1 MAKDKKKRSAN
12 YIGAADE
19 LVRKAK
25 ADPEG
30 TAASVSEWES
40 SQREQAIQDRAA
52 REIAAKNLRSYIQRH
67 PSFSRSQK
75 DAIAAAI
82 LRETTDINAAHRRE
96 NIGKAQRE
104 IQSQN
109 ELTSNPYAQA
119 MRKTMLN
126 QERARLDSLPGFSV
140 SELDALDDDE
150 RNRRI
155 TDWAKRSA
163 AVDRG
168 LEKTNQSIDAYNAAK
183 ARQRNDTEQEE
194 LNKYIN
200 NPTAMVARM
209 TMLNQERARLDSLP
223 SMTLDEAMDYG
234 SRSAAV
240 NQGLRQTERNLSDY
254 DKAMERLKLQQ
265 YGDTVRENA
274 DFTEYSRK
282 GASAE
287 NPDNQWQAVW
297 TGNRVK
303 NPVTYARAQAE
314 KPKNAFARFMDNAF
328 NYGQSDSPGDIQR
341 LASYMT
347 RDEVNV
353 YNYLWAKDQENG
365 TSDASKYFTDL
376 TKTLFERQS
385 EGYVEGAQKWST
397 ESAGN
402 SALASGTTVL
412 RSPANGVA
420 YLDALATKAQGK
432 RIDPSSATQVQARV
446 NSSVR
451 GAVANEISDTVSS
464 GTGSQFLGDATS
476 FLYQTGL
483 SIADSALNTAITGGN
498 ALASSA
504 LMGGTAATSAMQEAL
519 DGGASDT
526 QALAVGGLA
535 GFFEA
540 FFERFSIENF
550 LKMSSPAAKGSAI
563 MNLLRQ
569 MGIEASEELGTEV
582 ADIVSEYLVMRDIS
596 QYKDATPGEI
606 AQQIALAALGGAL
619 SGGVMGGTG
628 LLVNNIQSNQIGKA
642 ASRVGVSD
650 SVIQDALNS
659 NDPSARALA
668 QQMLD
673 GEAKTNSRN
682 VGKLYASLAENGDYS
697 NYDTEA
703 ILRAAAEEAAA
714 EKQQKKSSKTAQ
726 RQTASQNAQN
736 APESVSSQEQTN
748 RTNTEENAQQTRKQ
762 PRVDYATNVVDNE
775 ETDIT
780 GIHSVEDGTV
790 YVQAGDNVVALND
803 VEFANADIGELYERA
818 GKYGTEAAQRFVK
831 AYDGGSV
838 EQYAKGFDAMY
849 RAARDG
855 VAYDTALQQSL
866 YVENYLSEDQRMQA
880 YAAGQSTSAQ
890 AQTQVATNQE
900 QAATEQQVE
909 KPQNTEVSAA
919 VQTESKAAQQVKKA
933 VKPGLT
939 RSYVRAEL
947 TNEQRSAIK
956 KNRSQL
962 QVVDA
967 MAKKYGREV
976 VLVGSLQ
983 GMEINGQTV
992 EQSANGVYDPSSGR
1006 IYIAADA
1013 QDGAFAYVA
1022 MHELAHSVRA
1032 ASESDYNALQTT
1044 VFDALT
1050 KDGQNVDDLVKYQ
1063 MDTFGYSEDVARE
1076 EVVANSAAT
1085 VLTDEEFVRNLYNN
1099 EHSLFEQIRKF
1110 FKELADTFKQ
1120 LTQSASWSQDA
1131 ALTPENVRAIAE
1143 VFDRVAADTAATA
1156 NEEGTVVKLSKK
1168 SPGALSV
1175 KEQISSHVD
1184 QLDQMKPVASTD
1196 IHSRPQRNGYPD
1208 KTLMREKLNE
1218 HYGSQR
1224 FTVDRKGFG
1233 QVQFDQNA
1241 LREMV
1246 GYINSDSEFVAA
1258 MEAPAIVKRGI
1269 EIDHHVEHKGHDDVE
1284 SFTFAAPIAINE
1296 VVGYAAVVVQRTNR
1310 NKPHCVRILS
1320 PDGSGFDFG
1329 QKKKVGQTS
1338 SAVPTQGDKQQRIGS
1353 TFKNSV
1359 AEASDVVKFSAK
1371 DPVEK
1376 KGTLLAIHNL
1386 TEEKLQKFLALG
1398 GAPMPSIA
1406 VTRSDVEH
1414 SNFGDISLIFDK
1426 STIDPKASRKNT
1438 VYSADAWTPTFPQIE
1453 YETNTKVDNAVYS
1466 RLTALSRNM
1475 DEFYREDL
1483 KRVLYGVDDG
1493 LNRYGGE
1500 AGFVEHAMDN
1510 LGLQAAYL
1518 EDNGEHIDRITK
1530 QVERDKG
1537 YSEDRVERYQKV
1549 AEVLGTTDA
1558 DEIGK
1563 MPLNEIR
1570 DQHGA
1575 ELEKAVPGITKSAL
1589 RLSGVLKQTMNYL
1602 RNAQNGTQYD
1612 TVTDYDA
1619 MRSEVEKRIDK
1630 PAFEKWV
1637 KELYAGIEAG
1647 SGVYNGKSLYTPSG
1661 NRRSFA
1667 ATHYP
1672 ATLENIAKAMAAQ
1685 HNGDTKNVSGFNGIK
1700 TLRAGMAQRFKSI
1713 ADMHA
1718 LEGRLQNRTQEQA
1731 DALNNA
1737 LSDRMYDLMHQID
1750 ATRDKRYASMDNSLM
1765 AMDNVGEIMMEI
1777 ADGGKYSAQH
1787 IQDVFNGYGLNI
1799 DGKLANDVRTLLFD
1813 VQQMPV
1819 NLFEAKPERAV
1830 YTNEVRMAVMP
1841 EGEYPELQQQ
1851 FRDMG
1856 IPVETYDPEVQGDRV
1871 RVMNSDVT
1879 EPLRFS
1885 VKDVEPADAKKLQRE
1900 NDKLKGALEN
1910 ARAQLRLTDG
1920 MQVDEKAVTKLARGI
1935 VTDYSSKADVAKL
1948 SNDLYQLFNY
1958 ASHSPD
1964 TDAAFSE
1971 LNDIGIGVAR
1981 QVIEQSQQVDTS
1993 VSEQFSDLKDYLKS
2007 TPIRLTDAQK
2017 EQIAASYG
2025 SLANFRKEYR
2035 GTIKISNDGVALD
2048 TVIGEMAE
2056 SYPFLYDSIQGG
2068 DLIETLTDAADV
2080 TKPQIVNPY
2089 YMDMDGAAADL
2100 WLEIQQRYTDT
2111 PMVQTYADKQK
2122 TKLVELKQQQK
2133 QQIKELRQQAK
2144 DEMDVALQIAKERA
2158 QRQQDAAVRGERQK
2172 QQVKTEKLKAKNQQ
2186 LRTDIENERI
2196 ANAVNRALASKR
2208 YAALKKQNTADLKTQ
2223 RETIKT
2229 RERVG
2234 RYKDRIKAAAM
2245 TLSAWNTSPSDK
2257 RFVPEGL
2264 RRAVSDFVSA
2274 IDMGFKEGSKV
2285 SENWKARMRQM
2296 QIAVE
2301 NAQRSSPDVGMATW
2315 DQETVDNLA
2324 SLTALIEGND
2334 NIKSLRDLSE
2344 PQLKALA
2351 DVLNGIKHEVINANK
2366 MFVNGRRE
2374 SLSKAADSDI
2384 ARMGSQK
2391 TGKVRKQLQKFMDSK
2406 LMLGNTKP
2414 IFLMDS
2420 LGGVYERIGRD
2431 LFNGRTEA
2439 AFILRD
2445 SKEFHSDLKER
2456 YHVDKWLDQKGDVLT
2471 LNTEFGDTIR
2481 LSRGQALDVYEMY
2494 QREQQDTHTRHL
2506 ADGGIVF
2513 KTDADGKRVDDTT
2526 AHPIS
2531 DADIQKITSWLT
2543 DEQIAYADAL
2553 VRYMSTTLAEAGNK
2567 TSLTLSGYK
2576 KYTGQHYVPFNSASD
2591 YIAHGAGQAD
2601 GQQTPRLKN
2610 WGHGKSINAFA
2621 NNPVVVESID
2631 QIFGNHAEEMAKY
2644 AGLAIPQDN
2653 MIRYLNYKQPNEQGK
2668 RQMSMK
2674 SALRAAYGDN
2684 VVRYIDRFNAD
2695 VGGKITADVRDQEM
2709 GVMLSKFKKGAVLAS
2724 MSVVV
2729 QQPTAYFR
2737 AFSMM
2742 NPKYMRLGWM
2752 GAYQEAQQYAGTA
2765 IIKDIGGFDMQTS
2778 MGAADWILDK
2788 KPSGPIEWSDKVF
2801 GTLPEKAD
2809 AVTWGA
2815 LWNSVKAEIH
2825 GETGLAMDSEA
2836 LLKAAG
2842 KRFDEVIDFT
2852 QVYDSTFSRS
2862 DWMRSKSKFGSMVTA
2877 FMAEPTTSMNMFMY
2891 SVLHA
2896 KDKNYS
2902 GKVHVIPATLAL
2914 AATTIINAAVKAV
2927 VYAARDDDDYATFW
2941 EKYLA
2946 QLKSA
2951 LFGDKI
2957 EGLPDWL
2964 GTPLGFVA
2972 GSDFSVF
2979 TQIPLVSDVMELAQ
2993 GYDVTRTDM
3002 NVVGDVVDAA
3012 LGLFN
3017 EKKTVYTKVKNLIGA
3032 VGNLTGL
3039 PVKNLWRDVESVV
3052 RLFGVEIPAAT
3063 GGTADGYAKLYE
3075 TIASGDEKRAGEL
3088 RDTLEGKGK
3097 SSKDIDTGVAKS
3109 LMENDERIRQAYE
3122 MKDEGDI
3129 AGLEELRAELAETY
3143 GEEVVDKAIKLYE
3156 NSLNS
3161 ELKKK
3166 AEALLE
3172 SESRIAELYDY
3183 SEKGETPDA
3192 AKEEALREQLEK
3204 QYGKE
3209 LVEKALFVYSE
3220 QFAELDSALYTADD
3234 MELVGTLAF
3243 ESGKTADLKTV
3254 VAEMEKDS
3262 KATDPKKSV
3271 LNKAVTAF
3279 KPLYTEALDK
3289 GYAQK
3294 AARIKKVLLD
3304 VYGSYGLTEEKIDKW
3319 LPGEKADALYEAVD
3333 AGASVQSLNKLIKDA
3348 KAAGQKDSNI
3358 INRISS
3364 TYKEKML
3371 EAWQKGDTRT
3381 YNQIAS
3387 LLKNLNLYDS
3397 KGKLYYT
3404 DERFKDWQMAEK
3416 YDDLPEAVRAG
3427 DAGAVKQYVANLK
3440 KDGYSDGQI
3449 TQRVSTNVHD
3459 ELVEAYLKGDMST
3472 YNKLKSMLQSLDLH
3486 DKRGNQYYPDSKIAK
3501 WIKDAQ
3507 EKK

>member
-1 MAKDKKKRSAN
+1 MAKKKSTYRVNGKNVTISDSERRAATQDIASNGFYSATHRMDEEKIRRDAERIEQEDREYALEKIRQDPTSPARN
-12 YIGAADE
+12 AGITGMNSAAR
-19 LVRKAK
+19 VR
-25 ADPEG
+25 
-30 TAASVSEWES
+30 
-40 SQREQAIQDRAA
+40 REQQRQEEA
-52 REIAAKNLRSYIQRH
+52 RRKRQEEYN
-67 PSFSRSQK
+67 
-75 DAIAAAI
+75 
-82 LRETTDINAAHRRE
+82 N
-96 NIGKAQRE
+96 
-104 IQSQN
+104 
-109 ELTSNPYAQA
+109 NPYAQV
-119 MRKTMLN
+119 M
-126 QERARLDSLPGFSV
+126 
-140 SELDALDDDE
+140 
-150 RNRRI
+150 
-155 TDWAKRSA
+155 
-163 AVDRG
+163 
-168 LEKTNQSIDAYNAAK
+168 
-183 ARQRNDTEQEE
+183 
-194 LNKYIN
+194 
-200 NPTAMVARM
+200 RM

-223 SMTLDEAMDYG
+223 GMTLDEVRDYDA
-234 SRSAAV
+234 RSAA
-240 NQGLRQTERNLSDY
+240 L
-254 DKAMERLKLQQ
+254 DKALRKTNKNLDNYNTRRGLERVQQ
-265 YGDTVRENA
+265 NARQDSEFAKYAQRGNAIENPSYEKAQSGLYIFGKQIGGAKIPNKVTFARDNA
-274 DFTEYSRK
+274 DKLAEHETAIVNGTEK
-282 GASAE
+282 
-287 NPDNQWQAVW
+287 Q
-297 TGNRVK
+297 
-303 NPVTYARAQAE
+303 RALY
-314 KPKNAFARFMDNAF
+314 RH
-328 NYGQSDSPGDIQR
+328 
-341 LASYMT
+341 MT
-347 RDEVNV
+347 NDEVET
-353 YNYLWAKDQENG
+353 YNYLLAKDNENG
-365 TSDASKYFTDL
+365 THDADDYLGKL
-376 TKTLFERQS
+376 TETLRDRQS
-385 EGYVEGAQKWST
+385 AAINDYYVQTANEHPVLATATNIIGSPLKGTAMVSAALDRIRGREIDQNSGAMQFARGMDTMTST
-397 ESAGN
+397 VSGNINEDVYKKTDSAFLANASSFVYDTGVSIAQ
-402 SALASGTTVL
+402 SAFNTLASGGNT
-412 RSPANGVA
+412 
-420 YLDALATKAQGK
+420 
-432 RIDPSSATQVQARV
+432 
-446 NSSVR
+446 
-451 GAVANEISDTVSS
+451 
-464 GTGSQFLGDATS
+464 
-476 FLYQTGL
+476 
-483 SIADSALNTAITGGN
+483 IAPL
-498 ALASSA
+498 LM
-504 LMGGTAATSAMQEAL
+504 MGGSVGASAMQEAL
-519 DGGASDT
+519 DGGATDE
-526 QALAVGGLA
+526 QALAVGGWAAL
-535 GFFEA
+535 FEA
-540 FFERFSIENF
+540 LFEKVSIENF
-550 LKMSSPAAKGSAI
+550 VKMSSPAAKGAVVKNI
-563 MNLLRQ
+563 LKQ
-569 MGIEASEELGTEV
+569 MGIEASEESATEI
-582 ADIVSEYLVMRDIS
+582 ADIISESWIMGENS
-596 QYKDATPGEI
+596 QYRDKSAAE
-606 AQQIALAALGGAL
+606 LAFQVFMSGLGGAV
-619 SGGVMGGTG
+619 SGGVMGGFG
-628 LLVNNIQSNQIGKA
+628 QASNYLGARSIGRSAQQLNLQDQILADAA
-642 ASRVGVSD
+642 ASSDKSASDLAKAMQRGTAKSSASNLGRV
-650 SVIQDALNS
+650 
-659 NDPSARALA
+659 
-668 QQMLD
+668 
-673 GEAKTNSRN
+673 
-682 VGKLYASLAENGDYS
+682 YASLAENGDYS
-697 NYDTEA
+697 NYDTEV

-714 EKQQKKSSKTAQ
+714 EKQQKKSGKTAQ

-736 APESVSSQEQTN
+736 APESVPSQEQTN

-775 ETDIT
+775 EADIT

-818 GKYGTEAAQRFVK
+818 GKYSTEAAQRFVK

-880 YAAGQSTSAQ
+880 YAAGQSASAQ
-890 AQTQVATNQE
+890 TQTQVATNQE
-900 QAATEQQVE
+900 QVATEQQVE
-909 KPQNTEVSAA
+909 KPQNTEASAA
-919 VQTESKAAQQVKKA
+919 VQTETKTAQQVKKA

-956 KNRSQL
+956 KNRGQL

-1085 VLTDEEFVRNLYNN
+1085 ALTDEEFVRNLYNN
-1099 EHSLFEQIRKF
+1099 EHSLFEKIRKF
-1110 FKELADTFKQ
+1110 FSELAETFKQ

-1143 VFDRVAADTAATA
+1143 VFDRVATDTAATL
-1156 NEEGTVVKLSKK
+1156 NEEGTVYNKSGEAVAYSDGNGGIRLSERTYREGGRDTLRDYLTAQTATGELSKADAQDILDQTDRIYKIVQENGGKYESYSNWANAKVIVDDNGNPVFSVVKANGEYAMNLDFSLVCKKRRTLDAVFNEMIARGIIDNFNLAQTEIVQINDIIREHGFETACALCFVDSKRFRQAKVADDFVKMYNSAVRSMAGDKPIDSFNFGGDQTVKPVQNGIDKMSDSDLDFTRIDRTLESGRKGTVAYKIAEHLKNNPSDRKLVARGDFMSSNGFGAIKQRNPEILKLYNSKKGSGGPKASFGDVQYLSDIIRDGKFNADAAFAVGGVRVQSFSDYVARLVFDYVQMVADLSAKKLPAHAYAKEELFVKQFGLTGMKINMSLIPAVVAGHPAGLDANGNYAWAKESFDYGIALEIQGDPAYARNCGTICVGVSDEHIRKLMKDPNIRMIIPYHKSGLNPLVAEMNNIRQFSDYTNSQNTRYANGKKLSKEDQANDFNFNQRLHEL
-1168 SPGALSV
+1168 GAEGDPRAV
-1175 KEQISSHVD
+1175 VEEYVRWCEQNDYLPKFDKFAYVRDSKGNAVLNADGQKVVD
-1184 QLDQMKPVASTD
+1184 PDYYKLIEDFTVYDGEGNYCPQEAVRPV
-1196 IHSRPQRNGYPD
+1196 YPD
-1208 KTLMREKLNE
+1208 ESSAF
-1218 HYGSQR
+1218 GSMADLIER
-1224 FTVDRKGFG
+1224 GLAE
-1233 QVQFDQNA
+1233 DQA
-1241 LREMV
+1241 LTDKRAENV
-1246 GYINSDSEFVAA
+1246 G
-1258 MEAPAIVKRGI
+1258 AIV
-1269 EIDHHVEHKGHDDVE
+1269 
-1284 SFTFAAPIAINE
+1284 
-1296 VVGYAAVVVQRTNR
+1296 
-1310 NKPHCVRILS
+1310 
-1320 PDGSGFDFG
+1320 
-1329 QKKKVGQTS
+1329 
-1338 SAVPTQGDKQQRIGS
+1338 
-1353 TFKNSV
+1353 
-1359 AEASDVVKFSAK
+1359 
-1371 DPVEK
+1371 
-1376 KGTLLAIHNL
+1376 
-1386 TEEKLQKFLALG
+1386 
-1398 GAPMPSIA
+1398 
-1406 VTRSDVEH
+1406 
-1414 SNFGDISLIFDK
+1414 
-1426 STIDPKASRKNT
+1426 
-1438 VYSADAWTPTFPQIE
+1438 
-1453 YETNTKVDNAVYS
+1453 
-1466 RLTALSRNM
+1466 
-1475 DEFYREDL
+1475 
-1483 KRVLYGVDDG
+1483 
-1493 LNRYGGE
+1493 
-1500 AGFVEHAMDN
+1500 
-1510 LGLQAAYL
+1510 
-1518 EDNGEHIDRITK
+1518 
-1530 QVERDKG
+1530 
-1537 YSEDRVERYQKV
+1537 
-1549 AEVLGTTDA
+1549 
-1558 DEIGK
+1558 DEI
-1563 MPLNEIR
+1563 
-1570 DQHGA
+1570 
-1575 ELEKAVPGITKSAL
+1575 
-1589 RLSGVLKQTMNYL
+1589 
-1602 RNAQNGTQYD
+1602 
-1612 TVTDYDA
+1612 
-1619 MRSEVEKRIDK
+1619 
-1630 PAFEKWV
+1630 
-1637 KELYAGIEAG
+1637 
-1647 SGVYNGKSLYTPSG
+1647 
-1661 NRRSFA
+1661 A
-1667 ATHYP
+1667 ATLKP
-1672 ATLENIAKAMAAQ
+1672 K
-1685 HNGDTKNVSGFNGIK
+1685 
-1700 TLRAGMAQRFKSI
+1700 
-1713 ADMHA
+1713 
-1718 LEGRLQNRTQEQA
+1718 
-1731 DALNNA
+1731 
-1737 LSDRMYDLMHQID
+1737 
-1750 ATRDKRYASMDNSLM
+1750 
-1765 AMDNVGEIMMEI
+1765 GE
-1777 ADGGKYSAQH
+1777 
-1787 IQDVFNGYGLNI
+1787 L
-1799 DGKLANDVRTLLFD
+1799 KL
-1813 VQQMPV
+1813 
-1819 NLFEAKPERAV
+1819 
-1830 YTNEVRMAVMP
+1830 
-1841 EGEYPELQQQ
+1841 
-1851 FRDMG
+1851 
-1856 IPVETYDPEVQGDRV
+1856 
-1871 RVMNSDVT
+1871 
-1879 EPLRFS
+1879 S

-1900 NDKLKGALEN
+1900 NDNLKGALDN
-1910 ARAQLRLTDG
+1910 ARAQLNLVKG
-1920 MQVDEKAVTKLARGI
+1920 MQVSEQSVRGI
-1935 VTDYSSKADVAKL
+1935 ARDIASEYKSEVDVQQFADDLQTLFAHAAQSGKAKSAYSEF
-1948 SNDLYQLFNY
+1948 NDL
-1958 ASHSPD
+1958 
-1964 TDAAFSE
+1964 
-1971 LNDIGIGVAR
+1971 GIGLA
-1981 QVIEQSQQVDTS
+1981 QKVIEASPQIDTK
-1993 VSEQFSDLKDYLKS
+1993 VSDQFSPLKDFFAANELK
-2007 TPIRLTDAQK
+2007 LDEVQK
-2017 EQIAASYG
+2017 KELAKMYG
-2025 SLANFRKEYR
+2025 SYYNFQKRYR
-2035 GTIKISNDGVALD
+2035 DVLRFSDNGVALSD
-2048 TVIGEMAE
+2048 AMETIAQTYPYLYDKTSGDSAVIG
-2056 SYPFLYDSIQGG
+2056 L
-2068 DLIETLTDAADV
+2068 LDA
-2080 TKPQIVNPY
+2080 
-2089 YMDMDGAAADL
+2089 MDMMRPTLENPHYDRIESAAADL
-2100 WLEIQQRYTDT
+2100 WLDIQQRYTGTDD
-2111 PMVQTYADKQK
+2111 VRAFAGEHAAELDALRADQQENLSQLRSEGEYNKKLLREHGVSVARRRAEINKAKADARQT
-2122 TKLVELKQQQK
+2122 VREQQ
-2133 QQIKELRQQAK
+2133 
-2144 DEMDVALQIAKERA
+2144 KERA
-2158 QRQQDAAVRGERQK
+2158 SVR
-2172 QQVKTEKLKAKNQQ
+2172 T
-2186 LRTDIENERI
+2186 
-2196 ANAVNRALASKR
+2196 
-2208 YAALKKQNTADLKTQ
+2208 
-2223 RETIKT
+2223 
-2229 RERVG
+2229 
-2234 RYKDRIKAAAM
+2234 YKDRIKAAAM

-2274 IDMGFKEGSKV
+2274 IDMGFKEGSKT

-2384 ARMGSQK
+2384 ARMGSRK
-2391 TGKVRKQLQKFMDSK
+2391 TSKVREQLQKFMDSK

-2414 IFLMDS
+2414 VFLMDS
-2420 LGGVYERIGRD
+2420 LGGEYERIGRD

-2471 LNTEFGDTIR
+2471 LDTEFGDTIR

-2709 GVMLSKFKKGAVLAS
+2709 GPMLSRFKKGAVLAS

-2742 NPKYMRLGWM
+2742 NPKYMRLGWT

-2778 MGAADWILDK
+2778 RGAADWILDK
-2788 KPSGPIEWSDKVF
+2788 KPTNPIGWTDKVF

-2862 DWMRSKSKFGSMVTA
+2862 DWMRSKSKFGSMVTS

-2891 SVLHA
+2891 SLLHI

-2902 GKVHVIPATLAL
+2902 GKVHFIPATLAL

-2927 VYAARDDDDYATFW
+2927 VYAARDDDDYETFW

-2972 GSDFSVF
+2972 GSDFSVL

-3002 NVVGDVVDAA
+3002 NVAGDVVDAA

-3039 PVKNLWRDVESVV
+3039 PVKNLWRDVEAVV

-3063 GGTADGYAKLYE
+3063 GGTSDGYAKLYE
-3075 TIASGDEKRAGEL
+3075 TIASGDDKRAEKL

-3161 ELKKK
+3161 ELKKE

-3209 LVEKALFVYSE
+3209 LVEKALFGYSE

-3279 KPLYTEALDK
+3279 KPLYTEALDN

-3319 LPGEKADALYEAVD
+3319 LPGEKAAALYEAVD

-3472 YNKLKSMLQSLDLH
+3472 YNKLKAMLQSLDLH

>member
-1 MAKDKKKRSAN
+1 MPLIDSVKKKEAEKKRKREQEAEKQRSGSKDSGSQTKSTLPNAEEQVKAHKWHGQAN
-12 YIGAADE
+12 PLKADKEKSGDLHYDKYKAAYE
-19 LVRKAK
+19 RKAQQEASRTYIENFRK
-25 ADPEG
+25 QYAENNLSPE
-30 TAASVSEWES
+30 
-40 SQREQAIQDRAA
+40 
-52 REIAAKNLRSYIQRH
+52 
-67 PSFSRSQK
+67 
-75 DAIAAAI
+75 
-82 LRETTDINAAHRRE
+82 
-96 NIGKAQRE
+96 
-104 IQSQN
+104 
-109 ELTSNPYAQA
+109 
-119 MRKTMLN
+119 
-126 QERARLDSLPGFSV
+126 
-140 SELDALDDDE
+140 
-150 RNRRI
+150 
-155 TDWAKRSA
+155 
-163 AVDRG
+163 
-168 LEKTNQSIDAYNAAK
+168 EKYK
-183 ARQRNDTEQEE
+183 
-194 LNKYIN
+194 N

-209 TMLNQERARLDSLP
+209 TMLNQERARLDSLLANTDQARETELMK
-223 SMTLDEAMDYG
+223 SWHE
-234 SRSAAV
+234 RSSAV
-240 NQGLRQTERNLSDY
+240 DQGLRQTERNLSAY
-254 DKAMERLKLQQ
+254 DMAMERLKLQR

-282 GASAE
+282 GSSAE
-287 NPDNQWQAVW
+287 NPDNQWQAAW

-347 RDEVNV
+347 KDEVNV

-420 YLDALATKAQGK
+420 YLDALAAKAQGK

-446 NSSVR
+446 NSGVR

-550 LKMSSPAAKGSAI
+550 IKMSSPAAKGSAI
-563 MNLLRQ
+563 MNLLKQ
-569 MGIEASEELGTEV
+569 MGIEASEEFGTEI
-582 ADIVSEYLVMRDIS
+582 ADIVSEYLVMGDIS

-673 GEAKTNSRN
+673 GKAKTNSRN
-682 VGKLYASLAENGDYS
+682 VGKLYASLAENGEYS
-697 NYDTEA
+697 NYDTEV

-714 EKQQKKSSKTAQ
+714 EKQQK
-726 RQTASQNAQN
+726 TASQNAQN
-736 APESVSSQEQTN
+736 APESVSTQEQTN
-748 RTNTEENAQQTRKQ
+748 RTTTEGNTQQTRKQ

-775 ETDIT
+775 EADIT

-818 GKYGTEAAQRFVK
+818 GKYSTEAAQRFVK

-866 YVENYLSEDQRMQA
+866 YVKNYLNEDQRMQA
-880 YAAGQSTSAQ
+880 YAAGQSVA
-890 AQTQVATNQE
+890 AQVATNQE
-900 QAATEQQVE
+900 QVATEQQVE

-919 VQTESKAAQQVKKA
+919 VQTETKTAQQVKKA
-933 VKPGLT
+933 AKPGLT
-939 RSYVRAEL
+939 RSYARAEL

-956 KNRSQL
+956 KNRGQL

-983 GMEINGQTV
+983 GMKINGQTV

-1110 FKELADTFKQ
+1110 FKELEETFKQ

-1143 VFDRVAADTAATA
+1143 VFDRVAADTADKTIKLSARDSLMGDLSKESTYSYENLVKQPPMTVLHVPALENIMNESNTGKKKIDRNLVRDNGLENARAVMSGEINGNPVIKNVYTGVGIVVTGGSIRHSMDGAFNRMAT
-1156 NEEGTVVKLSKK
+1156 NGKLGTIIGDVVQNAIPLNSIETTNADTADTIVYAGYAIDGDREYLAVCHVNRMRSTLSDVEWVDVLHSLNGRTKKDTSRSGKEPQLGFPIAGTDVSISISDLLDVVKELHPDLLSRD
-1168 SPGALSV
+1168 V
-1175 KEQISSHVD
+1175 IE
-1184 QLDQMKPVASTD
+1184 
-1196 IHSRPQRNGYPD
+1196 N
-1208 KTLMREKLNE
+1208 
-1218 HYGSQR
+1218 HYGEVWQP
-1224 FTVDRKGFG
+1224 
-1233 QVQFDQNA
+1233 
-1241 LREMV
+1241 E
-1246 GYINSDSEFVAA
+1246 GYYNG
-1258 MEAPAIVKRGI
+1258 K
-1269 EIDHHVEHKGHDDVE
+1269 
-1284 SFTFAAPIAINE
+1284 T
-1296 VVGYAAVVVQRTNR
+1296 
-1310 NKPHCVRILS
+1310 
-1320 PDGSGFDFG
+1320 
-1329 QKKKVGQTS
+1329 
-1338 SAVPTQGDKQQRIGS
+1338 
-1353 TFKNSV
+1353 
-1359 AEASDVVKFSAK
+1359 KFSAK

-1386 TEEKLQKFLALG
+1386 TEEKLKKFLALG

-1483 KRVLYGVDDG
+1483 KRVLYGVDEG

-1530 QVERDKG
+1530 QMERDKG

-1563 MPLNEIR
+1563 MPLSEIR

-1575 ELEKAVPGITKSAL
+1575 ELEKAIPGITKSAL

-1602 RNAQNGTQYD
+1602 RNAKNGTQYD

-1619 MRSEVEKRIDK
+1619 MRNEVEKRIDK

-1647 SGVYNGKSLYTPSG
+1647 SGVYNGKALYTPSG

-1685 HNGDTKNVSGFNGIK
+1685 NNGDTKNVSGFNGIK

-1737 LSDRMYDLMHQID
+1737 LSDRMFDLMNRID
-1750 ATRDKRYASMDNSLM
+1750 ATRDKRYASVDNSLM

-1799 DGKLANDVRTLLFD
+1799 DGKLADEVRTLLFD

-1971 LNDIGIGVAR
+1971 LNDIGIGLAR

-2056 SYPFLYDSIQGG
+2056 SYPFLYDGIQGG
-2068 DLIETLTDAADV
+2068 DLIETLTNAADV

-2122 TKLVELKQQQK
+2122 AKLVELKQQQK

-2172 QQVKTEKLKAKNQQ
+2172 QQVKAEKLKAKNQQ

-2324 SLTALIEGND
+2324 SLTALVEGND

-2384 ARMGSQK
+2384 ARMGSRE
-2391 TGKVRKQLQKFMDSK
+2391 TGKVRKQLQKIMDSK

-2420 LGGVYERIGRD
+2420 LGGEYERIGRD

-2445 SKEFHSDLKER
+2445 SKDFHSGLKKR

-2471 LNTEFGDTIR
+2471 LDTEFGDTIR

-2709 GVMLSKFKKGAVLAS
+2709 GPMLSRFKKGAVLAS

-2737 AFSMM
+2737 AFGVI

-2765 IIKDIGGFDMQTS
+2765 VIKDIGGFDMQTS
-2778 MGAADWILDK
+2778 RGAADWILDK
-2788 KPSGPIEWSDKVF
+2788 KPTNPIGWSDKVLGAF
-2801 GTLPEKAD
+2801 PEFAD
-2809 AVTWGA
+2809 AITWGA
-2815 LWNSVKAEIH
+2815 LWNSVKAEVH
-2825 GETGLAMDSEA
+2825 GKTGLAMNSEA

-2862 DWMRSKSKFGSMVTA
+2862 DWMRSKSKFGSMVTS

-2891 SVLHA
+2891 SLLHI

-2902 GKVHVIPATLAL
+2902 GKVHFIPATLAL
-2914 AATTIINAAVKAV
+2914 AATTIINAAIKSV

-3039 PVKNLWRDVESVV
+3039 PVKNLWRDVEAVV

-3063 GGTADGYAKLYE
+3063 GGTAEGYAKLYE

-3161 ELKKK
+3161 ELKEK

-3183 SEKGETPDA
+3183 SEKGETPNA

-3243 ESGKTADLKTV
+3243 DSGKTADLKTV

-3271 LNKAVTAF
+3271 LDKAVKAF

-3289 GYAQK
+3289 GYTQK

-3304 VYGSYGLTEEKIDKW
+3304 VYGSYGLTEEKIDAW
-3319 LPGEKADALYEAVD
+3319 LPGEKADALYDAVE
-3333 AGASVQSLNKLIKDA
+3333 AGASTQELNKLIKDA
-3348 KAAGQKDSNI
+3348 RAAGKKDSNI
-3358 INRISS
+3358 IDKISG

-3387 LLKNLNLYDS
+3387 MLKNLNLYDS

-3416 YDDLPEAVRAG
+3416 YDDLPEAVKAG
-3427 DAGAVKQYVANLK
+3427 DAGAVKKYVANLK

-3486 DKRGNQYYPDSKIAK
+3486 DKKGNQYYPDSKIAK

-3507 EKK
+3507 DKK

>member
-1 MAKDKKKRSAN
+1 MAKKKSTYKVNGKNVTISDSERRAITQDVASNGFYSATHRMDEEKIRRDAERIEQEDREYALEKIRQDPTSPARN
-12 YIGAADE
+12 AGIFGMNSAAR
-19 LVRKAK
+19 VR
-25 ADPEG
+25 
-30 TAASVSEWES
+30 
-40 SQREQAIQDRAA
+40 REQQRQEEA
-52 REIAAKNLRSYIQRH
+52 RRKRQEQYN
-67 PSFSRSQK
+67 
-75 DAIAAAI
+75 
-82 LRETTDINAAHRRE
+82 N
-96 NIGKAQRE
+96 
-104 IQSQN
+104 
-109 ELTSNPYAQA
+109 NPYAQV
-119 MRKTMLN
+119 M
-126 QERARLDSLPGFSV
+126 
-140 SELDALDDDE
+140 
-150 RNRRI
+150 
-155 TDWAKRSA
+155 
-163 AVDRG
+163 
-168 LEKTNQSIDAYNAAK
+168 
-183 ARQRNDTEQEE
+183 
-194 LNKYIN
+194 
-200 NPTAMVARM
+200 RM

-223 SMTLDEAMDYG
+223 GMTLDEVRDYDA
-234 SRSAAV
+234 RSAA
-240 NQGLRQTERNLSDY
+240 L
-254 DKAMERLKLQQ
+254 DKALRETNKNLDNYNTRRGLERVQQ
-265 YGDTVRENA
+265 NA
-274 DFTEYSRK
+274 RQDSEFAKYAQR
-282 GASAE
+282 GNAIE
-287 NPDNQWQAVW
+287 NPSYEKAQNGLYIFGKQIGGAKIP
-297 TGNRVK
+297 NE
-303 NPVTYARAQAE
+303 VT
-314 KPKNAFARFMDNAF
+314 FARDN
-328 NYGQSDSPGDIQR
+328 SDKLAEHETAIVNGTEKQR
-341 LASYMT
+341 ALYRHMT
-347 RDEVNV
+347 NDEVET
-353 YNYLWAKDQENG
+353 YNYLLAKDNENG
-365 TSDASKYFTDL
+365 THDAEDYLGKL
-376 TKTLFERQS
+376 TETLRDRQS
-385 EGYVEGAQKWST
+385 AAINDYYVQTANEHPVLATATNIIGSPLKGTAMVSAALDRIRGREIDQNSGAMQFARGMDTLTGTVSGNINEDVYKKT
-397 ESAGN
+397 DSAFLANASSFVYDTGVSIAQ
-402 SALASGTTVL
+402 SAFNTLASG
-412 RSPANGVA
+412 
-420 YLDALATKAQGK
+420 
-432 RIDPSSATQVQARV
+432 
-446 NSSVR
+446 
-451 GAVANEISDTVSS
+451 
-464 GTGSQFLGDATS
+464 
-476 FLYQTGL
+476 
-483 SIADSALNTAITGGN
+483 GN
-498 ALASSA
+498 AIASS
-504 LMGGTAATSAMQEAL
+504 LMMSGSAGASAMQEAL
-519 DGGASDT
+519 DGGATDD
-526 QALAVGGLA
+526 QALAVGGWAAL
-535 GFFEA
+535 FEA
-540 FFERFSIENF
+540 LFEKVSIENF
-550 LKMSSPAAKGSAI
+550 VKMSSPAAKGAVVKNI
-563 MNLLRQ
+563 LKQ
-569 MGIEASEELGTEV
+569 MGIEASEESATEI
-582 ADIVSEYLVMRDIS
+582 ADIISESWIMGENS
-596 QYKDATPGEI
+596 QYRDKSAAD
-606 AQQIALAALGGAL
+606 LAFQVFMSGLGGAV
-619 SGGVMGGTG
+619 SGGVMGGFG
-628 LLVNNIQSNQIGKA
+628 QASNYLGARSIGRSAQQLNLQDQILSDAA
-642 ASRVGVSD
+642 ASSDKSASDLAKAMQRGTAKNNASNLGRV
-650 SVIQDALNS
+650 
-659 NDPSARALA
+659 
-668 QQMLD
+668 
-673 GEAKTNSRN
+673 
-682 VGKLYASLAENGDYS
+682 YASLAENGDYS
-697 NYDTEA
+697 SYDTEV

-714 EKQQKKSSKTAQ
+714 EKQQKKSGKTAQ
-726 RQTASQNAQN
+726 QQTARQNAQN

-748 RTNTEENAQQTRKQ
+748 RTTTEGNTQQTRKQ

-775 ETDIT
+775 EADIT

-818 GKYGTEAAQRFVK
+818 GKYSTEAAQRFVK

-855 VAYDTALQQSL
+855 VAYDAALQQSL
-866 YVENYLSEDQRMQA
+866 YVKNYLNEDQRMQA
-880 YAAGQSTSAQ
+880 YAAGQSASA
-890 AQTQVATNQE
+890 QVATNQE
-900 QAATEQQVE
+900 QVATEQQVE

-919 VQTESKAAQQVKKA
+919 AQTEAKTAQQVKKA
-933 VKPGLT
+933 AKPGLT
-939 RSYVRAEL
+939 RSYARAEL
-947 TNEQRSAIK
+947 TNEQRNAIK
-956 KNRSQL
+956 KNRGQL

-967 MAKKYGREV
+967 LAKKYGREV

-983 GMEINGQTV
+983 GMKINGQTV

-1050 KDGQNVDDLVKYQ
+1050 KDGQSVDDLVKYQ

-1099 EHSLFEQIRKF
+1099 EHSLFEKIRKF
-1110 FKELADTFKQ
+1110 FSELAETFKQ

-1143 VFDRVAADTAATA
+1143 VFDRVAADTAATGYTTGKQMLSRKEFSSITPA
-1156 NEEGTVVKLSKK
+1156 TREESLQLNLLDERNLARYFKEVDSTLNGSMPSGELVLVGKPPRVLVEYMKSTNPIQIPQKIIKKAALSKNESADGK
-1168 SPGALSV
+1168 HALGRAVIEQLPVQLAYPMAITKNTSEHQSLNDNSIVVWTDWKTETGSSIIVPIRIDVAGHVGMYNNINSV
-1175 KEQISSHVD
+1175 FD
-1184 QLDQMKPVASTD
+1184 AYKPSYIADLLNDSNVLFT
-1196 IHSRPQRNGYPD
+1196 RNG
-1208 KTLMREKLNE
+1208 KNIHELLA
-1218 HYGSQR
+1218 QR
-1224 FTVDRKGFG
+1224 RQLPKG
-1233 QVQFDQNA
+1233 N
-1241 LREMV
+1241 R
-1246 GYINSDSEFVAA
+1246 SDVSSE
-1258 MEAPAIVKRGI
+1258 
-1269 EIDHHVEHKGHDDVE
+1269 
-1284 SFTFAAPIAINE
+1284 
-1296 VVGYAAVVVQRTNR
+1296 
-1310 NKPHCVRILS
+1310 
-1320 PDGSGFDFG
+1320 
-1329 QKKKVGQTS
+1329 
-1338 SAVPTQGDKQQRIGS
+1338 
-1353 TFKNSV
+1353 NSV
-1359 AEASDVVKFSAK
+1359 AEASDVVKGAVEDISAK
-1371 DPVEK
+1371 
-1376 KGTLLAIHNL
+1376 AIDNN
-1386 TEEKLQKFLALG
+1386 
-1398 GAPMPSIA
+1398 
-1406 VTRSDVEH
+1406 SD
-1414 SNFGDISLIFDK
+1414 S
-1426 STIDPKASRKNT
+1426 
-1438 VYSADAWTPTFPQIE
+1438 
-1453 YETNTKVDNAVYS
+1453 
-1466 RLTALSRNM
+1466 
-1475 DEFYREDL
+1475 
-1483 KRVLYGVDDG
+1483 
-1493 LNRYGGE
+1493 
-1500 AGFVEHAMDN
+1500 
-1510 LGLQAAYL
+1510 
-1518 EDNGEHIDRITK
+1518 
-1530 QVERDKG
+1530 
-1537 YSEDRVERYQKV
+1537 
-1549 AEVLGTTDA
+1549 
-1558 DEIGK
+1558 
-1563 MPLNEIR
+1563 
-1570 DQHGA
+1570 
-1575 ELEKAVPGITKSAL
+1575 
-1589 RLSGVLKQTMNYL
+1589 
-1602 RNAQNGTQYD
+1602 
-1612 TVTDYDA
+1612 
-1619 MRSEVEKRIDK
+1619 
-1630 PAFEKWV
+1630 
-1637 KELYAGIEAG
+1637 
-1647 SGVYNGKSLYTPSG
+1647 
-1661 NRRSFA
+1661 
-1667 ATHYP
+1667 
-1672 ATLENIAKAMAAQ
+1672 
-1685 HNGDTKNVSGFNGIK
+1685 GIK
-1700 TLRAGMAQRFKSI
+1700 L
-1713 ADMHA
+1713 
-1718 LEGRLQNRTQEQA
+1718 
-1731 DALNNA
+1731 
-1737 LSDRMYDLMHQID
+1737 
-1750 ATRDKRYASMDNSLM
+1750 
-1765 AMDNVGEIMMEI
+1765 
-1777 ADGGKYSAQH
+1777 
-1787 IQDVFNGYGLNI
+1787 
-1799 DGKLANDVRTLLFD
+1799 
-1813 VQQMPV
+1813 
-1819 NLFEAKPERAV
+1819 
-1830 YTNEVRMAVMP
+1830 
-1841 EGEYPELQQQ
+1841 
-1851 FRDMG
+1851 
-1856 IPVETYDPEVQGDRV
+1856 
-1871 RVMNSDVT
+1871 
-1879 EPLRFS
+1879 S

-1935 VTDYSSKADVAKL
+1935 VTDYSSKADVTKL
-1948 SNDLYQLFNY
+1948 SNDLYQLFSY

-1971 LNDIGIGVAR
+1971 LNDIGIGLAR

-1993 VSEQFSDLKDYLKS
+1993 VSEQFSDLKEYLKS

-2035 GTIKISNDGVALD
+2035 GTIRISNDGVALD
-2048 TVIGEMAE
+2048 TVVGEMAD

-2068 DLIETLTDAADV
+2068 DLIETLTNAADM

-2122 TKLVELKQQQK
+2122 AKLAELKQQQK
-2133 QQIKELRQQAK
+2133 QQIKDLRQQAK

-2172 QQVKTEKLKAKNQQ
+2172 QQVKAEKLKAKNQQ

-2196 ANAVNRALASKR
+2196 ANAINRALASKR
-2208 YAALKKQNTADLKTQ
+2208 YAALKKQNTADLKTR
-2223 RETIKT
+2223 RENIKT

-2274 IDMGFKEGSKV
+2274 IDMGFKEGSKT

-2384 ARMGSQK
+2384 ARMGSRK
-2391 TGKVRKQLQKFMDSK
+2391 TGKVREQLQKVMDSK
-2406 LMLGNTKP
+2406 LILGNTKP

-2420 LGGVYERIGRD
+2420 LGGEYERIGRD
-2431 LFNGRTEA
+2431 LFDGQTEA

-2471 LNTEFGDTIR
+2471 LDTEFGDTIR

-2531 DADIQKITSWLT
+2531 DADIQKIMSWLT

-2631 QIFGNHAEEMAKY
+2631 QIFGHHAEEMAMY

-2742 NPKYMRLGWM
+2742 NPKYMRLGWT

-2765 IIKDIGGFDMQTS
+2765 VIKDIGGFDMQTS
-2778 MGAADWILDK
+2778 RGAADWILDK
-2788 KPSGPIEWSDKVF
+2788 KPSGLIGWSDKVF
-2801 GTLPEKAD
+2801 GALPESAD

-2815 LWNSVKAEIH
+2815 LWNSVKAEVH
-2825 GETGLAMDSEA
+2825 GKTGLAMNSEA

-2842 KRFDEVIDFT
+2842 KRFDEVINYT

-2891 SVLHA
+2891 SLLHM

-2902 GKVHVIPATLAL
+2902 GKVHFIPATLAL
-2914 AATTIINAAVKAV
+2914 AATTIINAAIKSV

-2951 LFGDKI
+2951 LFGEKI
-2957 EGLPDWL
+2957 KGLPDWL
-2964 GTPLGFVA
+2964 GTPLGFAA
-2972 GSDFSVF
+2972 GSDFSVL

-3002 NVVGDVVDAA
+3002 NVAGDVVDAA

-3039 PVKNLWRDVESVV
+3039 PVKNLWRDVEAVV

-3063 GGTADGYAKLYE
+3063 GGTAEGYAKLYE

-3161 ELKKK
+3161 ELKKE

-3183 SEKGETPDA
+3183 SEKGETPNA

-3204 QYGKE
+3204 QYGKD
-3209 LVEKALFVYSE
+3209 LIEKALSVYAE
-3220 QFAELDSALYTADD
+3220 QFDELDSALYTADD

-3243 ESGKTADLKTV
+3243 DSGKTADLKTV

-3271 LNKAVTAF
+3271 LDKAVKAF

-3304 VYGSYGLTEEKIDKW
+3304 VYGSYGLTEEKIDAW
-3319 LPGEKADALYEAVD
+3319 LPGQKTAALYDAVD
-3333 AGASVQSLNKLIKDA
+3333 AGASAQSLNKLIKDA

-3358 INRISS
+3358 INRISG

-3416 YDDLPEAVRAG
+3416 YDDLPEAVKAG
-3427 DAGAVKQYVANLK
+3427 DAGAVKQYVANLR

-3486 DKRGNQYYPDSKIAK
+3486 DKKGNQYYPDSKIAK

-3507 EKK
+3507 DKK

>member
-1 MAKDKKKRSAN
+1 MAKKKSTYKVNGKNVTISDSERRAAAQDIASNGFYSATHRMDEEKIRRDAERIEQEDREYALEKIRQDPTSPARN
-12 YIGAADE
+12 AGITGMNSAAR
-19 LVRKAK
+19 VR
-25 ADPEG
+25 
-30 TAASVSEWES
+30 
-40 SQREQAIQDRAA
+40 REQQRQEEA
-52 REIAAKNLRSYIQRH
+52 RRKRQEEYN
-67 PSFSRSQK
+67 
-75 DAIAAAI
+75 
-82 LRETTDINAAHRRE
+82 N
-96 NIGKAQRE
+96 
-104 IQSQN
+104 
-109 ELTSNPYAQA
+109 NPYAQV
-119 MRKTMLN
+119 M
-126 QERARLDSLPGFSV
+126 
-140 SELDALDDDE
+140 
-150 RNRRI
+150 
-155 TDWAKRSA
+155 
-163 AVDRG
+163 
-168 LEKTNQSIDAYNAAK
+168 
-183 ARQRNDTEQEE
+183 
-194 LNKYIN
+194 
-200 NPTAMVARM
+200 RM

-223 SMTLDEAMDYG
+223 GMTLDEVRDYDA
-234 SRSAAV
+234 RSAA
-240 NQGLRQTERNLSDY
+240 L
-254 DKAMERLKLQQ
+254 DKALRETNKNLDNYNTRRGLERVQQ
-265 YGDTVRENA
+265 NARQDSEFAKYAQRGNAIENPSYEKAQSGLYIFGKQIGGAKIPNEVTFARDNA
-274 DFTEYSRK
+274 DKLAEHETAIVNGTEK
-282 GASAE
+282 
-287 NPDNQWQAVW
+287 Q
-297 TGNRVK
+297 
-303 NPVTYARAQAE
+303 RALY
-314 KPKNAFARFMDNAF
+314 RH
-328 NYGQSDSPGDIQR
+328 
-341 LASYMT
+341 MT
-347 RDEVNV
+347 NDEVET
-353 YNYLWAKDQENG
+353 YNYLLAKDNENG
-365 TSDASKYFTDL
+365 THNADDYLGKL
-376 TKTLFERQS
+376 TETLRDRQS
-385 EGYVEGAQKWST
+385 AAINDYYVQTANEHPVLATATNIIGSPLKGTAMVSAALDRIRGREIDQNSGAMQFARGMDTMTGTVSGNINEDVYKKT
-397 ESAGN
+397 DSAFLANASSFIYDTGVSIAQ
-402 SALASGTTVL
+402 SAFNTLASG
-412 RSPANGVA
+412 
-420 YLDALATKAQGK
+420 
-432 RIDPSSATQVQARV
+432 
-446 NSSVR
+446 
-451 GAVANEISDTVSS
+451 
-464 GTGSQFLGDATS
+464 
-476 FLYQTGL
+476 
-483 SIADSALNTAITGGN
+483 GN
-498 ALASSA
+498 AIASS
-504 LMGGTAATSAMQEAL
+504 LMMSGSAGASAMQEAL
-519 DGGASDT
+519 DGGATDD
-526 QALAVGGLA
+526 QALAVGGWAAL
-535 GFFEA
+535 FEA
-540 FFERFSIENF
+540 LFEKVSIENF
-550 LKMSSPAAKGSAI
+550 VKMSSPAAKGAVVKNI
-563 MNLLRQ
+563 LKQ
-569 MGIEASEELGTEV
+569 MGIEASEESATEI
-582 ADIVSEYLVMRDIS
+582 ADIISESWIMGENS
-596 QYKDATPGEI
+596 QYRDKSAAE
-606 AQQIALAALGGAL
+606 LAFQVFMSGLGGAV
-619 SGGVMGGTG
+619 SGGVMGSFG
-628 LLVNNIQSNQIGKA
+628 QASNYLGARSIGRSAQQLNLQDQILADAA
-642 ASRVGVSD
+642 ASSDKSASDLAKAMQRGTAKSSASNLGRV
-650 SVIQDALNS
+650 
-659 NDPSARALA
+659 
-668 QQMLD
+668 
-673 GEAKTNSRN
+673 
-682 VGKLYASLAENGDYS
+682 YASLAENGEYS
-697 NYDTEA
+697 NYDTEV

-714 EKQQKKSSKTAQ
+714 EKQQKKSGKTAQ

-775 ETDIT
+775 EADIT

-880 YAAGQSTSAQ
+880 YAAGQSASAQ
-890 AQTQVATNQE
+890 TQTQVATNQE
-900 QAATEQQVE
+900 QVATKQQVE

-956 KNRSQL
+956 KNRGQL

-1006 IYIAADA
+1006 IYIAAAA

-1143 VFDRVAADTAATA
+1143 VFDRVASETENWSQEDFTMYSRLDPDAVADIDTGENINSVSQMKSVDTLNG
-1156 NEEGTVVKLSKK
+1156 NEFRMGVKGELVKAVTEYFASIGNKVENPEIGTVWLNKSGIKSDIGHGLGPEKAASFKAVPAVIKNGKVVDIQFNWKQRGYDTVLIAAPVDIRDDRYYMGVVVLKSSESDRFYAHEVWGIKK
-1168 SPGALSV
+1168 DGAPAFWTGLPA
-1175 KEQISSHVD
+1175 SS
-1184 QLDQMKPVASTD
+1184 
-1196 IHSRPQRNGYPD
+1196 
-1208 KTLMREKLNE
+1208 
-1218 HYGSQR
+1218 
-1224 FTVDRKGFG
+1224 
-1233 QVQFDQNA
+1233 QVGTGA
-1241 LREMV
+1241 
-1246 GYINSDSEFVAA
+1246 GTPPINS
-1258 MEAPAIVKRGI
+1258 
-1269 EIDHHVEHKGHDDVE
+1269 
-1284 SFTFAAPIAINE
+1284 
-1296 VVGYAAVVVQRTNR
+1296 
-1310 NKPHCVRILS
+1310 IL
-1320 PDGSGFDFG
+1320 
-1329 QKKKVGQTS
+1329 
-1338 SAVPTQGDKQQRIGS
+1338 QRIAGVN
-1353 TFKNSV
+1353 T
-1359 AEASDVVKFSAK
+1359 EASDVVKFSAK

-1386 TEEKLQKFLALG
+1386 TEEKLKKFLALG

-1426 STIDPKASRKNT
+1426 STIDPKASKKNT

-1466 RLTALSRNM
+1466 RLTALSRNV

-1537 YSEDRVERYQKV
+1537 YSEERVERYQKV

-1589 RLSGVLKQTMNYL
+1589 RLSGVLMQTMNYL

-1612 TVTDYDA
+1612 TVTDSDA

-1647 SGVYNGKSLYTPSG
+1647 SGVYNGKALYTPSG

-1685 HNGDTKNVSGFNGIK
+1685 NNGDTKNVSGFNGIK

-1799 DGKLANDVRTLLFD
+1799 DGKLANEVRTLLFD

-1971 LNDIGIGVAR
+1971 LNDIGIGLAR

-2025 SLANFRKEYR
+2025 SWANFRKEYR
-2035 GTIKISNDGVALD
+2035 GTIKISNDGIALD

-2056 SYPFLYDSIQGG
+2056 SYPFLYNGIQGG
-2068 DLIETLTDAADV
+2068 DLIETLTNAADV

-2122 TKLVELKQQQK
+2122 AKLVELKQQQK

-2420 LGGVYERIGRD
+2420 LGGEYERIGRD

-2531 DADIQKITSWLT
+2531 DADIQKIASWLT

-2621 NNPVVVESID
+2621 NNPVVVENID

-2742 NPKYMRLGWM
+2742 NPKYMRLGWT

-2801 GTLPEKAD
+2801 GSLPEKAD

-3012 LGLFN
+3012 LGLFS

-3143 GEEVVDKAIKLYE
+3143 GEEVVGKAIKLYE

-3161 ELKKK
+3161 ELKKE

-3364 TYKEKML
+3364 AYKEKML

-3416 YDDLPEAVRAG
+3416 YDDLPEAVKAG

-3472 YNKLKSMLQSLDLH
+3472 YNKLKAMLQSLDLH

-3501 WIKDAQ
+3501 WIKEAQ

>member
-1 MAKDKKKRSAN
+1 MAKKKSTYKVNGKNVTISDSERRAAAQDIASNGFYSATHRMDEEKIRRDAERIEQEDREYALEKIRQDPTSPARN
-12 YIGAADE
+12 AGITGMNSAAR
-19 LVRKAK
+19 VR
-25 ADPEG
+25 
-30 TAASVSEWES
+30 
-40 SQREQAIQDRAA
+40 REQQRQEEA
-52 REIAAKNLRSYIQRH
+52 RRKRQEEYN
-67 PSFSRSQK
+67 
-75 DAIAAAI
+75 
-82 LRETTDINAAHRRE
+82 N
-96 NIGKAQRE
+96 
-104 IQSQN
+104 
-109 ELTSNPYAQA
+109 NPYAQV
-119 MRKTMLN
+119 M
-126 QERARLDSLPGFSV
+126 
-140 SELDALDDDE
+140 
-150 RNRRI
+150 
-155 TDWAKRSA
+155 
-163 AVDRG
+163 
-168 LEKTNQSIDAYNAAK
+168 
-183 ARQRNDTEQEE
+183 
-194 LNKYIN
+194 
-200 NPTAMVARM
+200 RM

-223 SMTLDEAMDYG
+223 GMTLDEVRDYDA
-234 SRSAAV
+234 RSAA
-240 NQGLRQTERNLSDY
+240 L
-254 DKAMERLKLQQ
+254 DKALRETNKNLDNYNTRRGMERVQQ
-265 YGDTVRENA
+265 NARQDSEFAKYAQRGNAIENPSYEKAQSGLYIFGKQIGGAKIPNKVTFARDNA
-274 DFTEYSRK
+274 DKLAEHETAIVNGTEK
-282 GASAE
+282 
-287 NPDNQWQAVW
+287 Q
-297 TGNRVK
+297 
-303 NPVTYARAQAE
+303 RALY
-314 KPKNAFARFMDNAF
+314 RH
-328 NYGQSDSPGDIQR
+328 
-341 LASYMT
+341 MT
-347 RDEVNV
+347 NDEVET
-353 YNYLWAKDQENG
+353 YNYLLAKDNENG
-365 TSDASKYFTDL
+365 THDADDYLGLL
-376 TKTLFERQS
+376 TETLRDRQS
-385 EGYVEGAQKWST
+385 AAINDYYVQT
-397 ESAGN
+397 
-402 SALASGTTVL
+402 
-412 RSPANGVA
+412 ANEHPV
-420 YLDALATKAQGK
+420 LATATNIIGSPLKGTAMVSAALD
-432 RIDPSSATQVQARV
+432 RIRGREIDQNSGAMQFAR
-446 NSSVR
+446 
-451 GAVANEISDTVSS
+451 GMDTMTGTVSGNINEDVYKKTDS
-464 GTGSQFLGDATS
+464 AFLANASSFVYDTGV
-476 FLYQTGL
+476 
-483 SIADSALNTAITGGN
+483 SIAQSAFNTLATGGN
-498 ALASSA
+498 AIASS
-504 LMGGTAATSAMQEAL
+504 LMMSGSAGASAMQEAL
-519 DGGASDT
+519 DGGATDD
-526 QALAVGGLA
+526 QALAVGGWAAL
-535 GFFEA
+535 FEA
-540 FFERFSIENF
+540 LFEKVSIENF
-550 LKMSSPAAKGSAI
+550 VKMSSPAAKGAVVKNI
-563 MNLLRQ
+563 LKQ
-569 MGIEASEELGTEV
+569 MGIEASEESATEI
-582 ADIVSEYLVMRDIS
+582 ADIISESWIMGENS
-596 QYKDATPGEI
+596 QYRDKSAAEL
-606 AQQIALAALGGAL
+606 ALQVFMSGLGGAV
-619 SGGVMGGTG
+619 SGGVMGSFG
-628 LLVNNIQSNQIGKA
+628 QASNYLGARSIGRSAQQLNLQDQILADAA
-642 ASRVGVSD
+642 ASSDKSASDLAKAMQRGTAKSSASNLGRV
-650 SVIQDALNS
+650 
-659 NDPSARALA
+659 
-668 QQMLD
+668 
-673 GEAKTNSRN
+673 
-682 VGKLYASLAENGDYS
+682 YASLAENGEYS

-714 EKQQKKSSKTAQ
+714 EKQQKKSGKTAP
-726 RQTASQNAQN
+726 RQTASQNAPN
-736 APESVSSQEQTN
+736 ASESVSSQEQTN
-748 RTNTEENAQQTRKQ
+748 RTTTEENTQQTHKQ

-775 ETDIT
+775 EADIT

-880 YAAGQSTSAQ
+880 YAAGQSASAQ
-890 AQTQVATNQE
+890 TQTQVATNQE
-900 QAATEQQVE
+900 QVATEQQVE

-919 VQTESKAAQQVKKA
+919 VQTESKAAQQVKKT

-992 EQSANGVYDPSSGR
+992 EQSVNGVYDPSSGR

-1110 FKELADTFKQ
+1110 FNELAETFKQ

-1143 VFDRVAADTAATA
+1143 VFDRVAADTAATGYTTGKQMLSRKEFSDITPA
-1156 NEEGTVVKLSKK
+1156 TREESLQLDLLDERNLARYFKEVDSTLDGSMPSGELVLVGKPPRVLVEYMKSTNPIQIPQKIIKKAALSKNESADGK
-1168 SPGALSV
+1168 HALGRAV
-1175 KEQISSHVD
+1175 IEQLPVQLAYPMAITKNTSEHQSLNDNSIVVWTDWKTETGSSIIVPIRIDVAGHVG
-1184 QLDQMKPVASTD
+1184 MY
-1196 IHSRPQRNGYPD
+1196 N
-1208 KTLMREKLNE
+1208 N
-1218 HYGSQR
+1218 
-1224 FTVDRKGFG
+1224 
-1233 QVQFDQNA
+1233 
-1241 LREMV
+1241 
-1246 GYINSDSEFVAA
+1246 INSVFDAYKPSYIADLLKDSNVLFTRNEKNIQELLAQRRQL
-1258 MEAPAIVKRGI
+1258 P
-1269 EIDHHVEHKGHDDVE
+1269 KGNRSDV
-1284 SFTFAAPIAINE
+1284 
-1296 VVGYAAVVVQRTNR
+1296 
-1310 NKPHCVRILS
+1310 
-1320 PDGSGFDFG
+1320 
-1329 QKKKVGQTS
+1329 S
-1338 SAVPTQGDKQQRIGS
+1338 SE
-1353 TFKNSV
+1353 NSV
-1359 AEASDVVKFSAK
+1359 AEASDVVKGAVEDISAK
-1371 DPVEK
+1371 
-1376 KGTLLAIHNL
+1376 
-1386 TEEKLQKFLALG
+1386 
-1398 GAPMPSIA
+1398 
-1406 VTRSDVEH
+1406 
-1414 SNFGDISLIFDK
+1414 
-1426 STIDPKASRKNT
+1426 
-1438 VYSADAWTPTFPQIE
+1438 
-1453 YETNTKVDNAVYS
+1453 
-1466 RLTALSRNM
+1466 
-1475 DEFYREDL
+1475 
-1483 KRVLYGVDDG
+1483 
-1493 LNRYGGE
+1493 
-1500 AGFVEHAMDN
+1500 
-1510 LGLQAAYL
+1510 
-1518 EDNGEHIDRITK
+1518 
-1530 QVERDKG
+1530 
-1537 YSEDRVERYQKV
+1537 
-1549 AEVLGTTDA
+1549 TTDNNS
-1558 DEIGK
+1558 D
-1563 MPLNEIR
+1563 
-1570 DQHGA
+1570 
-1575 ELEKAVPGITKSAL
+1575 S
-1589 RLSGVLKQTMNYL
+1589 
-1602 RNAQNGTQYD
+1602 
-1612 TVTDYDA
+1612 
-1619 MRSEVEKRIDK
+1619 
-1630 PAFEKWV
+1630 
-1637 KELYAGIEAG
+1637 
-1647 SGVYNGKSLYTPSG
+1647 
-1661 NRRSFA
+1661 
-1667 ATHYP
+1667 
-1672 ATLENIAKAMAAQ
+1672 
-1685 HNGDTKNVSGFNGIK
+1685 GIK
-1700 TLRAGMAQRFKSI
+1700 L
-1713 ADMHA
+1713 
-1718 LEGRLQNRTQEQA
+1718 
-1731 DALNNA
+1731 
-1737 LSDRMYDLMHQID
+1737 
-1750 ATRDKRYASMDNSLM
+1750 
-1765 AMDNVGEIMMEI
+1765 
-1777 ADGGKYSAQH
+1777 
-1787 IQDVFNGYGLNI
+1787 
-1799 DGKLANDVRTLLFD
+1799 
-1813 VQQMPV
+1813 
-1819 NLFEAKPERAV
+1819 
-1830 YTNEVRMAVMP
+1830 
-1841 EGEYPELQQQ
+1841 
-1851 FRDMG
+1851 
-1856 IPVETYDPEVQGDRV
+1856 
-1871 RVMNSDVT
+1871 
-1879 EPLRFS
+1879 S

-1948 SNDLYQLFNY
+1948 SSDLYQLFNY

-1971 LNDIGIGVAR
+1971 LNDIGIGLAR

-2068 DLIETLTDAADV
+2068 DLIETLTNAADV

-2122 TKLVELKQQQK
+2122 AKLAELKQQQK
-2133 QQIKELRQQAK
+2133 QQIKDLRQRAK
-2144 DEMDVALQIAKERA
+2144 DELDVALQIAKERA
-2158 QRQQDAAVRGERQK
+2158 QRQRDAAVRGERQK
-2172 QQVKTEKLKAKNQQ
+2172 WQIKMNEERTARQANKEIAKKRAAFERDAAVRGERQKWQVEQNYQ
-2186 LRTDIENERI
+2186 EI
-2196 ANAVNRALASKR
+2196 ANQINRALAVKEAKHSTKER
-2208 YAALKKQNTADLKTQ
+2208 
-2223 RETIKT
+2223 IK
-2229 RERVG
+2229 ERG
-2234 RYKDRIKAAAM
+2234 RISRYKDRIKAAAM

-2374 SLSKAADSDI
+2374 SLSKAADSEI
-2384 ARMGSQK
+2384 ERMGSRK
-2391 TGKVRKQLQKFMDSK
+2391 TGKVRKQLQKIMDSK

-2414 IFLMDS
+2414 VFLMDS
-2420 LGGVYERIGRD
+2420 LGGEYERIGRD

-2445 SKEFHSDLKER
+2445 SKDFHSGLKKR

-2742 NPKYMRLGWM
+2742 NPKYMRLGWT

-2778 MGAADWILDK
+2778 RGAADWILDK
-2788 KPSGPIEWSDKVF
+2788 KPTNPIGWTDKVF

-2825 GETGLAMDSEA
+2825 GETGLAMNSEA

-2862 DWMRSKSKFGSMVTA
+2862 DWMRSKSKFGSMVTS
-2877 FMAEPTTSMNMFMY
+2877 FMAEPTTSMNVFMY
-2891 SVLHA
+2891 SLLHI

-2902 GKVHVIPATLAL
+2902 GKVHFIPATLAL

-2927 VYAARDDDDYATFW
+2927 VYAARDDDDYETFW

-3075 TIASGDEKRAGEL
+3075 TIASGDDKRAEKL

-3097 SSKDIDTGVAKS
+3097 SSKDIDAGVAKS

-3161 ELKKK
+3161 ELKKE

-3183 SEKGETPDA
+3183 SEKGETSNT
-3192 AKEEALREQLEK
+3192 AKEEALREQLEE

-3209 LVEKALFVYSE
+3209 LVEKALSVYAE

-3271 LNKAVTAF
+3271 LDKAVTAF

-3289 GYAQK
+3289 GYTQK

-3304 VYGSYGLTEEKIDKW
+3304 VYGSYGLTEERIDKW
-3319 LPGEKADALYEAVD
+3319 LSGDKADALYEAVD

-3472 YNKLKSMLQSLDLH
+3472 YNKLKAMLQSLDLY

>member
-75 DAIAAAI
+75 DATAAVI
-82 LRETTDINAAHRRE
+82 LRETTDINAARRRE

-168 LEKTNQSIDAYNAAK
+168 LEKTNQSIDAYNAAM

-194 LNKYIN
+194 PNKYIN
-200 NPTAMVARM
+200 NPTAQVARM

-223 SMTLDEAMDYG
+223 GMTLDEVRDYDA
-234 SRSAAV
+234 RSAA
-240 NQGLRQTERNLSDY
+240 L
-254 DKAMERLKLQQ
+254 DKALRETNKNLDNYNTRRGLERVQQ
-265 YGDTVRENA
+265 NARQDSEFAKYAQRGNAIENPSYEKAQSGLYIFGKQIGGAKIPNKVTFARDNA
-274 DFTEYSRK
+274 DKLAEHETAIVNGTEKQRALYSH
-282 GASAE
+282 
-287 NPDNQWQAVW
+287 
-297 TGNRVK
+297 
-303 NPVTYARAQAE
+303 
-314 KPKNAFARFMDNAF
+314 
-328 NYGQSDSPGDIQR
+328 
-341 LASYMT
+341 MT
-347 RDEVNV
+347 NDEVET
-353 YNYLWAKDQENG
+353 YNYLLAKDNENG
-365 TSDASKYFTDL
+365 THDADDYLGML
-376 TKTLFERQS
+376 TETLRDRQS
-385 EGYVEGAQKWST
+385 AAINDYYVQTANEHPVLATATNIIGSPLKGTAVVSAALDRIRGREIDQNSGAMQFARGMDTMTST
-397 ESAGN
+397 ISGNINEDVYKKTDSAFLANASSFVYDTGVSIAQ
-402 SALASGTTVL
+402 SAFNTLASG
-412 RSPANGVA
+412 
-420 YLDALATKAQGK
+420 
-432 RIDPSSATQVQARV
+432 
-446 NSSVR
+446 
-451 GAVANEISDTVSS
+451 
-464 GTGSQFLGDATS
+464 
-476 FLYQTGL
+476 
-483 SIADSALNTAITGGN
+483 GN
-498 ALASSA
+498 AIASS
-504 LMGGTAATSAMQEAL
+504 LMMSGSAGASAMQEAL
-519 DGGASDT
+519 DGGATDD
-526 QALAVGGLA
+526 QALAVGGWAAL
-535 GFFEA
+535 FEA
-540 FFERFSIENF
+540 LFEKVSIENF
-550 LKMSSPAAKGSAI
+550 VKMSSPAAKGAVVKNI
-563 MNLLRQ
+563 LKQ
-569 MGIEASEELGTEV
+569 MGIEASEESATEI
-582 ADIVSEYLVMRDIS
+582 ADIISESWIMGENS
-596 QYKDATPGEI
+596 QYRDKSAAE
-606 AQQIALAALGGAL
+606 LAFQVFMSGLGGAV
-619 SGGVMGGTG
+619 SGGVMGSFG
-628 LLVNNIQSNQIGKA
+628 QASNYLGARSIGRSAQQLNLQDQILADAA
-642 ASRVGVSD
+642 ASSDKSASDLAKAMQRGTAKSSASNLGRV
-650 SVIQDALNS
+650 
-659 NDPSARALA
+659 
-668 QQMLD
+668 
-673 GEAKTNSRN
+673 
-682 VGKLYASLAENGDYS
+682 YASLAENGDYS

-714 EKQQKKSSKTAQ
+714 EKQQKKSGKTAQ

-748 RTNTEENAQQTRKQ
+748 YTTTEENARQTRKQ

-775 ETDIT
+775 EADIT

-880 YAAGQSTSAQ
+880 YAAGQSASVQT
-890 AQTQVATNQE
+890 QTQVATNQE
-900 QAATEQQVE
+900 QVATEQQV
-909 KPQNTEVSAA
+909 KKTQNTEVSAA
-919 VQTESKAAQQVKKA
+919 VQTEAKAAQQVKKA
-933 VKPGLT
+933 AKPGLT
-939 RSYVRAEL
+939 RSYARAEL

-956 KNRSQL
+956 KNRGQL

-1050 KDGQNVDDLVKYQ
+1050 RDGQNVDDLVKYQ

-1085 VLTDEEFVRNLYNN
+1085 VLTDEEFVRNLYDN
-1099 EHSLFEQIRKF
+1099 EHSLFEKIRKF
-1110 FKELADTFKQ
+1110 FNELAETFKQ

-1143 VFDRVAADTAATA
+1143 VFDRVATDTAATL
-1156 NEEGTVVKLSKK
+1156 NEEGTVYNKSGEAVAYSDGKGGIRLSERTYREGGRDTLRDYLTAQTATGELSKADAQDILDQTDRIYKIVQENGGKYESYSNWANAKVIVDDNGNPVFSVVKANGEYAMNLDFSLVCKKRRTLDAVFNEMIARGIIDNFNLAQTEIVQINDIIREHGFETACALCFVDSKRFRQAKVADDFVKMYNSAVRSLAGDKPIDSFNFGGDQTVKPVQNGIDKMSDSDLDFTRIDRTLESGRKGTVAYKIAEHLKNNPADRKLVARGDFMSSNGFGAIKQRNPEILKLYNSKKGSGGPKASFGDVQYLSDIIRDGKFNADAAFAVGGVRVQSFSDYVARLVFDYVQMVADLSAKKLPAHAYAKEELFVKQFGLTGMKINMSLIPAVVTGHPAGLDANGNYAWAKESFDYGIALEIQGDPAYARNCGTICVGVSDEHIRKLMKDPNIRMIIPYHKSGLNPLVAEMNNIRQFSDYTNSQNTRYANGKKLSKADQANDFNFNQRLHEL
-1168 SPGALSV
+1168 GAEGDPRAVVEEYVRWCERNDYLPKFDKFAYVRDSKGNAALNADGQKV
-1175 KEQISSHVD
+1175 VD
-1184 QLDQMKPVASTD
+1184 PDYYKLIEDFTVYDGEGNYCPQEAVRPV
-1196 IHSRPQRNGYPD
+1196 YPD
-1208 KTLMREKLNE
+1208 ESSAF
-1218 HYGSQR
+1218 GSMADLIER
-1224 FTVDRKGFG
+1224 GLAE
-1233 QVQFDQNA
+1233 DQA
-1241 LREMV
+1241 LTDKRAENV
-1246 GYINSDSEFVAA
+1246 G
-1258 MEAPAIVKRGI
+1258 AIV
-1269 EIDHHVEHKGHDDVE
+1269 
-1284 SFTFAAPIAINE
+1284 
-1296 VVGYAAVVVQRTNR
+1296 
-1310 NKPHCVRILS
+1310 
-1320 PDGSGFDFG
+1320 
-1329 QKKKVGQTS
+1329 
-1338 SAVPTQGDKQQRIGS
+1338 
-1353 TFKNSV
+1353 
-1359 AEASDVVKFSAK
+1359 
-1371 DPVEK
+1371 
-1376 KGTLLAIHNL
+1376 
-1386 TEEKLQKFLALG
+1386 
-1398 GAPMPSIA
+1398 
-1406 VTRSDVEH
+1406 
-1414 SNFGDISLIFDK
+1414 
-1426 STIDPKASRKNT
+1426 
-1438 VYSADAWTPTFPQIE
+1438 
-1453 YETNTKVDNAVYS
+1453 
-1466 RLTALSRNM
+1466 
-1475 DEFYREDL
+1475 
-1483 KRVLYGVDDG
+1483 
-1493 LNRYGGE
+1493 
-1500 AGFVEHAMDN
+1500 
-1510 LGLQAAYL
+1510 
-1518 EDNGEHIDRITK
+1518 
-1530 QVERDKG
+1530 
-1537 YSEDRVERYQKV
+1537 
-1549 AEVLGTTDA
+1549 
-1558 DEIGK
+1558 DEI
-1563 MPLNEIR
+1563 
-1570 DQHGA
+1570 
-1575 ELEKAVPGITKSAL
+1575 
-1589 RLSGVLKQTMNYL
+1589 
-1602 RNAQNGTQYD
+1602 
-1612 TVTDYDA
+1612 
-1619 MRSEVEKRIDK
+1619 
-1630 PAFEKWV
+1630 
-1637 KELYAGIEAG
+1637 
-1647 SGVYNGKSLYTPSG
+1647 
-1661 NRRSFA
+1661 A
-1667 ATHYP
+1667 ATLKP
-1672 ATLENIAKAMAAQ
+1672 
-1685 HNGDTKNVSGFNGIK
+1685 
-1700 TLRAGMAQRFKSI
+1700 KSE
-1713 ADMHA
+1713 
-1718 LEGRLQNRTQEQA
+1718 L
-1731 DALNNA
+1731 
-1737 LSDRMYDLMHQID
+1737 
-1750 ATRDKRYASMDNSLM
+1750 
-1765 AMDNVGEIMMEI
+1765 
-1777 ADGGKYSAQH
+1777 
-1787 IQDVFNGYGLNI
+1787 
-1799 DGKLANDVRTLLFD
+1799 KL
-1813 VQQMPV
+1813 
-1819 NLFEAKPERAV
+1819 
-1830 YTNEVRMAVMP
+1830 
-1841 EGEYPELQQQ
+1841 
-1851 FRDMG
+1851 
-1856 IPVETYDPEVQGDRV
+1856 
-1871 RVMNSDVT
+1871 
-1879 EPLRFS
+1879 S
-1885 VKDVEPADAKKLQRE
+1885 VKDVEPADTKKLQRE

-1910 ARAQLRLTDG
+1910 AHAQLRLTDG

-1935 VTDYSSKADVAKL
+1935 VTDYSSKADVVKL

-1971 LNDIGIGVAR
+1971 LNDIGIGLAR

-2068 DLIETLTDAADV
+2068 DLIETLTNSADV

-2100 WLEIQQRYTDT
+2100 WLEIQQRYMDT

-2122 TKLVELKQQQK
+2122 AKLAELKQQQK
-2133 QQIKELRQQAK
+2133 QQIKDLRQRAK
-2144 DEMDVALQIAKERA
+2144 DELDVALQIAKERA
-2158 QRQQDAAVRGERQK
+2158 QRQRDAAVRGERQK
-2172 QQVKTEKLKAKNQQ
+2172 WQIKMNEERTARQANKEIAKKRAAFERDAAVRGERQKWQVEQNYQ
-2186 LRTDIENERI
+2186 EI
-2196 ANAVNRALASKR
+2196 ANQINRALAVKEAKHSTKER
-2208 YAALKKQNTADLKTQ
+2208 
-2223 RETIKT
+2223 IK
-2229 RERVG
+2229 ERG
-2234 RYKDRIKAAAM
+2234 RISRYKDRIKAAAM

-2285 SENWKARMRQM
+2285 SENWKVRMRQM

-2384 ARMGSQK
+2384 ERMGSRK
-2391 TGKVRKQLQKFMDSK
+2391 TGKVRKQLQKIMDSK
-2406 LMLGNTKP
+2406 LILGNTKP

-2420 LGGVYERIGRD
+2420 LGGEYEQIGRD

-2439 AFILRD
+2439 AFILRE
-2445 SKEFHSDLKER
+2445 SKDFHSGLKKR
-2456 YHVDKWLDQKGDVLT
+2456 YHVDKWLDQKDDVLT

-2531 DADIQKITSWLT
+2531 DADIQKIMSWLT

-2737 AFSMM
+2737 AFSML
-2742 NPKYMRLGWM
+2742 NVKNLLSLTAHPFQ
-2752 GAYQEAQQYAGTA
+2752 AYREAQQYAGTA

-2778 MGAADWILDK
+2778 RGAADWILDK
-2788 KPSGPIEWSDKVF
+2788 KPTNPIGWSDKFF
-2801 GTLPEKAD
+2801 GMFPEGAD
-2809 AVTWGA
+2809 AFTWGQ
-2815 LWNSVKAEIH
+2815 LWNVVKHEVH
-2825 GETGLAMDSEA
+2825 SKTGLAMDSEA

-2862 DWMRSKSKFGSMVTA
+2862 DWMRSKSKFGSMVTS

-2891 SVLHA
+2891 SLLHI

-2902 GKVHVIPATLAL
+2902 GKVHFIPATLAL

-2927 VYAARDDDDYATFW
+2927 VYAARDDDDYETFW

-3075 TIASGDEKRAGEL
+3075 TIASGDDKRAEKL

-3097 SSKDIDTGVAKS
+3097 SSKDIDAGVAKS

-3161 ELKKK
+3161 ELKKE

-3172 SESRIAELYDY
+3172 NESRIAELYDY
-3183 SEKGETPDA
+3183 SEKGETPNT
-3192 AKEEALREQLEK
+3192 AKEKALREQLEE

-3209 LVEKALFVYSE
+3209 LVEKALSVYAE
-3220 QFAELDSALYTADD
+3220 QFDELDSALYTADD
-3234 MELVGTLAF
+3234 MEMVGTLAF

-3271 LNKAVTAF
+3271 LDKAVTAF

-3289 GYAQK
+3289 GYTQK

-3304 VYGSYGLTEEKIDKW
+3304 VYGSYGMTEEKIDKW
-3319 LPGEKADALYEAVD
+3319 LPGEKAAALYEAVD

-3472 YNKLKSMLQSLDLH
+3472 YNKLKAMLQSLDLH

>member
-1 MAKDKKKRSAN
+1 MAKKKSTYRVNGKNVTISDSERRAATQDIASNGFYSATHRMDEEKIRRDAERIEQEDREYALEKIRQDPTSPARN
-12 YIGAADE
+12 AGITGMNSAAR
-19 LVRKAK
+19 VR
-25 ADPEG
+25 
-30 TAASVSEWES
+30 
-40 SQREQAIQDRAA
+40 REQQRQEEA
-52 REIAAKNLRSYIQRH
+52 RRKRQEEYN
-67 PSFSRSQK
+67 
-75 DAIAAAI
+75 
-82 LRETTDINAAHRRE
+82 N
-96 NIGKAQRE
+96 
-104 IQSQN
+104 
-109 ELTSNPYAQA
+109 NPYAQV
-119 MRKTMLN
+119 M
-126 QERARLDSLPGFSV
+126 
-140 SELDALDDDE
+140 
-150 RNRRI
+150 
-155 TDWAKRSA
+155 
-163 AVDRG
+163 
-168 LEKTNQSIDAYNAAK
+168 
-183 ARQRNDTEQEE
+183 
-194 LNKYIN
+194 
-200 NPTAMVARM
+200 RM

-223 SMTLDEAMDYG
+223 GMTLDEVRDYDA
-234 SRSAAV
+234 RSAA
-240 NQGLRQTERNLSDY
+240 L
-254 DKAMERLKLQQ
+254 DKALRETNKNLDNYNTRRGLERVQQ
-265 YGDTVRENA
+265 NARQDSEFAKYAQRGNAIENPSYEKAQSGLYIFGKQIGGAKIPNKVTFARDNA
-274 DFTEYSRK
+274 DKLAEHETAIVNGTEK
-282 GASAE
+282 
-287 NPDNQWQAVW
+287 Q
-297 TGNRVK
+297 
-303 NPVTYARAQAE
+303 RALY
-314 KPKNAFARFMDNAF
+314 RH
-328 NYGQSDSPGDIQR
+328 
-341 LASYMT
+341 MT
-347 RDEVNV
+347 NDEVET
-353 YNYLWAKDQENG
+353 YNYLLAKDNENG
-365 TSDASKYFTDL
+365 THDADDYLGKL
-376 TKTLFERQS
+376 TEMLRDRQS
-385 EGYVEGAQKWST
+385 AAINDYYVQTANEHPVLATATNIIGSPLKGTAMVSAALDRIRGREIDQNSGAMQFARGMDTMTST
-397 ESAGN
+397 ISGNINEDVYKKTDSAFLANASSFVYDTGVSIAQ
-402 SALASGTTVL
+402 SAFNTLASG
-412 RSPANGVA
+412 
-420 YLDALATKAQGK
+420 
-432 RIDPSSATQVQARV
+432 
-446 NSSVR
+446 
-451 GAVANEISDTVSS
+451 
-464 GTGSQFLGDATS
+464 
-476 FLYQTGL
+476 
-483 SIADSALNTAITGGN
+483 GN
-498 ALASSA
+498 AIASS
-504 LMGGTAATSAMQEAL
+504 LMMSGSAGASAMQEAL
-519 DGGASDT
+519 DGGATDD
-526 QALAVGGLA
+526 QALAVGGWAAL
-535 GFFEA
+535 FEA
-540 FFERFSIENF
+540 LFEKVSIENF
-550 LKMSSPAAKGSAI
+550 VKMSSPAAKGAVVKNI
-563 MNLLRQ
+563 LKQ
-569 MGIEASEELGTEV
+569 MGIEASEESATEI
-582 ADIVSEYLVMRDIS
+582 ADIISESWIMGENS
-596 QYKDATPGEI
+596 QYRDKSAAE
-606 AQQIALAALGGAL
+606 LAFQVFMSGLGGAV
-619 SGGVMGGTG
+619 SGGVMGSFG
-628 LLVNNIQSNQIGKA
+628 QASNYLGARSIGR
-642 ASRVGVSD
+642 S
-650 SVIQDALNS
+650 
-659 NDPSARALA
+659 A
-668 QQMLD
+668 QQLNLQD
-673 GEAKTNSRN
+673 QILADAATSSDKSASDLAKAMQRGTAKSSASNLGR
-682 VGKLYASLAENGDYS
+682 VYASLAENGDYS

-714 EKQQKKSSKTAQ
+714 EKQQKKSGKTAQ

-748 RTNTEENAQQTRKQ
+748 RTNTEENAQQTHKQ

-880 YAAGQSTSAQ
+880 YAAGQSASVQT
-890 AQTQVATNQE
+890 QTQVATNQE
-900 QAATEQQVE
+900 QVATEQQVE

-919 VQTESKAAQQVKKA
+919 VQTETKAAQQVKKA
-933 VKPGLT
+933 AKPGLT
-939 RSYVRAEL
+939 RSYARAEL
-947 TNEQRSAIK
+947 TSEQRSAIK
-956 KNRSQL
+956 KNRGQL

-1050 KDGQNVDDLVKYQ
+1050 RDGQNVDDLVKYQ

-1085 VLTDEEFVRNLYNN
+1085 VLTDEEFVRNLYDN
-1099 EHSLFEQIRKF
+1099 EHSLFEKIRKF
-1110 FKELADTFKQ
+1110 FNELAETFKQ

-1143 VFDRVAADTAATA
+1143 VFDRVATDTAATL
-1156 NEEGTVVKLSKK
+1156 NEEGTVYNKSGEAVAYSDGKGGIRLSERTYREGGRDTLRDYLTAQTATGELSKADAQDILDQTDRIYKIVQENGGKYESYSNWANAKVIVDDNGNPVFSVVKANGEYAMNLDFSLVCKKRRTLDAVFNEMIARGIIDNFNLAQTEIVQINDIIREHGFETACALCFVDSKRFRQAKVADDFVKMYNSAVRSLAGDKPIDSFNFGGDQTVKPVQNGIDKMSDSDLDFTRIDRTLESGRKGTVAYKIAEHLKNNPADRKLVARGDFMSSNGFGAIKQRNPEILKLYNSKKGSGGPKASFGDVQYLSDIIRDGKFNADAAFAVGGVRVQSFSDYVARLVFDYVQMVADLSAKKLPAHAYAKEELFVKQFGLTGMKINMSLIPAVVTGHPAGLDANGNYAWAKESFDYGIALEIQGDPAYARNCGTICVGVSDEHIRKLMKDPNIRMIIPYHKSGLNPLVAEMNNIRQFSDYTNSQNTRYANGKKLSKADQANDFNFNQRLHEL
-1168 SPGALSV
+1168 GAEGDPRAVVEEYVRWCERNDYLPKFDKFAYVRDSKGNAALNADGQKV
-1175 KEQISSHVD
+1175 VD
-1184 QLDQMKPVASTD
+1184 PDYYKLIEDFTVYDGEGNYCPQEAVRPV
-1196 IHSRPQRNGYPD
+1196 YPD
-1208 KTLMREKLNE
+1208 ESSAF
-1218 HYGSQR
+1218 GSMADLIER
-1224 FTVDRKGFG
+1224 GLAE
-1233 QVQFDQNA
+1233 DQA
-1241 LREMV
+1241 LTDKRAENV
-1246 GYINSDSEFVAA
+1246 G
-1258 MEAPAIVKRGI
+1258 AIV
-1269 EIDHHVEHKGHDDVE
+1269 
-1284 SFTFAAPIAINE
+1284 
-1296 VVGYAAVVVQRTNR
+1296 
-1310 NKPHCVRILS
+1310 
-1320 PDGSGFDFG
+1320 
-1329 QKKKVGQTS
+1329 
-1338 SAVPTQGDKQQRIGS
+1338 
-1353 TFKNSV
+1353 
-1359 AEASDVVKFSAK
+1359 
-1371 DPVEK
+1371 
-1376 KGTLLAIHNL
+1376 
-1386 TEEKLQKFLALG
+1386 
-1398 GAPMPSIA
+1398 
-1406 VTRSDVEH
+1406 
-1414 SNFGDISLIFDK
+1414 
-1426 STIDPKASRKNT
+1426 
-1438 VYSADAWTPTFPQIE
+1438 
-1453 YETNTKVDNAVYS
+1453 
-1466 RLTALSRNM
+1466 
-1475 DEFYREDL
+1475 
-1483 KRVLYGVDDG
+1483 
-1493 LNRYGGE
+1493 
-1500 AGFVEHAMDN
+1500 
-1510 LGLQAAYL
+1510 
-1518 EDNGEHIDRITK
+1518 
-1530 QVERDKG
+1530 
-1537 YSEDRVERYQKV
+1537 
-1549 AEVLGTTDA
+1549 
-1558 DEIGK
+1558 DEI
-1563 MPLNEIR
+1563 
-1570 DQHGA
+1570 
-1575 ELEKAVPGITKSAL
+1575 
-1589 RLSGVLKQTMNYL
+1589 
-1602 RNAQNGTQYD
+1602 
-1612 TVTDYDA
+1612 
-1619 MRSEVEKRIDK
+1619 
-1630 PAFEKWV
+1630 
-1637 KELYAGIEAG
+1637 
-1647 SGVYNGKSLYTPSG
+1647 
-1661 NRRSFA
+1661 A
-1667 ATHYP
+1667 ATLKP
-1672 ATLENIAKAMAAQ
+1672 
-1685 HNGDTKNVSGFNGIK
+1685 
-1700 TLRAGMAQRFKSI
+1700 KSE
-1713 ADMHA
+1713 
-1718 LEGRLQNRTQEQA
+1718 L
-1731 DALNNA
+1731 
-1737 LSDRMYDLMHQID
+1737 
-1750 ATRDKRYASMDNSLM
+1750 
-1765 AMDNVGEIMMEI
+1765 
-1777 ADGGKYSAQH
+1777 
-1787 IQDVFNGYGLNI
+1787 
-1799 DGKLANDVRTLLFD
+1799 KL
-1813 VQQMPV
+1813 
-1819 NLFEAKPERAV
+1819 
-1830 YTNEVRMAVMP
+1830 
-1841 EGEYPELQQQ
+1841 
-1851 FRDMG
+1851 
-1856 IPVETYDPEVQGDRV
+1856 
-1871 RVMNSDVT
+1871 
-1879 EPLRFS
+1879 S

-1900 NDKLKGALEN
+1900 NDKLKGALDN
-1910 ARAQLRLTDG
+1910 ARAQLNLVKG
-1920 MQVDEKAVTKLARGI
+1920 MQVSEQSVRGI
-1935 VTDYSSKADVAKL
+1935 ARDIASEYKSEVDVQQFADDLQTLFAHAAQSGKTKAAYSEF
-1948 SNDLYQLFNY
+1948 NDL
-1958 ASHSPD
+1958 
-1964 TDAAFSE
+1964 
-1971 LNDIGIGVAR
+1971 GIGLA
-1981 QVIEQSQQVDTS
+1981 QKVIEASPQIDTK
-1993 VSEQFSDLKDYLKS
+1993 VSDQFSPLKDFFAANELK
-2007 TPIRLTDAQK
+2007 LDEVQK
-2017 EQIAASYG
+2017 KELAKMYG
-2025 SLANFRKEYR
+2025 SYYNFQKRYR
-2035 GTIKISNDGVALD
+2035 DVLRFSDNGVALSD
-2048 TVIGEMAE
+2048 AMETIAQTYPYLYDKASGDSAVIG
-2056 SYPFLYDSIQGG
+2056 L
-2068 DLIETLTDAADV
+2068 LDA
-2080 TKPQIVNPY
+2080 
-2089 YMDMDGAAADL
+2089 MDMMRPTLENPHYDRIESAAADL
-2100 WLEIQQRYTDT
+2100 WLDIQQRYTGTDD
-2111 PMVQTYADKQK
+2111 VRAFAGEHAAELDALRADQQENLSQLRSEGEYNKKLLREHGVSVARRRAEINKAKADARQT
-2122 TKLVELKQQQK
+2122 VREQQK
-2133 QQIKELRQQAK
+2133 
-2144 DEMDVALQIAKERA
+2144 
-2158 QRQQDAAVRGERQK
+2158 
-2172 QQVKTEKLKAKNQQ
+2172 
-2186 LRTDIENERI
+2186 
-2196 ANAVNRALASKR
+2196 
-2208 YAALKKQNTADLKTQ
+2208 
-2223 RETIKT
+2223 
-2229 RERVG
+2229 ERVSV
-2234 RYKDRIKAAAM
+2234 RTYKDRIKAAAM

-2285 SENWKARMRQM
+2285 SENWKVRMRQM

-2374 SLSKAADSDI
+2374 SLSKAADSEI
-2384 ARMGSQK
+2384 ERMGSRK
-2391 TGKVRKQLQKFMDSK
+2391 TGKVRKQLQKIMDSK

-2414 IFLMDS
+2414 VFLMDS
-2420 LGGVYERIGRD
+2420 LGGEYERIGRD

-2445 SKEFHSDLKER
+2445 SKDFHSGLKKR

-2742 NPKYMRLGWM
+2742 NPKYMRLGWT

-2778 MGAADWILDK
+2778 RGAADWILDK
-2788 KPSGPIEWSDKVF
+2788 KPTNPIGWTDKVF

-2862 DWMRSKSKFGSMVTA
+2862 DWMRSKSKFGSMVTS
-2877 FMAEPTTSMNMFMY
+2877 FMAEPTTSMNVFMY
-2891 SVLHA
+2891 SLLHI

-2902 GKVHVIPATLAL
+2902 GKVHFIPAMLAL

-3017 EKKTVYTKVKNLIGA
+3017 EKKTVYTKAKNLIGA

-3075 TIASGDEKRAGEL
+3075 TIASGDDKRAEKL

-3161 ELKKK
+3161 ELKKE

-3183 SEKGETPDA
+3183 SEKGDTPDA
-3192 AKEEALREQLEK
+3192 AKEEALREQMEK

-3271 LNKAVTAF
+3271 LDKAVTAF

-3304 VYGSYGLTEEKIDKW
+3304 VYGSYGLTEERIDKW
-3319 LPGEKADALYEAVD
+3319 LSGDKADALYEAVD

>member
-1 MAKDKKKRSAN
+1 MAKKKSTYKVNGKNVTISDSERRAAAQDIASNGFYSATHRMDEEKIRRDAERIEQEDREYALEKIRQDPTSPARN
-12 YIGAADE
+12 AGITGMNSAAR
-19 LVRKAK
+19 VR
-25 ADPEG
+25 
-30 TAASVSEWES
+30 
-40 SQREQAIQDRAA
+40 REQQRQAEA
-52 REIAAKNLRSYIQRH
+52 RRKRQEAYN
-67 PSFSRSQK
+67 
-75 DAIAAAI
+75 
-82 LRETTDINAAHRRE
+82 N
-96 NIGKAQRE
+96 
-104 IQSQN
+104 
-109 ELTSNPYAQA
+109 NPYAQV
-119 MRKTMLN
+119 M
-126 QERARLDSLPGFSV
+126 
-140 SELDALDDDE
+140 
-150 RNRRI
+150 
-155 TDWAKRSA
+155 
-163 AVDRG
+163 
-168 LEKTNQSIDAYNAAK
+168 
-183 ARQRNDTEQEE
+183 
-194 LNKYIN
+194 
-200 NPTAMVARM
+200 RM

-223 SMTLDEAMDYG
+223 GMTLDEVRDYDA
-234 SRSAAV
+234 RSAALDKA
-240 NQGLRQTERNLSDY
+240 LRQTERNLSDY

-347 RDEVNV
+347 RDEVDV

-540 FFERFSIENF
+540 FFERFSIESF

-714 EKQQKKSSKTAQ
+714 EKQQKKSGKTAQ

-775 ETDIT
+775 EADIT

-880 YAAGQSTSAQ
+880 YVAGQSASAQ
-890 AQTQVATNQE
+890 TQTQVATNQE
-900 QAATEQQVE
+900 QVATEQQVE

-919 VQTESKAAQQVKKA
+919 VQTEAKAAQQVKKA

-939 RSYVRAEL
+939 RSYARAEL

-962 QVVDA
+962 QVVDTL
-967 MAKKYGREV
+967 AKKYGREV

-1099 EHSLFEQIRKF
+1099 EHSLFGQIRKF
-1110 FKELADTFKQ
+1110 FKELAETFKQ

-1143 VFDRVAADTAATA
+1143 VFDRVAADTAATGYTTGKQMLSRKEFSDITPA
-1156 NEEGTVVKLSKK
+1156 TREESLQLDLLDERNLARYFKEVDSTLDGSMPAGKLVLVGKPPKVLVEYMKSTNPIQIPQKIIKKAALSKNESADGK
-1168 SPGALSV
+1168 HALGRAVIEQLPVQLAYPMAITGNTSDHQQMNDNSIVVWTDWKTEAGASV
-1175 KEQISSHVD
+1175 IVPIRIDVTGNVGVYNNINSVFDAYNSD
-1184 QLDQMKPVASTD
+1184 YAADLLRDGNLLYT
-1196 IHSRPQRNGYPD
+1196 RNG
-1208 KTLMREKLNE
+1208 KNIQELL
-1218 HYGSQR
+1218 SQR
-1224 FTVDRKGFG
+1224 R
-1233 QVQFDQNA
+1233 QVPQVN
-1241 LREMV
+1241 R
-1246 GYINSDSEFVAA
+1246 SDVSSE
-1258 MEAPAIVKRGI
+1258 
-1269 EIDHHVEHKGHDDVE
+1269 
-1284 SFTFAAPIAINE
+1284 
-1296 VVGYAAVVVQRTNR
+1296 
-1310 NKPHCVRILS
+1310 
-1320 PDGSGFDFG
+1320 
-1329 QKKKVGQTS
+1329 
-1338 SAVPTQGDKQQRIGS
+1338 
-1353 TFKNSV
+1353 NSV
-1359 AEASDVVKFSAK
+1359 AEAPDVVKGAVEDISAK
-1371 DPVEK
+1371 
-1376 KGTLLAIHNL
+1376 
-1386 TEEKLQKFLALG
+1386 
-1398 GAPMPSIA
+1398 
-1406 VTRSDVEH
+1406 
-1414 SNFGDISLIFDK
+1414 
-1426 STIDPKASRKNT
+1426 
-1438 VYSADAWTPTFPQIE
+1438 
-1453 YETNTKVDNAVYS
+1453 
-1466 RLTALSRNM
+1466 
-1475 DEFYREDL
+1475 
-1483 KRVLYGVDDG
+1483 
-1493 LNRYGGE
+1493 
-1500 AGFVEHAMDN
+1500 
-1510 LGLQAAYL
+1510 
-1518 EDNGEHIDRITK
+1518 
-1530 QVERDKG
+1530 
-1537 YSEDRVERYQKV
+1537 
-1549 AEVLGTTDA
+1549 TTDNNS
-1558 DEIGK
+1558 D
-1563 MPLNEIR
+1563 
-1570 DQHGA
+1570 
-1575 ELEKAVPGITKSAL
+1575 S
-1589 RLSGVLKQTMNYL
+1589 
-1602 RNAQNGTQYD
+1602 
-1612 TVTDYDA
+1612 
-1619 MRSEVEKRIDK
+1619 
-1630 PAFEKWV
+1630 
-1637 KELYAGIEAG
+1637 
-1647 SGVYNGKSLYTPSG
+1647 
-1661 NRRSFA
+1661 
-1667 ATHYP
+1667 
-1672 ATLENIAKAMAAQ
+1672 
-1685 HNGDTKNVSGFNGIK
+1685 GIK
-1700 TLRAGMAQRFKSI
+1700 L
-1713 ADMHA
+1713 
-1718 LEGRLQNRTQEQA
+1718 
-1731 DALNNA
+1731 
-1737 LSDRMYDLMHQID
+1737 
-1750 ATRDKRYASMDNSLM
+1750 
-1765 AMDNVGEIMMEI
+1765 
-1777 ADGGKYSAQH
+1777 
-1787 IQDVFNGYGLNI
+1787 
-1799 DGKLANDVRTLLFD
+1799 
-1813 VQQMPV
+1813 
-1819 NLFEAKPERAV
+1819 
-1830 YTNEVRMAVMP
+1830 
-1841 EGEYPELQQQ
+1841 
-1851 FRDMG
+1851 
-1856 IPVETYDPEVQGDRV
+1856 
-1871 RVMNSDVT
+1871 
-1879 EPLRFS
+1879 S

-1900 NDKLKGALEN
+1900 NDKLRGALEN

-1935 VTDYSSKADVAKL
+1935 VTDYSSKADVTKL

-1971 LNDIGIGVAR
+1971 LNDIGIGLAR
-1981 QVIEQSQQVDTS
+1981 QVIEQSRQVDTS

-2056 SYPFLYDSIQGG
+2056 SYPFLYDGIQGG

-2122 TKLVELKQQQK
+2122 AKLVELKQQQK

-2196 ANAVNRALASKR
+2196 ANAINRALASKR
-2208 YAALKKQNTADLKTQ
+2208 YAALKEQRTADLKTQ

-2374 SLSKAADSDI
+2374 SLSKAADSEI
-2384 ARMGSQK
+2384 ERMGSRK
-2391 TGKVRKQLQKFMDSK
+2391 TGKVRKQLQKIMDSK

-2414 IFLMDS
+2414 VFLMDS
-2420 LGGVYERIGRD
+2420 LGGEYERIGRD

-2445 SKEFHSDLKER
+2445 SKDFHSGLKKR

-2471 LNTEFGDTIR
+2471 LDTEFGDTIR

-2709 GVMLSKFKKGAVLAS
+2709 GPMLSRFKKGAVLAS

-2742 NPKYMRLGWM
+2742 NPKYMRLGWT

-2778 MGAADWILDK
+2778 RGAADWILDK
-2788 KPSGPIEWSDKVF
+2788 KPTNPIGWTDKVF

-2862 DWMRSKSKFGSMVTA
+2862 DWMRSKSKFGSMVTS
-2877 FMAEPTTSMNMFMY
+2877 FMAEPTTSMNVFMY
-2891 SVLHA
+2891 SLLHI

-2902 GKVHVIPATLAL
+2902 GKVHFIPATLAL

-2979 TQIPLVSDVMELAQ
+2979 TQIPLVSDAMELAQ

-3063 GGTADGYAKLYE
+3063 DGTADGYAKLYE
-3075 TIASGDEKRAGEL
+3075 TIASGDDKRAEKL

-3097 SSKDIDTGVAKS
+3097 SSKDIDAGVAKS

-3161 ELKKK
+3161 ELKKE

-3172 SESRIAELYDY
+3172 NESRIAELYDY
-3183 SEKGETPDA
+3183 SEKGETPNT
-3192 AKEEALREQLEK
+3192 AKEKALREQLEE

-3209 LVEKALFVYSE
+3209 LVEKALSVYAE
-3220 QFAELDSALYTADD
+3220 QFDELDSALYTADD
-3234 MELVGTLAF
+3234 MEMVGTLAF

-3271 LNKAVTAF
+3271 LDKAVTAF

-3289 GYAQK
+3289 GYTQK

-3304 VYGSYGLTEEKIDKW
+3304 VYGSYGMTEEKIDKW
-3319 LPGEKADALYEAVD
+3319 LPGEKAAALYEAVD

-3364 TYKEKML
+3364 TYKEKIL

-3472 YNKLKSMLQSLDLH
+3472 YNKLKAMLQSLDLH

>member
-1 MAKDKKKRSAN
+1 MPLIDSVKKKEAEKKRKREQEAEKQRSGSKDSGSQAKSALPNAEEQVKAHKWHGQAN
-12 YIGAADE
+12 PLKADKEKSGDLHYYKYKAAYE
-19 LVRKAK
+19 RKAQQDASRAYIENFRK
-25 ADPEG
+25 QYAENNLSPE
-30 TAASVSEWES
+30 
-40 SQREQAIQDRAA
+40 
-52 REIAAKNLRSYIQRH
+52 
-67 PSFSRSQK
+67 
-75 DAIAAAI
+75 
-82 LRETTDINAAHRRE
+82 
-96 NIGKAQRE
+96 
-104 IQSQN
+104 
-109 ELTSNPYAQA
+109 
-119 MRKTMLN
+119 
-126 QERARLDSLPGFSV
+126 
-140 SELDALDDDE
+140 
-150 RNRRI
+150 
-155 TDWAKRSA
+155 
-163 AVDRG
+163 
-168 LEKTNQSIDAYNAAK
+168 EKYKS
-183 ARQRNDTEQEE
+183 
-194 LNKYIN
+194 

-223 SMTLDEAMDYG
+223 GMTLDEVRDYDA
-234 SRSAAV
+234 RSAALERV
-240 NQGLRQTERNLSDY
+240 LRETNKNLDNYNTRRGLERVQQNARQDSEFAKYAQR
-254 DKAMERLKLQQ
+254 
-265 YGDTVRENA
+265 GNA
-274 DFTEYSRK
+274 I
-282 GASAE
+282 E
-287 NPDNQWQAVW
+287 NPSYEDVQNSGWRIFGKQI
-297 TGNRVK
+297 GGVK
-303 NPVTYARAQAE
+303 IPNEVTYARTNADKLAEYEPAIVNVAE
-314 KPKNAFARFMDNAF
+314 KQHALYRH
-328 NYGQSDSPGDIQR
+328 
-341 LASYMT
+341 MT
-347 RDEVNV
+347 NDEVET
-353 YNYLWAKDQENG
+353 YNYLLAKDNENG
-365 TSDASKYFTDL
+365 THDADDYLGML
-376 TKTLFERQS
+376 TETLRDRQS
-385 EGYVEGAQKWST
+385 AAINDYYVQT
-397 ESAGN
+397 
-402 SALASGTTVL
+402 
-412 RSPANGVA
+412 ANEHPV
-420 YLDALATKAQGK
+420 LATATNIIGSPLKGAAVVSAALD
-432 RIDPSSATQVQARV
+432 RIRGREIDQNSGAMQFARGMDTMTSTISGNINEDVYKKTDSAFLANASSFVY
-446 NSSVR
+446 
-451 GAVANEISDTVSS
+451 DTGV
-464 GTGSQFLGDATS
+464 
-476 FLYQTGL
+476 
-483 SIADSALNTAITGGN
+483 SIAQSAFNTLSTGGN
-498 ALASSA
+498 AIASS
-504 LMGGTAATSAMQEAL
+504 LMMSGSAGASAMQEAL
-519 DGGASDT
+519 DGGATDD
-526 QALAVGGLA
+526 QALAVGGWAAL
-535 GFFEA
+535 FEA
-540 FFERFSIENF
+540 LFEKVSIENF
-550 LKMSSPAAKGSAI
+550 VKMSSPAAKGAVVKNI
-563 MNLLRQ
+563 LKQ
-569 MGIEASEELGTEV
+569 MGIEASEESATEI
-582 ADIVSEYLVMRDIS
+582 ADIISESWIMGENS
-596 QYKDATPGEI
+596 QYRDKSAAE
-606 AQQIALAALGGAL
+606 LAFQVFMSGLGGAV
-619 SGGVMGGTG
+619 SGGVMGSFG
-628 LLVNNIQSNQIGKA
+628 QASNYLGARSIGRSAQQLNLQDQILADAA
-642 ASRVGVSD
+642 ASSDKSASDLAKAMQRGTAKSSASNLGRV
-650 SVIQDALNS
+650 
-659 NDPSARALA
+659 
-668 QQMLD
+668 
-673 GEAKTNSRN
+673 
-682 VGKLYASLAENGDYS
+682 YASLAENGDYS
-697 NYDTEA
+697 NYDTEV

-714 EKQQKKSSKTAQ
+714 EKQQKKSGKTAQ
-726 RQTASQNAQN
+726 RQTSSQNAQN
-736 APESVSSQEQTN
+736 APESVSAQEQTN

-775 ETDIT
+775 EADIT

-880 YAAGQSTSAQ
+880 YAAGQNTSAQ
-890 AQTQVATNQE
+890 TRTQVATNQE
-900 QAATEQQVE
+900 QVATEQQVK

-919 VQTESKAAQQVKKA
+919 VQTEAKAAQQVKKA

-939 RSYVRAEL
+939 RSYARAEL

-962 QVVDA
+962 QVVDTL
-967 MAKKYGREV
+967 AKKYGREV
-976 VLVGSLQ
+976 VLVGSLK

-1143 VFDRVAADTAATA
+1143 VFDRVAADTAATGYTTGKQMLSRKEFSDITPA
-1156 NEEGTVVKLSKK
+1156 TREESLQLNLLDERNLARYFKEVDSALNGSMPTGELVLVGKPPKVLSEYMNSTNPIRIPQKIIKKAALSKSESADGK
-1168 SPGALSV
+1168 HALGRAVIEQLPVQLTYPMAITGNTSDHQRMNDNSIVVWTDWQTKAGDSV
-1175 KEQISSHVD
+1175 IVPIRIDISGRVGVYNNINSVFD
-1184 QLDQMKPVASTD
+1184 AYDDDYAADLLRDGNILYA
-1196 IHSRPQRNGYPD
+1196 RNG
-1208 KTLMREKLNE
+1208 KNIQELL
-1218 HYGSQR
+1218 SQR
-1224 FTVDRKGFG
+1224 REVP
-1233 QVQFDQNA
+1233 QVI
-1241 LREMV
+1241 R
-1246 GYINSDSEFVAA
+1246 SDV
-1258 MEAPAIVKRGI
+1258 
-1269 EIDHHVEHKGHDDVE
+1269 
-1284 SFTFAAPIAINE
+1284 
-1296 VVGYAAVVVQRTNR
+1296 
-1310 NKPHCVRILS
+1310 
-1320 PDGSGFDFG
+1320 
-1329 QKKKVGQTS
+1329 S
-1338 SAVPTQGDKQQRIGS
+1338 S
-1353 TFKNSV
+1353 KNSV
-1359 AEASDVVKFSAK
+1359 AEASDVVKGAVEDISAK
-1371 DPVEK
+1371 
-1376 KGTLLAIHNL
+1376 
-1386 TEEKLQKFLALG
+1386 
-1398 GAPMPSIA
+1398 
-1406 VTRSDVEH
+1406 
-1414 SNFGDISLIFDK
+1414 
-1426 STIDPKASRKNT
+1426 
-1438 VYSADAWTPTFPQIE
+1438 
-1453 YETNTKVDNAVYS
+1453 
-1466 RLTALSRNM
+1466 
-1475 DEFYREDL
+1475 
-1483 KRVLYGVDDG
+1483 
-1493 LNRYGGE
+1493 
-1500 AGFVEHAMDN
+1500 
-1510 LGLQAAYL
+1510 
-1518 EDNGEHIDRITK
+1518 
-1530 QVERDKG
+1530 
-1537 YSEDRVERYQKV
+1537 
-1549 AEVLGTTDA
+1549 TTD
-1558 DEIGK
+1558 
-1563 MPLNEIR
+1563 N
-1570 DQHGA
+1570 
-1575 ELEKAVPGITKSAL
+1575 
-1589 RLSGVLKQTMNYL
+1589 
-1602 RNAQNGTQYD
+1602 
-1612 TVTDYDA
+1612 
-1619 MRSEVEKRIDK
+1619 
-1630 PAFEKWV
+1630 
-1637 KELYAGIEAG
+1637 
-1647 SGVYNGKSLYTPSG
+1647 
-1661 NRRSFA
+1661 
-1667 ATHYP
+1667 
-1672 ATLENIAKAMAAQ
+1672 
-1685 HNGDTKNVSGFNGIK
+1685 
-1700 TLRAGMAQRFKSI
+1700 
-1713 ADMHA
+1713 
-1718 LEGRLQNRTQEQA
+1718 
-1731 DALNNA
+1731 
-1737 LSDRMYDLMHQID
+1737 
-1750 ATRDKRYASMDNSLM
+1750 
-1765 AMDNVGEIMMEI
+1765 
-1777 ADGGKYSAQH
+1777 
-1787 IQDVFNGYGLNI
+1787 
-1799 DGKLANDVRTLLFD
+1799 
-1813 VQQMPV
+1813 
-1819 NLFEAKPERAV
+1819 
-1830 YTNEVRMAVMP
+1830 
-1841 EGEYPELQQQ
+1841 
-1851 FRDMG
+1851 
-1856 IPVETYDPEVQGDRV
+1856 
-1871 RVMNSDVT
+1871 NSDS
-1879 EPLRFS
+1879 ELKLS

-1935 VTDYSSKADVAKL
+1935 VTDYSSKADVVKL

-2056 SYPFLYDSIQGG
+2056 SYPFLYDGIQGG
-2068 DLIETLTDAADV
+2068 DLIETLTNAADV

-2122 TKLVELKQQQK
+2122 AKLVELKQQQK

-2245 TLSAWNTSPSDK
+2245 TLSAWDTSPSDK

-2324 SLTALIEGND
+2324 SLTALIEGTD

-2384 ARMGSQK
+2384 ARMGAQK
-2391 TGKVRKQLQKFMDSK
+2391 TGKVRKQLEKFMDSK

-2420 LGGVYERIGRD
+2420 LGGEYERIGRD
-2431 LFNGRTEA
+2431 LFKGRTEA

-2456 YHVDKWLDQKGDVLT
+2456 YHVDNWLDQKGDVLT

-2494 QREQQDTHTRHL
+2494 HREQQDTHTRHL

-3183 SEKGETPDA
+3183 SEKGDTPDA

-3234 MELVGTLAF
+3234 MELVGTLTF

-3271 LNKAVTAF
+3271 LDKAVTAF

-3289 GYAQK
+3289 GYTQK

-3304 VYGSYGLTEEKIDKW
+3304 VYGSYGMTEEKIDKW

-3472 YNKLKSMLQSLDLH
+3472 YNKLKAMLQSLDLH

>member
-168 LEKTNQSIDAYNAAK
+168 LKKTNQSIDAYNAAM

-194 LNKYIN
+194 PNKYIN
-200 NPTAMVARM
+200 NPTAQVMRM

-223 SMTLDEAMDYG
+223 GMTLDEVRDYDA
-234 SRSAAV
+234 RSAA
-240 NQGLRQTERNLSDY
+240 L
-254 DKAMERLKLQQ
+254 DKALRETNKNLDNYNTRRGLERVQQ
-265 YGDTVRENA
+265 NARQDPEFAKYAQRGNAIENPSYEKAAQSGLYIFGKQIGGAKIPNEVTFARDNA
-274 DFTEYSRK
+274 DKLAEHETAIVNGTEK
-282 GASAE
+282 
-287 NPDNQWQAVW
+287 Q
-297 TGNRVK
+297 
-303 NPVTYARAQAE
+303 RALY
-314 KPKNAFARFMDNAF
+314 RH
-328 NYGQSDSPGDIQR
+328 
-341 LASYMT
+341 MT
-347 RDEVNV
+347 NDEVET
-353 YNYLWAKDQENG
+353 YNYLLAKDNENG
-365 TSDASKYFTDL
+365 THDAEDYLGKL
-376 TKTLFERQS
+376 TETLRDRQS
-385 EGYVEGAQKWST
+385 AAINDYYVQT
-397 ESAGN
+397 
-402 SALASGTTVL
+402 
-412 RSPANGVA
+412 ANEHPV
-420 YLDALATKAQGK
+420 LATATNIIGSPLKGTAVVSAALD
-432 RIDPSSATQVQARV
+432 RIRGREIDQNSGAMQFARGMDTMTGTISGNINEDVYKKTDSAFLANASSFVY
-446 NSSVR
+446 
-451 GAVANEISDTVSS
+451 DTGV
-464 GTGSQFLGDATS
+464 
-476 FLYQTGL
+476 
-483 SIADSALNTAITGGN
+483 SIAQSAFNTLSTGGN
-498 ALASSA
+498 AIASS
-504 LMGGTAATSAMQEAL
+504 LMMSGSAGASAMQEAL
-519 DGGASDT
+519 DGGATDD
-526 QALAVGGLA
+526 QALAVGGWAAL
-535 GFFEA
+535 FEA
-540 FFERFSIENF
+540 LFEKVSIENF
-550 LKMSSPAAKGSAI
+550 VNMSSPAAKGAVVKNI
-563 MNLLRQ
+563 LKQ
-569 MGIEASEELGTEV
+569 MGIEASEESATEI
-582 ADIVSEYLVMRDIS
+582 ADIISESWIMGENS
-596 QYKDATPGEI
+596 QYRDKSAAE
-606 AQQIALAALGGAL
+606 LAFQVFMSGLGGAV
-619 SGGVMGGTG
+619 SGGVMGSFG
-628 LLVNNIQSNQIGKA
+628 QASNYLGARSIGRSAQQLNLQDQILADAA
-642 ASRVGVSD
+642 ASSDKSASDLAKAMQRGTAKSSASNLGRV
-650 SVIQDALNS
+650 
-659 NDPSARALA
+659 
-668 QQMLD
+668 
-673 GEAKTNSRN
+673 
-682 VGKLYASLAENGDYS
+682 YASLAENGDYS
-697 NYDTEA
+697 NYDTEV

-714 EKQQKKSSKTAQ
+714 EKQQKKSGKTAQ
-726 RQTASQNAQN
+726 RQNASQNAQN
-736 APESVSSQEQTN
+736 APESVPSQEQTN
-748 RTNTEENAQQTRKQ
+748 RTNTEENVQQTRKQ

-775 ETDIT
+775 EADIT

-880 YAAGQSTSAQ
+880 YVAGQSASAQ
-890 AQTQVATNQE
+890 TQTQVATNQE
-900 QAATEQQVE
+900 QVATEQQVE
-909 KPQNTEVSAA
+909 KPRNTEVSAA
-919 VQTESKAAQQVKKA
+919 VQTEPKTAQQVKKA
-933 VKPGLT
+933 AKPGLT
-939 RSYVRAEL
+939 RSYARAEL

-956 KNRSQL
+956 KNRGQL

-967 MAKKYGREV
+967 LAKKYGREV

-983 GMEINGQTV
+983 GMKINGQTV

-1063 MDTFGYSEDVARE
+1063 MDTFGYTEDVARE

-1099 EHSLFEQIRKF
+1099 EHSLFEKIRKF
-1110 FKELADTFKQ
+1110 FSELAETFKQ

-1143 VFDRVAADTAATA
+1143 VFDRVATDTAATLS
-1156 NEEGTVVKLSKK
+1156 EEGAVYNKSGEAVAYSDGNGGIRLSERTYREGGRDTLRDYLAAQTATGELSKADAQDILDQTDRIYKIVQENGGKYESYSNWANAKVIVDDNGNPVFSVVKANGEYAMNLDFSLVCKKRRTLDAVFNEMIARGIIDNFNLAQTEIVQINDIIREHGFETACALCFVDSKRFRQAKVADDFVKMYNSAVRSLAGDKPIDSFNFGGDQTVKPVQNGIDKMSDSDLDFTRIDRTLGSGRKGTVAYKIAEHLKNNPSDRKLVARGDFMSSNGFGAIKQRNPEILKLYNSKKGSGGPKASFGDVQYLSDIIRDGKFNADAAFAVGGVRVQSFSDYVARLVFDYVQMVADLSAKKLPAHAYAKEELFVKQFGLTGMKINMSLIPAVVTGHPAGLDANGNYAWAKESFDYGIALEIQGDPAYARNCGTICVGVSDEHIRKLMKDPNIRMIIPYHKSGLNPLVAEMNNIRQFSDYTNSQNTRYANGKKLSKADQAK
-1168 SPGALSV
+1168 DFNFNQRLHELGAEGDPRAV
-1175 KEQISSHVD
+1175 VEEYVRWCEQ
-1184 QLDQMKPVASTD
+1184 
-1196 IHSRPQRNGYPD
+1196 NGYLPKFDKFAYVRDSKGNAVLNADGQKVVDPD
-1208 KTLMREKLNE
+1208 YYKLIE
-1218 HYGSQR
+1218 D
-1224 FTVDRKGFG
+1224 FTVYDGEGNYCPQEAVRPVYPDESSAFG
-1233 QVQFDQNA
+1233 SMADLIERGLAEDQA
-1241 LREMV
+1241 LTDKRAENV
-1246 GYINSDSEFVAA
+1246 G
-1258 MEAPAIVKRGI
+1258 AIV
-1269 EIDHHVEHKGHDDVE
+1269 
-1284 SFTFAAPIAINE
+1284 
-1296 VVGYAAVVVQRTNR
+1296 
-1310 NKPHCVRILS
+1310 
-1320 PDGSGFDFG
+1320 
-1329 QKKKVGQTS
+1329 
-1338 SAVPTQGDKQQRIGS
+1338 
-1353 TFKNSV
+1353 
-1359 AEASDVVKFSAK
+1359 
-1371 DPVEK
+1371 
-1376 KGTLLAIHNL
+1376 
-1386 TEEKLQKFLALG
+1386 
-1398 GAPMPSIA
+1398 
-1406 VTRSDVEH
+1406 
-1414 SNFGDISLIFDK
+1414 
-1426 STIDPKASRKNT
+1426 
-1438 VYSADAWTPTFPQIE
+1438 
-1453 YETNTKVDNAVYS
+1453 
-1466 RLTALSRNM
+1466 
-1475 DEFYREDL
+1475 
-1483 KRVLYGVDDG
+1483 
-1493 LNRYGGE
+1493 
-1500 AGFVEHAMDN
+1500 
-1510 LGLQAAYL
+1510 
-1518 EDNGEHIDRITK
+1518 
-1530 QVERDKG
+1530 
-1537 YSEDRVERYQKV
+1537 
-1549 AEVLGTTDA
+1549 
-1558 DEIGK
+1558 DEI
-1563 MPLNEIR
+1563 
-1570 DQHGA
+1570 
-1575 ELEKAVPGITKSAL
+1575 
-1589 RLSGVLKQTMNYL
+1589 
-1602 RNAQNGTQYD
+1602 
-1612 TVTDYDA
+1612 
-1619 MRSEVEKRIDK
+1619 
-1630 PAFEKWV
+1630 
-1637 KELYAGIEAG
+1637 
-1647 SGVYNGKSLYTPSG
+1647 
-1661 NRRSFA
+1661 A
-1667 ATHYP
+1667 ATLKP
-1672 ATLENIAKAMAAQ
+1672 K
-1685 HNGDTKNVSGFNGIK
+1685 
-1700 TLRAGMAQRFKSI
+1700 
-1713 ADMHA
+1713 
-1718 LEGRLQNRTQEQA
+1718 
-1731 DALNNA
+1731 
-1737 LSDRMYDLMHQID
+1737 
-1750 ATRDKRYASMDNSLM
+1750 
-1765 AMDNVGEIMMEI
+1765 GE
-1777 ADGGKYSAQH
+1777 
-1787 IQDVFNGYGLNI
+1787 L
-1799 DGKLANDVRTLLFD
+1799 KL
-1813 VQQMPV
+1813 
-1819 NLFEAKPERAV
+1819 
-1830 YTNEVRMAVMP
+1830 
-1841 EGEYPELQQQ
+1841 
-1851 FRDMG
+1851 
-1856 IPVETYDPEVQGDRV
+1856 
-1871 RVMNSDVT
+1871 
-1879 EPLRFS
+1879 S
-1885 VKDVEPADAKKLQRE
+1885 VKDVEPADARKLQRE

-1910 ARAQLRLTDG
+1910 ARAQLNLVKG
-1920 MQVDEKAVTKLARGI
+1920 MQVSEQSVRGI
-1935 VTDYSSKADVAKL
+1935 ARDVASEYKSGVDVQQFADDL
-1948 SNDLYQLFNY
+1948 QTLFAHAAQSGKAKSAYSEFNDL
-1958 ASHSPD
+1958 
-1964 TDAAFSE
+1964 
-1971 LNDIGIGVAR
+1971 GIGLA
-1981 QVIEQSQQVDTS
+1981 QKVIEASPQIDTK
-1993 VSEQFSDLKDYLKS
+1993 VSDQFSPLKDFFAANELK
-2007 TPIRLTDAQK
+2007 LDEVQK
-2017 EQIAASYG
+2017 KELAKMYG
-2025 SLANFRKEYR
+2025 SYYNFQKRYR
-2035 GTIKISNDGVALD
+2035 DVLRFSDNGVALSD
-2048 TVIGEMAE
+2048 AMETIAQTYPYLYDKTSGDSAVIG
-2056 SYPFLYDSIQGG
+2056 L
-2068 DLIETLTDAADV
+2068 LDA
-2080 TKPQIVNPY
+2080 
-2089 YMDMDGAAADL
+2089 MDMMRPTLENPHYDRIESAAADL
-2100 WLEIQQRYTDT
+2100 WLDIQQRYTGTDD
-2111 PMVQTYADKQK
+2111 VRAFAGEHAAELDALRADQQENLSQLRSEGEYNKKLLREHGVSVARRRAEINKAKADARQT
-2122 TKLVELKQQQK
+2122 VREQQ
-2133 QQIKELRQQAK
+2133 
-2144 DEMDVALQIAKERA
+2144 KERA
-2158 QRQQDAAVRGERQK
+2158 SVR
-2172 QQVKTEKLKAKNQQ
+2172 T
-2186 LRTDIENERI
+2186 
-2196 ANAVNRALASKR
+2196 
-2208 YAALKKQNTADLKTQ
+2208 
-2223 RETIKT
+2223 
-2229 RERVG
+2229 
-2234 RYKDRIKAAAM
+2234 YKDRIKAAAM

-2274 IDMGFKEGSKV
+2274 IDMGFKEGSKT

-2420 LGGVYERIGRD
+2420 LGGEYERIGRD

-2653 MIRYLNYKQPNEQGK
+2653 LIRYLNYKQPNEQGK
-2668 RQMSMK
+2668 RQTSMK

-2737 AFSMM
+2737 AFGVI
-2742 NPKYMRLGWM
+2742 NPKYMRLGWT

-2825 GETGLAMDSEA
+2825 GETGLAMNSEA

-2862 DWMRSKSKFGSMVTA
+2862 DWMRSKSKFGSMVTS
-2877 FMAEPTTSMNMFMY
+2877 FMAEPTTSMNVFMY
-2891 SVLHA
+2891 SLLHM

-2902 GKVHVIPATLAL
+2902 GKVHFVPATLAL

-2964 GTPLGFVA
+2964 GTPLGFAA
-2972 GSDFSVF
+2972 GSDFSVL

-3002 NVVGDVVDAA
+3002 NVAGDVVDAA

-3039 PVKNLWRDVESVV
+3039 PVKNLWRDVEAVV

-3161 ELKKK
+3161 ELKKE

-3172 SESRIAELYDY
+3172 EEDRFAEFYDL
-3183 SEKGETPDA
+3183 SQKEDA
-3192 AKEEALREQLEK
+3192 SSLKKANTLWEALKEE
-3204 QYGKE
+3204 YGEE
-3209 LVEKALFVYSE
+3209 LADKAIEVYAE
-3220 QFAELDSALYTADD
+3220 QFDELDSALYTAED

-3271 LNKAVTAF
+3271 LDKAVKSF

-3289 GYAQK
+3289 GYTQK

-3416 YDDLPEAVRAG
+3416 YDDLPEAVKAG

-3486 DKRGNQYYPDSKIAK
+3486 DKKGNQYYPDSKIAK

>member
-1 MAKDKKKRSAN
+1 MPLIDSVKKKEAEKKRKREQEAEKQRSGSKDSGSQAKSTLPNAEEQVKAHKWHGQAN
-12 YIGAADE
+12 PLKADKEKSGDLHYDKYKAAYE
-19 LVRKAK
+19 RKAQQ
-25 ADPEG
+25 E
-30 TAASVSEWES
+30 AS
-40 SQREQAIQDRAA
+40 
-52 REIAAKNLRSYIQRH
+52 RSYI
-67 PSFSRSQK
+67 
-75 DAIAAAI
+75 
-82 LRETTDINAAHRRE
+82 E
-96 NIGKAQRE
+96 NFRKQ
-104 IQSQN
+104 
-109 ELTSNPYAQA
+109 YAENN
-119 MRKTMLN
+119 L
-126 QERARLDSLPGFSV
+126 S
-140 SELDALDDDE
+140 SE
-150 RNRRI
+150 
-155 TDWAKRSA
+155 
-163 AVDRG
+163 
-168 LEKTNQSIDAYNAAK
+168 EKYK
-183 ARQRNDTEQEE
+183 
-194 LNKYIN
+194 N

-209 TMLNQERARLDSLP
+209 TMLNQERARLDSLLANTDQARETELMK
-223 SMTLDEAMDYG
+223 SWHE
-234 SRSAAV
+234 RSSAV
-240 NQGLRQTERNLSDY
+240 DQGLRQTEQNLSAY
-254 DKAMERLKLQQ
+254 DKAMERLKLQR

-274 DFTEYSRK
+274 DFTKYSRK

-287 NPDNQWQAVW
+287 NPDNQWQAAW

-328 NYGQSDSPGDIQR
+328 NYGPSDSSGDIQR

-347 RDEVNV
+347 KDEVNV

-446 NSSVR
+446 NSGVR

-550 LKMSSPAAKGSAI
+550 IKMSSPAANGSAI

-582 ADIVSEYLVMRDIS
+582 ADIVSEYLVMGDIS

-650 SVIQDALNS
+650 NVIQDALNS

-673 GEAKTNSRN
+673 GKAKTNSRN
-682 VGKLYASLAENGDYS
+682 VGKLYASLAENGEYS
-697 NYDTEA
+697 NYDTEV

-714 EKQQKKSSKTAQ
+714 EKQQKKSGKTAQ
-726 RQTASQNAQN
+726 QQTTRQNAQN
-736 APESVSSQEQTN
+736 APESVSAQDQTN
-748 RTNTEENAQQTRKQ
+748 RTTAAENTQQTRKQ
-762 PRVDYATNVVDNE
+762 PRVDYATSTIDNE
-775 ETDIT
+775 EVEVN

-790 YVQAGDNVVALND
+790 YVHTGDYVLPLDD
-803 VEFANADIGELYERA
+803 VEFANANVASLYQGA
-818 GKYGTEAAQRFVK
+818 AKYGTEAAQRFVK

-880 YAAGQSTSAQ
+880 YAAGQSVAAQ
-890 AQTQVATNQE
+890 TQTQVATNQE
-900 QAATEQQVE
+900 QVATEQQVE
-909 KPQNTEVSAA
+909 KTQNTKVFAGA
-919 VQTESKAAQQVKKA
+919 QTEVKAAQQVKKA

-939 RSYVRAEL
+939 RSYARAEL

-956 KNRSQL
+956 KNRGQL

-983 GMEINGQTV
+983 GMKINGQTV

-1063 MDTFGYSEDVARE
+1063 MDTFGYSEDIARE

-1110 FKELADTFKQ
+1110 FKELSETFKQ

-1143 VFDRVAADTAATA
+1143 VFDRVAADTAATLS
-1156 NEEGTVVKLSKK
+1156 EEGAVYNKSGEAVAYSDGNGGIRLSERTYREGGRDTLRDYLTAQTATGELSKADAQDILDQTDRIYKIVQENGGKYESYSNWANAKVVVDDNGNPVFSVVKANGEYAMNLDFSLVCKKRRTLNAVFNEMIARGIIDNFNLAQTEIVQINDIIREHGFETACALCFVDSKRFRQAKVADDFVKMYNSAVRSMAGDKPIDSFNFGGDNTVKPVQNGIDKMSDSDLDFTRINRTLESGRKGTVAYKIAEHLKNNPADRKLVARGDFMSSNGFDAIKQSNPEILKLYNSKKGSGGPKASFGDVQYLSDIIRDGKFSADAAFAVGGVRVQSFSDYVPRLVFDYVQMIADLSAKKLPAHSYTKEELFVKQFGLTGMKINMSLIPAVVTGHPAGLDANGNYAWAKESFDYDTAVEIQGDPAYARNCGTICVGVSDEHIRKLMKDPNIRMIIPYHKSGLNPLVAEMNNIRQFSDYTNSQNTRYANGKKLSKADQAK
-1168 SPGALSV
+1168 DFNFNQRLHELGAEGDPRAVVEEYVRWCEQNGYLPKFDKFAYVRDSKGNVVLNADGQKVVDPDYYKLIEDFTVYDGEGNYAPQEAVRPVYPDENSAFGSMADLIERGLAEDQALTDKRTENVGAIVDEIAATLKQRNTLKFSLEDIDSYTRSEYNHHGWAKVNDVLSDA
-1175 KEQISSHVD
+1175 EQAKFMARLRD
-1184 QLDQMKPVASTD
+1184 
-1196 IHSRPQRNGYPD
+1196 QRNGTKFD
-1208 KTLMREKLNE
+1208 KTADGYML
-1218 HYGSQR
+1218 Y
-1224 FTVDRKGFG
+1224 D
-1233 QVQFDQNA
+1233 
-1241 LREMV
+1241 V
-1246 GYINSDSEFVAA
+1246 GAKDNINNVVIVSDGKYINPSIERVYRIGLETETLIEDERRNIHEYEKEFGERTREIIDDYYKSKLVLGYAEADFQPYSELRARRSQGEGSGSGA
-1258 MEAPAIVKRGI
+1258 DNGDNRLQRDRGI
-1269 EIDHHVEHKGHDDVE
+1269 DRRTAEE
-1284 SFTFAAPIAINE
+1284 S
-1296 VVGYAAVVVQRTNR
+1296 GLRTSAQDSDR
-1310 NKPHCVRILS
+1310 RI
-1320 PDGSGFDFG
+1320 
-1329 QKKKVGQTS
+1329 
-1338 SAVPTQGDKQQRIGS
+1338 
-1353 TFKNSV
+1353 
-1359 AEASDVVKFSAK
+1359 
-1371 DPVEK
+1371 
-1376 KGTLLAIHNL
+1376 
-1386 TEEKLQKFLALG
+1386 
-1398 GAPMPSIA
+1398 
-1406 VTRSDVEH
+1406 
-1414 SNFGDISLIFDK
+1414 
-1426 STIDPKASRKNT
+1426 
-1438 VYSADAWTPTFPQIE
+1438 ADA
-1453 YETNTKVDNAVYS
+1453 
-1466 RLTALSRNM
+1466 RTA
-1475 DEFYREDL
+1475 E
-1483 KRVLYGVDDG
+1483 
-1493 LNRYGGE
+1493 
-1500 AGFVEHAMDN
+1500 
-1510 LGLQAAYL
+1510 
-1518 EDNGEHIDRITK
+1518 RI
-1530 QVERDKG
+1530 
-1537 YSEDRVERYQKV
+1537 
-1549 AEVLGTTDA
+1549 A
-1558 DEIGK
+1558 
-1563 MPLNEIR
+1563 
-1570 DQHGA
+1570 
-1575 ELEKAVPGITKSAL
+1575 
-1589 RLSGVLKQTMNYL
+1589 
-1602 RNAQNGTQYD
+1602 
-1612 TVTDYDA
+1612 
-1619 MRSEVEKRIDK
+1619 
-1630 PAFEKWV
+1630 
-1637 KELYAGIEAG
+1637 
-1647 SGVYNGKSLYTPSG
+1647 
-1661 NRRSFA
+1661 
-1667 ATHYP
+1667 
-1672 ATLENIAKAMAAQ
+1672 
-1685 HNGDTKNVSGFNGIK
+1685 
-1700 TLRAGMAQRFKSI
+1700 
-1713 ADMHA
+1713 
-1718 LEGRLQNRTQEQA
+1718 EGRIRSKERHKA
-1731 DALNNA
+1731 EEVAGRYEA
-1737 LSDRMYDLMHQID
+1737 QI
-1750 ATRDKRYASMDNSLM
+1750 
-1765 AMDNVGEIMMEI
+1765 
-1777 ADGGKYSAQH
+1777 
-1787 IQDVFNGYGLNI
+1787 
-1799 DGKLANDVRTLLFD
+1799 
-1813 VQQMPV
+1813 
-1819 NLFEAKPERAV
+1819 
-1830 YTNEVRMAVMP
+1830 
-1841 EGEYPELQQQ
+1841 
-1851 FRDMG
+1851 
-1856 IPVETYDPEVQGDRV
+1856 
-1871 RVMNSDVT
+1871 
-1879 EPLRFS
+1879 
-1885 VKDVEPADAKKLQRE
+1885 
-1900 NDKLKGALEN
+1900 
-1910 ARAQLRLTDG
+1910 
-1920 MQVDEKAVTKLARGI
+1920 
-1935 VTDYSSKADVAKL
+1935 
-1948 SNDLYQLFNY
+1948 
-1958 ASHSPD
+1958 
-1964 TDAAFSE
+1964 
-1971 LNDIGIGVAR
+1971 
-1981 QVIEQSQQVDTS
+1981 
-1993 VSEQFSDLKDYLKS
+1993 SDLK
-2007 TPIRLTDAQK
+2007 
-2017 EQIAASYG
+2017 
-2025 SLANFRKEYR
+2025 
-2035 GTIKISNDGVALD
+2035 
-2048 TVIGEMAE
+2048 
-2056 SYPFLYDSIQGG
+2056 
-2068 DLIETLTDAADV
+2068 
-2080 TKPQIVNPY
+2080 
-2089 YMDMDGAAADL
+2089 
-2100 WLEIQQRYTDT
+2100 QR
-2111 PMVQTYADKQK
+2111 V
-2122 TKLVELKQQQK
+2122 
-2133 QQIKELRQQAK
+2133 K
-2144 DEMDVALQIAKERA
+2144 DERTAGQINTELARRAGKQAVADARA
-2158 QRQQDAAVRGERQK
+2158 A
-2172 QQVKTEKLKAKNQQ
+2172 
-2186 LRTDIENERI
+2186 ERI
-2196 ANAVNRALASKR
+2196 AEGRIRSAERHKAEEKIESIRTNERTKR
-2208 YAALKKQNTADLKTQ
+2208 Y
-2223 RETIKT
+2223 R
-2229 RERVG
+2229 
-2234 RYKDRIKAAAM
+2234 DRIRAAAM

-2274 IDMGFKEGSKV
+2274 IDMGFKEGSKA

-2384 ARMGSQK
+2384 ARMGSRK
-2391 TGKVRKQLQKFMDSK
+2391 TGIVREQFQKFMDSK

-2420 LGGVYERIGRD
+2420 LGGEYERIGRD
-2431 LFNGRTEA
+2431 LFNGQTEA

-2631 QIFGNHAEEMAKY
+2631 QIFGNHAEEMALY
-2644 AGLAIPQDN
+2644 AGMAIPQDN

-2737 AFSMM
+2737 AFCKI
-2742 NPKYMRLGWM
+2742 NPKYMRFGWM

-2778 MGAADWILDK
+2778 RGAADWILDK
-2788 KPSGPIEWSDKVF
+2788 KPTNLIGWSDKVF
-2801 GTLPEKAD
+2801 GSLPEKAD

-2815 LWNSVKAEIH
+2815 LWNSVKAEVH
-2825 GETGLAMDSEA
+2825 GKTGLAMDSEA

-2842 KRFDEVIDFT
+2842 KRFDEVINYT
-2852 QVYDSTFSRS
+2852 QVYDSTLSRS
-2862 DWMRSKSKFGSMVTA
+2862 DWMRNKSKFGSMVTS
-2877 FMAEPTTSMNMFMY
+2877 FMGEPTTSMNMFMY
-2891 SVLHA
+2891 SLLHI

-2902 GKVHVIPATLAL
+2902 GDLRFISSFLAL
-2914 AATTIINAAVKAV
+2914 SASTIINAAVKAV

-3161 ELKKK
+3161 ELKKE

-3183 SEKGETPDA
+3183 SEKGETPNA

-3271 LNKAVTAF
+3271 LDKAVKAF

-3319 LPGEKADALYEAVD
+3319 LPGEKADALYDAVE
-3333 AGASVQSLNKLIKDA
+3333 AGASTQQLNKLIKDA
-3348 KAAGQKDSNI
+3348 RAAGKKDSDI
-3358 INRISS
+3358 INKISG

-3416 YDDLPEAVRAG
+3416 YDDLPEAVKAG
-3427 DAGAVKQYVANLK
+3427 DAGAVKQYVANLR

-3486 DKRGNQYYPDSKIAK
+3486 DKKGNQYYPDSKIAK

-3507 EKK
+3507 EKN

>member
-75 DAIAAAI
+75 DATAAVI
-82 LRETTDINAAHRRE
+82 LRETTDINAARRRE

-168 LEKTNQSIDAYNAAK
+168 LEKTNQSIDAYNAAM

-234 SRSAAV
+234 ARSAAV
-240 NQGLRQTERNLSDY
+240 DQGLRQTERNLSAY
-254 DKAMERLKLQQ
+254 DKAMERLKLQR

-446 NSSVR
+446 NIGVR

-650 SVIQDALNS
+650 SVILDALNS

-673 GEAKTNSRN
+673 GEAKTNSQN
-682 VGKLYASLAENGDYS
+682 VGKLYASLAENGEYS

-714 EKQQKKSSKTAQ
+714 EKQQKKNSKTAQ

-736 APESVSSQEQTN
+736 APESVSAQEQTN

-880 YAAGQSTSAQ
+880 YAAGQSTSSQ
-890 AQTQVATNQE
+890 TQTQVATNQE
-900 QAATEQQVE
+900 QVATEQQVE

-919 VQTESKAAQQVKKA
+919 VQTETKAAQQVKKA
-933 VKPGLT
+933 AKPGLT
-939 RSYVRAEL
+939 RSYARAEL
-947 TNEQRSAIK
+947 TSEQRSAIK
-956 KNRSQL
+956 KNRGQL
-962 QVVDA
+962 QVVDTL
-967 MAKKYGREV
+967 AKKYGREV

-992 EQSANGVYDPSSGR
+992 EQSANGVFDPSSGR

-1050 KDGQNVDDLVKYQ
+1050 KNGQNVDDLVKYQ

-1110 FKELADTFKQ
+1110 FNELAETFKQ

-1143 VFDRVAADTAATA
+1143 VFDRVAADTAYAERENA
-1156 NEEGTVVKLSKK
+1156 VN
-1168 SPGALSV
+1168 SPQN
-1175 KEQISSHVD
+1175 KFNFVD
-1184 QLDQMKPVASTD
+1184 YSE
-1196 IHSRPQRNGYPD
+1196 
-1208 KTLMREKLNE
+1208 REKLGWE
-1218 HYGSQR
+1218 GSKSIVLYENDAQLDRFVQTAIEDKSIHKKLYFGKIPSELSTEVFEKTGVNVDGYNFTLRADEIRKILKDHGQR
-1224 FTVDRKGFG
+1224 AKEANRGQQPITQKDFARIPTVVLNPDNIKLSDKLFEGKPVILFEKEINGRKTVVAYVTKKHMDLTVQTMYFG
-1233 QVQFDQNA
+1233 KEKGS
-1241 LREMV
+1241 RPTTP
-1246 GYINSDSEFVAA
+1246 SDASSIVLQTSETLS
-1258 MEAPAIVKRGI
+1258 GN
-1269 EIDHHVEHKGHDDVE
+1269 
-1284 SFTFAAPIAINE
+1284 API
-1296 VVGYAAVVVQRTNR
+1296 T
-1310 NKPHCVRILS
+1310 
-1320 PDGSGFDFG
+1320 
-1329 QKKKVGQTS
+1329 T
-1338 SAVPTQGDKQQRIGS
+1338 
-1353 TFKNSV
+1353 V
-1359 AEASDVVKFSAK
+1359 AEASDVVKGAVEDISAK
-1371 DPVEK
+1371 
-1376 KGTLLAIHNL
+1376 
-1386 TEEKLQKFLALG
+1386 
-1398 GAPMPSIA
+1398 
-1406 VTRSDVEH
+1406 
-1414 SNFGDISLIFDK
+1414 
-1426 STIDPKASRKNT
+1426 
-1438 VYSADAWTPTFPQIE
+1438 
-1453 YETNTKVDNAVYS
+1453 
-1466 RLTALSRNM
+1466 
-1475 DEFYREDL
+1475 
-1483 KRVLYGVDDG
+1483 
-1493 LNRYGGE
+1493 
-1500 AGFVEHAMDN
+1500 
-1510 LGLQAAYL
+1510 
-1518 EDNGEHIDRITK
+1518 
-1530 QVERDKG
+1530 
-1537 YSEDRVERYQKV
+1537 
-1549 AEVLGTTDA
+1549 TTDNNS
-1558 DEIGK
+1558 D
-1563 MPLNEIR
+1563 
-1570 DQHGA
+1570 
-1575 ELEKAVPGITKSAL
+1575 S
-1589 RLSGVLKQTMNYL
+1589 
-1602 RNAQNGTQYD
+1602 
-1612 TVTDYDA
+1612 
-1619 MRSEVEKRIDK
+1619 
-1630 PAFEKWV
+1630 
-1637 KELYAGIEAG
+1637 
-1647 SGVYNGKSLYTPSG
+1647 
-1661 NRRSFA
+1661 
-1667 ATHYP
+1667 
-1672 ATLENIAKAMAAQ
+1672 
-1685 HNGDTKNVSGFNGIK
+1685 GIK
-1700 TLRAGMAQRFKSI
+1700 L
-1713 ADMHA
+1713 
-1718 LEGRLQNRTQEQA
+1718 
-1731 DALNNA
+1731 
-1737 LSDRMYDLMHQID
+1737 
-1750 ATRDKRYASMDNSLM
+1750 
-1765 AMDNVGEIMMEI
+1765 
-1777 ADGGKYSAQH
+1777 
-1787 IQDVFNGYGLNI
+1787 
-1799 DGKLANDVRTLLFD
+1799 
-1813 VQQMPV
+1813 
-1819 NLFEAKPERAV
+1819 
-1830 YTNEVRMAVMP
+1830 
-1841 EGEYPELQQQ
+1841 
-1851 FRDMG
+1851 
-1856 IPVETYDPEVQGDRV
+1856 
-1871 RVMNSDVT
+1871 
-1879 EPLRFS
+1879 S

-1900 NDKLKGALEN
+1900 NDKLKSALEN

-1935 VTDYSSKADVAKL
+1935 VTDYSSKADVTKL
-1948 SNDLYQLFNY
+1948 SSDLYQLFNY

-1971 LNDIGIGVAR
+1971 LNDIGIGLAR

-2056 SYPFLYDSIQGG
+2056 SYPFLYDGIQGG
-2068 DLIETLTDAADV
+2068 DLIETLTNAADV

-2122 TKLVELKQQQK
+2122 AKLVELKQQQK
-2133 QQIKELRQQAK
+2133 QQIKDLRQQAK

-2196 ANAVNRALASKR
+2196 ANAINRALASKR
-2208 YAALKKQNTADLKTQ
+2208 YAALKEQRTADLKTQ

-2374 SLSKAADSDI
+2374 SLSKAADSEI
-2384 ARMGSQK
+2384 ERMGSRK
-2391 TGKVRKQLQKFMDSK
+2391 TGKVRKQLQKIMDSK

-2420 LGGVYERIGRD
+2420 LGGEYERIGRD

-2445 SKEFHSDLKER
+2445 SKDFHSGLKKR

-2709 GVMLSKFKKGAVLAS
+2709 GPMLSRFKKGAVLAS

-2737 AFSMM
+2737 AFSLM
-2742 NPKYMRLGWM
+2742 NPKYMRLGWT

-2778 MGAADWILDK
+2778 RGAADWILDK
-2788 KPSGPIEWSDKVF
+2788 KPTNPIGWTDKVF

-2825 GETGLAMDSEA
+2825 GETGLAMNSEA

-2862 DWMRSKSKFGSMVTA
+2862 DWMRSKSKFGSMVTS
-2877 FMAEPTTSMNMFMY
+2877 FMAEPTTSMNVFMY
-2891 SVLHA
+2891 SLLHI

-2902 GKVHVIPATLAL
+2902 GKVHFIPATLAL

-2927 VYAARDDDDYATFW
+2927 VYAARDDDDYETFW

-3075 TIASGDEKRAGEL
+3075 TIASGDDKRAEKL

-3122 MKDEGDI
+3122 MKAEGDI

-3183 SEKGETPDA
+3183 SEKGETPNT

-3209 LVEKALFVYSE
+3209 LVEKALSVYSE
-3220 QFAELDSALYTADD
+3220 QFDELDSALYTADD
-3234 MELVGTLAF
+3234 MEMVGTLAF

-3262 KATDPKKSV
+3262 KANDPKKSV
-3271 LNKAVTAF
+3271 LDKAVTAF

-3304 VYGSYGLTEEKIDKW
+3304 VYGSYGMTEEKIDKW
-3319 LPGEKADALYEAVD
+3319 LPGEKAAALYEAVD

-3472 YNKLKSMLQSLDLH
+3472 YNKLKAMLQSLDLH

>member
-75 DAIAAAI
+75 DAIAAVI
-82 LRETTDINAAHRRE
+82 LRETTDINAARRRE

-109 ELTSNPYAQA
+109 ELASNPYAQA

-168 LEKTNQSIDAYNAAK
+168 LEKTNQSIDAYNAAM

-194 LNKYIN
+194 PNKYIN

-209 TMLNQERARLDSLP
+209 TMLNQERARLDSLLANTDQARETELMK
-223 SMTLDEAMDYG
+223 SWHE
-234 SRSAAV
+234 RSSAV
-240 NQGLRQTERNLSDY
+240 DQGLRQTEQNLTAY
-254 DKAMERLKLQQ
+254 DEAAKRLRRDAELQQ
-265 YGDTVRENA
+265 YEKDVRTNA
-274 DFTEYSRK
+274 DFQEYSKR
-282 GASAE
+282 GAELDGGKKSFWNYSLFNE
-287 NPDNQWQAVW
+287 L
-297 TGNRVK
+297 TGRAKQVE
-303 NPVTYARAQAE
+303 NPVTMAREGDSATR
-314 KPKNAFARFMDNAF
+314 KNPLNRAFDYTM
-328 NYGQSDSPGDIQR
+328 NYGQHYGANDY
-341 LASYMT
+341 SYMT
-347 RDEVNV
+347 DSEVQT
-353 YNYLWAKDQENG
+353 YNYLRAKDLQNG
-365 TSDASKYFTDL
+365 TKEADQYLEKL
-376 TKTLFERQS
+376 TPALQERNAES
-385 EGYVEGAQKWST
+385 YLSGAQKWVSESGGHAVLGSAATVARSPGNFIGFLDAAADKATTGEINNYKVTQTMPKANSIVRGTVASNIDEGVT
-397 ESAGN
+397 ESTGQAWLGHV
-402 SALASGTTVL
+402 ASF
-412 RSPANGVA
+412 A
-420 YLDALATKAQGK
+420 
-432 RIDPSSATQVQARV
+432 
-446 NSSVR
+446 
-451 GAVANEISDTVSS
+451 
-464 GTGSQFLGDATS
+464 
-476 FLYQTGL
+476 YQTGL

-498 ALASSA
+498 SLVASA
-504 LMGGTAATSAMQEAL
+504 LMGGSAATSAMQEAV
-519 DGGASDT
+519 DRGATDE
-526 QALAVGGLA
+526 QALAVGAWA
-535 GFFEA
+535 GVFETL
-540 FFERFSIENF
+540 FEKVSIENF
-550 LKMSSPAAKGSAI
+550 VKMSSPAAKGSVI
-563 MNLLRQ
+563 KNILKQ
-569 MGIEASEELGTEV
+569 MGIEASEEMCTEV
-582 ADIVSEYLVMRDIS
+582 ADIASEYLIMQDIS
-596 QYKDATPGEI
+596 QYKGASFTDL
-606 AQQIALAALGGAL
+606 ALQVLEAGAGGAL
-619 SGGVMGGTG
+619 SGGVMGGIG
-628 LLVNNIQSNQIGKA
+628 QVNNYFNARQVGKA
-642 ASRVGVSD
+642 AQQLGL
-650 SVIQDALNS
+650 QDQVLRDA
-659 NDPSARALA
+659 
-668 QQMLD
+668 
-673 GEAKTNSRN
+673 TNSSDRAAAELASAMQSGEKKN
-682 VGKLYASLAENGDYS
+682 NASNLGRVYASLSESGELPNSTQSLLY
-697 NYDTEA
+697 
-703 ILRAAAEEAAA
+703 AAAEEAAYKKQQQKA
-714 EKQQKKSSKTAQ
+714 EKKAAKEAA
-726 RQTASQNAQN
+726 RQNAQN

-748 RTNTEENAQQTRKQ
+748 RTATEGNTQQTRKQ

-775 ETDIT
+775 EADIT

-880 YAAGQSTSAQ
+880 YAAGQSASAQ
-890 AQTQVATNQE
+890 TQTQVATNQE
-900 QAATEQQVE
+900 QVATEQQVE

-919 VQTESKAAQQVKKA
+919 VQTEAKAAQQVKKA

-939 RSYVRAEL
+939 RSYARAEL

-956 KNRSQL
+956 KNRGQL

-1044 VFDALT
+1044 VFDALA

-1085 VLTDEEFVRNLYNN
+1085 VLTEEEFVRNLYNN

-1110 FKELADTFKQ
+1110 FSELADTFKQ

-1143 VFDRVAADTAATA
+1143 VFDRVAADTAATGYTTGKQMLSRKEFSDITPA
-1156 NEEGTVVKLSKK
+1156 TREESLQLDLLDERNLARYFKEVDSTLDGSMPSGELVLVGKPPRVLVEYMKSTNPIQIPQKIIKKAALSKNESADGK
-1168 SPGALSV
+1168 HALGRAVIEQLPVQLTYPMAITGNTSDHQQMNDNSIVVWTDWKTEAGASV
-1175 KEQISSHVD
+1175 IVPIRIDVTGNVGVYNNINSVFDAYDNSY
-1184 QLDQMKPVASTD
+1184 VADLLRGGNILYT
-1196 IHSRPQRNGYPD
+1196 RNG
-1208 KTLMREKLNE
+1208 KNIQELL
-1218 HYGSQR
+1218 SQR
-1224 FTVDRKGFG
+1224 REVP
-1233 QVQFDQNA
+1233 QVN
-1241 LREMV
+1241 R
-1246 GYINSDSEFVAA
+1246 SDVS
-1258 MEAPAIVKRGI
+1258 
-1269 EIDHHVEHKGHDDVE
+1269 
-1284 SFTFAAPIAINE
+1284 
-1296 VVGYAAVVVQRTNR
+1296 
-1310 NKPHCVRILS
+1310 
-1320 PDGSGFDFG
+1320 SG
-1329 QKKKVGQTS
+1329 
-1338 SAVPTQGDKQQRIGS
+1338 
-1353 TFKNSV
+1353 NSV
-1359 AEASDVVKFSAK
+1359 AEASDVVKGAVEDISAK
-1371 DPVEK
+1371 TT
-1376 KGTLLAIHNL
+1376 GNN
-1386 TEEKLQKFLALG
+1386 
-1398 GAPMPSIA
+1398 
-1406 VTRSDVEH
+1406 SD
-1414 SNFGDISLIFDK
+1414 S
-1426 STIDPKASRKNT
+1426 
-1438 VYSADAWTPTFPQIE
+1438 
-1453 YETNTKVDNAVYS
+1453 
-1466 RLTALSRNM
+1466 
-1475 DEFYREDL
+1475 
-1483 KRVLYGVDDG
+1483 
-1493 LNRYGGE
+1493 
-1500 AGFVEHAMDN
+1500 
-1510 LGLQAAYL
+1510 
-1518 EDNGEHIDRITK
+1518 
-1530 QVERDKG
+1530 
-1537 YSEDRVERYQKV
+1537 
-1549 AEVLGTTDA
+1549 
-1558 DEIGK
+1558 
-1563 MPLNEIR
+1563 
-1570 DQHGA
+1570 
-1575 ELEKAVPGITKSAL
+1575 
-1589 RLSGVLKQTMNYL
+1589 
-1602 RNAQNGTQYD
+1602 
-1612 TVTDYDA
+1612 
-1619 MRSEVEKRIDK
+1619 
-1630 PAFEKWV
+1630 
-1637 KELYAGIEAG
+1637 
-1647 SGVYNGKSLYTPSG
+1647 
-1661 NRRSFA
+1661 
-1667 ATHYP
+1667 
-1672 ATLENIAKAMAAQ
+1672 
-1685 HNGDTKNVSGFNGIK
+1685 GIK
-1700 TLRAGMAQRFKSI
+1700 L
-1713 ADMHA
+1713 
-1718 LEGRLQNRTQEQA
+1718 
-1731 DALNNA
+1731 
-1737 LSDRMYDLMHQID
+1737 
-1750 ATRDKRYASMDNSLM
+1750 
-1765 AMDNVGEIMMEI
+1765 
-1777 ADGGKYSAQH
+1777 
-1787 IQDVFNGYGLNI
+1787 
-1799 DGKLANDVRTLLFD
+1799 
-1813 VQQMPV
+1813 
-1819 NLFEAKPERAV
+1819 
-1830 YTNEVRMAVMP
+1830 
-1841 EGEYPELQQQ
+1841 
-1851 FRDMG
+1851 
-1856 IPVETYDPEVQGDRV
+1856 
-1871 RVMNSDVT
+1871 
-1879 EPLRFS
+1879 S

-1900 NDKLKGALEN
+1900 NDKLKGALDN

-1935 VTDYSSKADVAKL
+1935 VTYYSSKADVTKL

-1971 LNDIGIGVAR
+1971 LNDIGIGLAR

-2017 EQIAASYG
+2017 EQITASYG

-2068 DLIETLTDAADV
+2068 DLIETLTTAADM

-2100 WLEIQQRYTDT
+2100 WLEIQQRYMDT

-2122 TKLVELKQQQK
+2122 AKLVELKQQQK

-2172 QQVKTEKLKAKNQQ
+2172 QQVKAEKLKAKNQQ

-2296 QIAVE
+2296 QVAVE

-2384 ARMGSQK
+2384 ERMGSRK
-2391 TGKVRKQLQKFMDSK
+2391 TGKVRKQLQKVMDSK
-2406 LMLGNTKP
+2406 LILGNTKP

-2420 LGGVYERIGRD
+2420 LGGEYERIGRD
-2431 LFNGRTEA
+2431 LFDGQTEA

-2631 QIFGNHAEEMAKY
+2631 QIFGHHAEEMAMY

-2742 NPKYMRLGWM
+2742 NPKYMRLGWT

-2765 IIKDIGGFDMQTS
+2765 VIKDIGGFDMQTS
-2778 MGAADWILDK
+2778 RGAADWILDK
-2788 KPSGPIEWSDKVF
+2788 KPTNPIGWSDKVF
-2801 GTLPEKAD
+2801 GALPESAD

-2815 LWNSVKAEIH
+2815 LWNSVKAEVH
-2825 GETGLAMDSEA
+2825 GKTGLAMNSEA

-2842 KRFDEVIDFT
+2842 KRFDEVINYT

-2891 SVLHA
+2891 SLLHM

-2902 GKVHVIPATLAL
+2902 GKVHFVPATLAL

-2972 GSDFSVF
+2972 GSDFSVL
-2979 TQIPLVSDVMELAQ
+2979 TQVPLVSDVMELAQ

-3063 GGTADGYAKLYE
+3063 GGTSDGYAKLYE
-3075 TIASGDEKRAGEL
+3075 TIASGDDKRAEKL

-3161 ELKKK
+3161 ELKKE

-3183 SEKGETPDA
+3183 SEKGETPNTT
-3192 AKEEALREQLEK
+3192 KEEALREQLEE

-3234 MELVGTLAF
+3234 MELIGTLAF

-3271 LNKAVTAF
+3271 LDKAVTAF

-3319 LPGEKADALYEAVD
+3319 LPGEKAAALYEAVD

-3427 DAGAVKQYVANLK
+3427 DAGAVKQYIANLK

>member
-75 DAIAAAI
+75 DATAAVI
-82 LRETTDINAAHRRE
+82 LRETTDINAARRRE

-109 ELTSNPYAQA
+109 ELTSNPYAQT

-223 SMTLDEAMDYG
+223 SMTLDEVRDYDA
-234 SRSAAV
+234 RSAA
-240 NQGLRQTERNLSDY
+240 L
-254 DKAMERLKLQQ
+254 DKALRETNKNLDNYNTRRGLERVQQ
-265 YGDTVRENA
+265 NA
-274 DFTEYSRK
+274 RQDPEFAKYAQR
-282 GASAE
+282 GNAIE
-287 NPDNQWQAVW
+287 NPSYEDVQGSGWRIFGKQI
-297 TGNRVK
+297 GGVK
-303 NPVTYARAQAE
+303 IPNEVTYARTNADKLAEYEPAIVNVAE
-314 KPKNAFARFMDNAF
+314 KQHALYRH
-328 NYGQSDSPGDIQR
+328 
-341 LASYMT
+341 MT
-347 RDEVNV
+347 NDEVET
-353 YNYLWAKDQENG
+353 YNYLLAKDNENG
-365 TSDASKYFTDL
+365 THDADDYLGML
-376 TKTLFERQS
+376 TETLRDRQS
-385 EGYVEGAQKWST
+385 AAINDYYVQT
-397 ESAGN
+397 
-402 SALASGTTVL
+402 
-412 RSPANGVA
+412 ANEHPV
-420 YLDALATKAQGK
+420 LATATNIIGSPLKGTAVVSAALD
-432 RIDPSSATQVQARV
+432 RIRGREIDQNSGAMQFARGMDTMTSTISGNINEDVYKKTDSAFLANASSFVY
-446 NSSVR
+446 
-451 GAVANEISDTVSS
+451 DTGV
-464 GTGSQFLGDATS
+464 
-476 FLYQTGL
+476 
-483 SIADSALNTAITGGN
+483 SIAQSAFNTLATGGN
-498 ALASSA
+498 AIASS
-504 LMGGTAATSAMQEAL
+504 LMMSGSAGASAMQEAL
-519 DGGASDT
+519 DGGATDD
-526 QALAVGGLA
+526 QALAVGGWAAL
-535 GFFEA
+535 FEA
-540 FFERFSIENF
+540 LFEKVSIENF
-550 LKMSSPAAKGSAI
+550 VKMSSPAAKGAVVKNI
-563 MNLLRQ
+563 LKQ
-569 MGIEASEELGTEV
+569 MGIEASEESATEI
-582 ADIVSEYLVMRDIS
+582 ADIISESWIMGENS
-596 QYKDATPGEI
+596 QYRDKSAAE
-606 AQQIALAALGGAL
+606 LAFQVFMSGLGGAV
-619 SGGVMGGTG
+619 SGGVMGSFG
-628 LLVNNIQSNQIGKA
+628 QASNYLGARSIGR
-642 ASRVGVSD
+642 S
-650 SVIQDALNS
+650 
-659 NDPSARALA
+659 A
-668 QQMLD
+668 QQLNLQD
-673 GEAKTNSRN
+673 QILADAATSSDKSASDLAKAMQRGTAKSSASNLGR
-682 VGKLYASLAENGDYS
+682 VYASLAENGDYS

-714 EKQQKKSSKTAQ
+714 EKQQKKSGKTAQ

-748 RTNTEENAQQTRKQ
+748 YTTTEENAQQTRKQ

-890 AQTQVATNQE
+890 TQTQVATNQE
-900 QAATEQQVE
+900 QVATEQQVE

-919 VQTESKAAQQVKKA
+919 VQTETKAAQQVKKA

-939 RSYVRAEL
+939 RSYARAEL

-956 KNRSQL
+956 KNRGQL
-962 QVVDA
+962 QVVDTL
-967 MAKKYGREV
+967 AKKYGREV

-1110 FKELADTFKQ
+1110 FNELAETFKQ

-1143 VFDRVAADTAATA
+1143 VFDRVASETENWSQEDFTMYSRLDPDAVADIDTGENINSVSQMKSVDTLNG
-1156 NEEGTVVKLSKK
+1156 NEFRMGVKGELVKAVTEYFASIGNKVENPEIGTVWLNKSGIKSDIGHGLGPEKAASFKAVPAVIKNGKVVDIQFNWKQRGYDTVLIAAPVDIRDDRYYMGVVVLKSSESDRFYAHEVWGIKK
-1168 SPGALSV
+1168 DGAPAFWTGLPA
-1175 KEQISSHVD
+1175 SS
-1184 QLDQMKPVASTD
+1184 
-1196 IHSRPQRNGYPD
+1196 
-1208 KTLMREKLNE
+1208 
-1218 HYGSQR
+1218 
-1224 FTVDRKGFG
+1224 
-1233 QVQFDQNA
+1233 QVGTGA
-1241 LREMV
+1241 
-1246 GYINSDSEFVAA
+1246 GTPPINS
-1258 MEAPAIVKRGI
+1258 
-1269 EIDHHVEHKGHDDVE
+1269 
-1284 SFTFAAPIAINE
+1284 
-1296 VVGYAAVVVQRTNR
+1296 
-1310 NKPHCVRILS
+1310 IL
-1320 PDGSGFDFG
+1320 
-1329 QKKKVGQTS
+1329 
-1338 SAVPTQGDKQQRIGS
+1338 QRIAGVN
-1353 TFKNSV
+1353 TD
-1359 AEASDVVKFSAK
+1359 ASDVVKFSAK

-1386 TEEKLQKFLALG
+1386 TEEKLKKFLALG

-1426 STIDPKASRKNT
+1426 STIDPKASKKNT

-1483 KRVLYGVDDG
+1483 KRVLYGVDEG

-1500 AGFVEHAMDN
+1500 AGFIEHAMDN

-1619 MRSEVEKRIDK
+1619 MRNEVEKRIDK

-1647 SGVYNGKSLYTPSG
+1647 SGVYNGKALYTPSG

-1685 HNGDTKNVSGFNGIK
+1685 NNGDTKNVSGFNGIK

-1737 LSDRMYDLMHQID
+1737 LSDRMFDLMNRID

-1799 DGKLANDVRTLLFD
+1799 DGKLANEVRTLLFD

-1871 RVMNSDVT
+1871 HVMNSDVT

-1935 VTDYSSKADVAKL
+1935 VTDYSSKADVNKL
-1948 SNDLYQLFNY
+1948 SSDLYQLFNY

-1971 LNDIGIGVAR
+1971 LNDIGIGLTR

-2056 SYPFLYDSIQGG
+2056 SYPFLYDGIQGG
-2068 DLIETLTDAADV
+2068 DFIETLTNAADV

-2122 TKLVELKQQQK
+2122 AKLVELKQQQK
-2133 QQIKELRQQAK
+2133 QQIKDLRQQAK

-2172 QQVKTEKLKAKNQQ
+2172 QQVKAEKLKAKNQQ

-2196 ANAVNRALASKR
+2196 ANAINRALASKR
-2208 YAALKKQNTADLKTQ
+2208 YAALKEQRAADLKTQ

-2374 SLSKAADSDI
+2374 SLSKAADSEI
-2384 ARMGSQK
+2384 ERMGSRK
-2391 TGKVRKQLQKFMDSK
+2391 TGIVRKQFQKFMDSK

-2420 LGGVYERIGRD
+2420 LGGEYERIGRD
-2431 LFNGRTEA
+2431 LFNGQTEA

-2445 SKEFHSDLKER
+2445 SKEFHSGLKKR

-2513 KTDADGKRVDDTT
+2513 KTDADGKRVDDTA

-2631 QIFGNHAEEMAKY
+2631 QIFGNHAEEMALY
-2644 AGLAIPQDN
+2644 AGVAIPQDN

-2684 VVRYIDRFNAD
+2684 VVRYIDRLNAD

-2737 AFSMM
+2737 AFCKI

-2778 MGAADWILDK
+2778 VGTADWILDK
-2788 KPSGPIEWSDKVF
+2788 KPTNLIGWSDKVF

-2815 LWNSVKAEIH
+2815 LWNSVKAEVH
-2825 GETGLAMDSEA
+2825 GKTGLAMDSEA

-2842 KRFDEVIDFT
+2842 KRFDEVINYT
-2852 QVYDSTFSRS
+2852 QVYDSTLSRS
-2862 DWMRSKSKFGSMVTA
+2862 DWMRSKSKFGSMVTS
-2877 FMAEPTTSMNMFMY
+2877 FMGEPTTSMNMFMY
-2891 SVLHA
+2891 SLLHI

-2902 GKVHVIPATLAL
+2902 GDLRFISSFLAL
-2914 AATTIINAAVKAV
+2914 SASTIINAAVKAV
-2927 VYAARDDDDYATFW
+2927 VYAARDDDDYETFW

-2957 EGLPDWL
+2957 KGLPDWL

-2972 GSDFSVF
+2972 GSDFSVL

-3002 NVVGDVVDAA
+3002 NVAGDVVDAA

-3075 TIASGDEKRAGEL
+3075 TIASGDDKRAEKL

-3097 SSKDIDTGVAKS
+3097 SSKDIDAGVAKS

-3161 ELKKK
+3161 ELKKE

-3183 SEKGETPDA
+3183 SEKGETPNT
-3192 AKEEALREQLEK
+3192 AKEKALREQLEE

-3209 LVEKALFVYSE
+3209 LVEKALSVYAE
-3220 QFAELDSALYTADD
+3220 QFDELDSALYTADD

-3271 LNKAVTAF
+3271 LDKAVTAF

-3304 VYGSYGLTEEKIDKW
+3304 VYGSYGMTEEKIDKW
-3319 LPGEKADALYEAVD
+3319 LPGEKAAALYEAVD

-3387 LLKNLNLYDS
+3387 LLKNLNLYDN

-3501 WIKDAQ
+3501 WIKEAQ

>member
-52 REIAAKNLRSYIQRH
+52 REIAAKNLRSYIQGH

-75 DAIAAAI
+75 DATAAVI
-82 LRETTDINAAHRRE
+82 LRETTDINAARRRE

-168 LEKTNQSIDAYNAAK
+168 LEKTNQSIDAYNAAM

-194 LNKYIN
+194 PNKYIN
-200 NPTAMVARM
+200 NPTAQVMRM

-223 SMTLDEAMDYG
+223 GMTLDEVRDYDA
-234 SRSAAV
+234 RSAA
-240 NQGLRQTERNLSDY
+240 L
-254 DKAMERLKLQQ
+254 DKALRETNKNLDNYNTRRGLERVQQ
-265 YGDTVRENA
+265 NARQDPEFAKYAQRGNAIENPSYEKAQSGLYIFGKQIGGAKIPNKVTFARDNA
-274 DFTEYSRK
+274 DKLAEHETAIVNGTEK
-282 GASAE
+282 
-287 NPDNQWQAVW
+287 Q
-297 TGNRVK
+297 
-303 NPVTYARAQAE
+303 RALY
-314 KPKNAFARFMDNAF
+314 RH
-328 NYGQSDSPGDIQR
+328 
-341 LASYMT
+341 MT
-347 RDEVNV
+347 NDEVET
-353 YNYLWAKDQENG
+353 YNYLLAKDNENG
-365 TSDASKYFTDL
+365 THDADDYIGML
-376 TKTLFERQS
+376 TETLRDRQS
-385 EGYVEGAQKWST
+385 AAINDYYVQT
-397 ESAGN
+397 
-402 SALASGTTVL
+402 
-412 RSPANGVA
+412 ANEHPV
-420 YLDALATKAQGK
+420 LATATNIIGSPLKGTAVVSAALD
-432 RIDPSSATQVQARV
+432 RIRGREIDQNSGAMQFARGMDTMTSTISGNINEDVYKKTDSAFLANASSFVY
-446 NSSVR
+446 
-451 GAVANEISDTVSS
+451 DTGV
-464 GTGSQFLGDATS
+464 
-476 FLYQTGL
+476 
-483 SIADSALNTAITGGN
+483 SIAQSAFNTLSTGGN
-498 ALASSA
+498 AIASS
-504 LMGGTAATSAMQEAL
+504 LMMSGSAGASAMQEAL
-519 DGGASDT
+519 DGGATDD
-526 QALAVGGLA
+526 QALAVGGWAAL
-535 GFFEA
+535 FEA
-540 FFERFSIENF
+540 LFEKVSIENF
-550 LKMSSPAAKGSAI
+550 VNMSSPAAKGAVVKNI
-563 MNLLRQ
+563 LKQ
-569 MGIEASEELGTEV
+569 MGIEASEESATEI
-582 ADIVSEYLVMRDIS
+582 ADIISESWIMGENS
-596 QYKDATPGEI
+596 QYRDKSAAE
-606 AQQIALAALGGAL
+606 LAFQVFMSGLGGAV
-619 SGGVMGGTG
+619 SGGVMGSFG
-628 LLVNNIQSNQIGKA
+628 QASNYLGARSIGRAAQQLNLQDQILADAA
-642 ASRVGVSD
+642 ASSDKSASDLAKAMQRGTAKSSASNLGRV
-650 SVIQDALNS
+650 
-659 NDPSARALA
+659 
-668 QQMLD
+668 
-673 GEAKTNSRN
+673 
-682 VGKLYASLAENGDYS
+682 YASLAENGEYS
-697 NYDTEA
+697 NYDTEV

-714 EKQQKKSSKTAQ
+714 EKQQKKSGKTAQ

-748 RTNTEENAQQTRKQ
+748 LTNTEENAQQTRKQ

-775 ETDIT
+775 EADIT
-780 GIHSVEDGTV
+780 GIYSVEDGTV

-880 YAAGQSTSAQ
+880 YAAGQSASAQ
-890 AQTQVATNQE
+890 TQTQVATNQE
-900 QAATEQQVE
+900 QVATEQQVK
-909 KPQNTEVSAA
+909 KPQNTEAPAA
-919 VQTESKAAQQVKKA
+919 VQTEAKAAQQVKKA

-956 KNRSQL
+956 KNRGQL
-962 QVVDA
+962 QVVDTL
-967 MAKKYGREV
+967 AKKYGREV

-1044 VFDALT
+1044 VFDALA

-1099 EHSLFEQIRKF
+1099 EHSLFEKIRKF
-1110 FKELADTFKQ
+1110 FSELADTFKQ

-1143 VFDRVAADTAATA
+1143 VFDRVATDTAATL
-1156 NEEGTVVKLSKK
+1156 NEEGTVYNKSGEAVAYSDGKGGIRLSERTYREGGRDTLRDYLTAQTATGELTKADAQDILDQTDRIYKIVQENGGKYESYSNWANAKVIEDDNGNPVFSVVKANGEYAMNLDFSLVCKKRRTLNAVFNEMIARGIIDNFNLAQTEIVQINDIIREHGFETACALCFVDSKRFRQAKVADDFVKMYNSAVRSLAGDKPIDSFNFGGDQTVKPVQNGIDKMSDSDLDFTKINRTLESGRKGTVAYKIAEHLKNNPSDRKLVARGDFMSSNGFDAIKQSNPEILKLYNSKKGSGGPKASFGDVQYLSDIIRDGKFYAAAAFAVGGVRVQSFSDYVPRLVFDYVQMIADLSAKNLPAHSYTKEELFVKQFGLTGMKINMSLIPAVVAGHPAGLDENGNYAWAKESFDYDTAVEIQGDPAYARNCGTICVGVSDEHIRKLMKDPNIRMIIPYHKSGLNPLVAEMNNIRQFSDYTNSQNTRYANGKKLSKEDQANDFNFNQRLHELGAEGDPRAVVEEYVRWCEQNDYLPK
-1168 SPGALSV
+1168 FDKFAYVRDSKGNAVLNADGQKVVDPDYYKLIEDFTVYDGEGIYSPQEAV
-1175 KEQISSHVD
+1175 R
-1184 QLDQMKPVASTD
+1184 PV
-1196 IHSRPQRNGYPD
+1196 YPD
-1208 KTLMREKLNE
+1208 ESSAF
-1218 HYGSQR
+1218 GSMADLIER
-1224 FTVDRKGFG
+1224 GLAE
-1233 QVQFDQNA
+1233 DQA
-1241 LREMV
+1241 LTDKRAENV
-1246 GYINSDSEFVAA
+1246 G
-1258 MEAPAIVKRGI
+1258 AIV
-1269 EIDHHVEHKGHDDVE
+1269 
-1284 SFTFAAPIAINE
+1284 
-1296 VVGYAAVVVQRTNR
+1296 
-1310 NKPHCVRILS
+1310 
-1320 PDGSGFDFG
+1320 
-1329 QKKKVGQTS
+1329 
-1338 SAVPTQGDKQQRIGS
+1338 
-1353 TFKNSV
+1353 
-1359 AEASDVVKFSAK
+1359 
-1371 DPVEK
+1371 
-1376 KGTLLAIHNL
+1376 
-1386 TEEKLQKFLALG
+1386 
-1398 GAPMPSIA
+1398 
-1406 VTRSDVEH
+1406 
-1414 SNFGDISLIFDK
+1414 
-1426 STIDPKASRKNT
+1426 
-1438 VYSADAWTPTFPQIE
+1438 
-1453 YETNTKVDNAVYS
+1453 
-1466 RLTALSRNM
+1466 
-1475 DEFYREDL
+1475 
-1483 KRVLYGVDDG
+1483 
-1493 LNRYGGE
+1493 
-1500 AGFVEHAMDN
+1500 
-1510 LGLQAAYL
+1510 
-1518 EDNGEHIDRITK
+1518 
-1530 QVERDKG
+1530 
-1537 YSEDRVERYQKV
+1537 
-1549 AEVLGTTDA
+1549 
-1558 DEIGK
+1558 DEI
-1563 MPLNEIR
+1563 
-1570 DQHGA
+1570 
-1575 ELEKAVPGITKSAL
+1575 
-1589 RLSGVLKQTMNYL
+1589 
-1602 RNAQNGTQYD
+1602 
-1612 TVTDYDA
+1612 
-1619 MRSEVEKRIDK
+1619 
-1630 PAFEKWV
+1630 
-1637 KELYAGIEAG
+1637 
-1647 SGVYNGKSLYTPSG
+1647 
-1661 NRRSFA
+1661 A
-1667 ATHYP
+1667 ATLKP
-1672 ATLENIAKAMAAQ
+1672 
-1685 HNGDTKNVSGFNGIK
+1685 
-1700 TLRAGMAQRFKSI
+1700 KSE
-1713 ADMHA
+1713 
-1718 LEGRLQNRTQEQA
+1718 L
-1731 DALNNA
+1731 
-1737 LSDRMYDLMHQID
+1737 
-1750 ATRDKRYASMDNSLM
+1750 
-1765 AMDNVGEIMMEI
+1765 
-1777 ADGGKYSAQH
+1777 
-1787 IQDVFNGYGLNI
+1787 
-1799 DGKLANDVRTLLFD
+1799 KL
-1813 VQQMPV
+1813 
-1819 NLFEAKPERAV
+1819 
-1830 YTNEVRMAVMP
+1830 
-1841 EGEYPELQQQ
+1841 
-1851 FRDMG
+1851 
-1856 IPVETYDPEVQGDRV
+1856 
-1871 RVMNSDVT
+1871 
-1879 EPLRFS
+1879 S

-1971 LNDIGIGVAR
+1971 LNDIGIGLAR

-2017 EQIAASYG
+2017 EQISVSYG

-2035 GTIKISNDGVALD
+2035 GTIKISNDGIALD

-2056 SYPFLYDSIQGG
+2056 SYPFLYDGIQGG
-2068 DLIETLTDAADV
+2068 DLIETLTNAADV

-2122 TKLVELKQQQK
+2122 AKLVELKQQQK

-2172 QQVKTEKLKAKNQQ
+2172 QQVKAEKLKAKNQQ

-2208 YAALKKQNTADLKTQ
+2208 YAALKEQRTADLKTQ

-2384 ARMGSQK
+2384 ARMGSRK
-2391 TGKVRKQLQKFMDSK
+2391 TGKVREQLQKIMDSK
-2406 LMLGNTKP
+2406 LILGNTKP
-2414 IFLMDS
+2414 VFLMDS
-2420 LGGVYERIGRD
+2420 LGGEYERIGRD
-2431 LFNGRTEA
+2431 LFDGRTEA

-2445 SKEFHSDLKER
+2445 SKDFHSSLKKR

-2543 DEQIAYADAL
+2543 EEQIAYADAL

-2724 MSVVV
+2724 ISVVV

-2742 NPKYMRLGWM
+2742 NPKYMRLGWT

-2778 MGAADWILDK
+2778 RGAADWILDK
-2788 KPSGPIEWSDKVF
+2788 KPTNPIGWTDKVF

-2825 GETGLAMDSEA
+2825 GETGLALDSEA

-2862 DWMRSKSKFGSMVTA
+2862 DWMRSKSKFGSMVTS

-2891 SVLHA
+2891 SLLHI

-2902 GKVHVIPATLAL
+2902 GKVHFIPAALAL

-2927 VYAARDDDDYATFW
+2927 VYAARDDDDYETFW

-3017 EKKTVYTKVKNLIGA
+3017 EKKTVYAKVKNLIGA

-3075 TIASGDEKRAGEL
+3075 TIASGDDKRAEKL

-3097 SSKDIDTGVAKS
+3097 SSKDIDAGVAKS

-3161 ELKKK
+3161 ELKKE

-3183 SEKGETPDA
+3183 SEKGDTPDA
-3192 AKEEALREQLEK
+3192 AKEEALREQMEK

-3271 LNKAVTAF
+3271 LDKAVTAF

-3304 VYGSYGLTEEKIDKW
+3304 VYGSYGMTEEKIDKW
-3319 LPGEKADALYEAVD
+3319 LPGEKAAALYEAVD

-3501 WIKDAQ
+3501 WIKEAQ

>member
-1 MAKDKKKRSAN
+1 MAKKKSTYRVNGKNVTISDSERRAATQDIASNGFYSATHRMDEEKIRRDAERIEQEDREYALEKIRQDPTSPARN
-12 YIGAADE
+12 AGITGMNSAAR
-19 LVRKAK
+19 VR
-25 ADPEG
+25 
-30 TAASVSEWES
+30 
-40 SQREQAIQDRAA
+40 REQQRQEEA
-52 REIAAKNLRSYIQRH
+52 RRKRQEAYN
-67 PSFSRSQK
+67 
-75 DAIAAAI
+75 
-82 LRETTDINAAHRRE
+82 N
-96 NIGKAQRE
+96 
-104 IQSQN
+104 
-109 ELTSNPYAQA
+109 NPYAQV
-119 MRKTMLN
+119 M
-126 QERARLDSLPGFSV
+126 
-140 SELDALDDDE
+140 
-150 RNRRI
+150 
-155 TDWAKRSA
+155 
-163 AVDRG
+163 
-168 LEKTNQSIDAYNAAK
+168 
-183 ARQRNDTEQEE
+183 
-194 LNKYIN
+194 
-200 NPTAMVARM
+200 RM

-223 SMTLDEAMDYG
+223 GMTLDEVRDYDA
-234 SRSAAV
+234 RSAA
-240 NQGLRQTERNLSDY
+240 L
-254 DKAMERLKLQQ
+254 DKALRETNKNLDNYNTRRGLERVQQ
-265 YGDTVRENA
+265 NARQDSEFAKYAQRGNAIENPSYEKAQSGLYIFGKQIGGAKIPNKVTFARDNA
-274 DFTEYSRK
+274 DKLAEHETAIVNGTEK
-282 GASAE
+282 
-287 NPDNQWQAVW
+287 Q
-297 TGNRVK
+297 
-303 NPVTYARAQAE
+303 RALY
-314 KPKNAFARFMDNAF
+314 RH
-328 NYGQSDSPGDIQR
+328 
-341 LASYMT
+341 MT
-347 RDEVNV
+347 NDEVET
-353 YNYLWAKDQENG
+353 YNYLLAKDNENG
-365 TSDASKYFTDL
+365 THDADDYLGKL
-376 TKTLFERQS
+376 TETLRDRQS
-385 EGYVEGAQKWST
+385 AAINDYYVQTANEHPVLATATNIIGSPLKGTAMVSAALDRIRGREIDQNSGAMQFARGMDTMTST
-397 ESAGN
+397 ISGNINEDVYKKTDSAFLANASSFVYDTGVSIAQ
-402 SALASGTTVL
+402 SAFNTLASG
-412 RSPANGVA
+412 
-420 YLDALATKAQGK
+420 
-432 RIDPSSATQVQARV
+432 
-446 NSSVR
+446 
-451 GAVANEISDTVSS
+451 
-464 GTGSQFLGDATS
+464 
-476 FLYQTGL
+476 
-483 SIADSALNTAITGGN
+483 GN
-498 ALASSA
+498 AIASS
-504 LMGGTAATSAMQEAL
+504 LMMSGSAGASAMQEAL
-519 DGGASDT
+519 DGGATDD
-526 QALAVGGLA
+526 QALAVGGWAAL
-535 GFFEA
+535 FEA
-540 FFERFSIENF
+540 LFEKVSIENF
-550 LKMSSPAAKGSAI
+550 VKMSSPAAKGAVVKNI
-563 MNLLRQ
+563 LKQ
-569 MGIEASEELGTEV
+569 MGIEASEESATEI
-582 ADIVSEYLVMRDIS
+582 ADIISESWIMGENS
-596 QYKDATPGEI
+596 QYRDKSAAE
-606 AQQIALAALGGAL
+606 LAFQVFMSGLGGAV
-619 SGGVMGGTG
+619 SGGVMGSFG
-628 LLVNNIQSNQIGKA
+628 QASNYLGARSIGRSAQQLNLQDQILADAA
-642 ASRVGVSD
+642 ASSDKSASDLAKAMQRGTAKSSASNLGRV
-650 SVIQDALNS
+650 
-659 NDPSARALA
+659 
-668 QQMLD
+668 
-673 GEAKTNSRN
+673 
-682 VGKLYASLAENGDYS
+682 YASLAENGDYS
-697 NYDTEA
+697 NYDTEV

-714 EKQQKKSSKTAQ
+714 EKQQKKSGKTAQ

-736 APESVSSQEQTN
+736 APESVSAQEQTN

-775 ETDIT
+775 EADIT
-780 GIHSVEDGTV
+780 GIYSVEDGTV

-880 YAAGQSTSAQ
+880 YVAGQSASA
-890 AQTQVATNQE
+890 QVATNQE
-900 QAATEQQVE
+900 QVATEQQVE
-909 KPQNTEVSAA
+909 KPQNTAVSAA
-919 VQTESKAAQQVKKA
+919 VQTETKTAQQVKKA
-933 VKPGLT
+933 AKPGLT
-939 RSYVRAEL
+939 RSYARAEL

-1050 KDGQNVDDLVKYQ
+1050 KNGQNVDDLVKYQ

-1076 EVVANSAAT
+1076 EVVANSAAS

-1110 FKELADTFKQ
+1110 FNELAETFKQ

-1143 VFDRVAADTAATA
+1143 VFDRVAADTATAA

-1168 SPGALSV
+1168 SPGALSI

-1196 IHSRPQRNGYPD
+1196 IHSRPQRNGHPD

-1246 GYINSDSEFVAA
+1246 GYINSDSEFIAA

-1296 VVGYAAVVVQRTNR
+1296 IVGYAAVVVQRTNR

-1329 QKKKVGQTS
+1329 QKKKAVQTS

-1353 TFKNSV
+1353 TFNNSV
-1359 AEASDVVKFSAK
+1359 AEASDVVKFSTK

-1386 TEEKLQKFLALG
+1386 TEEKLKKFLALG

-1483 KRVLYGVDDG
+1483 RRVLYGVDEG

-1500 AGFVEHAMDN
+1500 AGFIEHAMDN

-1619 MRSEVEKRIDK
+1619 MRNEVEKRIDK

-1647 SGVYNGKSLYTPSG
+1647 SGVYNGKALYTPSG

-1685 HNGDTKNVSGFNGIK
+1685 NNGDTKNVSGFNGIK

-1737 LSDRMYDLMHQID
+1737 LSDRMFDLMNRID

-1799 DGKLANDVRTLLFD
+1799 DGKLANEVRTLLFD

-1871 RVMNSDVT
+1871 HVMNSDVT

-1935 VTDYSSKADVAKL
+1935 VTDYSSKADVDKL

-1971 LNDIGIGVAR
+1971 LNDIGIGLAR

-2025 SLANFRKEYR
+2025 RLANFRKEYR
-2035 GTIKISNDGVALD
+2035 GTIKISNDGIALD

-2056 SYPFLYDSIQGG
+2056 SYPFLYDGIQGG
-2068 DLIETLTDAADV
+2068 DLIETLTNAADV

-2122 TKLVELKQQQK
+2122 AKLVELKQQQK

-2374 SLSKAADSDI
+2374 SLSKAADSEI
-2384 ARMGSQK
+2384 ERMGSRK
-2391 TGKVRKQLQKFMDSK
+2391 TGKVRKQLQKIMDSK

-2414 IFLMDS
+2414 VFLMDS
-2420 LGGVYERIGRD
+2420 LGGEYERIGRD

-2445 SKEFHSDLKER
+2445 SKDFHSGLKKR

-2742 NPKYMRLGWM
+2742 NPKYMRLGWT

-2778 MGAADWILDK
+2778 RGAADWILDK
-2788 KPSGPIEWSDKVF
+2788 KPTNPIGWTDKVF

-2825 GETGLAMDSEA
+2825 GETGLSLDSEA

-2862 DWMRSKSKFGSMVTA
+2862 DWMRSKSKFGSMVTS

-2891 SVLHA
+2891 SLLHI

-2902 GKVHVIPATLAL
+2902 GKVHFIPATLAL

-2927 VYAARDDDDYATFW
+2927 VYAARDDDDYETFW

-3075 TIASGDEKRAGEL
+3075 TIASGDDKRAEKL

-3109 LMENDERIRQAYE
+3109 LMENDERIGQAYE
-3122 MKDEGDI
+3122 LKDEGDI

-3161 ELKKK
+3161 DLKKK

-3183 SEKGETPDA
+3183 SEKGDTPDA
-3192 AKEEALREQLEK
+3192 AKEEALREQLEE
-3204 QYGKE
+3204 QYGKD

-3243 ESGKTADLKTV
+3243 ESGKTADLKIV

-3271 LNKAVTAF
+3271 LDKAVTAF

-3289 GYAQK
+3289 GYTQK

-3304 VYGSYGLTEEKIDKW
+3304 VYGSYGMTEEKIDKW

-3371 EAWQKGDTRT
+3371 EAWQKGDRRT

-3416 YDDLPEAVRAG
+3416 YDDLPEAVKAG

-3472 YNKLKSMLQSLDLH
+3472 YNKLKSMLQSLDLY

>member
-1 MAKDKKKRSAN
+1 MAKKKSTYRVNGKNVTISDSERRAATQDIASNGFYSATHRMDEEKIRRDAERIEQEDREYALEKIRQDPTSPARN
-12 YIGAADE
+12 AGITGMNSAAR
-19 LVRKAK
+19 VR
-25 ADPEG
+25 
-30 TAASVSEWES
+30 
-40 SQREQAIQDRAA
+40 REQQRQEEA
-52 REIAAKNLRSYIQRH
+52 RRKRQEAYN
-67 PSFSRSQK
+67 
-75 DAIAAAI
+75 
-82 LRETTDINAAHRRE
+82 N
-96 NIGKAQRE
+96 
-104 IQSQN
+104 
-109 ELTSNPYAQA
+109 NPYAQV
-119 MRKTMLN
+119 M
-126 QERARLDSLPGFSV
+126 
-140 SELDALDDDE
+140 
-150 RNRRI
+150 
-155 TDWAKRSA
+155 
-163 AVDRG
+163 
-168 LEKTNQSIDAYNAAK
+168 
-183 ARQRNDTEQEE
+183 
-194 LNKYIN
+194 
-200 NPTAMVARM
+200 RM

-223 SMTLDEAMDYG
+223 GMTLDEVRDYDA
-234 SRSAAV
+234 RSAA
-240 NQGLRQTERNLSDY
+240 L
-254 DKAMERLKLQQ
+254 DKALRETNKNLDNYNTRRGLERVQQ
-265 YGDTVRENA
+265 NARQDSEFAKYAQRGNAIENPSYEKAQSGLYIFGKQIGGAKIPNKVTFARDNA
-274 DFTEYSRK
+274 DKLAEHETAIVNGTEK
-282 GASAE
+282 
-287 NPDNQWQAVW
+287 Q
-297 TGNRVK
+297 
-303 NPVTYARAQAE
+303 RALY
-314 KPKNAFARFMDNAF
+314 RH
-328 NYGQSDSPGDIQR
+328 
-341 LASYMT
+341 MT
-347 RDEVNV
+347 NDEVET
-353 YNYLWAKDQENG
+353 YNYLLAKDNENG
-365 TSDASKYFTDL
+365 THDADDYLGKL
-376 TKTLFERQS
+376 TETLRDRQS
-385 EGYVEGAQKWST
+385 AAINDYYVQTANEHPVLATATNIIGSPLKGTAMVSAALDKIRGREIDQNSGAMQFARGMDTMTGTVSGNINEDVYKKT
-397 ESAGN
+397 DSAFLANASSFVYDTGVSIAQ
-402 SALASGTTVL
+402 SAFNTLASG
-412 RSPANGVA
+412 
-420 YLDALATKAQGK
+420 
-432 RIDPSSATQVQARV
+432 
-446 NSSVR
+446 
-451 GAVANEISDTVSS
+451 
-464 GTGSQFLGDATS
+464 
-476 FLYQTGL
+476 
-483 SIADSALNTAITGGN
+483 GN
-498 ALASSA
+498 AIASS
-504 LMGGTAATSAMQEAL
+504 LMMSGSAGASAMQEAL
-519 DGGASDT
+519 DGGATDD
-526 QALAVGGLA
+526 QALAVGGWAAL
-535 GFFEA
+535 FEA
-540 FFERFSIENF
+540 LFEKVSIENF
-550 LKMSSPAAKGSAI
+550 VKMSSPAAKGAVVKNI
-563 MNLLRQ
+563 LKQ
-569 MGIEASEELGTEV
+569 MGIEASEESATEI
-582 ADIVSEYLVMRDIS
+582 ADIISESWIMGENS
-596 QYKDATPGEI
+596 QYRDKSAAE
-606 AQQIALAALGGAL
+606 LAFQVFMSGLGGAV
-619 SGGVMGGTG
+619 SGGVMGSFG
-628 LLVNNIQSNQIGKA
+628 QASNYLGARSIGRSAQQLNLQDQILADAA
-642 ASRVGVSD
+642 ASSDKSASDLAKAMQRGTAKSSASNLGRV
-650 SVIQDALNS
+650 
-659 NDPSARALA
+659 
-668 QQMLD
+668 
-673 GEAKTNSRN
+673 
-682 VGKLYASLAENGDYS
+682 YASLAENGDYS
-697 NYDTEA
+697 NYDTEV

-714 EKQQKKSSKTAQ
+714 EKQQKKSGKTAQ

-775 ETDIT
+775 EADIT

-855 VAYDTALQQSL
+855 VSYDTALQQSL

-880 YAAGQSTSAQ
+880 YAAGQSAS
-890 AQTQVATNQE
+890 AQTQTQVTTNQE
-900 QAATEQQVE
+900 QVATEQQVE

-919 VQTESKAAQQVKKA
+919 VQTETKAAQQVKKA

-962 QVVDA
+962 QVVDTL
-967 MAKKYGREV
+967 AKKYGREV

-1143 VFDRVAADTAATA
+1143 VFDRVASETENWSQEDFTMYSRLDPDAVADIDTGENINSVSQMKSVDTLNG
-1156 NEEGTVVKLSKK
+1156 NEFRMGVKGELVKAVTEYFASIGNKVENPEIGTVWLNKSGIKSDIGHGLGPEKAASFKAVPAVIKNGKVVDIQFNWKQRGYDTVLIAAPVDIRDDRYYMGVVVLKSSESDRFYAHEVWGIKK
-1168 SPGALSV
+1168 DGAPAFWTGLPA
-1175 KEQISSHVD
+1175 SS
-1184 QLDQMKPVASTD
+1184 
-1196 IHSRPQRNGYPD
+1196 
-1208 KTLMREKLNE
+1208 
-1218 HYGSQR
+1218 
-1224 FTVDRKGFG
+1224 
-1233 QVQFDQNA
+1233 QVGTGA
-1241 LREMV
+1241 
-1246 GYINSDSEFVAA
+1246 GTPPINS
-1258 MEAPAIVKRGI
+1258 
-1269 EIDHHVEHKGHDDVE
+1269 
-1284 SFTFAAPIAINE
+1284 
-1296 VVGYAAVVVQRTNR
+1296 
-1310 NKPHCVRILS
+1310 IL
-1320 PDGSGFDFG
+1320 
-1329 QKKKVGQTS
+1329 
-1338 SAVPTQGDKQQRIGS
+1338 QRIAGVN
-1353 TFKNSV
+1353 T
-1359 AEASDVVKFSAK
+1359 EASDVVKFSAK

-1386 TEEKLQKFLALG
+1386 TEEKLKKFLALG

-1426 STIDPKASRKNT
+1426 STIDPKASKKNT

-1466 RLTALSRNM
+1466 RLTALSRNV

-1537 YSEDRVERYQKV
+1537 YSEERVERYQKV

-1589 RLSGVLKQTMNYL
+1589 RLSGVLMQTMNYL

-1612 TVTDYDA
+1612 TVTDSDA

-1647 SGVYNGKSLYTPSG
+1647 SGVYNGKALYTPSG

-1685 HNGDTKNVSGFNGIK
+1685 NNGDTKNVSGFNGIK

-1713 ADMHA
+1713 ADMHV
-1718 LEGRLQNRTQEQA
+1718 LEGRLQNRTQEQE

-1750 ATRDKRYASMDNSLM
+1750 ATRDKRYASVDNSLM

-1799 DGKLANDVRTLLFD
+1799 DGKLADEVRTLLFD

-1971 LNDIGIGVAR
+1971 LNDIGIGLAR

-2017 EQIAASYG
+2017 EQITASYG

-2035 GTIKISNDGVALD
+2035 GTIKISNDGIALD

-2056 SYPFLYDSIQGG
+2056 SYPFLYDGIQGG
-2068 DLIETLTDAADV
+2068 DLIETLTNAADV

-2122 TKLVELKQQQK
+2122 AKLVELKQQQK

-2144 DEMDVALQIAKERA
+2144 DEMDVALQIAKKRA

-2234 RYKDRIKAAAM
+2234 RYKDRIKAAAI

-2420 LGGVYERIGRD
+2420 LGGEYERIGRD

-2684 VVRYIDRFNAD
+2684 VVRYIDRFIAD

-2742 NPKYMRLGWM
+2742 NPKYMRLGWT

-2801 GTLPEKAD
+2801 GSLPEKAD

-2842 KRFDEVIDFT
+2842 KRFDEVIDYT
-2852 QVYDSTFSRS
+2852 QVYDSTLSRS
-2862 DWMRSKSKFGSMVTA
+2862 DWMRNKSKFGSMVTA

-2891 SVLHA
+2891 SLLHI

-2964 GTPLGFVA
+2964 GTPLGFAA

-3122 MKDEGDI
+3122 MKAEGDI

-3143 GEEVVDKAIKLYE
+3143 GEEVVDKAIKQYE

-3161 ELKKK
+3161 ELKKE

-3183 SEKGETPDA
+3183 SEKGETPNT
-3192 AKEEALREQLEK
+3192 AKEKALRDQLEK

-3271 LNKAVTAF
+3271 LGKAVTAF

-3304 VYGSYGLTEEKIDKW
+3304 VYGSYGMTEEKIDKW

-3416 YDDLPEAVRAG
+3416 YDDLPEAVKAG

>member
-1 MAKDKKKRSAN
+1 MPLIDSVKKKEAEKKRKREQEAEKQRSGSKDSGSQAKSALPNAEEQVKAHKWHGQAN
-12 YIGAADE
+12 PMKADKEKSGDLHYYKYKAAYE
-19 LVRKAK
+19 RKAQQDASRTYIENFRK
-25 ADPEG
+25 QYAENNLSPE
-30 TAASVSEWES
+30 
-40 SQREQAIQDRAA
+40 
-52 REIAAKNLRSYIQRH
+52 
-67 PSFSRSQK
+67 
-75 DAIAAAI
+75 
-82 LRETTDINAAHRRE
+82 
-96 NIGKAQRE
+96 
-104 IQSQN
+104 
-109 ELTSNPYAQA
+109 
-119 MRKTMLN
+119 
-126 QERARLDSLPGFSV
+126 
-140 SELDALDDDE
+140 
-150 RNRRI
+150 
-155 TDWAKRSA
+155 
-163 AVDRG
+163 
-168 LEKTNQSIDAYNAAK
+168 EKYK
-183 ARQRNDTEQEE
+183 
-194 LNKYIN
+194 N

-223 SMTLDEAMDYG
+223 GVSTNLSNEEYNRRMQDWRE
-234 SRSAAV
+234 RSNAV
-240 NQGLRQTERNLSDY
+240 DQGLRQTERNLSAY

-420 YLDALATKAQGK
+420 YLDALATKAQRK

-446 NSSVR
+446 NSGVR

-697 NYDTEA
+697 NYDTEV

-726 RQTASQNAQN
+726 RQTSSQNAQN

-775 ETDIT
+775 EADIT
-780 GIHSVEDGTV
+780 GIYSVEDGTV

-803 VEFANADIGELYERA
+803 VEFSNADIGELYERA

-855 VAYDTALQQSL
+855 VSYDTALQQSL

-880 YAAGQSTSAQ
+880 YAAGQSASAQ
-890 AQTQVATNQE
+890 NQTQVATNQE
-900 QAATEQQVE
+900 QVATNQEQVATEQQVK
-909 KPQNTEVSAA
+909 KPKNTEVFAA
-919 VQTESKAAQQVKKA
+919 VQTEAKAAQQVKKA
-933 VKPGLT
+933 AKPGLT

-992 EQSANGVYDPSSGR
+992 EQSVNGVYDPSSGR

-1076 EVVANSAAT
+1076 EVVANSAAA

-1099 EHSLFEQIRKF
+1099 EHSLFEKIRKF
-1110 FKELADTFKQ
+1110 FSELAETFKQ

-1143 VFDRVAADTAATA
+1143 VFDRVAADTAATGYTTGKQMLSRKEFSDITPA
-1156 NEEGTVVKLSKK
+1156 TREESLQLDLLDERNLARYFKEVDSTLDGSMPAGKLVLVGKPPKVLVEYMKSTNPIQIPQKIIKKAALSKNESADGK
-1168 SPGALSV
+1168 HALGRAVIEQLPVQLAYPMAITGNTSDHQQMNDNSIVVWTDWKTEAGASV
-1175 KEQISSHVD
+1175 IVPIRIDVTGNVGVYNNINSVFDAYNSD
-1184 QLDQMKPVASTD
+1184 YAADLLRDGNLLYT
-1196 IHSRPQRNGYPD
+1196 RNG
-1208 KTLMREKLNE
+1208 KNIQELL
-1218 HYGSQR
+1218 SQR
-1224 FTVDRKGFG
+1224 R
-1233 QVQFDQNA
+1233 QVPQVN
-1241 LREMV
+1241 R
-1246 GYINSDSEFVAA
+1246 SDVSSE
-1258 MEAPAIVKRGI
+1258 
-1269 EIDHHVEHKGHDDVE
+1269 
-1284 SFTFAAPIAINE
+1284 
-1296 VVGYAAVVVQRTNR
+1296 
-1310 NKPHCVRILS
+1310 
-1320 PDGSGFDFG
+1320 
-1329 QKKKVGQTS
+1329 
-1338 SAVPTQGDKQQRIGS
+1338 
-1353 TFKNSV
+1353 NSV
-1359 AEASDVVKFSAK
+1359 AEASDVVKGAVEDNSAK
-1371 DPVEK
+1371 
-1376 KGTLLAIHNL
+1376 
-1386 TEEKLQKFLALG
+1386 
-1398 GAPMPSIA
+1398 
-1406 VTRSDVEH
+1406 
-1414 SNFGDISLIFDK
+1414 
-1426 STIDPKASRKNT
+1426 
-1438 VYSADAWTPTFPQIE
+1438 
-1453 YETNTKVDNAVYS
+1453 
-1466 RLTALSRNM
+1466 
-1475 DEFYREDL
+1475 
-1483 KRVLYGVDDG
+1483 
-1493 LNRYGGE
+1493 
-1500 AGFVEHAMDN
+1500 
-1510 LGLQAAYL
+1510 
-1518 EDNGEHIDRITK
+1518 
-1530 QVERDKG
+1530 
-1537 YSEDRVERYQKV
+1537 
-1549 AEVLGTTDA
+1549 TTDNNS
-1558 DEIGK
+1558 D
-1563 MPLNEIR
+1563 
-1570 DQHGA
+1570 
-1575 ELEKAVPGITKSAL
+1575 S
-1589 RLSGVLKQTMNYL
+1589 
-1602 RNAQNGTQYD
+1602 
-1612 TVTDYDA
+1612 
-1619 MRSEVEKRIDK
+1619 
-1630 PAFEKWV
+1630 
-1637 KELYAGIEAG
+1637 
-1647 SGVYNGKSLYTPSG
+1647 
-1661 NRRSFA
+1661 
-1667 ATHYP
+1667 
-1672 ATLENIAKAMAAQ
+1672 
-1685 HNGDTKNVSGFNGIK
+1685 GIK
-1700 TLRAGMAQRFKSI
+1700 L
-1713 ADMHA
+1713 
-1718 LEGRLQNRTQEQA
+1718 
-1731 DALNNA
+1731 
-1737 LSDRMYDLMHQID
+1737 
-1750 ATRDKRYASMDNSLM
+1750 
-1765 AMDNVGEIMMEI
+1765 
-1777 ADGGKYSAQH
+1777 
-1787 IQDVFNGYGLNI
+1787 
-1799 DGKLANDVRTLLFD
+1799 
-1813 VQQMPV
+1813 
-1819 NLFEAKPERAV
+1819 
-1830 YTNEVRMAVMP
+1830 
-1841 EGEYPELQQQ
+1841 
-1851 FRDMG
+1851 
-1856 IPVETYDPEVQGDRV
+1856 
-1871 RVMNSDVT
+1871 
-1879 EPLRFS
+1879 S

-1971 LNDIGIGVAR
+1971 LNDIGIGLAR

-2068 DLIETLTDAADV
+2068 DLIETLTNAADV

-2122 TKLVELKQQQK
+2122 AKLAELKQQQK
-2133 QQIKELRQQAK
+2133 QQIKELRQRAK
-2144 DEMDVALQIAKERA
+2144 DELDVALQIAKERA

-2208 YAALKKQNTADLKTQ
+2208 YAALKEQRTADLKTQ

-2324 SLTALIEGND
+2324 SLTALVEGND

-2384 ARMGSQK
+2384 ARMGSRE
-2391 TGKVRKQLQKFMDSK
+2391 TGKVRKQLQKIMDSK

-2420 LGGVYERIGRD
+2420 LGGEYERIGRD

-2445 SKEFHSDLKER
+2445 SKDFHSGLKKR

-2471 LNTEFGDTIR
+2471 LDTEFGDTIR

-2709 GVMLSKFKKGAVLAS
+2709 GPMLSRFKKGAVLAS

-2737 AFSMM
+2737 AFGVI

-2778 MGAADWILDK
+2778 RGAADWILDK
-2788 KPSGPIEWSDKVF
+2788 RPTNPIEWSDKVF

-2815 LWNSVKAEIH
+2815 LWNSVKAEVH
-2825 GETGLAMDSEA
+2825 DKTGLDMNSEA

-2842 KRFDEVIDFT
+2842 KRFDEVIDYT

-2891 SVLHA
+2891 SLLHI

-2902 GKVHVIPATLAL
+2902 GKVHFIPATLAL

-3002 NVVGDVVDAA
+3002 NVAGDVVDAA

-3039 PVKNLWRDVESVV
+3039 PVKNLWRDVEAVV

-3129 AGLEELRAELAETY
+3129 SGLEELRAELAETY

-3161 ELKKK
+3161 ELKEK

-3183 SEKGETPDA
+3183 SEKGETPNA

-3243 ESGKTADLKTV
+3243 DSGKTADLKTV

-3271 LNKAVTAF
+3271 LDKAVKAF

-3289 GYAQK
+3289 GYTQK

-3304 VYGSYGLTEEKIDKW
+3304 VYGSYGLTEEKIDAW
-3319 LPGEKADALYEAVD
+3319 LPGEKADALYDAVE
-3333 AGASVQSLNKLIKDA
+3333 AGASTQELNKLIKDA
-3348 KAAGQKDSNI
+3348 RAAGKKDSNI
-3358 INRISS
+3358 IDKISG

-3387 LLKNLNLYDS
+3387 MLKNLNLYDS

-3416 YDDLPEAVRAG
+3416 YDDLPEAVKAG
-3427 DAGAVKQYVANLK
+3427 DAGAVKKYVANLK

-3486 DKRGNQYYPDSKIAK
+3486 DKKGNQYYPDSKIAK

-3507 EKK
+3507 DKK

>member
-1 MAKDKKKRSAN
+1 MAKKKSTYKVNGKNVTISDSERRAITQDVASNGFYSATHRMDEEKIRRDAERIEQEDREYALEKIRQDPTSPARN
-12 YIGAADE
+12 AGIFGMNSAAR
-19 LVRKAK
+19 VR
-25 ADPEG
+25 
-30 TAASVSEWES
+30 
-40 SQREQAIQDRAA
+40 REQQRQA
-52 REIAAKNLRSYIQRH
+52 EAKRKRQEQYN
-67 PSFSRSQK
+67 
-75 DAIAAAI
+75 
-82 LRETTDINAAHRRE
+82 N
-96 NIGKAQRE
+96 
-104 IQSQN
+104 
-109 ELTSNPYAQA
+109 NPYAQ
-119 MRKTMLN
+119 
-126 QERARLDSLPGFSV
+126 
-140 SELDALDDDE
+140 
-150 RNRRI
+150 
-155 TDWAKRSA
+155 
-163 AVDRG
+163 
-168 LEKTNQSIDAYNAAK
+168 
-183 ARQRNDTEQEE
+183 
-194 LNKYIN
+194 
-200 NPTAMVARM
+200 VARM

-223 SMTLDEAMDYG
+223 GMTLDEVRDYDA
-234 SRSAAV
+234 RSAA
-240 NQGLRQTERNLSDY
+240 L
-254 DKAMERLKLQQ
+254 DKALRETNKNLDNYNTRRGLERVQQ
-265 YGDTVRENA
+265 NARQDSEFAKYAQRGNAIENPSYEKAQSGLYIFGKQIGGAKIPNEVTFARDNA
-274 DFTEYSRK
+274 DKLAERETAIVNGTEK
-282 GASAE
+282 
-287 NPDNQWQAVW
+287 Q
-297 TGNRVK
+297 
-303 NPVTYARAQAE
+303 RALY
-314 KPKNAFARFMDNAF
+314 RH
-328 NYGQSDSPGDIQR
+328 
-341 LASYMT
+341 MT
-347 RDEVNV
+347 NDEVET
-353 YNYLWAKDQENG
+353 YNYLLAKDNENG
-365 TSDASKYFTDL
+365 THDADDYLGKL
-376 TKTLFERQS
+376 KETLRDRQS
-385 EGYVEGAQKWST
+385 AAINDYYVQTANEHPVLATATNIIGSPLKGTAMVSAALDRIRGREIDQNSGAMQFARGMDTMTGTVSGNINEDVYKKT
-397 ESAGN
+397 DSAFLANASSFVYDTGVSIAQ
-402 SALASGTTVL
+402 SAFNTLASGG
-412 RSPANGVA
+412 N
-420 YLDALATKAQGK
+420 
-432 RIDPSSATQVQARV
+432 
-446 NSSVR
+446 
-451 GAVANEISDTVSS
+451 AVASS
-464 GTGSQFLGDATS
+464 LMMSGSAGA
-476 FLYQTGL
+476 
-483 SIADSALNTAITGGN
+483 
-498 ALASSA
+498 
-504 LMGGTAATSAMQEAL
+504 SAMQEAL
-519 DGGASDT
+519 DGGATDD
-526 QALAVGGLA
+526 QALAVGGWAAL
-535 GFFEA
+535 FEA
-540 FFERFSIENF
+540 LFEKVSIENF
-550 LKMSSPAAKGSAI
+550 VKMSSPAAKGAVVKNI
-563 MNLLRQ
+563 LKQ
-569 MGIEASEELGTEV
+569 MGIEASEESATEI
-582 ADIVSEYLVMRDIS
+582 ADIISESWIMGENS
-596 QYKDATPGEI
+596 QYRDKSAAE
-606 AQQIALAALGGAL
+606 LAFQVFMSGLGGAV
-619 SGGVMGGTG
+619 SGGVMGSFG
-628 LLVNNIQSNQIGKA
+628 QASNYLGARSIGRSAQQLNLQDQILADAA
-642 ASRVGVSD
+642 ASSDKSASDLAKAMQRGTAKSSASNLGRV
-650 SVIQDALNS
+650 
-659 NDPSARALA
+659 
-668 QQMLD
+668 
-673 GEAKTNSRN
+673 
-682 VGKLYASLAENGDYS
+682 YASLAENGEYS
-697 NYDTEA
+697 NYDTEL

-714 EKQQKKSSKTAQ
+714 EKQQKKSGKTAH

-736 APESVSSQEQTN
+736 APESVSAQEQTN

-775 ETDIT
+775 EADIT

-880 YAAGQSTSAQ
+880 YAAGQSASAQ

-900 QAATEQQVE
+900 QIATEQQVE
-909 KPQNTEVSAA
+909 KPQNNGVSAA
-919 VQTESKAAQQVKKA
+919 VQAEAKAAQQVKKA

-939 RSYVRAEL
+939 RSYARAEL

-962 QVVDA
+962 QVVDTL
-967 MAKKYGREV
+967 AKKYGREV

-1013 QDGAFAYVA
+1013 QNGAFAYVA

-1110 FKELADTFKQ
+1110 FSELAETFKQ

-1143 VFDRVAADTAATA
+1143 VFDRVAADTADKTIKLSARDSLMGDLSKESTYSYENLVKQPPMTVLHVPALENIMNESNTGKKKIDRNLVRDNGLENARAVMSGEINGNPVIKNVYTGVGIVVTGGSIRHSMDGAFNRMAT
-1156 NEEGTVVKLSKK
+1156 NGKLGTIIGDVVQNAIPLNSIETTNADTADTIVYAGYAIDGDREYLAVCHVNRMRSTLSDVEWVDVLHSLNGRTKKDTSRSGKEPQLGFPIAGTDVSISISDLLDVVKELHPDLLSRD
-1168 SPGALSV
+1168 V
-1175 KEQISSHVD
+1175 IE
-1184 QLDQMKPVASTD
+1184 
-1196 IHSRPQRNGYPD
+1196 N
-1208 KTLMREKLNE
+1208 
-1218 HYGSQR
+1218 HYGEVWQP
-1224 FTVDRKGFG
+1224 
-1233 QVQFDQNA
+1233 
-1241 LREMV
+1241 E
-1246 GYINSDSEFVAA
+1246 GYYNG
-1258 MEAPAIVKRGI
+1258 K
-1269 EIDHHVEHKGHDDVE
+1269 
-1284 SFTFAAPIAINE
+1284 T
-1296 VVGYAAVVVQRTNR
+1296 
-1310 NKPHCVRILS
+1310 
-1320 PDGSGFDFG
+1320 
-1329 QKKKVGQTS
+1329 
-1338 SAVPTQGDKQQRIGS
+1338 
-1353 TFKNSV
+1353 
-1359 AEASDVVKFSAK
+1359 KFSAK

-1386 TEEKLQKFLALG
+1386 TEEKLKKFLALG

-1426 STIDPKASRKNT
+1426 STIDPKASKKNT

-1563 MPLNEIR
+1563 MPLSEIR

-1602 RNAQNGTQYD
+1602 RNAKNGTQYD

-1647 SGVYNGKSLYTPSG
+1647 SGVYNGKALYTPSG

-1685 HNGDTKNVSGFNGIK
+1685 NGGDTKNVSGFNGIK

-1750 ATRDKRYASMDNSLM
+1750 ATRDKRYASVDNSLM

-1777 ADGGKYSAQH
+1777 ADGGKYSAQQ

-1799 DGKLANDVRTLLFD
+1799 DGKLANEVRTLLFD

-1830 YTNEVRMAVMP
+1830 YANEVRMAVMP
-1841 EGEYPELQQQ
+1841 EGKYSELQQQ
-1851 FRDMG
+1851 FQDMG

-1871 RVMNSDVT
+1871 RVMNSEVT

-1971 LNDIGIGVAR
+1971 LNDIGIGLAR

-2056 SYPFLYDSIQGG
+2056 SYPFLYDGIQGG
-2068 DLIETLTDAADV
+2068 DLIETLINAADV

-2122 TKLVELKQQQK
+2122 AKLVELKQQQK

-2172 QQVKTEKLKAKNQQ
+2172 QQVKGEKLKAKNQQ

-2208 YAALKKQNTADLKTQ
+2208 YAALKEQRTADLKTQ

-2301 NAQRSSPDVGMATW
+2301 NAQRSSPDAGMATW

-2374 SLSKAADSDI
+2374 SLSKAADSEI
-2384 ARMGSQK
+2384 ARMGSRK
-2391 TGKVRKQLQKFMDSK
+2391 TGKVREQLQKIMDSK
-2406 LMLGNTKP
+2406 LILGNTKP
-2414 IFLMDS
+2414 VFLMDS
-2420 LGGVYERIGRD
+2420 LGGEYERIGRD
-2431 LFNGRTEA
+2431 LFDGRTEA

-2445 SKEFHSDLKER
+2445 SKDFHSGLKKR

-2471 LNTEFGDTIR
+2471 LDTEFGDTIR

-2778 MGAADWILDK
+2778 RGAADWILDK
-2788 KPSGPIEWSDKVF
+2788 KPTSPIGWTDKVF

-2825 GETGLAMDSEA
+2825 GETGLAMNSEA

-2862 DWMRSKSKFGSMVTA
+2862 DWMRSKSKFGSMVTS

-2891 SVLHA
+2891 SLLHI

-2902 GKVHVIPATLAL
+2902 GKVHFIPATLAL

-2979 TQIPLVSDVMELAQ
+2979 TQIPLVSDAMELAQ

-3075 TIASGDEKRAGEL
+3075 TIASGDDKRAEKL

-3161 ELKKK
+3161 ELKKE

-3183 SEKGETPDA
+3183 SEKGETPNT
-3192 AKEEALREQLEK
+3192 AKEEVLREQLEE

-3209 LVEKALFVYSE
+3209 LVEKALSVYAE

-3271 LNKAVTAF
+3271 LDKAVTAF

-3289 GYAQK
+3289 GYTQK

-3304 VYGSYGLTEEKIDKW
+3304 VYGSYGMTEEKIDKW

-3333 AGASVQSLNKLIKDA
+3333 AGASTQSLNKLIKDA

-3387 LLKNLNLYDS
+3387 LLKNLNLYDN

-3472 YNKLKSMLQSLDLH
+3472 YNKLKAMLQSLDLH

>member
-75 DAIAAAI
+75 DATAAVI
-82 LRETTDINAAHRRE
+82 LRETTDINAARRRE

-168 LEKTNQSIDAYNAAK
+168 LEKTNQSIDAYNAAM

-194 LNKYIN
+194 PNKYIN
-200 NPTAMVARM
+200 NPTAQVARM

-223 SMTLDEAMDYG
+223 GMTLDEVRDYDA
-234 SRSAAV
+234 RSAA
-240 NQGLRQTERNLSDY
+240 L
-254 DKAMERLKLQQ
+254 DKALRETNKNLDNYNTRRGLERVQQ
-265 YGDTVRENA
+265 NA
-274 DFTEYSRK
+274 RQDPEFAKYAQR
-282 GASAE
+282 GNAIE
-287 NPDNQWQAVW
+287 NPSYEDVQGSGWRIFGKQI
-297 TGNRVK
+297 GGVK
-303 NPVTYARAQAE
+303 IPNEVTYARTNADKLAEYEPAIVNVAE
-314 KPKNAFARFMDNAF
+314 KQHALYRH
-328 NYGQSDSPGDIQR
+328 
-341 LASYMT
+341 MT
-347 RDEVNV
+347 NDEVET
-353 YNYLWAKDQENG
+353 YNYLLAKDNENG
-365 TSDASKYFTDL
+365 THDADDYLGML
-376 TKTLFERQS
+376 TETLRDRQS
-385 EGYVEGAQKWST
+385 AAINDYYVQT
-397 ESAGN
+397 
-402 SALASGTTVL
+402 
-412 RSPANGVA
+412 ANEHPV
-420 YLDALATKAQGK
+420 LATATNIIGSPLKGTAVVSAALD
-432 RIDPSSATQVQARV
+432 RIRGREIDQNSGAMQFARGMDTMTSTISGNINEDVYKKTDSAFLANASSFVY
-446 NSSVR
+446 
-451 GAVANEISDTVSS
+451 DTGV
-464 GTGSQFLGDATS
+464 
-476 FLYQTGL
+476 
-483 SIADSALNTAITGGN
+483 SIAQSAFNTLATGGN
-498 ALASSA
+498 AIASS
-504 LMGGTAATSAMQEAL
+504 LMMSGSAGASAMQEAL
-519 DGGASDT
+519 DGGATDD
-526 QALAVGGLA
+526 QALAVGGWAAL
-535 GFFEA
+535 FEA
-540 FFERFSIENF
+540 LFEKVSIENF
-550 LKMSSPAAKGSAI
+550 VKMSSPAAKGAVVKNI
-563 MNLLRQ
+563 LKQ
-569 MGIEASEELGTEV
+569 MGIEASEESATEI
-582 ADIVSEYLVMRDIS
+582 ADIISESWIMGENS
-596 QYKDATPGEI
+596 QYRDKSAAD
-606 AQQIALAALGGAL
+606 LAFQVFMSGLGGAV
-619 SGGVMGGTG
+619 SGGVMGSFG
-628 LLVNNIQSNQIGKA
+628 QASNYLGARSIGRSAQQLNLQDQILADAA
-642 ASRVGVSD
+642 ASSDKSASDLAKAMQRGTAKSSASNLGRV
-650 SVIQDALNS
+650 
-659 NDPSARALA
+659 
-668 QQMLD
+668 
-673 GEAKTNSRN
+673 
-682 VGKLYASLAENGDYS
+682 YASLAENGDYS
-697 NYDTEA
+697 NYDTEV

-714 EKQQKKSSKTAQ
+714 EKQQKKSDKTAQ
-726 RQTASQNAQN
+726 RHTASQNAQN
-736 APESVSSQEQTN
+736 APESVSAQEQTN
-748 RTNTEENAQQTRKQ
+748 RTNTGENVQQTRKQ

-775 ETDIT
+775 EADIT

-880 YAAGQSTSAQ
+880 YAAGQSASAQ

-900 QAATEQQVE
+900 QVATEQQVE

-919 VQTESKAAQQVKKA
+919 VQTEAKAAQQVKKA

-939 RSYVRAEL
+939 RSYARAEL

-962 QVVDA
+962 QVVDTL
-967 MAKKYGREV
+967 AKKYGREV

-1099 EHSLFEQIRKF
+1099 EHSLFGQIRKF
-1110 FKELADTFKQ
+1110 FKELAETFKQ

-1143 VFDRVAADTAATA
+1143 VFDRVATDTAATL
-1156 NEEGTVVKLSKK
+1156 NEEGTVYNKSGEAVAYSDGNGGIRLSERTYREGGRDTLRDYLTAQTATGELSKADAQDILDQTDRIYKIVQENGGKYESYSNWANAKVIVDDNGNPVFSVVKANGEYAMNLDFSLVCKKRRTLDAVFNEMIARGIIDNFNLAQTEIVQINDIIREHGFETACALCFVDSKRFRQAKVADDFVKMYNSAVRSMAGDKPIDSFNFGGDKTVKPVQNGIDKMSDSDLDLTRINRTLESGKKGTVAYKIAEHLKNNPSDRKLVARGDFMSSNGFGAIKQRNPEILKLYNSKKGSGGPKASFGDVQYLSDIIRDGKFNADAAFAVGGVRVQSFSDYVARLVFDYVQMVADLSAKKLPAHAYAKEELFVKQFGLTGMKINMSLIPAVVTGHPAGLDANGNYAWAKESFDYGIALEIQGDPAYARNCGTICVGVSDEHIRKLMKDPNIRMIIPYHKSGLNPLVAEMNNIRQFSDYTNSQNTRYANGKKLSKEDQVNDFNFNQRLHEL
-1168 SPGALSV
+1168 GAEGDPRAV
-1175 KEQISSHVD
+1175 VEEYVRWCEQND
-1184 QLDQMKPVASTD
+1184 YLPKF
-1196 IHSRPQRNGYPD
+1196 D
-1208 KTLMREKLNE
+1208 KFAYVR
-1218 HYGSQR
+1218 
-1224 FTVDRKGFG
+1224 DRKGNAVLNADGQKVVDPDYYKLIEDFTVYDGEGNYCPQEAVRPVYPDESSAFG
-1233 QVQFDQNA
+1233 SMADLIERGLAEDQA
-1241 LREMV
+1241 LTDKRAENV
-1246 GYINSDSEFVAA
+1246 G
-1258 MEAPAIVKRGI
+1258 AIV
-1269 EIDHHVEHKGHDDVE
+1269 
-1284 SFTFAAPIAINE
+1284 
-1296 VVGYAAVVVQRTNR
+1296 
-1310 NKPHCVRILS
+1310 
-1320 PDGSGFDFG
+1320 
-1329 QKKKVGQTS
+1329 
-1338 SAVPTQGDKQQRIGS
+1338 
-1353 TFKNSV
+1353 
-1359 AEASDVVKFSAK
+1359 
-1371 DPVEK
+1371 
-1376 KGTLLAIHNL
+1376 
-1386 TEEKLQKFLALG
+1386 
-1398 GAPMPSIA
+1398 
-1406 VTRSDVEH
+1406 
-1414 SNFGDISLIFDK
+1414 
-1426 STIDPKASRKNT
+1426 
-1438 VYSADAWTPTFPQIE
+1438 
-1453 YETNTKVDNAVYS
+1453 
-1466 RLTALSRNM
+1466 
-1475 DEFYREDL
+1475 
-1483 KRVLYGVDDG
+1483 
-1493 LNRYGGE
+1493 
-1500 AGFVEHAMDN
+1500 
-1510 LGLQAAYL
+1510 
-1518 EDNGEHIDRITK
+1518 
-1530 QVERDKG
+1530 
-1537 YSEDRVERYQKV
+1537 
-1549 AEVLGTTDA
+1549 
-1558 DEIGK
+1558 DEI
-1563 MPLNEIR
+1563 
-1570 DQHGA
+1570 
-1575 ELEKAVPGITKSAL
+1575 
-1589 RLSGVLKQTMNYL
+1589 
-1602 RNAQNGTQYD
+1602 
-1612 TVTDYDA
+1612 
-1619 MRSEVEKRIDK
+1619 
-1630 PAFEKWV
+1630 
-1637 KELYAGIEAG
+1637 
-1647 SGVYNGKSLYTPSG
+1647 
-1661 NRRSFA
+1661 A
-1667 ATHYP
+1667 ATLKP
-1672 ATLENIAKAMAAQ
+1672 
-1685 HNGDTKNVSGFNGIK
+1685 
-1700 TLRAGMAQRFKSI
+1700 KSE
-1713 ADMHA
+1713 
-1718 LEGRLQNRTQEQA
+1718 LK
-1731 DALNNA
+1731 
-1737 LSDRMYDLMHQID
+1737 LSI
-1750 ATRDKRYASMDNSLM
+1750 
-1765 AMDNVGEIMMEI
+1765 
-1777 ADGGKYSAQH
+1777 
-1787 IQDVFNGYGLNI
+1787 
-1799 DGKLANDVRTLLFD
+1799 
-1813 VQQMPV
+1813 
-1819 NLFEAKPERAV
+1819 
-1830 YTNEVRMAVMP
+1830 
-1841 EGEYPELQQQ
+1841 
-1851 FRDMG
+1851 
-1856 IPVETYDPEVQGDRV
+1856 
-1871 RVMNSDVT
+1871 
-1879 EPLRFS
+1879 
-1885 VKDVEPADAKKLQRE
+1885 KDVEPADAKKLQRE

-1971 LNDIGIGVAR
+1971 LNDIGIGLAR

-2056 SYPFLYDSIQGG
+2056 SYPFLYDGIQGG
-2068 DLIETLTDAADV
+2068 DLIETLTNAADV
-2080 TKPQIVNPY
+2080 AKPQILNPY

-2122 TKLVELKQQQK
+2122 AKLAELKQQQK
-2133 QQIKELRQQAK
+2133 QQIKDLRQRAK
-2144 DEMDVALQIAKERA
+2144 DELDVALQIAKERA

-2172 QQVKTEKLKAKNQQ
+2172 QQVKAEKLKAKNQQ

-2196 ANAVNRALASKR
+2196 ANAINRALASKR
-2208 YAALKKQNTADLKTQ
+2208 YAALKKQNIADLKTQ
-2223 RETIKT
+2223 RENIKT

-2374 SLSKAADSDI
+2374 SLSKAADSEI
-2384 ARMGSQK
+2384 ERMGSRK
-2391 TGKVRKQLQKFMDSK
+2391 TGKVRKQLQKIMDSK
-2406 LMLGNTKP
+2406 LILGNTKP

-2420 LGGVYERIGRD
+2420 LGGEYERIGRD

-2445 SKEFHSDLKER
+2445 SKDFHSNLKER

-2742 NPKYMRLGWM
+2742 NPKYMRLGWT

-2778 MGAADWILDK
+2778 RGAADWILDK
-2788 KPSGPIEWSDKVF
+2788 KPTNPIGWTDKVF

-2825 GETGLAMDSEA
+2825 GETGLAMNSEA

-2862 DWMRSKSKFGSMVTA
+2862 DWMRSKSKFGSMVTS

-2891 SVLHA
+2891 SLLHI

-2902 GKVHVIPATLAL
+2902 GKVHFIPATLAL

-3075 TIASGDEKRAGEL
+3075 TIASGDDKRAEKL

-3097 SSKDIDTGVAKS
+3097 SSKDIDAGVAKS

-3161 ELKKK
+3161 ELKKE
-3166 AEALLE
+3166 AEELLE

-3183 SEKGETPDA
+3183 SEKGDTPDA
-3192 AKEEALREQLEK
+3192 AKEEALREQMEK

-3271 LNKAVTAF
+3271 LDKAVTAF

-3304 VYGSYGLTEEKIDKW
+3304 VYGSYGMTEEKIDKW
-3319 LPGEKADALYEAVD
+3319 LPGQKTAALYDAVD

-3472 YNKLKSMLQSLDLH
+3472 YNKLKAMLQSLDLH

>member
-1 MAKDKKKRSAN
+1 MPLIDSVKKKEAEKKRKREQEAEKQRSGSKDSGSQAKSTLPNAEEQVKAHKWHGQAN
-12 YIGAADE
+12 PLKADKEKSGDLHYDKYKAAYE
-19 LVRKAK
+19 RKAQQ
-25 ADPEG
+25 E
-30 TAASVSEWES
+30 AS
-40 SQREQAIQDRAA
+40 
-52 REIAAKNLRSYIQRH
+52 RSYI
-67 PSFSRSQK
+67 
-75 DAIAAAI
+75 
-82 LRETTDINAAHRRE
+82 E
-96 NIGKAQRE
+96 NFRKQYAENNLSPEEQLERYK
-104 IQSQN
+104 N
-109 ELTSNPYAQA
+109 NPTA
-119 MRKTMLN
+119 MVARKTMLN
-126 QERARLDSLPGFSV
+126 QERARLDSLLANTDQARET
-140 SELDALDDDE
+140 ELMKSWHE
-150 RNRRI
+150 R
-155 TDWAKRSA
+155 SS
-163 AVDRG
+163 AVD
-168 LEKTNQSIDAYNAAK
+168 
-183 ARQRNDTEQEE
+183 
-194 LNKYIN
+194 
-200 NPTAMVARM
+200 
-209 TMLNQERARLDSLP
+209 
-223 SMTLDEAMDYG
+223 
-234 SRSAAV
+234 
-240 NQGLRQTERNLSDY
+240 QGLRQTERNLTAY
-254 DKAMERLKLQQ
+254 DEAAKRLRRDAELQQ
-265 YGDTVRENA
+265 YEKDVRANA
-274 DFTEYSRK
+274 DFQEYSKRGAELDGSKKNFWTYNLVDDLTGRRK
-282 GASAE
+282 PSE
-287 NPDNQWQAVW
+287 NPVKMGREGDIA
-297 TGNRVK
+297 TRK
-303 NPVTYARAQAE
+303 NPLNRA
-314 KPKNAFARFMDNAF
+314 FDYTF
-328 NYGQSDSPGDIQR
+328 NYGQHYGASDYSF
-341 LASYMT
+341 MT
-347 RDEVNV
+347 DSEVQT
-353 YNYLWAKDQENG
+353 YNYLRAKDLQNG
-365 TSDASKYFTDL
+365 TKEADQYLEKL
-376 TKTLFERQS
+376 TPALQERNAES
-385 EGYVEGAQKWST
+385 YLSGAQKWVSESVGHAVLGSAASVVRSPGNFIGFLDAAQDKAAFGKVNNYKITQTMPKANSIVRGTVASNIDEGVT
-397 ESAGN
+397 ESTG
-402 SALASGTTVL
+402 
-412 RSPANGVA
+412 
-420 YLDALATKAQGK
+420 
-432 RIDPSSATQVQARV
+432 QAWL
-446 NSSVR
+446 
-451 GAVANEISDTVSS
+451 GHVSS
-464 GTGSQFLGDATS
+464 FA
-476 FLYQTGL
+476 YQTGL

-498 ALASSA
+498 SLVSAA
-504 LMGGTAATSAMQEAL
+504 LMGGSAATSAMQEAV
-519 DGGASDT
+519 DRGATDE
-526 QALAVGGLA
+526 QALAVGAWA
-535 GFFEA
+535 GVFETL
-540 FFERFSIENF
+540 FEKVSIENF
-550 LKMSSPAAKGSAI
+550 VKMSSPAAKGSVI
-563 MNLLRQ
+563 KNILKQ
-569 MGIEASEELGTEV
+569 MGIEASEEMCTEV
-582 ADIVSEYLVMRDIS
+582 ADIASEYLIMQDIS
-596 QYKDATPGEI
+596 QYKGASFTDL
-606 AQQIALAALGGAL
+606 ALQVLEAGAGGAL
-619 SGGVMGGTG
+619 SGGVMGGVG
-628 LLVNNIQSNQIGKA
+628 QVNNYFNARQVGKA
-642 ASRVGVSD
+642 AQQLGLQEQVLR
-650 SVIQDALNS
+650 DA
-659 NDPSARALA
+659 
-668 QQMLD
+668 
-673 GEAKTNSRN
+673 TNSSDRAAAELASAMQSGEKKN
-682 VGKLYASLAENGDYS
+682 NASNLGRVYASLSESGELPNSTQSLLY
-697 NYDTEA
+697 
-703 ILRAAAEEAAA
+703 AAAEEAAYKKQQQKA
-714 EKQQKKSSKTAQ
+714 EKKAAKEAA
-726 RQTASQNAQN
+726 RQNAQN
-736 APESVSSQEQTN
+736 APESVSAQEQTN
-748 RTNTEENAQQTRKQ
+748 RTTTEKNTQQTRKQ

-775 ETDIT
+775 EADIT

-790 YVQAGDNVVALND
+790 YVKAGDNVVALND

-818 GKYGTEAAQRFVK
+818 GKYSTEAAQRFVK

-855 VAYDTALQQSL
+855 VAYDAALQQSL
-866 YVENYLSEDQRMQA
+866 YVKNYLNEDQRMQA
-880 YAAGQSTSAQ
+880 YAAGQSVAAQ
-890 AQTQVATNQE
+890 TQTQVATNQE
-900 QAATEQQVE
+900 QVATEQQVE
-909 KPQNTEVSAA
+909 KPQNTAVSAA
-919 VQTESKAAQQVKKA
+919 VQTEAKVAQQVKKA
-933 VKPGLT
+933 AKPGLT
-939 RSYVRAEL
+939 RSYARAEL

-956 KNRSQL
+956 KNRGQL

-983 GMEINGQTV
+983 GMKINGQTV

-1044 VFDALT
+1044 VFDALA

-1110 FKELADTFKQ
+1110 FSELAETFKQ

-1131 ALTPENVRAIAE
+1131 ALTPENVCAIAE
-1143 VFDRVAADTAATA
+1143 VFDRVAADTVATA
-1156 NEEGTVVKLSKK
+1156 YTTGKQMLSRKEFSNITPATRKESLQLNLLDERNLARYFKEVDLTLNGSMPSGELVLVGKPPKLLSEYMNSTNPIRIPQNVIKKAALSKNESANGK
-1168 SPGALSV
+1168 HGLGRAVIEQLPVQLTYPMAITGNTSDHQRMNDNSIVVWTDWQTEAGASV
-1175 KEQISSHVD
+1175 IVPIRIDVSGNIGVYNNVNSVFDAYNSEYAADLLRDGNI
-1184 QLDQMKPVASTD
+1184 LYT
-1196 IHSRPQRNGYPD
+1196 RNG
-1208 KTLMREKLNE
+1208 KNIQELL
-1218 HYGSQR
+1218 SQR
-1224 FTVDRKGFG
+1224 R
-1233 QVQFDQNA
+1233 QVPKVN
-1241 LREMV
+1241 R
-1246 GYINSDSEFVAA
+1246 SDV
-1258 MEAPAIVKRGI
+1258 
-1269 EIDHHVEHKGHDDVE
+1269 
-1284 SFTFAAPIAINE
+1284 
-1296 VVGYAAVVVQRTNR
+1296 
-1310 NKPHCVRILS
+1310 
-1320 PDGSGFDFG
+1320 
-1329 QKKKVGQTS
+1329 S
-1338 SAVPTQGDKQQRIGS
+1338 SR
-1353 TFKNSV
+1353 NSV
-1359 AEASDVVKFSAK
+1359 AEASDVVKGAVEDISAK
-1371 DPVEK
+1371 
-1376 KGTLLAIHNL
+1376 
-1386 TEEKLQKFLALG
+1386 
-1398 GAPMPSIA
+1398 
-1406 VTRSDVEH
+1406 
-1414 SNFGDISLIFDK
+1414 
-1426 STIDPKASRKNT
+1426 
-1438 VYSADAWTPTFPQIE
+1438 
-1453 YETNTKVDNAVYS
+1453 
-1466 RLTALSRNM
+1466 
-1475 DEFYREDL
+1475 
-1483 KRVLYGVDDG
+1483 
-1493 LNRYGGE
+1493 
-1500 AGFVEHAMDN
+1500 
-1510 LGLQAAYL
+1510 
-1518 EDNGEHIDRITK
+1518 
-1530 QVERDKG
+1530 
-1537 YSEDRVERYQKV
+1537 
-1549 AEVLGTTDA
+1549 TTDNNS
-1558 DEIGK
+1558 D
-1563 MPLNEIR
+1563 
-1570 DQHGA
+1570 
-1575 ELEKAVPGITKSAL
+1575 S
-1589 RLSGVLKQTMNYL
+1589 
-1602 RNAQNGTQYD
+1602 
-1612 TVTDYDA
+1612 
-1619 MRSEVEKRIDK
+1619 
-1630 PAFEKWV
+1630 
-1637 KELYAGIEAG
+1637 
-1647 SGVYNGKSLYTPSG
+1647 
-1661 NRRSFA
+1661 
-1667 ATHYP
+1667 
-1672 ATLENIAKAMAAQ
+1672 
-1685 HNGDTKNVSGFNGIK
+1685 GIK
-1700 TLRAGMAQRFKSI
+1700 L
-1713 ADMHA
+1713 
-1718 LEGRLQNRTQEQA
+1718 
-1731 DALNNA
+1731 
-1737 LSDRMYDLMHQID
+1737 
-1750 ATRDKRYASMDNSLM
+1750 
-1765 AMDNVGEIMMEI
+1765 
-1777 ADGGKYSAQH
+1777 
-1787 IQDVFNGYGLNI
+1787 
-1799 DGKLANDVRTLLFD
+1799 
-1813 VQQMPV
+1813 
-1819 NLFEAKPERAV
+1819 
-1830 YTNEVRMAVMP
+1830 
-1841 EGEYPELQQQ
+1841 
-1851 FRDMG
+1851 
-1856 IPVETYDPEVQGDRV
+1856 
-1871 RVMNSDVT
+1871 
-1879 EPLRFS
+1879 S

-1900 NDKLKGALEN
+1900 NDKLKGALDN

-1935 VTDYSSKADVAKL
+1935 VTDYSSKADVTKL

-1971 LNDIGIGVAR
+1971 LNDIGIGLAR

-2017 EQIAASYG
+2017 ERITASYG

-2048 TVIGEMAE
+2048 TVVGEMAE

-2068 DLIETLTDAADV
+2068 DLIETLTNAADV

-2122 TKLVELKQQQK
+2122 AKLVELKQQQK

-2172 QQVKTEKLKAKNQQ
+2172 QQVKAEKLKAKNQQ

-2196 ANAVNRALASKR
+2196 ANAINRALASKR
-2208 YAALKKQNTADLKTQ
+2208 YAALKKQNAADLKTQ

-2264 RRAVSDFVSA
+2264 RRAVFDFVSA
-2274 IDMGFKEGSKV
+2274 IDMGFKEGSKA

-2384 ARMGSQK
+2384 ERMGSRK
-2391 TGKVRKQLQKFMDSK
+2391 DGKVREQFRKLMDSK
-2406 LMLGNTKP
+2406 LILGNTKP

-2420 LGGVYERIGRD
+2420 LGGEYERIGRD
-2431 LFNGRTEA
+2431 LFDGQTEA

-2445 SKEFHSDLKER
+2445 SKDFHSGLKKR

-2531 DADIQKITSWLT
+2531 DADVQQITSWLT

-2631 QIFGNHAEEMAKY
+2631 QIFGHHAEEMALY

-2668 RQMSMK
+2668 RQTSMK

-2737 AFSMM
+2737 AFSMI
-2742 NPKYMRLGWM
+2742 NPKYMRLGWT

-2778 MGAADWILDK
+2778 RGAADWILDK
-2788 KPSGPIEWSDKVF
+2788 KPTNLIGWSDKVF

-2842 KRFDEVIDFT
+2842 KRFDEVINYT

-2862 DWMRSKSKFGSMVTA
+2862 DWMRSKSKFGSMVTS
-2877 FMAEPTTSMNMFMY
+2877 FMGEPTTSMNMFMY
-2891 SVLHA
+2891 SLLHI

-2902 GKVHVIPATLAL
+2902 GDLRFVSSFLAL
-2914 AATTIINAAVKAV
+2914 SASTIINAAVKAV

-2964 GTPLGFVA
+2964 GTPLGFAA
-2972 GSDFSVF
+2972 GSDFSVL

-3039 PVKNLWRDVESVV
+3039 PVKNLWRDVEAVV

-3097 SSKDIDTGVAKS
+3097 SSKDIDAGVAKS

-3129 AGLEELRAELAETY
+3129 SGLEELRAELAETY

-3161 ELKKK
+3161 ELKEK

-3204 QYGKE
+3204 QYGKD
-3209 LVEKALFVYSE
+3209 LVEKALSVYAE
-3220 QFAELDSALYTADD
+3220 QFDELDSALYTADD

-3243 ESGKTADLKTV
+3243 DSGKTADLKTV

-3271 LNKAVTAF
+3271 LGKAVTAF

-3289 GYAQK
+3289 GYTQK

-3304 VYGSYGLTEEKIDKW
+3304 VYGSYGLTEEKIDAW
-3319 LPGEKADALYEAVD
+3319 LPGQKTAALYDAVD
-3333 AGASVQSLNKLIKDA
+3333 AGASTQSLNKLIKDA

-3358 INRISS
+3358 INRISG

-3387 LLKNLNLYDS
+3387 MLKNLNLYDN

-3416 YDDLPEAVRAG
+3416 YDDLPEAVKAG
-3427 DAGAVKQYVANLK
+3427 DAGAVKKYVANLK

-3486 DKRGNQYYPDSKIAK
+3486 DKKGNQYYPDSKIAK

>member
-1 MAKDKKKRSAN
+1 MAKKKSTYRVNGKNVTISDSERRAATQDIASNGFYSATHRMDEEKIRRDAERIEQEDREYALEKIRQDPTSPARN
-12 YIGAADE
+12 AGITGMNSAAR
-19 LVRKAK
+19 VR
-25 ADPEG
+25 
-30 TAASVSEWES
+30 
-40 SQREQAIQDRAA
+40 REQQRQEEA
-52 REIAAKNLRSYIQRH
+52 RRKRQEEYN
-67 PSFSRSQK
+67 
-75 DAIAAAI
+75 
-82 LRETTDINAAHRRE
+82 N
-96 NIGKAQRE
+96 
-104 IQSQN
+104 
-109 ELTSNPYAQA
+109 NPYAQV
-119 MRKTMLN
+119 M
-126 QERARLDSLPGFSV
+126 
-140 SELDALDDDE
+140 
-150 RNRRI
+150 
-155 TDWAKRSA
+155 
-163 AVDRG
+163 
-168 LEKTNQSIDAYNAAK
+168 
-183 ARQRNDTEQEE
+183 
-194 LNKYIN
+194 
-200 NPTAMVARM
+200 RM

-223 SMTLDEAMDYG
+223 GMTLDEVRDYDA
-234 SRSAAV
+234 RSAA
-240 NQGLRQTERNLSDY
+240 L
-254 DKAMERLKLQQ
+254 DKALRKTNKNLDNYNTRWGLERVQQ
-265 YGDTVRENA
+265 NARQDSEFAKYAQRGNAIENPSYEKAQSGLYIFGKQIGGAKIPNKVTFARDNA
-274 DFTEYSRK
+274 DKLAEHETAIVNGTEK
-282 GASAE
+282 
-287 NPDNQWQAVW
+287 Q
-297 TGNRVK
+297 
-303 NPVTYARAQAE
+303 RALY
-314 KPKNAFARFMDNAF
+314 RH
-328 NYGQSDSPGDIQR
+328 
-341 LASYMT
+341 MT
-347 RDEVNV
+347 NDEVET
-353 YNYLWAKDQENG
+353 YNYLLAKDNENG
-365 TSDASKYFTDL
+365 THDADDYLGKL
-376 TKTLFERQS
+376 TETLRDRQS
-385 EGYVEGAQKWST
+385 AAINDYYAQTANEHPVLATATNIIGSPLKGTAMVSAALDRIRGREIDQNSGAMQFSRGMDTMTGTVSGNINEDVYKKT
-397 ESAGN
+397 N
-402 SALASGTTVL
+402 SAFLANASSFVYDTGVSIAQSAFNTLASGGNT
-412 RSPANGVA
+412 
-420 YLDALATKAQGK
+420 
-432 RIDPSSATQVQARV
+432 
-446 NSSVR
+446 
-451 GAVANEISDTVSS
+451 
-464 GTGSQFLGDATS
+464 
-476 FLYQTGL
+476 
-483 SIADSALNTAITGGN
+483 IAPL
-498 ALASSA
+498 LM
-504 LMGGTAATSAMQEAL
+504 MGGSVGASAMQEAL
-519 DGGASDT
+519 DGGATDE
-526 QALAVGGLA
+526 QALAVGGWAAL
-535 GFFEA
+535 FEA
-540 FFERFSIENF
+540 LFEKVSIENF
-550 LKMSSPAAKGSAI
+550 VKMSSPAAKGAVVKNI
-563 MNLLRQ
+563 LKQ
-569 MGIEASEELGTEV
+569 MGIEASEESATEI
-582 ADIVSEYLVMRDIS
+582 ADIISESWIMGENS
-596 QYKDATPGEI
+596 QYRDKSAAE
-606 AQQIALAALGGAL
+606 LAFQVFMSGLGGAV
-619 SGGVMGGTG
+619 SGGVMGSFG
-628 LLVNNIQSNQIGKA
+628 QASNYLGARSIGRSAQQLNLQDQILADAA
-642 ASRVGVSD
+642 ASSDKSASDLAKAMQRGTAKSSASNLGRV
-650 SVIQDALNS
+650 
-659 NDPSARALA
+659 
-668 QQMLD
+668 
-673 GEAKTNSRN
+673 
-682 VGKLYASLAENGDYS
+682 YASLAENGDYS
-697 NYDTEA
+697 NYDTEV

-714 EKQQKKSSKTAQ
+714 EKQQKKSGKTAQ

-748 RTNTEENAQQTRKQ
+748 RTTTEGNTQQTRKQ

-775 ETDIT
+775 EADIT

-803 VEFANADIGELYERA
+803 VVFANADIGELYERA

-838 EQYAKGFDAMY
+838 ERYAKGFDAMY

-880 YAAGQSTSAQ
+880 YAAGQSASAQ

-900 QAATEQQVE
+900 QVATEQQVE

-919 VQTESKAAQQVKKA
+919 VQTEAKAAQQVKKA
-933 VKPGLT
+933 AKPGLT
-939 RSYVRAEL
+939 RSYARAEL

-956 KNRSQL
+956 KNRGQL

-1044 VFDALT
+1044 VFDALA

-1085 VLTDEEFVRNLYNN
+1085 VLTEEEFVRNLYNN

-1110 FKELADTFKQ
+1110 FSELADTFKQ

-1143 VFDRVAADTAATA
+1143 VFDRVAADTAATGYTTGKQMLSRKEFSDITPA
-1156 NEEGTVVKLSKK
+1156 TREESLQLDLLDERNLARYFKEVDSTLDGSMPSGELVLVGKPPRVLVEYMKSTNPIQIPQKIIKKAALSKNESADGK
-1168 SPGALSV
+1168 HALGRAV
-1175 KEQISSHVD
+1175 IEQLPVQLAYPMAITKNTSEHQSLNDNSIVVWTDWKTETGSSIIVPIRIDVAGHVG
-1184 QLDQMKPVASTD
+1184 MY
-1196 IHSRPQRNGYPD
+1196 N
-1208 KTLMREKLNE
+1208 N
-1218 HYGSQR
+1218 
-1224 FTVDRKGFG
+1224 
-1233 QVQFDQNA
+1233 
-1241 LREMV
+1241 
-1246 GYINSDSEFVAA
+1246 INSVFDAYKPSYIADLLKDSNVLFTRNEKNIQELLAQRRQL
-1258 MEAPAIVKRGI
+1258 P
-1269 EIDHHVEHKGHDDVE
+1269 KGNRSDV
-1284 SFTFAAPIAINE
+1284 
-1296 VVGYAAVVVQRTNR
+1296 
-1310 NKPHCVRILS
+1310 
-1320 PDGSGFDFG
+1320 
-1329 QKKKVGQTS
+1329 S
-1338 SAVPTQGDKQQRIGS
+1338 SE
-1353 TFKNSV
+1353 NSV
-1359 AEASDVVKFSAK
+1359 AEASDVVKGAVEDISAK
-1371 DPVEK
+1371 
-1376 KGTLLAIHNL
+1376 
-1386 TEEKLQKFLALG
+1386 
-1398 GAPMPSIA
+1398 
-1406 VTRSDVEH
+1406 
-1414 SNFGDISLIFDK
+1414 
-1426 STIDPKASRKNT
+1426 
-1438 VYSADAWTPTFPQIE
+1438 
-1453 YETNTKVDNAVYS
+1453 
-1466 RLTALSRNM
+1466 
-1475 DEFYREDL
+1475 
-1483 KRVLYGVDDG
+1483 
-1493 LNRYGGE
+1493 
-1500 AGFVEHAMDN
+1500 
-1510 LGLQAAYL
+1510 
-1518 EDNGEHIDRITK
+1518 
-1530 QVERDKG
+1530 
-1537 YSEDRVERYQKV
+1537 
-1549 AEVLGTTDA
+1549 TTDNNS
-1558 DEIGK
+1558 D
-1563 MPLNEIR
+1563 
-1570 DQHGA
+1570 
-1575 ELEKAVPGITKSAL
+1575 S
-1589 RLSGVLKQTMNYL
+1589 
-1602 RNAQNGTQYD
+1602 
-1612 TVTDYDA
+1612 
-1619 MRSEVEKRIDK
+1619 
-1630 PAFEKWV
+1630 
-1637 KELYAGIEAG
+1637 
-1647 SGVYNGKSLYTPSG
+1647 
-1661 NRRSFA
+1661 
-1667 ATHYP
+1667 
-1672 ATLENIAKAMAAQ
+1672 
-1685 HNGDTKNVSGFNGIK
+1685 GIK
-1700 TLRAGMAQRFKSI
+1700 L
-1713 ADMHA
+1713 
-1718 LEGRLQNRTQEQA
+1718 
-1731 DALNNA
+1731 
-1737 LSDRMYDLMHQID
+1737 
-1750 ATRDKRYASMDNSLM
+1750 
-1765 AMDNVGEIMMEI
+1765 
-1777 ADGGKYSAQH
+1777 
-1787 IQDVFNGYGLNI
+1787 
-1799 DGKLANDVRTLLFD
+1799 
-1813 VQQMPV
+1813 
-1819 NLFEAKPERAV
+1819 
-1830 YTNEVRMAVMP
+1830 
-1841 EGEYPELQQQ
+1841 
-1851 FRDMG
+1851 
-1856 IPVETYDPEVQGDRV
+1856 
-1871 RVMNSDVT
+1871 
-1879 EPLRFS
+1879 S
-1885 VKDVEPADAKKLQRE
+1885 VKDVEPADAKKLQQE

-1935 VTDYSSKADVAKL
+1935 VTDYSSKADVTKL

-1971 LNDIGIGVAR
+1971 LNDIGIGLAR

-2035 GTIKISNDGVALD
+2035 GTIKISNDGIALD

-2122 TKLVELKQQQK
+2122 AKLVELKQQQK
-2133 QQIKELRQQAK
+2133 QQIKDLRQQAK

-2172 QQVKTEKLKAKNQQ
+2172 QQVKAEKLKAKNQQ

-2196 ANAVNRALASKR
+2196 ANAINRALASKR
-2208 YAALKKQNTADLKTQ
+2208 YAALKKQNAADLKTQ

-2274 IDMGFKEGSKV
+2274 IDMGFKEGSKT

-2384 ARMGSQK
+2384 ARMGSRK
-2391 TGKVRKQLQKFMDSK
+2391 TGKVRKQLQKVMDSK
-2406 LMLGNTKP
+2406 LILGNTKP

-2420 LGGVYERIGRD
+2420 LGGEYERIGRD

-2456 YHVDKWLDQKGDVLT
+2456 YHVDDWLEQKGDVLT
-2471 LNTEFGDTIR
+2471 LDTEFGDTIR

-2631 QIFGNHAEEMAKY
+2631 QIFGHHAEEMAKY

-2709 GVMLSKFKKGAVLAS
+2709 GPMLSRFKKGAVLAS

-2737 AFSMM
+2737 AFSMI
-2742 NPKYMRLGWM
+2742 NPKYMRLGWT

-2788 KPSGPIEWSDKVF
+2788 KPSGLIGWSDKVF
-2801 GTLPEKAD
+2801 GALPEKAD

-2825 GETGLAMDSEA
+2825 GKTGLAMDSEA

-2842 KRFDEVIDFT
+2842 KRFDEVIDYT

-2862 DWMRSKSKFGSMVTA
+2862 DWMRSKSKFGSMVTS
-2877 FMAEPTTSMNMFMY
+2877 FMGEPTTSMNMFMY
-2891 SVLHA
+2891 SLLHI

-2902 GKVHVIPATLAL
+2902 GDLRFVSSFLAL
-2914 AATTIINAAVKAV
+2914 SASTIINAAVKAV

-2957 EGLPDWL
+2957 KGLPDWL

-2972 GSDFSVF
+2972 GSDFSVL
-2979 TQIPLVSDVMELAQ
+2979 TQVPLVSDVMELAQ

-3039 PVKNLWRDVESVV
+3039 PVKNLWRDVEAVV

-3063 GGTADGYAKLYE
+3063 GGTAEGYAKLYE

-3161 ELKKK
+3161 DLKKE

-3183 SEKGETPDA
+3183 SEKGETPNA

-3220 QFAELDSALYTADD
+3220 QFDELDSALYTADD

-3243 ESGKTADLKTV
+3243 ESGKTADLKIV
-3254 VAEMEKDS
+3254 AAEMEKDS

-3271 LNKAVTAF
+3271 LDKAVTAF

-3304 VYGSYGLTEEKIDKW
+3304 VYGSYGMTEEKIDKW

>member
-1 MAKDKKKRSAN
+1 MPLIDSVKKKEAEKKRKREQEAEKQRSGSKDGGSQTKSTLPNAEEQVKAHKWHGQAN
-12 YIGAADE
+12 PLKADKEKSGDLHYDKYKAAYE
-19 LVRKAK
+19 RKAQQDASRTYIENFRK
-25 ADPEG
+25 QYAENNLSPE
-30 TAASVSEWES
+30 
-40 SQREQAIQDRAA
+40 EQQA
-52 REIAAKNLRSYIQRH
+52 RYN
-67 PSFSRSQK
+67 
-75 DAIAAAI
+75 
-82 LRETTDINAAHRRE
+82 
-96 NIGKAQRE
+96 
-104 IQSQN
+104 
-109 ELTSNPYAQA
+109 SNVYAQV

-126 QERARLDSLPGFSV
+126 QERARLDSLPG
-140 SELDALDDDE
+140 
-150 RNRRI
+150 
-155 TDWAKRSA
+155 
-163 AVDRG
+163 
-168 LEKTNQSIDAYNAAK
+168 
-183 ARQRNDTEQEE
+183 
-194 LNKYIN
+194 
-200 NPTAMVARM
+200 
-209 TMLNQERARLDSLP
+209 
-223 SMTLDEAMDYG
+223 MTLDEVRDYDA
-234 SRSAAV
+234 RSAALDRV
-240 NQGLRQTERNLSDY
+240 LRETNKNLDNYNTRRGLERVQQNARQDSEFAKYAQRGNAIENPSY
-254 DKAMERLKLQQ
+254 EKAQSGLYIFGKQIGGAKIPNEVTFAR
-265 YGDTVRENA
+265 DNA
-274 DFTEYSRK
+274 DKLAEYETAIVNGTEK
-282 GASAE
+282 
-287 NPDNQWQAVW
+287 Q
-297 TGNRVK
+297 
-303 NPVTYARAQAE
+303 RALY
-314 KPKNAFARFMDNAF
+314 RH
-328 NYGQSDSPGDIQR
+328 
-341 LASYMT
+341 MT
-347 RDEVNV
+347 NDEVET
-353 YNYLWAKDQENG
+353 YNYLLAKDNENG
-365 TSDASKYFTDL
+365 THDADDYLGKL
-376 TKTLFERQS
+376 TETLRDRQS
-385 EGYVEGAQKWST
+385 AAINDYYVQTANEHPVLATATNIIGSPLKGTAMVSAALDRIRGKEIDRNSGAMQFSRGMDTMTGTVSGNINEDVYKKT
-397 ESAGN
+397 N
-402 SALASGTTVL
+402 SAFLANASSFVYDTGVSIAQSAFNTLASG
-412 RSPANGVA
+412 
-420 YLDALATKAQGK
+420 
-432 RIDPSSATQVQARV
+432 
-446 NSSVR
+446 
-451 GAVANEISDTVSS
+451 
-464 GTGSQFLGDATS
+464 
-476 FLYQTGL
+476 
-483 SIADSALNTAITGGN
+483 GN
-498 ALASSA
+498 AIASS
-504 LMGGTAATSAMQEAL
+504 LMMSGSAGASAMQEAL
-519 DGGASDT
+519 DGGATDD
-526 QALAVGGLA
+526 QALAVGGWAAL
-535 GFFEA
+535 FEA
-540 FFERFSIENF
+540 LFEKVSIENF
-550 LKMSSPAAKGSAI
+550 VKMSSPAAKGAVVKNI
-563 MNLLRQ
+563 LKQ
-569 MGIEASEELGTEV
+569 MGIEASEESATEI
-582 ADIVSEYLVMRDIS
+582 ADIISESWIMGENS
-596 QYKDATPGEI
+596 QYRDKSAAD
-606 AQQIALAALGGAL
+606 LAFQVFMAGLGGAV
-619 SGGVMGGTG
+619 SGGVMGGFG
-628 LLVNNIQSNQIGKA
+628 QASNYLGARSIGRSAQQLNLQDQILADAA
-642 ASRVGVSD
+642 ASSDKPASDLAKAMQRGTAKNNASNLGRV
-650 SVIQDALNS
+650 
-659 NDPSARALA
+659 
-668 QQMLD
+668 
-673 GEAKTNSRN
+673 
-682 VGKLYASLAENGDYS
+682 YASLAENGDYS
-697 NYDTEA
+697 SYDTEV

-714 EKQQKKSSKTAQ
+714 EKQQKKSGKTAQ
-726 RQTASQNAQN
+726 QQATRQNAQN

-748 RTNTEENAQQTRKQ
+748 HTATAENTQQTRKQ
-762 PRVDYATNVVDNE
+762 PRVDYATSTIDNE
-775 ETDIT
+775 EVEVN

-790 YVQAGDNVVALND
+790 YVHTGDYVLPLDD
-803 VEFANADIGELYERA
+803 VEFANANVASLYQGA
-818 GKYGTEAAQRFVK
+818 AKYGTEAAQRFVK

-866 YVENYLSEDQRMQA
+866 YVKNYLNEDQRMQA
-880 YAAGQSTSAQ
+880 YAAGQSVA
-890 AQTQVATNQE
+890 AQVATNQE
-900 QAATEQQVE
+900 QVATEQQVE

-919 VQTESKAAQQVKKA
+919 VQTETKTAQQVKKA
-933 VKPGLT
+933 AKPGLT
-939 RSYVRAEL
+939 RSYARAEL

-956 KNRSQL
+956 KNRGQL
-962 QVVDA
+962 QVVDTL
-967 MAKKYGREV
+967 AKKYGREV

-992 EQSANGVYDPSSGR
+992 EQNANGVYDPSSGR

-1063 MDTFGYSEDVARE
+1063 MDTFGYTEDVARE

-1110 FKELADTFKQ
+1110 FKELSETFKQ

-1131 ALTPENVRAIAE
+1131 ALTPENVRAIAD
-1143 VFDRVAADTAATA
+1143 VFDRVAADTAATL
-1156 NEEGTVVKLSKK
+1156 NEEGAVYNKSGEAVAYSDGNGGIRLSERTYREGGRDTLRDYLTAQTATGELSKADAQDILDQTDRIYKIVQENGGKYESYSNWANAKVIVDDNGNPVFSVVKANGEYAMNLDFSLVCKKRRTLNAVFNEMISRGIIDNFNLAQTEIVQINDIIREHGFETACALCFVDSKRFRQAKVADDFVKMYNSAVRSLAGDKPIDSFNFGGDQTVKPVQNGIDKMSDSDLDFTRIDRTLESGRKGTVAYKIAEHLKNNPADRKLVARGDFMSSNGFDAIKQSNPEILKLYNSKKGSGGPKASFGDVQYLSDIIRDGKFNADAAFAVGGVRVQSFSDYVPRLVFDYVQMVADLSAKNLPAHSYTKEELFVKQFGLTGMKINMSLIPAVVTGHPAGLDANGNYAWAKESFDYGTAVEIQGDPAYARNCGTICVGVSDEHIRKLMKDPNIRMIIPYHKSGLNPLVAEMNNIRQFSDYTNSQNTRYANGKKLSKADQAK
-1168 SPGALSV
+1168 DFNFNQRLHELGAEGDPRAVVEEYVRWCEQNGYLPKFDKFAYVRDSKGNVVLNADGQKAVDPDYYKLIEDFTVYDGEGNYAPQEAVRPVYPDENSAFGSMADLIERGLAEDQALTDKRAENVGAIVDEIAATLKQRNTLKFSLEDIDSYTRSEYNHHGWAKVNDVLSDA
-1175 KEQISSHVD
+1175 EQAKFMARLRD
-1184 QLDQMKPVASTD
+1184 
-1196 IHSRPQRNGYPD
+1196 QRNGTKFD
-1208 KTLMREKLNE
+1208 KTADGYML
-1218 HYGSQR
+1218 Y
-1224 FTVDRKGFG
+1224 D
-1233 QVQFDQNA
+1233 
-1241 LREMV
+1241 V
-1246 GYINSDSEFVAA
+1246 GAKDNINNVVIVSDGKYINPSIERVYRIGLETETLIEDERWNIHEYEKEFGERTREIIDDYYKSKLVLGYAEADFQPYSELRARRSQGEGSGSGA
-1258 MEAPAIVKRGI
+1258 DNGDNRLQRDRGI
-1269 EIDHHVEHKGHDDVE
+1269 DRRTAEESGLRTSAQDSDRRIADARTAERIAEGRIRSKERHKAE
-1284 SFTFAAPIAINE
+1284 E
-1296 VVGYAAVVVQRTNR
+1296 VVGRY
-1310 NKPHCVRILS
+1310 
-1320 PDGSGFDFG
+1320 
-1329 QKKKVGQTS
+1329 
-1338 SAVPTQGDKQQRIGS
+1338 
-1353 TFKNSV
+1353 
-1359 AEASDVVKFSAK
+1359 EA
-1371 DPVEK
+1371 
-1376 KGTLLAIHNL
+1376 
-1386 TEEKLQKFLALG
+1386 
-1398 GAPMPSIA
+1398 
-1406 VTRSDVEH
+1406 
-1414 SNFGDISLIFDK
+1414 
-1426 STIDPKASRKNT
+1426 
-1438 VYSADAWTPTFPQIE
+1438 QI
-1453 YETNTKVDNAVYS
+1453 
-1466 RLTALSRNM
+1466 
-1475 DEFYREDL
+1475 
-1483 KRVLYGVDDG
+1483 
-1493 LNRYGGE
+1493 
-1500 AGFVEHAMDN
+1500 
-1510 LGLQAAYL
+1510 
-1518 EDNGEHIDRITK
+1518 
-1530 QVERDKG
+1530 
-1537 YSEDRVERYQKV
+1537 
-1549 AEVLGTTDA
+1549 
-1558 DEIGK
+1558 
-1563 MPLNEIR
+1563 
-1570 DQHGA
+1570 
-1575 ELEKAVPGITKSAL
+1575 
-1589 RLSGVLKQTMNYL
+1589 
-1602 RNAQNGTQYD
+1602 
-1612 TVTDYDA
+1612 
-1619 MRSEVEKRIDK
+1619 
-1630 PAFEKWV
+1630 
-1637 KELYAGIEAG
+1637 
-1647 SGVYNGKSLYTPSG
+1647 
-1661 NRRSFA
+1661 
-1667 ATHYP
+1667 
-1672 ATLENIAKAMAAQ
+1672 
-1685 HNGDTKNVSGFNGIK
+1685 
-1700 TLRAGMAQRFKSI
+1700 
-1713 ADMHA
+1713 
-1718 LEGRLQNRTQEQA
+1718 
-1731 DALNNA
+1731 
-1737 LSDRMYDLMHQID
+1737 
-1750 ATRDKRYASMDNSLM
+1750 
-1765 AMDNVGEIMMEI
+1765 
-1777 ADGGKYSAQH
+1777 
-1787 IQDVFNGYGLNI
+1787 
-1799 DGKLANDVRTLLFD
+1799 
-1813 VQQMPV
+1813 
-1819 NLFEAKPERAV
+1819 
-1830 YTNEVRMAVMP
+1830 
-1841 EGEYPELQQQ
+1841 
-1851 FRDMG
+1851 
-1856 IPVETYDPEVQGDRV
+1856 
-1871 RVMNSDVT
+1871 
-1879 EPLRFS
+1879 
-1885 VKDVEPADAKKLQRE
+1885 
-1900 NDKLKGALEN
+1900 
-1910 ARAQLRLTDG
+1910 
-1920 MQVDEKAVTKLARGI
+1920 
-1935 VTDYSSKADVAKL
+1935 
-1948 SNDLYQLFNY
+1948 
-1958 ASHSPD
+1958 
-1964 TDAAFSE
+1964 
-1971 LNDIGIGVAR
+1971 
-1981 QVIEQSQQVDTS
+1981 
-1993 VSEQFSDLKDYLKS
+1993 SDLK
-2007 TPIRLTDAQK
+2007 
-2017 EQIAASYG
+2017 
-2025 SLANFRKEYR
+2025 
-2035 GTIKISNDGVALD
+2035 
-2048 TVIGEMAE
+2048 
-2056 SYPFLYDSIQGG
+2056 
-2068 DLIETLTDAADV
+2068 
-2080 TKPQIVNPY
+2080 
-2089 YMDMDGAAADL
+2089 
-2100 WLEIQQRYTDT
+2100 QR
-2111 PMVQTYADKQK
+2111 V
-2122 TKLVELKQQQK
+2122 
-2133 QQIKELRQQAK
+2133 K
-2144 DEMDVALQIAKERA
+2144 DERTAGQINTELARRAGKQAVADARA
-2158 QRQQDAAVRGERQK
+2158 A
-2172 QQVKTEKLKAKNQQ
+2172 
-2186 LRTDIENERI
+2186 ERI
-2196 ANAVNRALASKR
+2196 AEGRIRSKERHKAEEKIESIRTNERTKR
-2208 YAALKKQNTADLKTQ
+2208 Y
-2223 RETIKT
+2223 R
-2229 RERVG
+2229 
-2234 RYKDRIKAAAM
+2234 DRIRAAAM

-2274 IDMGFKEGSKV
+2274 IDMGFKEGSKT

-2324 SLTALIEGND
+2324 SLTALIEDND

-2384 ARMGSQK
+2384 ARMGSRK
-2391 TGKVRKQLQKFMDSK
+2391 TSKVREQLQKFMDSK

-2420 LGGVYERIGRD
+2420 LGGEYEKIGRD

-2471 LNTEFGDTIR
+2471 LDTEFGDTIR

-2742 NPKYMRLGWM
+2742 NPKYMRLGWT

-2801 GTLPEKAD
+2801 GSLPEKAD

-2825 GETGLAMDSEA
+2825 GKTGLAMNSEA

-2927 VYAARDDDDYATFW
+2927 VYAARDDDDYETFW

-3161 ELKKK
+3161 DLKKE

-3183 SEKGETPDA
+3183 SEKGETPNT
-3192 AKEEALREQLEK
+3192 AKEEALREQLEE

-3220 QFAELDSALYTADD
+3220 QFDELDSALYTADD

-3243 ESGKTADLKTV
+3243 ESGKTADLKIV
-3254 VAEMEKDS
+3254 AAEMEKDS

-3271 LNKAVTAF
+3271 LDKAVTAF

-3304 VYGSYGLTEEKIDKW
+3304 VYGSYGMTEEKIDKW

-3416 YDDLPEAVRAG
+3416 YDDLPEAVKAG

-3472 YNKLKSMLQSLDLH
+3472 YNKLKAMLQSLDLH

>member
-75 DAIAAAI
+75 DAIAAVI
-82 LRETTDINAAHRRE
+82 LRETTDINAARRRE

-168 LEKTNQSIDAYNAAK
+168 LEKTNQSIDAYNAAM

-194 LNKYIN
+194 PNKYIN

-209 TMLNQERARLDSLP
+209 TMLNQERARLDSLLANTDQARETEL
-223 SMTLDEAMDYG
+223 MKNWHE
-234 SRSAAV
+234 RSSAV
-240 NQGLRQTERNLSDY
+240 DQGLRQTERNLTAY
-254 DKAMERLKLQQ
+254 DEAAKRLRRDAELQQ
-265 YGDTVRENA
+265 YEKDVRANA
-274 DFTEYSRK
+274 DFQEYSKR
-282 GASAE
+282 GAELDGGEALNFWTFSPAAYFAGRTEREQVE
-287 NPDNQWQAVW
+287 NPVKRAREGDSA
-297 TGNRVK
+297 TRK
-303 NPVTYARAQAE
+303 NPLNRA
-314 KPKNAFARFMDNAF
+314 FDYTF
-328 NYGQSDSPGDIQR
+328 NYGQHYGASDY
-341 LASYMT
+341 SYMT
-347 RDEVNV
+347 DSEVQT
-353 YNYLWAKDQENG
+353 YNYLRAKDLQNG
-365 TSDASKYFTDL
+365 TKEADQYLEKLKPAL
-376 TKTLFERQS
+376 QERNAES
-385 EGYVEGAQKWST
+385 YLSGAQKWVSESGWHAVLGSAASVVRSPGNFIGFLDAAQDKAAFGKVNNYKITQTMPKANSIVRGTVASNIDEGVT
-397 ESAGN
+397 ESTG
-402 SALASGTTVL
+402 
-412 RSPANGVA
+412 
-420 YLDALATKAQGK
+420 
-432 RIDPSSATQVQARV
+432 QAWL
-446 NSSVR
+446 
-451 GAVANEISDTVSS
+451 GHVSS
-464 GTGSQFLGDATS
+464 FA
-476 FLYQTGL
+476 YQTGL

-498 ALASSA
+498 SLVASA
-504 LMGGTAATSAMQEAL
+504 LMGGSAATSAMQEAV
-519 DGGASDT
+519 DRGATDE
-526 QALAVGGLA
+526 QALAVGAWA
-535 GFFEA
+535 GVFETL
-540 FFERFSIENF
+540 FEKVSIENF
-550 LKMSSPAAKGSAI
+550 VKMSSPAAKGSVI
-563 MNLLRQ
+563 KNILKQ
-569 MGIEASEELGTEV
+569 MGIEASEEMCTEV
-582 ADIVSEYLVMRDIS
+582 ADIASEYLIMQDIS
-596 QYKDATPGEI
+596 QYKGASFTDL
-606 AQQIALAALGGAL
+606 ALQVLEAGAGGAL
-619 SGGVMGGTG
+619 SGGVMGGVG
-628 LLVNNIQSNQIGKA
+628 QMNNYFNARQVGKA
-642 ASRVGVSD
+642 AQQLGL
-650 SVIQDALNS
+650 QDQVLRDA
-659 NDPSARALA
+659 
-668 QQMLD
+668 
-673 GEAKTNSRN
+673 TNSSDRAAAELASAMQSGEKKN
-682 VGKLYASLAENGDYS
+682 NASNLGRVYASLSESGELPNSTQSLLY
-697 NYDTEA
+697 
-703 ILRAAAEEAAA
+703 AAAEEAAYKKQQQKA
-714 EKQQKKSSKTAQ
+714 EKKAAKEAA
-726 RQTASQNAQN
+726 RQNAQN

-748 RTNTEENAQQTRKQ
+748 RTTTEGNTQQTRKQ

-775 ETDIT
+775 EADIT

-818 GKYGTEAAQRFVK
+818 GKYSTEAAQRFVK

-880 YAAGQSTSAQ
+880 YAAGQSASAQ
-890 AQTQVATNQE
+890 TQTQVATNQE
-900 QAATEQQVE
+900 QVATEQQVE

-919 VQTESKAAQQVKKA
+919 VQTEAKAAQQVKKA
-933 VKPGLT
+933 AKPGLT
-939 RSYVRAEL
+939 RSYSRAEL

-956 KNRSQL
+956 KNRGQL

-967 MAKKYGREV
+967 LAKKYGREV

-983 GMEINGQTV
+983 GMKINGQTV

-1050 KDGQNVDDLVKYQ
+1050 KDGQSVDDLVKYQ
-1063 MDTFGYSEDVARE
+1063 MDTFGYTEDVARE

-1099 EHSLFEQIRKF
+1099 EHSLFEKIRKF
-1110 FKELADTFKQ
+1110 FSELAETFKQ

-1143 VFDRVAADTAATA
+1143 VFDRVAADTAATL
-1156 NEEGTVVKLSKK
+1156 NEEGAVYNKSGEAVAYSDGNGGIRLSERTYREGGRDTLRDYLTAQTATGELSKADAQDILDQTDRIYKIVQENGGKYESYSNWANAKVIVDDNGNPVFSVVKANGEYAMNLDFSLVCKKRRTLDAVFNEMIARGIIDNFNLAQTEIVQINDIIREHGFETACALCFVDSKRFRQAKVADDFVKMYNSAVRSLAGDKPIDSFNFGGDQTVKPVQNGIDKMSDSDLDFTRIDRTLESGRKGTVAYKIAEHLKNNPSDRKLVARGDFMSSNGFGAIKQRNPEILKLYNSKKGSGGPKASFGDVQYLSDIIRDGKFNADAAFAVGGVRVQSFSDYVARLVFDYVQMVADLSAKKLPAHAYAKEELFVKQFGLTGMKINMSLIPAVVTGHPAGLDANGNYAWAKESFDYGIALEIQGDPAYARNCGTICVGVSDEHIRKLMKDPNIRMIIPYHKSGLNPLVAEMNNIRQFSDYTNSQNTRYANGKKLSKADQAK
-1168 SPGALSV
+1168 DFNFNQRLHELGAEGDPRAV
-1175 KEQISSHVD
+1175 VEEYVRWCEQNDYLPKFDKFAYVRDSKGNAVLNADGQKVVD
-1184 QLDQMKPVASTD
+1184 PDYYKLIEDFTVYDGEGNYCPQEAVRPV
-1196 IHSRPQRNGYPD
+1196 YPD
-1208 KTLMREKLNE
+1208 ESSAF
-1218 HYGSQR
+1218 GSMADLIER
-1224 FTVDRKGFG
+1224 GLAE
-1233 QVQFDQNA
+1233 DQA
-1241 LREMV
+1241 LTDKRAENV
-1246 GYINSDSEFVAA
+1246 G
-1258 MEAPAIVKRGI
+1258 AIV
-1269 EIDHHVEHKGHDDVE
+1269 
-1284 SFTFAAPIAINE
+1284 
-1296 VVGYAAVVVQRTNR
+1296 
-1310 NKPHCVRILS
+1310 
-1320 PDGSGFDFG
+1320 
-1329 QKKKVGQTS
+1329 
-1338 SAVPTQGDKQQRIGS
+1338 
-1353 TFKNSV
+1353 
-1359 AEASDVVKFSAK
+1359 
-1371 DPVEK
+1371 
-1376 KGTLLAIHNL
+1376 
-1386 TEEKLQKFLALG
+1386 
-1398 GAPMPSIA
+1398 
-1406 VTRSDVEH
+1406 
-1414 SNFGDISLIFDK
+1414 
-1426 STIDPKASRKNT
+1426 
-1438 VYSADAWTPTFPQIE
+1438 
-1453 YETNTKVDNAVYS
+1453 
-1466 RLTALSRNM
+1466 
-1475 DEFYREDL
+1475 
-1483 KRVLYGVDDG
+1483 
-1493 LNRYGGE
+1493 
-1500 AGFVEHAMDN
+1500 
-1510 LGLQAAYL
+1510 
-1518 EDNGEHIDRITK
+1518 
-1530 QVERDKG
+1530 
-1537 YSEDRVERYQKV
+1537 
-1549 AEVLGTTDA
+1549 
-1558 DEIGK
+1558 DEI
-1563 MPLNEIR
+1563 
-1570 DQHGA
+1570 
-1575 ELEKAVPGITKSAL
+1575 
-1589 RLSGVLKQTMNYL
+1589 
-1602 RNAQNGTQYD
+1602 
-1612 TVTDYDA
+1612 
-1619 MRSEVEKRIDK
+1619 
-1630 PAFEKWV
+1630 
-1637 KELYAGIEAG
+1637 
-1647 SGVYNGKSLYTPSG
+1647 
-1661 NRRSFA
+1661 A
-1667 ATHYP
+1667 ATLKP
-1672 ATLENIAKAMAAQ
+1672 
-1685 HNGDTKNVSGFNGIK
+1685 
-1700 TLRAGMAQRFKSI
+1700 KSE
-1713 ADMHA
+1713 
-1718 LEGRLQNRTQEQA
+1718 L
-1731 DALNNA
+1731 
-1737 LSDRMYDLMHQID
+1737 
-1750 ATRDKRYASMDNSLM
+1750 
-1765 AMDNVGEIMMEI
+1765 
-1777 ADGGKYSAQH
+1777 
-1787 IQDVFNGYGLNI
+1787 
-1799 DGKLANDVRTLLFD
+1799 KL
-1813 VQQMPV
+1813 
-1819 NLFEAKPERAV
+1819 
-1830 YTNEVRMAVMP
+1830 
-1841 EGEYPELQQQ
+1841 
-1851 FRDMG
+1851 
-1856 IPVETYDPEVQGDRV
+1856 
-1871 RVMNSDVT
+1871 
-1879 EPLRFS
+1879 S
-1885 VKDVEPADAKKLQRE
+1885 VKDVEPADARKLQRE

-1910 ARAQLRLTDG
+1910 ARAQLNLVKG
-1920 MQVDEKAVTKLARGI
+1920 MQVSEQSVRGI
-1935 VTDYSSKADVAKL
+1935 ARDIASEYKSEVDVQQFADDLQTLFAHAAQSGKAKSAYSEF
-1948 SNDLYQLFNY
+1948 NDL
-1958 ASHSPD
+1958 
-1964 TDAAFSE
+1964 
-1971 LNDIGIGVAR
+1971 GIGLA
-1981 QVIEQSQQVDTS
+1981 QKVIEASPQIDTK
-1993 VSEQFSDLKDYLKS
+1993 VSDQFSQLKDFFAANELK
-2007 TPIRLTDAQK
+2007 LDEVQK
-2017 EQIAASYG
+2017 KELAKMYG
-2025 SLANFRKEYR
+2025 SYYNFQKRYR
-2035 GTIKISNDGVALD
+2035 DVLRFSDNGVALSD
-2048 TVIGEMAE
+2048 AMETIAQTYPYLYDKTSGDSAVIG
-2056 SYPFLYDSIQGG
+2056 L
-2068 DLIETLTDAADV
+2068 LDA
-2080 TKPQIVNPY
+2080 
-2089 YMDMDGAAADL
+2089 MDMMRPTLENPHYDRIESAAADL
-2100 WLEIQQRYTDT
+2100 WLDIQQRYTGTDD
-2111 PMVQTYADKQK
+2111 VRAFAREHAAELDALRADQQENLSQLRSEGEYNKKLLREHGVSVARRRAEINKAKADARQT
-2122 TKLVELKQQQK
+2122 VREQQ
-2133 QQIKELRQQAK
+2133 
-2144 DEMDVALQIAKERA
+2144 KERA
-2158 QRQQDAAVRGERQK
+2158 SVR
-2172 QQVKTEKLKAKNQQ
+2172 T
-2186 LRTDIENERI
+2186 
-2196 ANAVNRALASKR
+2196 
-2208 YAALKKQNTADLKTQ
+2208 
-2223 RETIKT
+2223 
-2229 RERVG
+2229 
-2234 RYKDRIKAAAM
+2234 YKDRIKAAAM

-2274 IDMGFKEGSKV
+2274 IDMGFKEGSKA

-2374 SLSKAADSDI
+2374 SLSQAADSDI
-2384 ARMGSQK
+2384 ARMGSRK
-2391 TGKVRKQLQKFMDSK
+2391 DGKVREQFRKLMDSK
-2406 LMLGNTKP
+2406 LILGNTKP

-2420 LGGVYERIGRD
+2420 LGGEYERIGRD
-2431 LFNGRTEA
+2431 LFDGQIEA

-2445 SKEFHSDLKER
+2445 SKEFHSGLKKR

-2471 LNTEFGDTIR
+2471 LDTEFGDTIR

-2531 DADIQKITSWLT
+2531 DVDIQKITSWLT

-2631 QIFGNHAEEMAKY
+2631 QIFGHHAEEMALY
-2644 AGLAIPQDN
+2644 AGVAIPQDN

-2684 VVRYIDRFNAD
+2684 VVRYIDRLNAD
-2695 VGGKITADVRDQEM
+2695 VGGKITSDVRDQEM

-2737 AFSMM
+2737 AFSML
-2742 NPKYMRLGWM
+2742 RLRNLLSLTTHPFQ
-2752 GAYQEAQQYAGTA
+2752 AYREAQQYAGTA
-2765 IIKDIGGFDMQTS
+2765 VIKDIGGFDMQTS

-2788 KPSGPIEWSDKVF
+2788 KPTNLIGMSDKFF
-2801 GTLPEKAD
+2801 GKFPEGAD
-2809 AVTWGA
+2809 AFTWGQ
-2815 LWNSVKAEIH
+2815 LWNVVKHEVH
-2825 GETGLAMDSEA
+2825 SKTGLAMNSEA

-2842 KRFDEVIDFT
+2842 KRFDEVINYT
-2852 QVYDSTFSRS
+2852 QVYDSTLSRS

-2891 SVLHA
+2891 SVLHI

-2902 GKVHVIPATLAL
+2902 GKVHFIPATLAL
-2914 AATTIINAAVKAV
+2914 AATTIINAALKAV

-2964 GTPLGFVA
+2964 GTPLGWVA

-2979 TQIPLVSDVMELAQ
+2979 TQVPLVSDVMELAQ

-3039 PVKNLWRDVESVV
+3039 PVKNLWRDVEAVV

-3109 LMENDERIRQAYE
+3109 LMENDERIGQAYE

-3161 ELKKK
+3161 ELKKE

-3172 SESRIAELYDY
+3172 EEDRFAEFYDL
-3183 SEKGETPDA
+3183 SQKEDA
-3192 AKEEALREQLEK
+3192 SSLKKANTLWEALKEE
-3204 QYGKE
+3204 YGEE
-3209 LVEKALFVYSE
+3209 LADKAIEVYAE
-3220 QFAELDSALYTADD
+3220 QFDELDSALYTADD

-3271 LNKAVTAF
+3271 LDKAVKAF

-3289 GYAQK
+3289 GYTQK
-3294 AARIKKVLLD
+3294 AARIKRVLLD
-3304 VYGSYGLTEEKIDKW
+3304 VYGSYGMTEEKIDKW

-3427 DAGAVKQYVANLK
+3427 DAGAVKQYVANLR

>member
-1 MAKDKKKRSAN
+1 MAKKKSTYKVNGKNVTISDSERRAATQDIASNGFYSATHRMDEEKIRRDAERIEQEDREYALEKIRQDPTSPARN
-12 YIGAADE
+12 AGISGMNSAAR
-19 LVRKAK
+19 VR
-25 ADPEG
+25 
-30 TAASVSEWES
+30 
-40 SQREQAIQDRAA
+40 REQQRQ
-52 REIAAKNLRSYIQRH
+52 EEAKRKRQEEYN
-67 PSFSRSQK
+67 
-75 DAIAAAI
+75 
-82 LRETTDINAAHRRE
+82 N
-96 NIGKAQRE
+96 
-104 IQSQN
+104 
-109 ELTSNPYAQA
+109 NPYAQ
-119 MRKTMLN
+119 
-126 QERARLDSLPGFSV
+126 
-140 SELDALDDDE
+140 
-150 RNRRI
+150 
-155 TDWAKRSA
+155 
-163 AVDRG
+163 
-168 LEKTNQSIDAYNAAK
+168 
-183 ARQRNDTEQEE
+183 
-194 LNKYIN
+194 
-200 NPTAMVARM
+200 VARM

-223 SMTLDEAMDYG
+223 GFSLDDLSDEEYNRRTSDWKK
-234 SRSAAV
+234 RSDAV
-240 NQGLRQTERNLSDY
+240 DQGLRQTKRNLTAY
-254 DKAMERLKLQQ
+254 DEAAKRLQRDAELQQ
-265 YGDTVRENA
+265 YEKDVRANA
-274 DFTEYSRK
+274 DFQEYSKR
-282 GASAE
+282 GAELDGGKKSFWNYSLFNE
-287 NPDNQWQAVW
+287 L
-297 TGNRVK
+297 TGRAKQVE
-303 NPVTYARAQAE
+303 NPVTMAREGDSATRKNPLNRAFDYA
-314 KPKNAFARFMDNAF
+314 M
-328 NYGQSDSPGDIQR
+328 NYGQHYGANDY
-341 LASYMT
+341 SYMT
-347 RDEVNV
+347 DSEVQT
-353 YNYLWAKDQENG
+353 YNYLRAKDLQNG
-365 TSDASKYFTDL
+365 TKEADQYLEKLKPAL
-376 TKTLFERQS
+376 QERNAES
-385 EGYVEGAQKWST
+385 YLSGAQKWVSESGGHAVLGSAASVVRSPGNLIGFLDAAADKAATGEINNYKVTQTMPKANSVVRGTVASNINEGVT
-397 ESAGN
+397 ESTGQAWLGN
-402 SALASGTTVL
+402 
-412 RSPANGVA
+412 
-420 YLDALATKAQGK
+420 
-432 RIDPSSATQVQARV
+432 
-446 NSSVR
+446 
-451 GAVANEISDTVSS
+451 VSS
-464 GTGSQFLGDATS
+464 FA
-476 FLYQTGL
+476 YQIGL

-498 ALASSA
+498 SLVSSV
-504 LMGGTAATSAMQEAL
+504 LMGGSAATSAMQEAIDRGAT
-519 DGGASDT
+519 DG

-550 LKMSSPAAKGSAI
+550 IKMSSPAAKGSAI
-563 MNLLRQ
+563 MNLLKQ
-569 MGIEASEELGTEV
+569 MGIEASEEFGTEI
-582 ADIVSEYLVMRDIS
+582 ADIVSEYLVMGDIS

-673 GEAKTNSRN
+673 GKAKTNSRN

-697 NYDTEA
+697 NYDTEV
-703 ILRAAAEEAAA
+703 ILRAAAEEAAS
-714 EKQQKKSSKTAQ
+714 EKQQKKSGKTAQ
-726 RQTASQNAQN
+726 RQTSSQNAQN
-736 APESVSSQEQTN
+736 APESVSAQEQTN
-748 RTNTEENAQQTRKQ
+748 RTTAAENTQQTRKQ
-762 PRVDYATNVVDNE
+762 PRVDYATNVIDNE
-775 ETDIT
+775 EADIT

-790 YVQAGDNVVALND
+790 YVQAGDNVIALND

-855 VAYDTALQQSL
+855 VAYDTELQQSL
-866 YVENYLSEDQRMQA
+866 YVKNYLNEDQRMQA
-880 YAAGQSTSAQ
+880 YAAGQSASA
-890 AQTQVATNQE
+890 QVATNQE
-900 QAATEQQVE
+900 QVATEQQVE
-909 KPQNTEVSAA
+909 KAQNTAVSAA
-919 VQTESKAAQQVKKA
+919 VQTETKAAQQVKKTA
-933 VKPGLT
+933 KPGLT
-939 RSYVRAEL
+939 RSYARAEL

-956 KNRSQL
+956 KNRGQL
-962 QVVDA
+962 QVVDTL
-967 MAKKYGREV
+967 AKKYGREV

-1044 VFDALT
+1044 VFDALA

-1063 MDTFGYSEDVARE
+1063 MDTFGYTEDVARE

-1110 FKELADTFKQ
+1110 FKELSETFKQ

-1143 VFDRVAADTAATA
+1143 VFDRVAADTAATGYTTGKQMLSRKEFSDITPA
-1156 NEEGTVVKLSKK
+1156 TREESLQLNLLDERNLARYFKEVDSTLDGSMPVGKLVLVGKPPKVLVEYMKSTNPIQIPQKIIKKAALSKNESADGK
-1168 SPGALSV
+1168 HALGRAVIEQLPVQLTYPMAITGNTTDHQQMNDNSIVVWTDWKTEAGDSV
-1175 KEQISSHVD
+1175 IVPIRIDVSGGVD
-1184 QLDQMKPVASTD
+1184 AYNNINSVFDAYNSEYAADLLQDGNVLYT
-1196 IHSRPQRNGYPD
+1196 RNGKNIQELLP
-1208 KTLMREKLNE
+1208 
-1218 HYGSQR
+1218 
-1224 FTVDRKGFG
+1224 
-1233 QVQFDQNA
+1233 
-1241 LREMV
+1241 LRRPV
-1246 GYINSDSEFVAA
+1246 PKVTRSDV
-1258 MEAPAIVKRGI
+1258 
-1269 EIDHHVEHKGHDDVE
+1269 
-1284 SFTFAAPIAINE
+1284 
-1296 VVGYAAVVVQRTNR
+1296 
-1310 NKPHCVRILS
+1310 
-1320 PDGSGFDFG
+1320 
-1329 QKKKVGQTS
+1329 S
-1338 SAVPTQGDKQQRIGS
+1338 S
-1353 TFKNSV
+1353 KNSV
-1359 AEASDVVKFSAK
+1359 AEASDVVKGAVEDISAK
-1371 DPVEK
+1371 
-1376 KGTLLAIHNL
+1376 
-1386 TEEKLQKFLALG
+1386 
-1398 GAPMPSIA
+1398 
-1406 VTRSDVEH
+1406 
-1414 SNFGDISLIFDK
+1414 
-1426 STIDPKASRKNT
+1426 
-1438 VYSADAWTPTFPQIE
+1438 
-1453 YETNTKVDNAVYS
+1453 
-1466 RLTALSRNM
+1466 
-1475 DEFYREDL
+1475 
-1483 KRVLYGVDDG
+1483 
-1493 LNRYGGE
+1493 
-1500 AGFVEHAMDN
+1500 
-1510 LGLQAAYL
+1510 
-1518 EDNGEHIDRITK
+1518 
-1530 QVERDKG
+1530 
-1537 YSEDRVERYQKV
+1537 
-1549 AEVLGTTDA
+1549 TTD
-1558 DEIGK
+1558 
-1563 MPLNEIR
+1563 N
-1570 DQHGA
+1570 
-1575 ELEKAVPGITKSAL
+1575 
-1589 RLSGVLKQTMNYL
+1589 
-1602 RNAQNGTQYD
+1602 
-1612 TVTDYDA
+1612 
-1619 MRSEVEKRIDK
+1619 
-1630 PAFEKWV
+1630 
-1637 KELYAGIEAG
+1637 
-1647 SGVYNGKSLYTPSG
+1647 
-1661 NRRSFA
+1661 
-1667 ATHYP
+1667 
-1672 ATLENIAKAMAAQ
+1672 
-1685 HNGDTKNVSGFNGIK
+1685 
-1700 TLRAGMAQRFKSI
+1700 
-1713 ADMHA
+1713 
-1718 LEGRLQNRTQEQA
+1718 
-1731 DALNNA
+1731 
-1737 LSDRMYDLMHQID
+1737 
-1750 ATRDKRYASMDNSLM
+1750 
-1765 AMDNVGEIMMEI
+1765 
-1777 ADGGKYSAQH
+1777 
-1787 IQDVFNGYGLNI
+1787 
-1799 DGKLANDVRTLLFD
+1799 
-1813 VQQMPV
+1813 
-1819 NLFEAKPERAV
+1819 
-1830 YTNEVRMAVMP
+1830 
-1841 EGEYPELQQQ
+1841 
-1851 FRDMG
+1851 
-1856 IPVETYDPEVQGDRV
+1856 
-1871 RVMNSDVT
+1871 NSDS
-1879 EPLRFS
+1879 ELKLS

-1935 VTDYSSKADVAKL
+1935 VTDYSSKADVTKL

-1971 LNDIGIGVAR
+1971 LNDIGIGLAR

-2035 GTIKISNDGVALD
+2035 GTIKISNDGIALD

-2056 SYPFLYDSIQGG
+2056 SYPFLYDGIQGG
-2068 DLIETLTDAADV
+2068 DLIETLTNAADV

-2089 YMDMDGAAADL
+2089 YMDMDDAAADL

-2122 TKLVELKQQQK
+2122 AKLVELKQQQK
-2133 QQIKELRQQAK
+2133 QQIEELRQQAK

-2172 QQVKTEKLKAKNQQ
+2172 QQVKAEKLKAKNQQ

-2208 YAALKKQNTADLKTQ
+2208 YAALKEQRIVDLKTQ
-2223 RETIKT
+2223 RETIKM

-2384 ARMGSQK
+2384 ARMGSRK
-2391 TGKVRKQLQKFMDSK
+2391 TSKVREQLQKFMDSK

-2420 LGGVYERIGRD
+2420 LGGEYERIGRD
-2431 LFNGRTEA
+2431 LFDGQTEA

-2531 DADIQKITSWLT
+2531 EADIQQITSWLT

-2631 QIFGNHAEEMAKY
+2631 QIFGHHAEEMAMY

-2668 RQMSMK
+2668 RQTSMK

-2737 AFSMM
+2737 AFSML
-2742 NPKYMRLGWM
+2742 NVKHLLSLTAHPFQ
-2752 GAYQEAQQYAGTA
+2752 AYREAQQYAGTA
-2765 IIKDIGGFDMQTS
+2765 VIKDIGGFDMQTS
-2778 MGAADWILDK
+2778 RGAADWILDK
-2788 KPSGPIEWSDKVF
+2788 KPTNLIGMSDKFF
-2801 GTLPEKAD
+2801 GMFPEGAD
-2809 AVTWGA
+2809 ALTWGQ
-2815 LWNSVKAEIH
+2815 LWNVVKHEVH
-2825 GETGLAMDSEA
+2825 SKTGLAMNSEA

-2842 KRFDEVIDFT
+2842 KRFDEVINYT

-2891 SVLHA
+2891 SLLHI

-2902 GKVHVIPATLAL
+2902 GKVHFIPATLAL
-2914 AATTIINAAVKAV
+2914 AATTIINAALKAV

-2979 TQIPLVSDVMELAQ
+2979 TQVPLVSDVMELAQ

-3002 NVVGDVVDAA
+3002 NVAGDVVDAA

-3017 EKKTVYTKVKNLIGA
+3017 EKKTIYTKVKNLIGA

-3039 PVKNLWRDVESVV
+3039 PVKNIWRDVESVV

-3161 ELKKK
+3161 ELKKE

-3183 SEKGETPDA
+3183 SEKGETPNA

-3271 LNKAVTAF
+3271 LDKAVKAF

-3319 LPGEKADALYEAVD
+3319 LPGEKADALYDAVE
-3333 AGASVQSLNKLIKDA
+3333 AGASTQQLNKLIKDA
-3348 KAAGQKDSNI
+3348 RAAGKKDSDI
-3358 INRISS
+3358 INKISG

-3416 YDDLPEAVRAG
+3416 YDDLPEAVKAG
-3427 DAGAVKQYVANLK
+3427 DAGAVKQYVANLR

-3486 DKRGNQYYPDSKIAK
+3486 DKKGNQYYPDSKIAK

-3507 EKK
+3507 EKN

>member
-1 MAKDKKKRSAN
+1 MLDFRKSEINEKKKMQQSAQSSKDDIGRS
-12 YIGAADE
+12 
-19 LVRKAK
+19 V
-25 ADPEG
+25 
-30 TAASVSEWES
+30 
-40 SQREQAIQDRAA
+40 
-52 REIAAKNLRSYIQRH
+52 
-67 PSFSRSQK
+67 
-75 DAIAAAI
+75 
-82 LRETTDINAAHRRE
+82 
-96 NIGKAQRE
+96 
-104 IQSQN
+104 
-109 ELTSNPYAQA
+109 
-119 MRKTMLN
+119 
-126 QERARLDSLPGFSV
+126 
-140 SELDALDDDE
+140 
-150 RNRRI
+150 
-155 TDWAKRSA
+155 
-163 AVDRG
+163 
-168 LEKTNQSIDAYNAAK
+168 
-183 ARQRNDTEQEE
+183 
-194 LNKYIN
+194 
-200 NPTAMVARM
+200 
-209 TMLNQERARLDSLP
+209 
-223 SMTLDEAMDYG
+223 
-234 SRSAAV
+234 
-240 NQGLRQTERNLSDY
+240 
-254 DKAMERLKLQQ
+254 
-265 YGDTVRENA
+265 
-274 DFTEYSRK
+274 
-282 GASAE
+282 
-287 NPDNQWQAVW
+287 
-297 TGNRVK
+297 
-303 NPVTYARAQAE
+303 
-314 KPKNAFARFMDNAF
+314 
-328 NYGQSDSPGDIQR
+328 
-341 LASYMT
+341 
-347 RDEVNV
+347 
-353 YNYLWAKDQENG
+353 
-365 TSDASKYFTDL
+365 
-376 TKTLFERQS
+376 
-385 EGYVEGAQKWST
+385 
-397 ESAGN
+397 
-402 SALASGTTVL
+402 
-412 RSPANGVA
+412 
-420 YLDALATKAQGK
+420 
-432 RIDPSSATQVQARV
+432 
-446 NSSVR
+446 
-451 GAVANEISDTVSS
+451 
-464 GTGSQFLGDATS
+464 
-476 FLYQTGL
+476 
-483 SIADSALNTAITGGN
+483 
-498 ALASSA
+498 ASS
-504 LMGGTAATSAMQEAL
+504 
-519 DGGASDT
+519 
-526 QALAVGGLA
+526 
-535 GFFEA
+535 
-540 FFERFSIENF
+540 
-550 LKMSSPAAKGSAI
+550 
-563 MNLLRQ
+563 
-569 MGIEASEELGTEV
+569 
-582 ADIVSEYLVMRDIS
+582 
-596 QYKDATPGEI
+596 
-606 AQQIALAALGGAL
+606 
-619 SGGVMGGTG
+619 
-628 LLVNNIQSNQIGKA
+628 
-642 ASRVGVSD
+642 
-650 SVIQDALNS
+650 
-659 NDPSARALA
+659 
-668 QQMLD
+668 
-673 GEAKTNSRN
+673 
-682 VGKLYASLAENGDYS
+682 
-697 NYDTEA
+697 
-703 ILRAAAEEAAA
+703 
-714 EKQQKKSSKTAQ
+714 
-726 RQTASQNAQN
+726 
-736 APESVSSQEQTN
+736 
-748 RTNTEENAQQTRKQ
+748 
-762 PRVDYATNVVDNE
+762 
-775 ETDIT
+775 TD
-780 GIHSVEDGTV
+780 
-790 YVQAGDNVVALND
+790 
-803 VEFANADIGELYERA
+803 
-818 GKYGTEAAQRFVK
+818 
-831 AYDGGSV
+831 
-838 EQYAKGFDAMY
+838 
-849 RAARDG
+849 
-855 VAYDTALQQSL
+855 
-866 YVENYLSEDQRMQA
+866 
-880 YAAGQSTSAQ
+880 
-890 AQTQVATNQE
+890 
-900 QAATEQQVE
+900 
-909 KPQNTEVSAA
+909 
-919 VQTESKAAQQVKKA
+919 
-933 VKPGLT
+933 
-939 RSYVRAEL
+939 
-947 TNEQRSAIK
+947 
-956 KNRSQL
+956 
-962 QVVDA
+962 
-967 MAKKYGREV
+967 
-976 VLVGSLQ
+976 
-983 GMEINGQTV
+983 
-992 EQSANGVYDPSSGR
+992 
-1006 IYIAADA
+1006 
-1013 QDGAFAYVA
+1013 
-1022 MHELAHSVRA
+1022 
-1032 ASESDYNALQTT
+1032 
-1044 VFDALT
+1044 
-1050 KDGQNVDDLVKYQ
+1050 
-1063 MDTFGYSEDVARE
+1063 
-1076 EVVANSAAT
+1076 
-1085 VLTDEEFVRNLYNN
+1085 
-1099 EHSLFEQIRKF
+1099 
-1110 FKELADTFKQ
+1110 
-1120 LTQSASWSQDA
+1120 
-1131 ALTPENVRAIAE
+1131 
-1143 VFDRVAADTAATA
+1143 
-1156 NEEGTVVKLSKK
+1156 
-1168 SPGALSV
+1168 
-1175 KEQISSHVD
+1175 
-1184 QLDQMKPVASTD
+1184 
-1196 IHSRPQRNGYPD
+1196 
-1208 KTLMREKLNE
+1208 
-1218 HYGSQR
+1218 
-1224 FTVDRKGFG
+1224 
-1233 QVQFDQNA
+1233 
-1241 LREMV
+1241 
-1246 GYINSDSEFVAA
+1246 
-1258 MEAPAIVKRGI
+1258 
-1269 EIDHHVEHKGHDDVE
+1269 
-1284 SFTFAAPIAINE
+1284 
-1296 VVGYAAVVVQRTNR
+1296 
-1310 NKPHCVRILS
+1310 
-1320 PDGSGFDFG
+1320 
-1329 QKKKVGQTS
+1329 
-1338 SAVPTQGDKQQRIGS
+1338 
-1353 TFKNSV
+1353 NSV
-1359 AEASDVVKFSAK
+1359 ADASDVVKFSAK

-1386 TEEKLQKFLALG
+1386 TEEKLKKFLALG

-1453 YETNTKVDNAVYS
+1453 YETNKKVDNAVYS

-1549 AEVLGTTDA
+1549 TEVLGTTDA

-1563 MPLNEIR
+1563 MPLSEIR

-1575 ELEKAVPGITKSAL
+1575 ELEKAIPGITKTAL
-1589 RLSGVLKQTMNYL
+1589 RLSGVLKHTMNYL
-1602 RNAQNGTQYD
+1602 RNAKNGTQYD

-1647 SGVYNGKSLYTPSG
+1647 SGVYNGKALYTPSG

-1685 HNGDTKNVSGFNGIK
+1685 NGGDTKNVSGFNGIK

-1737 LSDRMYDLMHQID
+1737 LSDRMYDLMHRID

-1787 IQDVFNGYGLNI
+1787 IRDVFNGYGLNI
-1799 DGKLANDVRTLLFD
+1799 DEKLADEVRTLLFD

-1841 EGEYPELQQQ
+1841 EGKYSELQQQ
-1851 FRDMG
+1851 FQGMG

-1885 VKDVEPADAKKLQRE
+1885 VKDVEPADARKLQRE
-1900 NDKLKGALEN
+1900 NDKLKGALDN
-1910 ARAQLRLTDG
+1910 ARAQLNLVKG
-1920 MQVDEKAVTKLARGI
+1920 MQVSEQSVRGI
-1935 VTDYSSKADVAKL
+1935 ARDVASEYKSGVDVQQFADDL
-1948 SNDLYQLFNY
+1948 QTLFAHAAQSGKTKAAYSEFNDL
-1958 ASHSPD
+1958 
-1964 TDAAFSE
+1964 
-1971 LNDIGIGVAR
+1971 GIGLA
-1981 QVIEQSQQVDTS
+1981 QKVIEASPQIDTK
-1993 VSEQFSDLKDYLKS
+1993 VSDQFSPLKDFFAANELK
-2007 TPIRLTDAQK
+2007 LDEVQK
-2017 EQIAASYG
+2017 KELAKMYG
-2025 SLANFRKEYR
+2025 SYYNFQKRYR
-2035 GTIKISNDGVALD
+2035 DVLRFSDNGVALSD
-2048 TVIGEMAE
+2048 AMETIAQTYPYLYDKASGDSAVIG
-2056 SYPFLYDSIQGG
+2056 L
-2068 DLIETLTDAADV
+2068 LDA
-2080 TKPQIVNPY
+2080 
-2089 YMDMDGAAADL
+2089 MDMMRPTLENPHYDRIESAAADL
-2100 WLEIQQRYTDT
+2100 WLDIQQRYTGTDD
-2111 PMVQTYADKQK
+2111 VRAFAGEHAAELDALRADQQENLSQLRSEGEYNKKLLREHGVSVARRRAEINKAKADARQT
-2122 TKLVELKQQQK
+2122 VREQQ
-2133 QQIKELRQQAK
+2133 
-2144 DEMDVALQIAKERA
+2144 KERA
-2158 QRQQDAAVRGERQK
+2158 SVR
-2172 QQVKTEKLKAKNQQ
+2172 T
-2186 LRTDIENERI
+2186 
-2196 ANAVNRALASKR
+2196 
-2208 YAALKKQNTADLKTQ
+2208 
-2223 RETIKT
+2223 
-2229 RERVG
+2229 
-2234 RYKDRIKAAAM
+2234 YKDRIKAAAM

-2274 IDMGFKEGSKV
+2274 IDMGFKEGSKT

-2384 ARMGSQK
+2384 ARMGSRK
-2391 TGKVRKQLQKFMDSK
+2391 DGKVREQLQKFMDSK

-2420 LGGVYERIGRD
+2420 LGGEYERIGRD
-2431 LFNGRTEA
+2431 LFDGQTEA

-2445 SKEFHSDLKER
+2445 SKDFHSGLKKR

-2531 DADIQKITSWLT
+2531 DADIQNITSWLT

-2631 QIFGNHAEEMAKY
+2631 QIFGHHAEEMAMY

-2737 AFSMM
+2737 AFSMLS
-2742 NPKYMRLGWM
+2742 PKNLLNLTAHPFQ
-2752 GAYQEAQQYAGTA
+2752 AYREAQQYAGTA
-2765 IIKDIGGFDMQTS
+2765 VIKDIGGFDMQTS
-2778 MGAADWILDK
+2778 RGAADWILDK
-2788 KPSGPIEWSDKVF
+2788 KPTNPIGWSDKVF
-2801 GTLPEKAD
+2801 GMFPEGAD
-2809 AVTWGA
+2809 ALTWGQ
-2815 LWNSVKAEIH
+2815 LWNVVKHEVH
-2825 GETGLAMDSEA
+2825 SKTGLAMNSEA

-2842 KRFDEVIDFT
+2842 KRFDEVINYT

-2891 SVLHA
+2891 SLLHM

-2902 GKVHVIPATLAL
+2902 GKVHFVPATLAL
-2914 AATTIINAAVKAV
+2914 AATTIINAALKAV

-2972 GSDFSVF
+2972 GSDFSVL

-3002 NVVGDVVDAA
+3002 NVAGDVVDAA

-3129 AGLEELRAELAETY
+3129 SGLEELRAELAETY

-3161 ELKKK
+3161 ELKEE

-3172 SESRIAELYDY
+3172 EEDRFAEFYDL
-3183 SEKGETPDA
+3183 SQKEDASSLKQANTLWETL
-3192 AKEEALREQLEK
+3192 KEE
-3204 QYGKE
+3204 YGEE
-3209 LVEKALFVYSE
+3209 LADKAIEVYAE
-3220 QFAELDSALYTADD
+3220 QFDELDSALYTADD

-3271 LNKAVTAF
+3271 LDKAVKAF

-3289 GYAQK
+3289 GYTQK

-3319 LPGEKADALYEAVD
+3319 LPGEKADALYDAVE
-3333 AGASVQSLNKLIKDA
+3333 AGASTQELNKLIKDA
-3348 KAAGQKDSNI
+3348 RAAGKKDSDI
-3358 INRISS
+3358 INKISG

-3416 YDDLPEAVRAG
+3416 YDDLPEAVKAG
-3427 DAGAVKQYVANLK
+3427 DAGAVKQYVANLR

-3486 DKRGNQYYPDSKIAK
+3486 DKKGNQYYPDSKIAK

>member
-1 MAKDKKKRSAN
+1 MPLIDSVKKKEAEKKRKREQEAEKQRSGSKDSGSQAKSALPNAEEQVKAHKWHGQAN
-12 YIGAADE
+12 PMKADKEKSGDLHYDKYKAAYE
-19 LVRKAK
+19 RKAQQDASRTYIENFRK
-25 ADPEG
+25 QYAENNLSPE
-30 TAASVSEWES
+30 
-40 SQREQAIQDRAA
+40 
-52 REIAAKNLRSYIQRH
+52 
-67 PSFSRSQK
+67 
-75 DAIAAAI
+75 
-82 LRETTDINAAHRRE
+82 
-96 NIGKAQRE
+96 
-104 IQSQN
+104 
-109 ELTSNPYAQA
+109 
-119 MRKTMLN
+119 
-126 QERARLDSLPGFSV
+126 
-140 SELDALDDDE
+140 
-150 RNRRI
+150 
-155 TDWAKRSA
+155 
-163 AVDRG
+163 
-168 LEKTNQSIDAYNAAK
+168 EKYKS
-183 ARQRNDTEQEE
+183 
-194 LNKYIN
+194 

-223 SMTLDEAMDYG
+223 GMTLDEVRDYDA
-234 SRSAAV
+234 RSAALERV
-240 NQGLRQTERNLSDY
+240 LRETNKNLDNYNTRRGLERVQQNARQDSEFAKYAQRGNAIENPSY
-254 DKAMERLKLQQ
+254 EKAQSGLYIFGKQIGGAKIPNEVTFAR
-265 YGDTVRENA
+265 DNA
-274 DFTEYSRK
+274 DKLAEHETAIVNGTEK
-282 GASAE
+282 
-287 NPDNQWQAVW
+287 Q
-297 TGNRVK
+297 
-303 NPVTYARAQAE
+303 RALY
-314 KPKNAFARFMDNAF
+314 RH
-328 NYGQSDSPGDIQR
+328 
-341 LASYMT
+341 MT
-347 RDEVNV
+347 NDEVET
-353 YNYLWAKDQENG
+353 YNYLLAKDNENG
-365 TSDASKYFTDL
+365 TRDADDYLGKL
-376 TKTLFERQS
+376 TETLRDRQS
-385 EGYVEGAQKWST
+385 AAINDYYVQTANEHPVLATATNIIGSPLKGTAVVSAALDRIRGREIDQNSGAMQFARGMDTMTGTVSGNINEDVYKKT
-397 ESAGN
+397 DSAFLANASSFVYDTGVSIAQ
-402 SALASGTTVL
+402 SAFNMLASG
-412 RSPANGVA
+412 
-420 YLDALATKAQGK
+420 
-432 RIDPSSATQVQARV
+432 
-446 NSSVR
+446 
-451 GAVANEISDTVSS
+451 
-464 GTGSQFLGDATS
+464 
-476 FLYQTGL
+476 
-483 SIADSALNTAITGGN
+483 GN
-498 ALASSA
+498 AIASS
-504 LMGGTAATSAMQEAL
+504 LMMSGSAGASAMQEAL
-519 DGGASDT
+519 DGGATDD
-526 QALAVGGLA
+526 QALAVGGWAAL
-535 GFFEA
+535 FEA
-540 FFERFSIENF
+540 LFEKVSIENF
-550 LKMSSPAAKGSAI
+550 VKMSSPAAKGAVVKNI
-563 MNLLRQ
+563 LKQ
-569 MGIEASEELGTEV
+569 MGIEASEESATEI
-582 ADIVSEYLVMRDIS
+582 ADIISESWIMGENS
-596 QYKDATPGEI
+596 QYRDKSAAE
-606 AQQIALAALGGAL
+606 LAFQVFMSGLGGAV
-619 SGGVMGGTG
+619 SGGVMGSFG
-628 LLVNNIQSNQIGKA
+628 QASNYLGARSIGRSAQQLNLQDQILADAA
-642 ASRVGVSD
+642 ASSDKSASDLAKAMQRGTAKSSASNLGRV
-650 SVIQDALNS
+650 
-659 NDPSARALA
+659 
-668 QQMLD
+668 
-673 GEAKTNSRN
+673 
-682 VGKLYASLAENGDYS
+682 YASLAENGDYS
-697 NYDTEA
+697 NYDTEV

-714 EKQQKKSSKTAQ
+714 EKQQKKSGKTAQ
-726 RQTASQNAQN
+726 RQTSSQNAQN

-748 RTNTEENAQQTRKQ
+748 HTTTEENAQQTRKQ

-775 ETDIT
+775 EADIT
-780 GIHSVEDGTV
+780 GIYSVEDGTV

-866 YVENYLSEDQRMQA
+866 YVKNYLSEDQRMQA
-880 YAAGQSTSAQ
+880 YAAGQSASAQ
-890 AQTQVATNQE
+890 TQTQVATNQE
-900 QAATEQQVE
+900 QVATEQQVE

-919 VQTESKAAQQVKKA
+919 VQTETKAAQQVKKA

-939 RSYVRAEL
+939 RSYARAEL

-956 KNRSQL
+956 KNRGQL
-962 QVVDA
+962 QVVDTL
-967 MAKKYGREV
+967 AKKYGREV

-1099 EHSLFEQIRKF
+1099 EHSLFEKIRKF

-1143 VFDRVAADTAATA
+1143 VFDRVATDTAATL
-1156 NEEGTVVKLSKK
+1156 NEEGTVYNKSGEAVAYSDGKGGIRLSERTYREGGRDTLRDYLTAQAATGELSKADAQDILDQTDRIYKIVQENGGKYESYSNWANAKVVVDDNGNPVFSVVKANGEYAMNLDFSLVCKKRRTLDAVFNEMIARGIIDNFNLAQTEIVQINDIIREHGFETACALCFVDSKRFRQAKVADDFVKMYNSAVRSMAGDKPIDSFNFGGDKTVKPVQNGIDKMSDSDLDFTRIDRTLESGRKGTVAYKIAEHLKNNPSDRKLVARGDFMSSNGFGAIKQRNPEILKLYNSKKGSGGPKASFGDVQYLSDIIRDGKFNADAAFAVGGVRVQSFSDYVARLVFDYVQMVADLSAKKLPAHAYAKEELFVKQFGLTGMKINMSLIPAVVTGHPAGLDANGNYAWAKESFDYGIALEIQGDPAYARNCGTICVGVSDEHIRKLMKDPNIRMIIPYHKSGLNPLVAEMNNIRQFSDYTNSQNTRYANGKKLSKEDQAK
-1168 SPGALSV
+1168 DFNFNQRLHELGAEGDPRAV
-1175 KEQISSHVD
+1175 VEEYVRWCEQNDYLPKFDKFAYVRDSKGNAVLNADGQKVVD
-1184 QLDQMKPVASTD
+1184 PDYYKLIEDFTVYDGEGSYCPQEAVRPV
-1196 IHSRPQRNGYPD
+1196 YPD
-1208 KTLMREKLNE
+1208 ESSAF
-1218 HYGSQR
+1218 GSMADLIER
-1224 FTVDRKGFG
+1224 GLAE
-1233 QVQFDQNA
+1233 DQA
-1241 LREMV
+1241 LTDKRAENV
-1246 GYINSDSEFVAA
+1246 G
-1258 MEAPAIVKRGI
+1258 AIV
-1269 EIDHHVEHKGHDDVE
+1269 
-1284 SFTFAAPIAINE
+1284 
-1296 VVGYAAVVVQRTNR
+1296 
-1310 NKPHCVRILS
+1310 
-1320 PDGSGFDFG
+1320 
-1329 QKKKVGQTS
+1329 
-1338 SAVPTQGDKQQRIGS
+1338 
-1353 TFKNSV
+1353 
-1359 AEASDVVKFSAK
+1359 
-1371 DPVEK
+1371 
-1376 KGTLLAIHNL
+1376 
-1386 TEEKLQKFLALG
+1386 
-1398 GAPMPSIA
+1398 
-1406 VTRSDVEH
+1406 
-1414 SNFGDISLIFDK
+1414 
-1426 STIDPKASRKNT
+1426 
-1438 VYSADAWTPTFPQIE
+1438 
-1453 YETNTKVDNAVYS
+1453 
-1466 RLTALSRNM
+1466 
-1475 DEFYREDL
+1475 
-1483 KRVLYGVDDG
+1483 
-1493 LNRYGGE
+1493 
-1500 AGFVEHAMDN
+1500 
-1510 LGLQAAYL
+1510 
-1518 EDNGEHIDRITK
+1518 
-1530 QVERDKG
+1530 
-1537 YSEDRVERYQKV
+1537 
-1549 AEVLGTTDA
+1549 
-1558 DEIGK
+1558 DEI
-1563 MPLNEIR
+1563 
-1570 DQHGA
+1570 
-1575 ELEKAVPGITKSAL
+1575 
-1589 RLSGVLKQTMNYL
+1589 
-1602 RNAQNGTQYD
+1602 
-1612 TVTDYDA
+1612 
-1619 MRSEVEKRIDK
+1619 
-1630 PAFEKWV
+1630 
-1637 KELYAGIEAG
+1637 
-1647 SGVYNGKSLYTPSG
+1647 
-1661 NRRSFA
+1661 A
-1667 ATHYP
+1667 ATLKP
-1672 ATLENIAKAMAAQ
+1672 
-1685 HNGDTKNVSGFNGIK
+1685 
-1700 TLRAGMAQRFKSI
+1700 KSE
-1713 ADMHA
+1713 
-1718 LEGRLQNRTQEQA
+1718 L
-1731 DALNNA
+1731 
-1737 LSDRMYDLMHQID
+1737 
-1750 ATRDKRYASMDNSLM
+1750 
-1765 AMDNVGEIMMEI
+1765 
-1777 ADGGKYSAQH
+1777 
-1787 IQDVFNGYGLNI
+1787 
-1799 DGKLANDVRTLLFD
+1799 KL
-1813 VQQMPV
+1813 
-1819 NLFEAKPERAV
+1819 
-1830 YTNEVRMAVMP
+1830 
-1841 EGEYPELQQQ
+1841 
-1851 FRDMG
+1851 
-1856 IPVETYDPEVQGDRV
+1856 
-1871 RVMNSDVT
+1871 
-1879 EPLRFS
+1879 S

-1935 VTDYSSKADVAKL
+1935 VTDYSSKADVTKL
-1948 SNDLYQLFNY
+1948 SSDLYQLFNY

-1971 LNDIGIGVAR
+1971 LNDIGIGLAR

-2056 SYPFLYDSIQGG
+2056 SYPFLYDGIQGG
-2068 DLIETLTDAADV
+2068 DLIETLTNAADV

-2122 TKLVELKQQQK
+2122 AKLVELKQQQK
-2133 QQIKELRQQAK
+2133 QQIEELRQQAK

-2172 QQVKTEKLKAKNQQ
+2172 QQIKAEKLKAKNRQ
-2186 LRTDIENERI
+2186 LKKDIANEHI

-2208 YAALKKQNTADLKTQ
+2208 YAALKEQRIVDLKTQ

-2420 LGGVYERIGRD
+2420 LGGEYERIGRD

-2471 LNTEFGDTIR
+2471 LNTEFGDTVR

-2877 FMAEPTTSMNMFMY
+2877 FMAEPTTSMNVFMY

-2902 GKVHVIPATLAL
+2902 GKVHLIPATLAL

-3122 MKDEGDI
+3122 MKDAGDI

-3183 SEKGETPDA
+3183 SEKGDTPDA

-3271 LNKAVTAF
+3271 LDKAVTAF

-3289 GYAQK
+3289 GYTQK

-3304 VYGSYGLTEEKIDKW
+3304 VYGSYGMTEEKIDKW

-3416 YDDLPEAVRAG
+3416 YDDLPEAVKAG

-3459 ELVEAYLKGDMST
+3459 KLVEAYLKGDMST

>member
-1 MAKDKKKRSAN
+1 MPLIDRVKKKEAEKKRKREQEAEKQRSGSKDSGSQAKSTLPNAEEQVKAHKWHGQAN
-12 YIGAADE
+12 PLKADKEKSGDLHYYKYKAAYE
-19 LVRKAK
+19 RKAQQDASRAYIENFRK
-25 ADPEG
+25 QYAENNLSPE
-30 TAASVSEWES
+30 
-40 SQREQAIQDRAA
+40 
-52 REIAAKNLRSYIQRH
+52 
-67 PSFSRSQK
+67 
-75 DAIAAAI
+75 
-82 LRETTDINAAHRRE
+82 
-96 NIGKAQRE
+96 
-104 IQSQN
+104 
-109 ELTSNPYAQA
+109 
-119 MRKTMLN
+119 
-126 QERARLDSLPGFSV
+126 
-140 SELDALDDDE
+140 
-150 RNRRI
+150 
-155 TDWAKRSA
+155 
-163 AVDRG
+163 
-168 LEKTNQSIDAYNAAK
+168 EKYK
-183 ARQRNDTEQEE
+183 
-194 LNKYIN
+194 K

-223 SMTLDEAMDYG
+223 GVSTNLSNEEYNRRMQDWRE
-234 SRSAAV
+234 RSNAV
-240 NQGLRQTERNLSDY
+240 DQGLRQTERNLSAY

-287 NPDNQWQAVW
+287 NPDNQWQAAW

-303 NPVTYARAQAE
+303 NPVTYARAQVE

-347 RDEVNV
+347 KDEVNV

-420 YLDALATKAQGK
+420 YLDALATKAQRK

-446 NSSVR
+446 NSGVR

-697 NYDTEA
+697 NYDTEV

-714 EKQQKKSSKTAQ
+714 EKQQKKSGKTAQ
-726 RQTASQNAQN
+726 RQTPSQNARN

-748 RTNTEENAQQTRKQ
+748 RTTTEENAQQTRKQ

-775 ETDIT
+775 EADIT

-803 VEFANADIGELYERA
+803 VEFANADIGELYERS

-866 YVENYLSEDQRMQA
+866 YVKNYLNEDQRMQA
-880 YAAGQSTSAQ
+880 YAAGQSVA
-890 AQTQVATNQE
+890 AQVATNQE
-900 QAATEQQVE
+900 QVATEQQVE

-919 VQTESKAAQQVKKA
+919 VQTETKTAQQVKKA
-933 VKPGLT
+933 AKPGLT
-939 RSYVRAEL
+939 RSYARAEL

-956 KNRSQL
+956 KNRGQL

-983 GMEINGQTV
+983 GMKINGQTV

-1110 FKELADTFKQ
+1110 FKELSETFKQ
-1120 LTQSASWSQDA
+1120 LAQSASWSQDA

-1156 NEEGTVVKLSKK
+1156 YTTGKQMLSRKEFSNITPATRKESLQLNLLDERNLARYFKEVDLTLNGSMPSGELVLVGKPPKVLVEYMNSTNPIRIPQNVIKKAALSKNESANGK
-1168 SPGALSV
+1168 HGLGRAVIEQLPVQLTYPMAITGNTSDHQRMNDNSIVVWTDWQTEAGASV
-1175 KEQISSHVD
+1175 IVPIRIDVSGNIGVYNNVNSVFDAYNSEYAADLLRDGNI
-1184 QLDQMKPVASTD
+1184 LYT
-1196 IHSRPQRNGYPD
+1196 RNG
-1208 KTLMREKLNE
+1208 KNIQELL
-1218 HYGSQR
+1218 SQR
-1224 FTVDRKGFG
+1224 R
-1233 QVQFDQNA
+1233 QVPKVN
-1241 LREMV
+1241 R
-1246 GYINSDSEFVAA
+1246 SDV
-1258 MEAPAIVKRGI
+1258 
-1269 EIDHHVEHKGHDDVE
+1269 
-1284 SFTFAAPIAINE
+1284 
-1296 VVGYAAVVVQRTNR
+1296 
-1310 NKPHCVRILS
+1310 
-1320 PDGSGFDFG
+1320 
-1329 QKKKVGQTS
+1329 S
-1338 SAVPTQGDKQQRIGS
+1338 SR
-1353 TFKNSV
+1353 NSV
-1359 AEASDVVKFSAK
+1359 AEASDVVKGAVEDISAK
-1371 DPVEK
+1371 
-1376 KGTLLAIHNL
+1376 
-1386 TEEKLQKFLALG
+1386 
-1398 GAPMPSIA
+1398 
-1406 VTRSDVEH
+1406 
-1414 SNFGDISLIFDK
+1414 
-1426 STIDPKASRKNT
+1426 
-1438 VYSADAWTPTFPQIE
+1438 
-1453 YETNTKVDNAVYS
+1453 
-1466 RLTALSRNM
+1466 
-1475 DEFYREDL
+1475 
-1483 KRVLYGVDDG
+1483 
-1493 LNRYGGE
+1493 
-1500 AGFVEHAMDN
+1500 
-1510 LGLQAAYL
+1510 
-1518 EDNGEHIDRITK
+1518 
-1530 QVERDKG
+1530 
-1537 YSEDRVERYQKV
+1537 
-1549 AEVLGTTDA
+1549 TTDNNS
-1558 DEIGK
+1558 D
-1563 MPLNEIR
+1563 
-1570 DQHGA
+1570 
-1575 ELEKAVPGITKSAL
+1575 S
-1589 RLSGVLKQTMNYL
+1589 
-1602 RNAQNGTQYD
+1602 
-1612 TVTDYDA
+1612 
-1619 MRSEVEKRIDK
+1619 
-1630 PAFEKWV
+1630 
-1637 KELYAGIEAG
+1637 
-1647 SGVYNGKSLYTPSG
+1647 
-1661 NRRSFA
+1661 
-1667 ATHYP
+1667 
-1672 ATLENIAKAMAAQ
+1672 
-1685 HNGDTKNVSGFNGIK
+1685 GIK
-1700 TLRAGMAQRFKSI
+1700 L
-1713 ADMHA
+1713 
-1718 LEGRLQNRTQEQA
+1718 
-1731 DALNNA
+1731 
-1737 LSDRMYDLMHQID
+1737 
-1750 ATRDKRYASMDNSLM
+1750 
-1765 AMDNVGEIMMEI
+1765 
-1777 ADGGKYSAQH
+1777 
-1787 IQDVFNGYGLNI
+1787 
-1799 DGKLANDVRTLLFD
+1799 
-1813 VQQMPV
+1813 
-1819 NLFEAKPERAV
+1819 
-1830 YTNEVRMAVMP
+1830 
-1841 EGEYPELQQQ
+1841 
-1851 FRDMG
+1851 
-1856 IPVETYDPEVQGDRV
+1856 
-1871 RVMNSDVT
+1871 
-1879 EPLRFS
+1879 S

-1971 LNDIGIGVAR
+1971 LNDIGIGLAR
-1981 QVIEQSQQVDTS
+1981 QVIEQSQQMDTS

-2007 TPIRLTDAQK
+2007 TPVRLTDAQK
-2017 EQIAASYG
+2017 EQITASYG

-2056 SYPFLYDSIQGG
+2056 SYLFLYDSIQGG
-2068 DLIETLTDAADV
+2068 DLIETLTNAADM

-2122 TKLVELKQQQK
+2122 AKLLELKQQQK

-2172 QQVKTEKLKAKNQQ
+2172 QQVKAEKLKAKNQQ

-2274 IDMGFKEGSKV
+2274 IDMGFKEGSKT

-2384 ARMGSQK
+2384 ARMGTQK

-2420 LGGVYERIGRD
+2420 LGGEYERIGRD

-2471 LNTEFGDTIR
+2471 LNTEFGDTIQ

-2553 VRYMSTTLAEAGNK
+2553 VRYMSTALAEAGNK

-2742 NPKYMRLGWM
+2742 NPKYMRLGWT

-2801 GTLPEKAD
+2801 GSLPEKAD

-2825 GETGLAMDSEA
+2825 GETGLAMNSEA

-2891 SVLHA
+2891 SLLHI

-2964 GTPLGFVA
+2964 GTPLGFAA

-3075 TIASGDEKRAGEL
+3075 TIASGDDKRAEKL

-3122 MKDEGDI
+3122 MKAEGDI

-3161 ELKKK
+3161 DLKKE

-3183 SEKGETPDA
+3183 SEKGDTPDA

-3271 LNKAVTAF
+3271 LDKAVTAF

-3289 GYAQK
+3289 GYTQK
-3294 AARIKKVLLD
+3294 AARIKKALLD
-3304 VYGSYGLTEEKIDKW
+3304 VYGSYGMTEEKIDKW

-3416 YDDLPEAVRAG
+3416 YDDLPEAVKAG
-3427 DAGAVKQYVANLK
+3427 DAGAVKQYVANLR

>member
-1 MAKDKKKRSAN
+1 MAKKKSTYKVNGKNVTISDSERRAAAQDIASNGFYSATHRMDEEKIRRDAERIEQEDREYALEKIRQDPTSPARN
-12 YIGAADE
+12 AGITGMNSAAR
-19 LVRKAK
+19 VR
-25 ADPEG
+25 
-30 TAASVSEWES
+30 
-40 SQREQAIQDRAA
+40 REQQRQEEA
-52 REIAAKNLRSYIQRH
+52 RRKRQEEYN
-67 PSFSRSQK
+67 
-75 DAIAAAI
+75 
-82 LRETTDINAAHRRE
+82 N
-96 NIGKAQRE
+96 
-104 IQSQN
+104 
-109 ELTSNPYAQA
+109 NPYAQV
-119 MRKTMLN
+119 M
-126 QERARLDSLPGFSV
+126 
-140 SELDALDDDE
+140 
-150 RNRRI
+150 
-155 TDWAKRSA
+155 
-163 AVDRG
+163 
-168 LEKTNQSIDAYNAAK
+168 
-183 ARQRNDTEQEE
+183 
-194 LNKYIN
+194 
-200 NPTAMVARM
+200 RM

-223 SMTLDEAMDYG
+223 GMTLDEVRDYDA
-234 SRSAAV
+234 RSAALERALREA
-240 NQGLRQTERNLSDY
+240 NKNLDNYNTRRGLERVQQNARQDSEFAKYAQRGNAIENPSY
-254 DKAMERLKLQQ
+254 EKAQSGLYIFGKQIGGAKIPNKVTFAR
-265 YGDTVRENA
+265 DNA
-274 DFTEYSRK
+274 DKLAEHETAIVNGTEK
-282 GASAE
+282 
-287 NPDNQWQAVW
+287 Q
-297 TGNRVK
+297 
-303 NPVTYARAQAE
+303 RALY
-314 KPKNAFARFMDNAF
+314 RH
-328 NYGQSDSPGDIQR
+328 
-341 LASYMT
+341 MT
-347 RDEVNV
+347 NDEVET
-353 YNYLWAKDQENG
+353 YNYLLAKDNENG
-365 TSDASKYFTDL
+365 THDADDYLGKL
-376 TKTLFERQS
+376 TETLRDRQS
-385 EGYVEGAQKWST
+385 AAINDYYVQTANEHPVLATATNIIGSPLKGTAMVSAALDRIRGREIDQNSGAMQFARGMDTMTGTVSGNINEDVYKKT
-397 ESAGN
+397 DSAFLANASSFVYDTGVSIAQ
-402 SALASGTTVL
+402 SAFNTLASG
-412 RSPANGVA
+412 
-420 YLDALATKAQGK
+420 
-432 RIDPSSATQVQARV
+432 
-446 NSSVR
+446 
-451 GAVANEISDTVSS
+451 
-464 GTGSQFLGDATS
+464 
-476 FLYQTGL
+476 
-483 SIADSALNTAITGGN
+483 GN
-498 ALASSA
+498 AIASS
-504 LMGGTAATSAMQEAL
+504 LMMSGSAGASAMQEAL
-519 DGGASDT
+519 DGGATDD
-526 QALAVGGLA
+526 QALAVGGWAAL
-535 GFFEA
+535 FEA
-540 FFERFSIENF
+540 LFEKVSIENF
-550 LKMSSPAAKGSAI
+550 VKMSSPAAKGAVVKNI
-563 MNLLRQ
+563 LKQ
-569 MGIEASEELGTEV
+569 MGIEASEESATEI
-582 ADIVSEYLVMRDIS
+582 ADIISESWIMGENS
-596 QYKDATPGEI
+596 QYRDKSAAD
-606 AQQIALAALGGAL
+606 LAFQVFMSGLGGAV
-619 SGGVMGGTG
+619 SGGVMGSFG
-628 LLVNNIQSNQIGKA
+628 QASNYLGARSIGRSAQQLNLQDQILADAA
-642 ASRVGVSD
+642 ASSDKSASDLAKAMQRGTAKSSASNLGRV
-650 SVIQDALNS
+650 
-659 NDPSARALA
+659 
-668 QQMLD
+668 
-673 GEAKTNSRN
+673 
-682 VGKLYASLAENGDYS
+682 YASLAENGDYS
-697 NYDTEA
+697 NYDTEV

-714 EKQQKKSSKTAQ
+714 EKQQKKSGKTAQ

-775 ETDIT
+775 EADIT

-880 YAAGQSTSAQ
+880 YAAGQSASAQ
-890 AQTQVATNQE
+890 TQTQVATNQE
-900 QAATEQQVE
+900 QVATEQQVE

-919 VQTESKAAQQVKKA
+919 VQTEAKAAQQVKKT
-933 VKPGLT
+933 VKSGLT

-956 KNRSQL
+956 KNRGQL

-1050 KDGQNVDDLVKYQ
+1050 RDGQNVDDLVKYQ

-1110 FKELADTFKQ
+1110 FNELAETFKQ

-1143 VFDRVAADTAATA
+1143 VFDRVASETENWSQEDFTMYSRLDPDAVADIDTGENINSVSQMKSVDTLNG
-1156 NEEGTVVKLSKK
+1156 NEFRMGVKGELVKAVTEYFASIGNKVENPEIGTVWLNKSGIKSDIGHGLGPEKAASFKAVPAVIKNGKVVDIQFNWKQRGHDTVLIAAPVDIRDDRYYMGVVVLKSSESDRFYAHEVWGIKK
-1168 SPGALSV
+1168 DGAPAFWTGLPA
-1175 KEQISSHVD
+1175 SS
-1184 QLDQMKPVASTD
+1184 
-1196 IHSRPQRNGYPD
+1196 
-1208 KTLMREKLNE
+1208 
-1218 HYGSQR
+1218 
-1224 FTVDRKGFG
+1224 
-1233 QVQFDQNA
+1233 QVGTGA
-1241 LREMV
+1241 
-1246 GYINSDSEFVAA
+1246 GTPPINS
-1258 MEAPAIVKRGI
+1258 
-1269 EIDHHVEHKGHDDVE
+1269 
-1284 SFTFAAPIAINE
+1284 
-1296 VVGYAAVVVQRTNR
+1296 
-1310 NKPHCVRILS
+1310 IL
-1320 PDGSGFDFG
+1320 
-1329 QKKKVGQTS
+1329 
-1338 SAVPTQGDKQQRIGS
+1338 QRIAGVN
-1353 TFKNSV
+1353 T
-1359 AEASDVVKFSAK
+1359 EASDVVKFSAK

-1386 TEEKLQKFLALG
+1386 TEEKLKKFLALG

-1426 STIDPKASRKNT
+1426 STIDPKASKKNT

-1483 KRVLYGVDDG
+1483 KRVLYGVDEG

-1619 MRSEVEKRIDK
+1619 MRNEVEKRIDK

-1647 SGVYNGKSLYTPSG
+1647 SGVYNGKALYTPSG

-1685 HNGDTKNVSGFNGIK
+1685 NNGDTKNVSGFNGIK

-1737 LSDRMYDLMHQID
+1737 LSDRMFDLMNRID

-1799 DGKLANDVRTLLFD
+1799 DGKLANEVRTLLFD

-1935 VTDYSSKADVAKL
+1935 VTDYSSKADVNKL

-1971 LNDIGIGVAR
+1971 LNDIGIGLAR
-1981 QVIEQSQQVDTS
+1981 QVIEQSRQVDTS

-2025 SLANFRKEYR
+2025 SLANFHKEYR

-2056 SYPFLYDSIQGG
+2056 SYPFLYDGIQGG
-2068 DLIETLTDAADV
+2068 DLIETLTNAADV

-2122 TKLVELKQQQK
+2122 AKLVELKQQQK
-2133 QQIKELRQQAK
+2133 QQIKDLRQQAK

-2172 QQVKTEKLKAKNQQ
+2172 QQVKAEKLKAKNQQ

-2374 SLSKAADSDI
+2374 SLSKAADSEI
-2384 ARMGSQK
+2384 ERMGSRK
-2391 TGKVRKQLQKFMDSK
+2391 TGKVRKQLQKIMDSK

-2414 IFLMDS
+2414 VFLMDS
-2420 LGGVYERIGRD
+2420 LGGEYERIGRD

-2445 SKEFHSDLKER
+2445 SKDFHSGLKKR

-2471 LNTEFGDTIR
+2471 LDTEFGDTIR

-2709 GVMLSKFKKGAVLAS
+2709 GPMLSRFKKGAVLAS

-2742 NPKYMRLGWM
+2742 NPKYMRLGWT

-2778 MGAADWILDK
+2778 RGAADWILDK
-2788 KPSGPIEWSDKVF
+2788 KPTNPIGWTDKVF

-2862 DWMRSKSKFGSMVTA
+2862 DWMRSKSKFGSMVTS
-2877 FMAEPTTSMNMFMY
+2877 FMAEPTTSMNVFMY
-2891 SVLHA
+2891 SLLHI

-2902 GKVHVIPATLAL
+2902 GKVHFIPAMLAL

-3017 EKKTVYTKVKNLIGA
+3017 EKKTVYTKAKNLIGA

-3075 TIASGDEKRAGEL
+3075 TIASGDDKRAEKL

-3161 ELKKK
+3161 ELKKE

-3183 SEKGETPDA
+3183 SEKGDTPDA
-3192 AKEEALREQLEK
+3192 AKEEALREQMEK

-3271 LNKAVTAF
+3271 LDKAVTAF

-3304 VYGSYGLTEEKIDKW
+3304 VYGSYGMTEEKIDKW

-3472 YNKLKSMLQSLDLH
+3472 YNKLKAMLQSLDLH

>member
-75 DAIAAAI
+75 DATAAVI
-82 LRETTDINAAHRRE
+82 LRETTDINAARRRE

-168 LEKTNQSIDAYNAAK
+168 LEKTNQSIDAYNAAM

-194 LNKYIN
+194 PNKYIN
-200 NPTAMVARM
+200 NPTAQVARM

-223 SMTLDEAMDYG
+223 GMTLDEV
-234 SRSAAV
+234 R
-240 NQGLRQTERNLSDY
+240 DY
-254 DKAMERLKLQQ
+254 DARLAALDKALRETNKNLDNYNTRRWLERVQQ
-265 YGDTVRENA
+265 NARQDSEFAKYAQRGNAIENPSYEKAQSGLYIFGKQIGGAKIPNKVTFARDNA
-274 DFTEYSRK
+274 DKLAEHETAIVNGTEKQRALYSH
-282 GASAE
+282 
-287 NPDNQWQAVW
+287 
-297 TGNRVK
+297 
-303 NPVTYARAQAE
+303 
-314 KPKNAFARFMDNAF
+314 
-328 NYGQSDSPGDIQR
+328 
-341 LASYMT
+341 MT
-347 RDEVNV
+347 NDEVET
-353 YNYLWAKDQENG
+353 YNYLLAKDNENG
-365 TSDASKYFTDL
+365 THDADDYLGKL
-376 TKTLFERQS
+376 TETLRDRQS
-385 EGYVEGAQKWST
+385 AAINDYYVQIANEHPVLATATNIIGSPLKGTAMVSAALDRIRGREIDQNSGAMQFARGMDTMTST
-397 ESAGN
+397 ISGNINEDVYKKTDSAFLANASSFVYDTGVSIAQYAFN
-402 SALASGTTVL
+402 TLASG
-412 RSPANGVA
+412 
-420 YLDALATKAQGK
+420 
-432 RIDPSSATQVQARV
+432 
-446 NSSVR
+446 
-451 GAVANEISDTVSS
+451 
-464 GTGSQFLGDATS
+464 
-476 FLYQTGL
+476 
-483 SIADSALNTAITGGN
+483 GN
-498 ALASSA
+498 AIASS
-504 LMGGTAATSAMQEAL
+504 LMMIGSAGASAMQEAL
-519 DGGASDT
+519 DGGATDD
-526 QALAVGGLA
+526 QALAVGGWAAL
-535 GFFEA
+535 FEA
-540 FFERFSIENF
+540 LFEKVSIENF
-550 LKMSSPAAKGSAI
+550 VKMSSPAAKGAVVKNI
-563 MNLLRQ
+563 LKQ
-569 MGIEASEELGTEV
+569 MSIEASEESATEI
-582 ADIVSEYLVMRDIS
+582 ADIISESWIMGENS
-596 QYKDATPGEI
+596 QYRDKSAAE
-606 AQQIALAALGGAL
+606 LAFQVFRSGLGGAV
-619 SGGVMGGTG
+619 SGGVMGSFG
-628 LLVNNIQSNQIGKA
+628 QASNYLGARSIGRSAQQLNLQDQILADAA
-642 ASRVGVSD
+642 ASSDKSASDLAKAMQRGTAKSSASNLGRV
-650 SVIQDALNS
+650 
-659 NDPSARALA
+659 
-668 QQMLD
+668 
-673 GEAKTNSRN
+673 
-682 VGKLYASLAENGDYS
+682 YASLAENGDYS

-714 EKQQKKSSKTAQ
+714 KKQQKKSSKTAQ
-726 RQTASQNAQN
+726 RQASSQNAQNAQN

-748 RTNTEENAQQTRKQ
+748 RTTTEENTQQTHKQ
-762 PRVDYATNVVDNE
+762 PRVYYATNVVDNE
-775 ETDIT
+775 EADIT

-880 YAAGQSTSAQ
+880 YAAGQSASAQ

-900 QAATEQQVE
+900 QVATEQQVK
-909 KPQNTEVSAA
+909 KPQNTEVSSA
-919 VQTESKAAQQVKKA
+919 VQTETKAEQQVKKA
-933 VKPGLT
+933 AKPGLT

-992 EQSANGVYDPSSGR
+992 KQSANGVYDPSSGR

-1076 EVVANSAAT
+1076 EVVANSAAS

-1110 FKELADTFKQ
+1110 FNELAETFKQ

-1143 VFDRVAADTAATA
+1143 VFDRVAADTATAA

-1168 SPGALSV
+1168 SPGALSI

-1196 IHSRPQRNGYPD
+1196 IHSRPQRNGHPD

-1246 GYINSDSEFVAA
+1246 GYINSDSEFIAA

-1296 VVGYAAVVVQRTNR
+1296 IVGYAAVVVQRTNR

-1329 QKKKVGQTS
+1329 QKKKAVQTS

-1353 TFKNSV
+1353 TFNNSV

-1386 TEEKLQKFLALG
+1386 TEEKLKKFLALG

-1483 KRVLYGVDDG
+1483 KRVLYGVDEG

-1500 AGFVEHAMDN
+1500 AGFIEHAMDN

-1619 MRSEVEKRIDK
+1619 MRNEVEKRIDK

-1647 SGVYNGKSLYTPSG
+1647 SGVYNGKALYTPSV

-1685 HNGDTKNVSGFNGIK
+1685 NNGDTKNVSGFNGIK

-1737 LSDRMYDLMHQID
+1737 LSDRMFDLMNRID

-1799 DGKLANDVRTLLFD
+1799 DGKLANEVRTLLFD

-1871 RVMNSDVT
+1871 HVMNSDVT

-1935 VTDYSSKADVAKL
+1935 VTDYSSKADVTKL
-1948 SNDLYQLFNY
+1948 SSDLYQLFNY

-1971 LNDIGIGVAR
+1971 LNDIGIGLAR

-2056 SYPFLYDSIQGG
+2056 SYPFLYDGIQGG
-2068 DLIETLTDAADV
+2068 DLIETLTNAADV

-2122 TKLVELKQQQK
+2122 AKLVELKQQQK
-2133 QQIKELRQQAK
+2133 QQIKDLRQQAK

-2172 QQVKTEKLKAKNQQ
+2172 QQVKAEKLKAKNQQ

-2208 YAALKKQNTADLKTQ
+2208 YAALKEQRTADLKTQ

-2374 SLSKAADSDI
+2374 SLSKAADSEI
-2384 ARMGSQK
+2384 ERMGSRK
-2391 TGKVRKQLQKFMDSK
+2391 TGKVRKQLQKIMDSK
-2406 LMLGNTKP
+2406 IMLGNTKP

-2420 LGGVYERIGRD
+2420 LGGEYERIGRD

-2445 SKEFHSDLKER
+2445 SKDFHSGLKKR

-2471 LNTEFGDTIR
+2471 LDTEFGDTIR

-2709 GVMLSKFKKGAVLAS
+2709 GPMLSRFKKGAVLAS

-2742 NPKYMRLGWM
+2742 NPKYMRLGWT

-2778 MGAADWILDK
+2778 RGAADWILDK
-2788 KPSGPIEWSDKVF
+2788 KPTSPIGWTDKVF

-2815 LWNSVKAEIH
+2815 LWNSVKAEVH
-2825 GETGLAMDSEA
+2825 GKTGLAMDSEA

-2862 DWMRSKSKFGSMVTA
+2862 DWMRSKSKFGSMVTS

-2891 SVLHA
+2891 SLLHI

-2902 GKVHVIPATLAL
+2902 GKVHFIPATLAL

-2927 VYAARDDDDYATFW
+2927 VYAARDDDDYETFW

-2979 TQIPLVSDVMELAQ
+2979 TQIPLVSDAMELAQ

-3075 TIASGDEKRAGEL
+3075 TIASGDDKRAEKL

-3097 SSKDIDTGVAKS
+3097 SSKDIDAGVAKS

-3183 SEKGETPDA
+3183 SEKGDTPDA
-3192 AKEEALREQLEK
+3192 AKEEALREQMEK

-3271 LNKAVTAF
+3271 LDKAVTAF

-3304 VYGSYGLTEEKIDKW
+3304 VYGSYGMTEEKIDKW
-3319 LPGEKADALYEAVD
+3319 LPGEKAAALYEAVD

-3501 WIKDAQ
+3501 WIKEAQ

>member
-1 MAKDKKKRSAN
+1 MAGDKPIDSFNFGGDKTVKPVQNGIDKMSDSDLDLTRINRTLESGKKGTVAYKIAEHLKNNPSDRKLVARGDFMSSNGFDAIKQSN
-12 YIGAADE
+12 PEILKLYNSKKGSGGPKASFGDVQYLSDIIRDGKFYAAAAFAVGGVRVQSFSDYVPR
-19 LVRKAK
+19 LVFDYVQMI
-25 ADPEG
+25 ADL
-30 TAASVSEWES
+30 S
-40 SQREQAIQDRAA
+40 
-52 REIAAKNLRSYIQRH
+52 AKNLPAHSYTKEELFVKQFGLTGMKINMSLIPAVVAGH
-67 PSFSRSQK
+67 PAGLDANGNYAWAKESF
-75 DAIAAAI
+75 DYDTAV
-82 LRETTDINAAHRRE
+82 
-96 NIGKAQRE
+96 E
-104 IQSQN
+104 IQ
-109 ELTSNPYAQA
+109 
-119 MRKTMLN
+119 
-126 QERARLDSLPGFSV
+126 
-140 SELDALDDDE
+140 
-150 RNRRI
+150 
-155 TDWAKRSA
+155 
-163 AVDRG
+163 
-168 LEKTNQSIDAYNAAK
+168 
-183 ARQRNDTEQEE
+183 
-194 LNKYIN
+194 
-200 NPTAMVARM
+200 
-209 TMLNQERARLDSLP
+209 
-223 SMTLDEAMDYG
+223 
-234 SRSAAV
+234 
-240 NQGLRQTERNLSDY
+240 
-254 DKAMERLKLQQ
+254 
-265 YGDTVRENA
+265 GDPA
-274 DFTEYSRK
+274 
-282 GASAE
+282 
-287 NPDNQWQAVW
+287 
-297 TGNRVK
+297 
-303 NPVTYARAQAE
+303 YAR
-314 KPKNAFARFMDNAF
+314 NC
-328 NYGQSDSPGDIQR
+328 
-341 LASYMT
+341 
-347 RDEVNV
+347 
-353 YNYLWAKDQENG
+353 G
-365 TSDASKYFTDL
+365 T
-376 TKTLFERQS
+376 
-385 EGYVEGAQKWST
+385 
-397 ESAGN
+397 
-402 SALASGTTVL
+402 
-412 RSPANGVA
+412 
-420 YLDALATKAQGK
+420 
-432 RIDPSSATQVQARV
+432 IC
-446 NSSVR
+446 
-451 GAVANEISDTVSS
+451 
-464 GTGSQFLGDATS
+464 
-476 FLYQTGL
+476 
-483 SIADSALNTAITGGN
+483 
-498 ALASSA
+498 
-504 LMGGTAATSAMQEAL
+504 
-519 DGGASDT
+519 
-526 QALAVGGLA
+526 
-535 GFFEA
+535 
-540 FFERFSIENF
+540 
-550 LKMSSPAAKGSAI
+550 
-563 MNLLRQ
+563 
-569 MGIEASEELGTEV
+569 
-582 ADIVSEYLVMRDIS
+582 
-596 QYKDATPGEI
+596 
-606 AQQIALAALGGAL
+606 
-619 SGGVMGGTG
+619 
-628 LLVNNIQSNQIGKA
+628 
-642 ASRVGVSD
+642 VGVSD
-650 SVIQDALNS
+650 EHIRKLMKDPNIRMIIPYHKSGLNPLVAEMNNIRQFS
-659 NDPSARALA
+659 DY
-668 QQMLD
+668 
-673 GEAKTNSRN
+673 TNSQNTRYAN
-682 VGKLYASLAENGDYS
+682 GKKL
-697 NYDTEA
+697 
-703 ILRAAAEEAAA
+703 
-714 EKQQKKSSKTAQ
+714 SK
-726 RQTASQNAQN
+726 
-736 APESVSSQEQTN
+736 
-748 RTNTEENAQQTRKQ
+748 
-762 PRVDYATNVVDNE
+762 
-775 ETDIT
+775 
-780 GIHSVEDGTV
+780 
-790 YVQAGDNVVALND
+790 
-803 VEFANADIGELYERA
+803 
-818 GKYGTEAAQRFVK
+818 
-831 AYDGGSV
+831 
-838 EQYAKGFDAMY
+838 
-849 RAARDG
+849 
-855 VAYDTALQQSL
+855 
-866 YVENYLSEDQRMQA
+866 EDQA
-880 YAAGQSTSAQ
+880 NDFNF
-890 AQTQVATNQE
+890 NQRLHE
-900 QAATEQQVE
+900 LGAEGDPRAVVE
-909 KPQNTEVSAA
+909 E
-919 VQTESKAAQQVKKA
+919 
-933 VKPGLT
+933 
-939 RSYVRAEL
+939 YVRWC
-947 TNEQRSAIK
+947 EQNDYLPK
-956 KNRSQL
+956 FDK
-962 QVVDA
+962 
-967 MAKKYGREV
+967 
-976 VLVGSLQ
+976 
-983 GMEINGQTV
+983 
-992 EQSANGVYDPSSGR
+992 
-1006 IYIAADA
+1006 
-1013 QDGAFAYVA
+1013 FAYVRDSKGNA
-1022 MHELAHSVRA
+1022 VLNADGQKVVDPDYYKLIEDFTVYDGEGIYSPQEAVRPVYPDENSAFGSMADLIERGLA
-1032 ASESDYNALQTT
+1032 EDQ
-1044 VFDALT
+1044 ALT
-1050 KDGQNVDDLVKYQ
+1050 DKRAENVGAIVD
-1063 MDTFGYSEDVARE
+1063 EI
-1076 EVVANSAAT
+1076 AAT
-1085 VLTDEEFVRNLYNN
+1085 L
-1099 EHSLFEQIRKF
+1099 KP
-1110 FKELADTFKQ
+1110 KGEL
-1120 LTQSASWSQDA
+1120 
-1131 ALTPENVRAIAE
+1131 
-1143 VFDRVAADTAATA
+1143 
-1156 NEEGTVVKLSKK
+1156 KL
-1168 SPGALSV
+1168 
-1175 KEQISSHVD
+1175 
-1184 QLDQMKPVASTD
+1184 
-1196 IHSRPQRNGYPD
+1196 
-1208 KTLMREKLNE
+1208 
-1218 HYGSQR
+1218 
-1224 FTVDRKGFG
+1224 
-1233 QVQFDQNA
+1233 
-1241 LREMV
+1241 
-1246 GYINSDSEFVAA
+1246 
-1258 MEAPAIVKRGI
+1258 
-1269 EIDHHVEHKGHDDVE
+1269 
-1284 SFTFAAPIAINE
+1284 
-1296 VVGYAAVVVQRTNR
+1296 
-1310 NKPHCVRILS
+1310 
-1320 PDGSGFDFG
+1320 
-1329 QKKKVGQTS
+1329 
-1338 SAVPTQGDKQQRIGS
+1338 
-1353 TFKNSV
+1353 
-1359 AEASDVVKFSAK
+1359 
-1371 DPVEK
+1371 
-1376 KGTLLAIHNL
+1376 
-1386 TEEKLQKFLALG
+1386 
-1398 GAPMPSIA
+1398 
-1406 VTRSDVEH
+1406 
-1414 SNFGDISLIFDK
+1414 
-1426 STIDPKASRKNT
+1426 
-1438 VYSADAWTPTFPQIE
+1438 
-1453 YETNTKVDNAVYS
+1453 
-1466 RLTALSRNM
+1466 
-1475 DEFYREDL
+1475 
-1483 KRVLYGVDDG
+1483 
-1493 LNRYGGE
+1493 
-1500 AGFVEHAMDN
+1500 
-1510 LGLQAAYL
+1510 
-1518 EDNGEHIDRITK
+1518 
-1530 QVERDKG
+1530 
-1537 YSEDRVERYQKV
+1537 
-1549 AEVLGTTDA
+1549 
-1558 DEIGK
+1558 
-1563 MPLNEIR
+1563 
-1570 DQHGA
+1570 
-1575 ELEKAVPGITKSAL
+1575 
-1589 RLSGVLKQTMNYL
+1589 
-1602 RNAQNGTQYD
+1602 
-1612 TVTDYDA
+1612 
-1619 MRSEVEKRIDK
+1619 
-1630 PAFEKWV
+1630 
-1637 KELYAGIEAG
+1637 
-1647 SGVYNGKSLYTPSG
+1647 
-1661 NRRSFA
+1661 
-1667 ATHYP
+1667 
-1672 ATLENIAKAMAAQ
+1672 
-1685 HNGDTKNVSGFNGIK
+1685 
-1700 TLRAGMAQRFKSI
+1700 
-1713 ADMHA
+1713 
-1718 LEGRLQNRTQEQA
+1718 
-1731 DALNNA
+1731 
-1737 LSDRMYDLMHQID
+1737 
-1750 ATRDKRYASMDNSLM
+1750 
-1765 AMDNVGEIMMEI
+1765 
-1777 ADGGKYSAQH
+1777 
-1787 IQDVFNGYGLNI
+1787 
-1799 DGKLANDVRTLLFD
+1799 
-1813 VQQMPV
+1813 
-1819 NLFEAKPERAV
+1819 
-1830 YTNEVRMAVMP
+1830 
-1841 EGEYPELQQQ
+1841 
-1851 FRDMG
+1851 
-1856 IPVETYDPEVQGDRV
+1856 
-1871 RVMNSDVT
+1871 
-1879 EPLRFS
+1879 S

-1900 NDKLKGALEN
+1900 NDNLKGALDN
-1910 ARAQLRLTDG
+1910 ARAQLNLVKG
-1920 MQVDEKAVTKLARGI
+1920 MQVSEQSVRGI
-1935 VTDYSSKADVAKL
+1935 ARDIASEYKSEVDVQQFADDLQTLFAHAAQSGKTKAAYSEF
-1948 SNDLYQLFNY
+1948 NDL
-1958 ASHSPD
+1958 
-1964 TDAAFSE
+1964 
-1971 LNDIGIGVAR
+1971 GIGLA
-1981 QVIEQSQQVDTS
+1981 QKVIEASPQIDTK
-1993 VSEQFSDLKDYLKS
+1993 VSDQFSPLKDFFAANELK
-2007 TPIRLTDAQK
+2007 LDEVQK
-2017 EQIAASYG
+2017 KELAKMYG
-2025 SLANFRKEYR
+2025 SYYNFQKRYR
-2035 GTIKISNDGVALD
+2035 DVLRFSDDGVALSD
-2048 TVIGEMAE
+2048 AMETIAQTYPYLYDKASGDSAVIG
-2056 SYPFLYDSIQGG
+2056 L
-2068 DLIETLTDAADV
+2068 LDA
-2080 TKPQIVNPY
+2080 
-2089 YMDMDGAAADL
+2089 MDMMRPTLENPHYDRIESASADL
-2100 WLEIQQRYTDT
+2100 WLDIQQRYTGTDD
-2111 PMVQTYADKQK
+2111 VRAFAGEHAAELDALRADQQENLSQLRSEGEYNKKLLREHGVSVARRRAEINKAKADARQT
-2122 TKLVELKQQQK
+2122 VREQQK
-2133 QQIKELRQQAK
+2133 
-2144 DEMDVALQIAKERA
+2144 
-2158 QRQQDAAVRGERQK
+2158 
-2172 QQVKTEKLKAKNQQ
+2172 
-2186 LRTDIENERI
+2186 
-2196 ANAVNRALASKR
+2196 
-2208 YAALKKQNTADLKTQ
+2208 
-2223 RETIKT
+2223 
-2229 RERVG
+2229 ERVSV
-2234 RYKDRIKAAAM
+2234 RTYKDRIKAAAM

-2324 SLTALIEGND
+2324 SLAALIEGND

-2374 SLSKAADSDI
+2374 SLSKAADSEI
-2384 ARMGSQK
+2384 ERMGSRK
-2391 TGKVRKQLQKFMDSK
+2391 TGKVREQLQKIMGSK

-2420 LGGVYERIGRD
+2420 LGGEYERIGRD
-2431 LFNGRTEA
+2431 LFNGQTEA

-2445 SKEFHSDLKER
+2445 SKDFHSGLKKR

-2531 DADIQKITSWLT
+2531 EADIQQITSWLT

-2553 VRYMSTTLAEAGNK
+2553 VRYMSTTLAEVGNK

-2601 GQQTPRLKN
+2601 GQQTPHLKN

-2631 QIFGNHAEEMAKY
+2631 QIFGHHAEEMAMY

-2668 RQMSMK
+2668 RQTSMK

-2742 NPKYMRLGWM
+2742 NPKYMRLGWT

-2891 SVLHA
+2891 SLLHI

-2927 VYAARDDDDYATFW
+2927 VYAARNDDDYATFW

-3161 ELKKK
+3161 DLKKE

-3220 QFAELDSALYTADD
+3220 QFDELDSALYTADD

-3279 KPLYTEALDK
+3279 KPSYTEALDK

-3304 VYGSYGLTEEKIDKW
+3304 VYGSYGLTEERIDKW
-3319 LPGEKADALYEAVD
+3319 LPGDKADALYEAVD
-3333 AGASVQSLNKLIKDA
+3333 EGASVQSLNKLIKDA

-3472 YNKLKSMLQSLDLH
+3472 YNKLKAMLQSLDLH

>member
-1 MAKDKKKRSAN
+1 MPLIDSVKKKEAEKKRKREQEAEKQRSGSKDSGSQAKSTLPNAEEQVKAHKWHGQAN
-12 YIGAADE
+12 PLKADKEKSGDLHYYKYKAAYE
-19 LVRKAK
+19 RKAQQ
-25 ADPEG
+25 D
-30 TAASVSEWES
+30 AS
-40 SQREQAIQDRAA
+40 
-52 REIAAKNLRSYIQRH
+52 RSYI
-67 PSFSRSQK
+67 
-75 DAIAAAI
+75 
-82 LRETTDINAAHRRE
+82 E
-96 NIGKAQRE
+96 NFRKQ
-104 IQSQN
+104 
-109 ELTSNPYAQA
+109 YAENN
-119 MRKTMLN
+119 LSP
-126 QERARLDSLPGFSV
+126 E
-140 SELDALDDDE
+140 
-150 RNRRI
+150 
-155 TDWAKRSA
+155 
-163 AVDRG
+163 
-168 LEKTNQSIDAYNAAK
+168 EKYK
-183 ARQRNDTEQEE
+183 
-194 LNKYIN
+194 K

-209 TMLNQERARLDSLP
+209 TMLNQERARLDSLLAGRDQARETEFMK
-223 SMTLDEAMDYG
+223 SWHE
-234 SRSAAV
+234 RSSAV
-240 NQGLRQTERNLSDY
+240 DQGLRQTERNLTAY
-254 DKAMERLKLQQ
+254 DEAAKRLRRDAELQQ
-265 YGDTVRENA
+265 YEKDARANA
-274 DFTEYSRK
+274 DFREYSKR
-282 GASAE
+282 GAELDGGKKSFLNYSLFNE
-287 NPDNQWQAVW
+287 L
-297 TGNRVK
+297 TGRAKQVE
-303 NPVTYARAQAE
+303 NPVTMAREGDSATR
-314 KPKNAFARFMDNAF
+314 KNPLNRAFDYTM
-328 NYGQSDSPGDIQR
+328 NYGQHYGANDY
-341 LASYMT
+341 SYMT
-347 RDEVNV
+347 DSEVQT
-353 YNYLWAKDQENG
+353 YNYLRAKDLQNG
-365 TSDASKYFTDL
+365 TKEADQYLEKL
-376 TKTLFERQS
+376 TPALQERNAES
-385 EGYVEGAQKWST
+385 YLSGAQKWVSESGGHAVLGSAASVVRSPGNVVGFLDAAADKAATGEINNYKVTQTMPRANSVVRGTVASNINEGVT
-397 ESAGN
+397 ESTG
-402 SALASGTTVL
+402 
-412 RSPANGVA
+412 
-420 YLDALATKAQGK
+420 
-432 RIDPSSATQVQARV
+432 QAWL
-446 NSSVR
+446 
-451 GAVANEISDTVSS
+451 GHVSS
-464 GTGSQFLGDATS
+464 FA
-476 FLYQTGL
+476 YQIGL

-498 ALASSA
+498 SLVSSA
-504 LMGGTAATSAMQEAL
+504 LMGGSAATSAMQEAL

-563 MNLLRQ
+563 MNFLRQ

-682 VGKLYASLAENGDYS
+682 VGKLYASLAENGEYS

-714 EKQQKKSSKTAQ
+714 EKQQKKSGKTAQ

-748 RTNTEENAQQTRKQ
+748 RANTEENAQQTRKQ

-775 ETDIT
+775 EADIT

-880 YAAGQSTSAQ
+880 YAAGQSASAQ
-890 AQTQVATNQE
+890 TQTQVATNQE
-900 QAATEQQVE
+900 QVATEQQVE

-919 VQTESKAAQQVKKA
+919 VQTEAKAAQQVKKT

-939 RSYVRAEL
+939 RSYARAEL

-956 KNRSQL
+956 KNRGQL
-962 QVVDA
+962 QVVDTL
-967 MAKKYGREV
+967 AKKYGREV

-1050 KDGQNVDDLVKYQ
+1050 KNGQNVDDLVKYQ

-1110 FKELADTFKQ
+1110 FKELAETFKQ
-1120 LTQSASWSQDA
+1120 LTQSASWSQNA
-1131 ALTPENVRAIAE
+1131 ALTPENVRAIAK
-1143 VFDRVAADTAATA
+1143 VFDRVAADTAATGYTTGKQMLSRKEFSDITPA
-1156 NEEGTVVKLSKK
+1156 TREESLQLNLLDERNLARYFKEVDSALNGSMPTGELVLVGKPPKVLSEYMNSTNPIRIPQKIIKKAALSKSESADGK
-1168 SPGALSV
+1168 HALGRAVIEQLPVQLTYPMAITGNTSDHQRMNDNSIVVWTDWQTKAGDSV
-1175 KEQISSHVD
+1175 IVPIRIDISGRVGVYNNINSVFD
-1184 QLDQMKPVASTD
+1184 AYDDDYAADLLRDGNILYA
-1196 IHSRPQRNGYPD
+1196 RNG
-1208 KTLMREKLNE
+1208 KNIQELL
-1218 HYGSQR
+1218 SQR
-1224 FTVDRKGFG
+1224 REVP
-1233 QVQFDQNA
+1233 QVI
-1241 LREMV
+1241 R
-1246 GYINSDSEFVAA
+1246 SDV
-1258 MEAPAIVKRGI
+1258 
-1269 EIDHHVEHKGHDDVE
+1269 
-1284 SFTFAAPIAINE
+1284 
-1296 VVGYAAVVVQRTNR
+1296 
-1310 NKPHCVRILS
+1310 
-1320 PDGSGFDFG
+1320 
-1329 QKKKVGQTS
+1329 S
-1338 SAVPTQGDKQQRIGS
+1338 S
-1353 TFKNSV
+1353 KNSV

-1453 YETNTKVDNAVYS
+1453 YETNAKVDNAVYS

-1475 DEFYREDL
+1475 DEFYRKDL

-1558 DEIGK
+1558 DEIDE
-1563 MPLNEIR
+1563 MPLSDIR

-1589 RLSGVLKQTMNYL
+1589 RLSGVLMQTMNYL

-1647 SGVYNGKSLYTPSG
+1647 SGVYNGKGLYTPSG

-1685 HNGDTKNVSGFNGIK
+1685 NGGDTKNVSGFNGIK

-1713 ADMHA
+1713 ADMHV
-1718 LEGRLQNRTQEQA
+1718 LEGRLQNRTQEQE

-1737 LSDRMYDLMHQID
+1737 LSDRMYDLMNRID

-1799 DGKLANDVRTLLFD
+1799 DGKLANEVRTLLFD

-1935 VTDYSSKADVAKL
+1935 VTDYSSKADVTKL
-1948 SNDLYQLFNY
+1948 SSDLYQLFNY

-1971 LNDIGIGVAR
+1971 LNDIGIGLAR

-2056 SYPFLYDSIQGG
+2056 SYPFLYDGIQGG
-2068 DLIETLTDAADV
+2068 DLIETLTNAADV

-2122 TKLVELKQQQK
+2122 AKLVELKQQQK
-2133 QQIKELRQQAK
+2133 QQIKDLRQRAK
-2144 DEMDVALQIAKERA
+2144 DELDVALQIAKERA
-2158 QRQQDAAVRGERQK
+2158 QRQRDAAVRGERQK
-2172 QQVKTEKLKAKNQQ
+2172 WQIKMNEERTARQANKEIAKKRAAFERDAAVRGERQKWQVEQNYQ
-2186 LRTDIENERI
+2186 EI
-2196 ANAVNRALASKR
+2196 ANQINRALAVKEAKHSTKER
-2208 YAALKKQNTADLKTQ
+2208 
-2223 RETIKT
+2223 IK
-2229 RERVG
+2229 ERG
-2234 RYKDRIKAAAM
+2234 RISRYKDRIKAAAM
-2245 TLSAWNTSPSDK
+2245 TLSTWNTSPSDK

-2366 MFVNGRRE
+2366 MFVNGKRE

-2384 ARMGSQK
+2384 ERMGSRK
-2391 TGKVRKQLQKFMDSK
+2391 TGKVRKQLQKIMDSK

-2420 LGGVYERIGRD
+2420 LGGEYERIGRD
-2431 LFNGRTEA
+2431 LFNGQTEA

-2471 LNTEFGDTIR
+2471 LDTEFGDTIR

-2553 VRYMSTTLAEAGNK
+2553 VRYMSSTLAEAGNK

-2631 QIFGNHAEEMAKY
+2631 QIFGNHAEEMALY
-2644 AGLAIPQDN
+2644 AGMAIPQDN

-2737 AFSMM
+2737 AFSMI
-2742 NPKYMRLGWM
+2742 NPKYMRFGWM

-2778 MGAADWILDK
+2778 RGAADWILDK
-2788 KPSGPIEWSDKVF
+2788 KPTNLIGWSDKVF
-2801 GTLPEKAD
+2801 GSLPEKAD

-2815 LWNSVKAEIH
+2815 LWNSVKAEVH
-2825 GETGLAMDSEA
+2825 GKTGLAMDSEA

-2842 KRFDEVIDFT
+2842 KRFDEVINYT
-2852 QVYDSTFSRS
+2852 QVYDSTLSRS
-2862 DWMRSKSKFGSMVTA
+2862 DWMRNKSKFGSMVTS
-2877 FMAEPTTSMNMFMY
+2877 FMGEPTTSMNMFMY
-2891 SVLHA
+2891 SLLHI

-2902 GKVHVIPATLAL
+2902 GDLRFISSFLAL
-2914 AATTIINAAVKAV
+2914 SASTIINAAVKAV

-2979 TQIPLVSDVMELAQ
+2979 TQIPLVSDAMELAQ

-3161 ELKKK
+3161 ELKKE

-3220 QFAELDSALYTADD
+3220 QFDELDSALYTADD

-3304 VYGSYGLTEEKIDKW
+3304 VYGSYGMTEEKIDKW

-3416 YDDLPEAVRAG
+3416 YDDLPEAVKAG

-3472 YNKLKSMLQSLDLH
+3472 YNKLKSMLQSLDLY

>member
-1 MAKDKKKRSAN
+1 MAKKKSTYKVNGKNVTISDSERRAAEQDIASNGFYSATHRMDEEKIRRDAERIEQEDREYALEKIRQDPTSPARN
-12 YIGAADE
+12 AGITGMNSAAR
-19 LVRKAK
+19 VR
-25 ADPEG
+25 
-30 TAASVSEWES
+30 
-40 SQREQAIQDRAA
+40 REQQRQEEA
-52 REIAAKNLRSYIQRH
+52 RRKRQEQYN
-67 PSFSRSQK
+67 
-75 DAIAAAI
+75 
-82 LRETTDINAAHRRE
+82 N
-96 NIGKAQRE
+96 
-104 IQSQN
+104 
-109 ELTSNPYAQA
+109 NPYAQV
-119 MRKTMLN
+119 M
-126 QERARLDSLPGFSV
+126 
-140 SELDALDDDE
+140 
-150 RNRRI
+150 
-155 TDWAKRSA
+155 
-163 AVDRG
+163 
-168 LEKTNQSIDAYNAAK
+168 
-183 ARQRNDTEQEE
+183 
-194 LNKYIN
+194 
-200 NPTAMVARM
+200 RM

-223 SMTLDEAMDYG
+223 GMTLDEVRDYDA
-234 SRSAAV
+234 RSAALERALRET
-240 NQGLRQTERNLSDY
+240 NKNLDNYNTRRGLERVQQNARQDSEFAKYAQRGNAIENPSY
-254 DKAMERLKLQQ
+254 EKAQSGLYIFGKQVGGAKIPNKVTFAR
-265 YGDTVRENA
+265 DNA
-274 DFTEYSRK
+274 DKLAEHETAIVNGTEK
-282 GASAE
+282 
-287 NPDNQWQAVW
+287 Q
-297 TGNRVK
+297 
-303 NPVTYARAQAE
+303 RALY
-314 KPKNAFARFMDNAF
+314 RH
-328 NYGQSDSPGDIQR
+328 
-341 LASYMT
+341 MT
-347 RDEVNV
+347 NDEVET
-353 YNYLWAKDQENG
+353 YNYLLAKDNENG
-365 TSDASKYFTDL
+365 THDADDYLGKL
-376 TKTLFERQS
+376 TETLRDRQS
-385 EGYVEGAQKWST
+385 AAINDYYVQTANEHPVLATATNIIGSPLKGTAMASAALDRIRGREIDRNSGAMQFARGMDTMTST
-397 ESAGN
+397 VSGNINEDVYKKTDSAFLANASSFVYDTGVSIAQ
-402 SALASGTTVL
+402 SAFNTLASG
-412 RSPANGVA
+412 
-420 YLDALATKAQGK
+420 
-432 RIDPSSATQVQARV
+432 
-446 NSSVR
+446 
-451 GAVANEISDTVSS
+451 
-464 GTGSQFLGDATS
+464 
-476 FLYQTGL
+476 
-483 SIADSALNTAITGGN
+483 GN
-498 ALASSA
+498 AIASS
-504 LMGGTAATSAMQEAL
+504 LMMSGSAGASAMQEAL
-519 DGGASDT
+519 DGGATDD
-526 QALAVGGLA
+526 QALAVGGWAAL
-535 GFFEA
+535 FEA
-540 FFERFSIENF
+540 LFEKVSIENF
-550 LKMSSPAAKGSAI
+550 VKMSSPAAKGAVVKNI
-563 MNLLRQ
+563 LKQ
-569 MGIEASEELGTEV
+569 MGIEASEESATEI
-582 ADIVSEYLVMRDIS
+582 ADIISESWIMGENS
-596 QYKDATPGEI
+596 QYRDKSAAE
-606 AQQIALAALGGAL
+606 LAFQVFMSGLGGAV
-619 SGGVMGGTG
+619 SGGVMGSFG
-628 LLVNNIQSNQIGKA
+628 QASNYLGARSIGRAAQQLNLQDQILADAA
-642 ASRVGVSD
+642 ASSDKSASDLAKAMQRGTAKSSASNLGRV
-650 SVIQDALNS
+650 
-659 NDPSARALA
+659 
-668 QQMLD
+668 
-673 GEAKTNSRN
+673 
-682 VGKLYASLAENGDYS
+682 YASLAENGEYS
-697 NYDTEA
+697 NYDTEV

-714 EKQQKKSSKTAQ
+714 EKQQKKSGKTAQ
-726 RQTASQNAQN
+726 RLTASQNAQN
-736 APESVSSQEQTN
+736 APEGVSSQEQTN

-855 VAYDTALQQSL
+855 VAYNAALQQSL

-890 AQTQVATNQE
+890 NQTQVATNQE
-900 QAATEQQVE
+900 QVATEQQVK
-909 KPQNTEVSAA
+909 KPQNTEAPAA
-919 VQTESKAAQQVKKA
+919 VQTEAKAARQVKKA
-933 VKPGLT
+933 AKPGLT

-992 EQSANGVYDPSSGR
+992 EQSVNGVYDPSSGR

-1050 KDGQNVDDLVKYQ
+1050 KNGQNVDDLVKYQ
-1063 MDTFGYSEDVARE
+1063 MDTFGYAEDVARE

-1099 EHSLFEQIRKF
+1099 EHSLFEKIRKF
-1110 FKELADTFKQ
+1110 FKELAETFKQ

-1143 VFDRVAADTAATA
+1143 VFDRVATDTAAA
-1156 NEEGTVVKLSKK
+1156 PPVGGSDGDVKYSIK
-1168 SPGALSV
+1168 S
-1175 KEQISSHVD
+1175 
-1184 QLDQMKPVASTD
+1184 
-1196 IHSRPQRNGYPD
+1196 
-1208 KTLMREKLNE
+1208 
-1218 HYGSQR
+1218 
-1224 FTVDRKGFG
+1224 
-1233 QVQFDQNA
+1233 
-1241 LREMV
+1241 
-1246 GYINSDSEFVAA
+1246 
-1258 MEAPAIVKRGI
+1258 
-1269 EIDHHVEHKGHDDVE
+1269 
-1284 SFTFAAPIAINE
+1284 FARA
-1296 VVGYAAVVVQRTNR
+1296 
-1310 NKPHCVRILS
+1310 
-1320 PDGSGFDFG
+1320 
-1329 QKKKVGQTS
+1329 
-1338 SAVPTQGDKQQRIGS
+1338 
-1353 TFKNSV
+1353 
-1359 AEASDVVKFSAK
+1359 
-1371 DPVEK
+1371 
-1376 KGTLLAIHNL
+1376 
-1386 TEEKLQKFLALG
+1386 
-1398 GAPMPSIA
+1398 
-1406 VTRSDVEH
+1406 
-1414 SNFGDISLIFDK
+1414 
-1426 STIDPKASRKNT
+1426 
-1438 VYSADAWTPTFPQIE
+1438 
-1453 YETNTKVDNAVYS
+1453 
-1466 RLTALSRNM
+1466 
-1475 DEFYREDL
+1475 
-1483 KRVLYGVDDG
+1483 
-1493 LNRYGGE
+1493 
-1500 AGFVEHAMDN
+1500 
-1510 LGLQAAYL
+1510 
-1518 EDNGEHIDRITK
+1518 
-1530 QVERDKG
+1530 
-1537 YSEDRVERYQKV
+1537 
-1549 AEVLGTTDA
+1549 
-1558 DEIGK
+1558 
-1563 MPLNEIR
+1563 
-1570 DQHGA
+1570 
-1575 ELEKAVPGITKSAL
+1575 
-1589 RLSGVLKQTMNYL
+1589 
-1602 RNAQNGTQYD
+1602 
-1612 TVTDYDA
+1612 
-1619 MRSEVEKRIDK
+1619 
-1630 PAFEKWV
+1630 
-1637 KELYAGIEAG
+1637 AGIEADRDQETG
-1647 SGVYNGKSLYTPSG
+1647 KVTFRLDGHIVEHITVDHVKNHSALGALIRTALDSKYISEEDANIQYQAIADSMNMVMESQDPELVWAFEGATLFSAVKSNTDPQYGTTVDFTTVCRKTQEMIDAMSETMLRLGRGLSRDEITQLQNDIISSGGTVPCPVCYVFSRWAGIGGILDGMKRFQNKYDGYSREELLEAARNIKRNSKGKQLVERLRSEDTEFDTLISEREQLQLEKKQLTQERESAAKVKDKEALKRISERRTEIMTRNREITARVNEIKKASTPELAWLTTVRLADDYEQHG
-1661 NRRSFA
+1661 KVPDRVLFNLADA
-1667 ATHYP
+1667 ATFATKYP
-1672 ATLENIAKAMAAQ
+1672 LAWKYRTNRGPSAGKAILPYSDMRLGDMIMGANSTVSERNATFGEVGGELTEKQKIAIDKARMR
-1685 HNGDTKNVSGFNGIK
+1685 T
-1700 TLRAGMAQRFKSI
+1700 MAQNLIGGQRLQSTSDFRYDYALDYFQLFFEMQALGSNAQTYTKI
-1713 ADMHA
+1713 VEFADMIA
-1718 LEGRLQNRTQEQA
+1718 SVGGDVN
-1731 DALNNA
+1731 
-1737 LSDRMYDLMHQID
+1737 LSVMPKNKGWR
-1750 ATRDKRYASMDNSLM
+1750 
-1765 AMDNVGEIMMEI
+1765 VG
-1777 ADGGKYSAQH
+1777 D
-1787 IQDVFNGYGLNI
+1787 
-1799 DGKLANDVRTLLFD
+1799 DGKKHLEFSSVTGVDY
-1813 VQQMPV
+1813 
-1819 NLFEAKPERAV
+1819 EGAKRV
-1830 YTNEVRMAVMP
+1830 S
-1841 EGEYPELQQQ
+1841 
-1851 FRDMG
+1851 
-1856 IPVETYDPEVQGDRV
+1856 ETYDNAQLILVGINDEHIMLALDEAPGSEGRTIGFVIPYHASGASVNEFISKLVSNLGEEFKVKFYRDYTNAQNDTALPHITPEQKRLSELRINLLTGTRKTDIGGGKTSRRSWAPTEDDIAFINRKNADISGRTFEDLREVELRALSGDKAAIAEYTSWSAGVLKSIYDKLWNGDGEYNGVRLSSAQAEHIMPHEYWNKTVRRENAYINGFIFRSYCYSLGLKPRFSGATEGGETFGDFTSSPGYWKTLIDRPMYTNDGAYRDQQKINVTGFESGMLLPQYGEEHWGEYKVQ
-1871 RVMNSDVT
+1871 
-1879 EPLRFS
+1879 EPSREHSHRAAETFVAREKSSGELKLS

-2017 EQIAASYG
+2017 EQITASYG

-2035 GTIKISNDGVALD
+2035 GTIRISNDGVALD
-2048 TVIGEMAE
+2048 TVIGEMSEAF
-2056 SYPFLYDSIQGG
+2056 PFIYDSIQSG
-2068 DLIETLTDAADV
+2068 DLIETLTNAADV

-2122 TKLVELKQQQK
+2122 AKLVELKQQQK

-2172 QQVKTEKLKAKNQQ
+2172 QQVKAEKLKAKNQQ

-2208 YAALKKQNTADLKTQ
+2208 YAALKEQRTADLKTQ

-2384 ARMGSQK
+2384 ARMGSRK
-2391 TGKVRKQLQKFMDSK
+2391 TGKLREQLQKIMDSK
-2406 LMLGNTKP
+2406 LILGNTKP

-2420 LGGVYERIGRD
+2420 LGGEYERIGRD
-2431 LFNGRTEA
+2431 LFDGQTEA

-2445 SKEFHSDLKER
+2445 SKDFHSGLKKR

-2631 QIFGNHAEEMAKY
+2631 QIFGHHAEEMAMY

-2668 RQMSMK
+2668 RQTSMK

-2709 GVMLSKFKKGAVLAS
+2709 GPMLSRFKKGAVLAS

-2737 AFSMM
+2737 AFSMLSVK
-2742 NPKYMRLGWM
+2742 NLLSLTKHPFQ
-2752 GAYQEAQQYAGTA
+2752 AYREAQQYAGTA
-2765 IIKDIGGFDMQTS
+2765 VIKDIGGFDMQTS
-2778 MGAADWILDK
+2778 RGAADWILDK
-2788 KPSGPIEWSDKVF
+2788 KPTNLIGMSDEFF
-2801 GTLPEKAD
+2801 GMFPEGAD
-2809 AVTWGA
+2809 AFTWGQ
-2815 LWNSVKAEIH
+2815 LWNVVKHEVH
-2825 GETGLAMDSEA
+2825 SKTGLAMNSEA

-2842 KRFDEVIDFT
+2842 KRFDEVINYT

-2891 SVLHA
+2891 SLLHI

-2902 GKVHVIPATLAL
+2902 GKVHFIPATLAL
-2914 AATTIINAAVKAV
+2914 AATTIINAAIKSV

-3075 TIASGDEKRAGEL
+3075 TIASGDDKRAEKL

-3161 ELKKK
+3161 ELKKE

-3183 SEKGETPDA
+3183 SEKGETPNT
-3192 AKEEALREQLEK
+3192 AKEEALREQLEE

-3209 LVEKALFVYSE
+3209 LVEKALSVYAE

-3271 LNKAVTAF
+3271 LDKAVTAF

-3304 VYGSYGLTEEKIDKW
+3304 VYGSYGMTEEKIDKW
-3319 LPGEKADALYEAVD
+3319 LPGEKAAALYEAVD

-3358 INRISS
+3358 INRISG

-3387 LLKNLNLYDS
+3387 LLKNLNLYDN

-3427 DAGAVKQYVANLK
+3427 DAGAVKQYVASLK

>member
-75 DAIAAAI
+75 DATAAVI
-82 LRETTDINAAHRRE
+82 LRETTDINAARRRE

-168 LEKTNQSIDAYNAAK
+168 LEKTNQSIDAYNAAM

-194 LNKYIN
+194 PNKYIN
-200 NPTAMVARM
+200 NPTAQVARM

-223 SMTLDEAMDYG
+223 GMTLDEVRDYDA
-234 SRSAAV
+234 RSAA
-240 NQGLRQTERNLSDY
+240 L
-254 DKAMERLKLQQ
+254 DKALRETNKNLDNYNTRRGLERVQQ
-265 YGDTVRENA
+265 NA
-274 DFTEYSRK
+274 RQDPEFAKYAQR
-282 GASAE
+282 GNAIE
-287 NPDNQWQAVW
+287 NPSYEDVQGSGWRIFGKQI
-297 TGNRVK
+297 GGVK
-303 NPVTYARAQAE
+303 IPNEVTYARTNADKLAEYEPAIVNVAE
-314 KPKNAFARFMDNAF
+314 KQHALYRH
-328 NYGQSDSPGDIQR
+328 
-341 LASYMT
+341 MT
-347 RDEVNV
+347 NDEVET
-353 YNYLWAKDQENG
+353 YNYLLAKDNENG
-365 TSDASKYFTDL
+365 THDADDYLGML
-376 TKTLFERQS
+376 TETLRDRQS
-385 EGYVEGAQKWST
+385 AAINDYYVQT
-397 ESAGN
+397 
-402 SALASGTTVL
+402 
-412 RSPANGVA
+412 ANEHPV
-420 YLDALATKAQGK
+420 LATATNIIGSPLKGTAVVSAALD
-432 RIDPSSATQVQARV
+432 RIRGREIDQNSGAMQFARGMDTMTSTISGNINEDVYKKTDSAFLANASSFVY
-446 NSSVR
+446 
-451 GAVANEISDTVSS
+451 DTGV
-464 GTGSQFLGDATS
+464 
-476 FLYQTGL
+476 
-483 SIADSALNTAITGGN
+483 SIAQSAFNTLATGGN
-498 ALASSA
+498 AIASS
-504 LMGGTAATSAMQEAL
+504 LMMSGSAGASAMQEAL
-519 DGGASDT
+519 DGGATDD
-526 QALAVGGLA
+526 QALAVGGWAAL
-535 GFFEA
+535 FEA
-540 FFERFSIENF
+540 LFEKVSIENF
-550 LKMSSPAAKGSAI
+550 VKMSSPAAKGAVVKNI
-563 MNLLRQ
+563 LKQ
-569 MGIEASEELGTEV
+569 MGIEASEESATEI
-582 ADIVSEYLVMRDIS
+582 ADIISESWIMGENS
-596 QYKDATPGEI
+596 QYRDKSAAE
-606 AQQIALAALGGAL
+606 LAFQVFMSGLGGAV
-619 SGGVMGGTG
+619 SGGVMGSFG
-628 LLVNNIQSNQIGKA
+628 QASNYLGARSIGR
-642 ASRVGVSD
+642 S
-650 SVIQDALNS
+650 
-659 NDPSARALA
+659 A
-668 QQMLD
+668 QQLNLQD
-673 GEAKTNSRN
+673 QILADAATSSDKSASDLAKAMQRGTAKSSASNLGR
-682 VGKLYASLAENGDYS
+682 VYASLAENGDYS

-714 EKQQKKSSKTAQ
+714 EKQQKKSGKTAQ

-748 RTNTEENAQQTRKQ
+748 RTNTEENAQQTHKQ

-880 YAAGQSTSAQ
+880 YAAGQSASVQT
-890 AQTQVATNQE
+890 QTQVATNQE
-900 QAATEQQVE
+900 QVATEQQV
-909 KPQNTEVSAA
+909 KKTQNTEVSAA
-919 VQTESKAAQQVKKA
+919 VQTEAKAAQQVKKA

-939 RSYVRAEL
+939 RSYARAEL

-956 KNRSQL
+956 KNRGQL
-962 QVVDA
+962 QVVDTL
-967 MAKKYGREV
+967 AKKYGREV

-1050 KDGQNVDDLVKYQ
+1050 RDGQNVDDLVKYQ

-1085 VLTDEEFVRNLYNN
+1085 VLTDEEFVRNLYDN
-1099 EHSLFEQIRKF
+1099 EHSLFEKIRKF
-1110 FKELADTFKQ
+1110 FNELAETFKQ

-1143 VFDRVAADTAATA
+1143 VFDRVATDTAATL
-1156 NEEGTVVKLSKK
+1156 NEEGTVYNKSGEAVAYSDGKGGIRLSERTYREGGRDTLRDYLTAQTATGELSKADAQDILDQTDRIYKIVQENGGKYESYSNWANAKVIVDDNGNPVFSVVKANGEYAMNLDFSLVCKKRRTLDAVFNEMIARGIIDNFNLAQTEIVQINDIIREHGFETACALCFVDSKRFRQAKVADDFVKMYNSAVRSLAGDKPIDSFNFGGDQTVKPVQNGIDKMSDSDLDFTRIDRTLESGRKGTVAYKIAEHLKNNPADRKLVARGDFMSSNGFGAIKQRNPEILKLYNSKKGSGEPKASFGDVQYLSDIIRDGKFNADAAFAVGGVRVQSFSDYVARLVFDYVQMVADLSAKKLPAHAYAKEELFVKQFGLTGMKINMSLIPAVVTGHPAGLDANGNYAWAKESFDYGIALEIQGDPAYARNCGTICVGVSDEHIRKLMKDPNIRMIIPYHKSGLNPLVAEMNNIRQFSDYTNSQNTRYANGKKLSKADQANDFNFNQRLHEL
-1168 SPGALSV
+1168 GAEGDPRAVVEEYVRWCERNDYLPKFDKFAYVRDSKGNAV
-1175 KEQISSHVD
+1175 LNADGQKVVD
-1184 QLDQMKPVASTD
+1184 PDYYKLIEDFTVYDGEGNYCPQEAVRPV
-1196 IHSRPQRNGYPD
+1196 YPD
-1208 KTLMREKLNE
+1208 ESSAF
-1218 HYGSQR
+1218 GSMADLIER
-1224 FTVDRKGFG
+1224 GLAE
-1233 QVQFDQNA
+1233 DQA
-1241 LREMV
+1241 LTDKRAENV
-1246 GYINSDSEFVAA
+1246 G
-1258 MEAPAIVKRGI
+1258 AIV
-1269 EIDHHVEHKGHDDVE
+1269 
-1284 SFTFAAPIAINE
+1284 
-1296 VVGYAAVVVQRTNR
+1296 
-1310 NKPHCVRILS
+1310 
-1320 PDGSGFDFG
+1320 
-1329 QKKKVGQTS
+1329 
-1338 SAVPTQGDKQQRIGS
+1338 
-1353 TFKNSV
+1353 
-1359 AEASDVVKFSAK
+1359 
-1371 DPVEK
+1371 
-1376 KGTLLAIHNL
+1376 
-1386 TEEKLQKFLALG
+1386 
-1398 GAPMPSIA
+1398 
-1406 VTRSDVEH
+1406 
-1414 SNFGDISLIFDK
+1414 
-1426 STIDPKASRKNT
+1426 
-1438 VYSADAWTPTFPQIE
+1438 
-1453 YETNTKVDNAVYS
+1453 
-1466 RLTALSRNM
+1466 
-1475 DEFYREDL
+1475 
-1483 KRVLYGVDDG
+1483 
-1493 LNRYGGE
+1493 
-1500 AGFVEHAMDN
+1500 
-1510 LGLQAAYL
+1510 
-1518 EDNGEHIDRITK
+1518 
-1530 QVERDKG
+1530 
-1537 YSEDRVERYQKV
+1537 
-1549 AEVLGTTDA
+1549 
-1558 DEIGK
+1558 DEI
-1563 MPLNEIR
+1563 
-1570 DQHGA
+1570 
-1575 ELEKAVPGITKSAL
+1575 
-1589 RLSGVLKQTMNYL
+1589 
-1602 RNAQNGTQYD
+1602 
-1612 TVTDYDA
+1612 
-1619 MRSEVEKRIDK
+1619 
-1630 PAFEKWV
+1630 
-1637 KELYAGIEAG
+1637 
-1647 SGVYNGKSLYTPSG
+1647 
-1661 NRRSFA
+1661 A
-1667 ATHYP
+1667 ATLKP
-1672 ATLENIAKAMAAQ
+1672 
-1685 HNGDTKNVSGFNGIK
+1685 
-1700 TLRAGMAQRFKSI
+1700 KSE
-1713 ADMHA
+1713 
-1718 LEGRLQNRTQEQA
+1718 L
-1731 DALNNA
+1731 
-1737 LSDRMYDLMHQID
+1737 
-1750 ATRDKRYASMDNSLM
+1750 
-1765 AMDNVGEIMMEI
+1765 
-1777 ADGGKYSAQH
+1777 
-1787 IQDVFNGYGLNI
+1787 
-1799 DGKLANDVRTLLFD
+1799 KL
-1813 VQQMPV
+1813 
-1819 NLFEAKPERAV
+1819 
-1830 YTNEVRMAVMP
+1830 
-1841 EGEYPELQQQ
+1841 
-1851 FRDMG
+1851 
-1856 IPVETYDPEVQGDRV
+1856 
-1871 RVMNSDVT
+1871 
-1879 EPLRFS
+1879 S

-1971 LNDIGIGVAR
+1971 LNDIGIGLAR

-2068 DLIETLTDAADV
+2068 DLIETLTNSADV

-2100 WLEIQQRYTDT
+2100 WLEIQQRYMDT
-2111 PMVQTYADKQK
+2111 PMVQTYVDKQK
-2122 TKLVELKQQQK
+2122 AKLAELKQQQK
-2133 QQIKELRQQAK
+2133 QQIKDLRQRAK
-2144 DEMDVALQIAKERA
+2144 DELDVALQIAKERA
-2158 QRQQDAAVRGERQK
+2158 QRQRDAAVRGERQK
-2172 QQVKTEKLKAKNQQ
+2172 WQIKMNEERTARQANKEIAKKRAAFERDAAVRGERQKWQVEQNYQ
-2186 LRTDIENERI
+2186 EI
-2196 ANAVNRALASKR
+2196 ANQINRALAVKEAKHSTKER
-2208 YAALKKQNTADLKTQ
+2208 
-2223 RETIKT
+2223 IK
-2229 RERVG
+2229 ERG
-2234 RYKDRIKAAAM
+2234 RISRYKDRIKAAAM

-2285 SENWKARMRQM
+2285 SENWKVRMRQM

-2374 SLSKAADSDI
+2374 SLSKAADSEI
-2384 ARMGSQK
+2384 ERMGSRK
-2391 TGKVRKQLQKFMDSK
+2391 TGKVREQLQKIMDSK
-2406 LMLGNTKP
+2406 LILGNTKP
-2414 IFLMDS
+2414 VFLMDS
-2420 LGGVYERIGRD
+2420 LGGEYERIGRY
-2431 LFNGRTEA
+2431 LFDGRTEA

-2445 SKEFHSDLKER
+2445 SKDFHSGLKKR
-2456 YHVDKWLDQKGDVLT
+2456 YHVNKWLDQKGDVLT

-2742 NPKYMRLGWM
+2742 NPKYMRLGWT

-2778 MGAADWILDK
+2778 RGAADWILDK
-2788 KPSGPIEWSDKVF
+2788 KPTSPIGWTDKVF

-2815 LWNSVKAEIH
+2815 LWNSVKAEVH
-2825 GETGLAMDSEA
+2825 GKTGLAMDSEA

-2862 DWMRSKSKFGSMVTA
+2862 DWMRSKSKFGSMVTS

-2891 SVLHA
+2891 SLLHI

-2902 GKVHVIPATLAL
+2902 GKVHFIPATLAL

-2927 VYAARDDDDYATFW
+2927 VYAARDDDDYETFW

-2979 TQIPLVSDVMELAQ
+2979 TQIPLVSDAMELAQ

-3075 TIASGDEKRAGEL
+3075 TIASGDDKRAEKL

-3097 SSKDIDTGVAKS
+3097 SSKDIDAGVAKS

-3183 SEKGETPDA
+3183 SEKGETPNT
-3192 AKEEALREQLEK
+3192 AKEEALREQLEE

-3209 LVEKALFVYSE
+3209 LVEKALSVYAE

-3271 LNKAVTAF
+3271 LDKAVTAF

-3304 VYGSYGLTEEKIDKW
+3304 VYGSYGMTEEKIDKW
-3319 LPGEKADALYEAVD
+3319 LPGEKAAALYEAVD

-3387 LLKNLNLYDS
+3387 LLKNLNLYDN

-3472 YNKLKSMLQSLDLH
+3472 YNKLKAMLQSLDLH

-3501 WIKDAQ
+3501 WIKEAQ

>member
-1 MAKDKKKRSAN
+1 MAKKKSTYKVNGKNVTISDSERRAAAQDIASNGFYSATHRM
-12 YIGAADE
+12 DE
-19 LVRKAK
+19 EKIRRDAERIEQEDREYALEKIRQDPTSPARNAGITGMNSVARVR
-25 ADPEG
+25 
-30 TAASVSEWES
+30 
-40 SQREQAIQDRAA
+40 REQQRQAEA
-52 REIAAKNLRSYIQRH
+52 RRKRQEEYN
-67 PSFSRSQK
+67 
-75 DAIAAAI
+75 
-82 LRETTDINAAHRRE
+82 N
-96 NIGKAQRE
+96 
-104 IQSQN
+104 
-109 ELTSNPYAQA
+109 NPYAQV
-119 MRKTMLN
+119 M
-126 QERARLDSLPGFSV
+126 
-140 SELDALDDDE
+140 
-150 RNRRI
+150 
-155 TDWAKRSA
+155 
-163 AVDRG
+163 
-168 LEKTNQSIDAYNAAK
+168 
-183 ARQRNDTEQEE
+183 
-194 LNKYIN
+194 
-200 NPTAMVARM
+200 RM
-209 TMLNQERARLDSLP
+209 TMLNQERARLDSLQGV
-223 SMTLDEAMDYG
+223 STNLSNEEYNRRMQDWRE
-234 SRSAAV
+234 RSNAV
-240 NQGLRQTERNLSDY
+240 DQGLRQTERNLTAHDEAA
-254 DKAMERLKLQQ
+254 KRLRRDAELQQ
-265 YGDTVRENA
+265 YEKDARANS
-274 DFTEYSRK
+274 DFQEYSKR
-282 GASAE
+282 GAELDGGKKSFWNYSLFNE
-287 NPDNQWQAVW
+287 L
-297 TGNRVK
+297 TGRAKQVE
-303 NPVTYARAQAE
+303 NPVTMARKGDSATR
-314 KPKNAFARFMDNAF
+314 KNPLNRAFDYTM
-328 NYGQSDSPGDIQR
+328 NYGQHYGAHDY
-341 LASYMT
+341 SYMT
-347 RDEVNV
+347 DSEVQT
-353 YNYLWAKDQENG
+353 YNYLRAKDIQNG
-365 TSDASKYFTDL
+365 TKEADQYLEKLKPAL
-376 TKTLFERQS
+376 QERNAES
-385 EGYVEGAQKWST
+385 YLSGAQKWVSESGGHAVLGSAATVARSPGNFIGFLDAAADKAATGEINNYKVTQTMPKANSVVRGTVASNINEGVT
-397 ESAGN
+397 ESTGQAWLGN
-402 SALASGTTVL
+402 VASF
-412 RSPANGVA
+412 A
-420 YLDALATKAQGK
+420 
-432 RIDPSSATQVQARV
+432 
-446 NSSVR
+446 
-451 GAVANEISDTVSS
+451 
-464 GTGSQFLGDATS
+464 
-476 FLYQTGL
+476 YQTGL

-498 ALASSA
+498 SLISAA
-504 LMGGTAATSAMQEAL
+504 LMGGSAATSAMQEAV
-519 DGGASDT
+519 DRGATDD
-526 QALAVGGLA
+526 QALAVGAWA
-535 GFFEA
+535 GVFETL
-540 FFERFSIENF
+540 FEKVSIDNF
-550 LKMSSPAAKGSAI
+550 VKMSSPAAKGSVI
-563 MNLLRQ
+563 KNILKQ
-569 MGIEASEELGTEV
+569 MGIEASEEMCTEV
-582 ADIVSEYLVMRDIS
+582 ADIASEYLIMQDIS
-596 QYKDATPGEI
+596 QYKGASFTDL
-606 AQQIALAALGGAL
+606 ALQVLEAGAGGAL
-619 SGGVMGGTG
+619 SGGVMGGIG
-628 LLVNNIQSNQIGKA
+628 QVNNYFNARQVGKA
-642 ASRVGVSD
+642 AQQLGLQEQVLR
-650 SVIQDALNS
+650 DA
-659 NDPSARALA
+659 
-668 QQMLD
+668 
-673 GEAKTNSRN
+673 TNSSDRAAAELASAMQN
-682 VGKLYASLAENGDYS
+682 GEKKNNASNLGRVYASLSESGELPNSTQSLLY
-697 NYDTEA
+697 
-703 ILRAAAEEAAA
+703 AAAEEAAYKKQQQKA
-714 EKQQKKSSKTAQ
+714 EKRTAKEAA
-726 RQTASQNAQN
+726 RQNAQN
-736 APESVSSQEQTN
+736 APESVSSQKQTN

-762 PRVDYATNVVDNE
+762 PHVDYATSTIDNE
-775 ETDIT
+775 EVEVN

-880 YAAGQSTSAQ
+880 YVAGQSASAQ
-890 AQTQVATNQE
+890 TQTQVATNQE
-900 QAATEQQVE
+900 QVATEQQV
-909 KPQNTEVSAA
+909 KKTQNTEVSAA
-919 VQTESKAAQQVKKA
+919 VQTETKAAQQVKKA

-992 EQSANGVYDPSSGR
+992 EQSVNGVYDPSSGR

-1110 FKELADTFKQ
+1110 FNELAETFKQ

-1143 VFDRVAADTAATA
+1143 VFDRVAADTAYAERENA
-1156 NEEGTVVKLSKK
+1156 VN
-1168 SPGALSV
+1168 SPQN
-1175 KEQISSHVD
+1175 KFNFVD
-1184 QLDQMKPVASTD
+1184 YSE
-1196 IHSRPQRNGYPD
+1196 
-1208 KTLMREKLNE
+1208 REKLGWE
-1218 HYGSQR
+1218 GSKSIVLYENDAQLDRFVQTAIEDKSIHKKLYFGKIPSELSTEVFEKTGVNVDGYNFTLRADEIRKILKDHGQR
-1224 FTVDRKGFG
+1224 AKEANRGQQPITQKDFARIPTVVLNPDNIKLSDKLFEGKPVILFEKEINGRKTVVAYVTKKHMDLTVQTMYFG
-1233 QVQFDQNA
+1233 KEKGS
-1241 LREMV
+1241 RPTTP
-1246 GYINSDSEFVAA
+1246 SDASSIVLQTSETLS
-1258 MEAPAIVKRGI
+1258 GN
-1269 EIDHHVEHKGHDDVE
+1269 
-1284 SFTFAAPIAINE
+1284 API
-1296 VVGYAAVVVQRTNR
+1296 T
-1310 NKPHCVRILS
+1310 
-1320 PDGSGFDFG
+1320 
-1329 QKKKVGQTS
+1329 T
-1338 SAVPTQGDKQQRIGS
+1338 
-1353 TFKNSV
+1353 V
-1359 AEASDVVKFSAK
+1359 AEASDVVKGAVEDISAK
-1371 DPVEK
+1371 
-1376 KGTLLAIHNL
+1376 
-1386 TEEKLQKFLALG
+1386 
-1398 GAPMPSIA
+1398 
-1406 VTRSDVEH
+1406 
-1414 SNFGDISLIFDK
+1414 
-1426 STIDPKASRKNT
+1426 
-1438 VYSADAWTPTFPQIE
+1438 
-1453 YETNTKVDNAVYS
+1453 
-1466 RLTALSRNM
+1466 
-1475 DEFYREDL
+1475 
-1483 KRVLYGVDDG
+1483 
-1493 LNRYGGE
+1493 
-1500 AGFVEHAMDN
+1500 
-1510 LGLQAAYL
+1510 
-1518 EDNGEHIDRITK
+1518 
-1530 QVERDKG
+1530 
-1537 YSEDRVERYQKV
+1537 
-1549 AEVLGTTDA
+1549 TTDNNS
-1558 DEIGK
+1558 D
-1563 MPLNEIR
+1563 
-1570 DQHGA
+1570 
-1575 ELEKAVPGITKSAL
+1575 S
-1589 RLSGVLKQTMNYL
+1589 
-1602 RNAQNGTQYD
+1602 
-1612 TVTDYDA
+1612 
-1619 MRSEVEKRIDK
+1619 
-1630 PAFEKWV
+1630 
-1637 KELYAGIEAG
+1637 
-1647 SGVYNGKSLYTPSG
+1647 
-1661 NRRSFA
+1661 
-1667 ATHYP
+1667 
-1672 ATLENIAKAMAAQ
+1672 
-1685 HNGDTKNVSGFNGIK
+1685 GIK
-1700 TLRAGMAQRFKSI
+1700 L
-1713 ADMHA
+1713 
-1718 LEGRLQNRTQEQA
+1718 
-1731 DALNNA
+1731 
-1737 LSDRMYDLMHQID
+1737 
-1750 ATRDKRYASMDNSLM
+1750 
-1765 AMDNVGEIMMEI
+1765 
-1777 ADGGKYSAQH
+1777 
-1787 IQDVFNGYGLNI
+1787 
-1799 DGKLANDVRTLLFD
+1799 
-1813 VQQMPV
+1813 
-1819 NLFEAKPERAV
+1819 
-1830 YTNEVRMAVMP
+1830 
-1841 EGEYPELQQQ
+1841 
-1851 FRDMG
+1851 
-1856 IPVETYDPEVQGDRV
+1856 
-1871 RVMNSDVT
+1871 
-1879 EPLRFS
+1879 S

-1971 LNDIGIGVAR
+1971 LNDIGIGLAR

-2035 GTIKISNDGVALD
+2035 GTIKISNDGIALD

-2056 SYPFLYDSIQGG
+2056 SYPFLYDGIQGG
-2068 DLIETLTDAADV
+2068 DLIETLTNAADV

-2122 TKLVELKQQQK
+2122 AKLVELKQQQK
-2133 QQIKELRQQAK
+2133 QQIEELRQQAK

-2158 QRQQDAAVRGERQK
+2158 QRQRDAAVRGERQK
-2172 QQVKTEKLKAKNQQ
+2172 WQIKMNEERTARQANKEIAKKRAAFERDAAVRGERQKWQVEQNYQ
-2186 LRTDIENERI
+2186 EI
-2196 ANAVNRALASKR
+2196 ANQINRALAVKEAKHSTKER
-2208 YAALKKQNTADLKTQ
+2208 
-2223 RETIKT
+2223 IK
-2229 RERVG
+2229 ERG
-2234 RYKDRIKAAAM
+2234 RISRYKDRIKAAAM

-2384 ARMGSQK
+2384 ARMGSRK
-2391 TGKVRKQLQKFMDSK
+2391 TGKVRKQFQKIMDSK

-2420 LGGVYERIGRD
+2420 LGGEYERIGRD

-2439 AFILRD
+2439 AFILRE
-2445 SKEFHSDLKER
+2445 SKDFHSGLKKR

-2742 NPKYMRLGWM
+2742 NPKYMRLGWT

-2801 GTLPEKAD
+2801 GSLPEKAD

-2825 GETGLAMDSEA
+2825 GETGLAMNSEA

-2877 FMAEPTTSMNMFMY
+2877 FMAEPTTSMNVFMY
-2891 SVLHA
+2891 SLLHI

-3097 SSKDIDTGVAKS
+3097 SSKDIDAGVAKS

-3161 ELKKK
+3161 ELKKE

-3183 SEKGETPDA
+3183 SEKGDTPDA

-3209 LVEKALFVYSE
+3209 LVEKALSVYSE

-3271 LNKAVTAF
+3271 LDKAVTAF

-3289 GYAQK
+3289 GYTQK

-3304 VYGSYGLTEEKIDKW
+3304 VYGSYGMTEEKIDKW
-3319 LPGEKADALYEAVD
+3319 LPGEKAAALYEAVD

-3472 YNKLKSMLQSLDLH
+3472 YNKLKSMLQSLDLY

>member
-168 LEKTNQSIDAYNAAK
+168 LEKTNQSIDAYNAAM

-223 SMTLDEAMDYG
+223 GVSTNLSNEEYNRRMQDWRE
-234 SRSAAV
+234 RSSAV
-240 NQGLRQTERNLSDY
+240 DQGLRQTERNLTAY
-254 DKAMERLKLQQ
+254 DEAAKRLQRDAELQQ
-265 YGDTVRENA
+265 YEKDVRANA
-274 DFTEYSRK
+274 DFQEYSKR
-282 GASAE
+282 GAELDGGKKSFWNYSLFNE
-287 NPDNQWQAVW
+287 L
-297 TGNRVK
+297 TGRAKQVE
-303 NPVTYARAQAE
+303 NPVTMAREGDSATR
-314 KPKNAFARFMDNAF
+314 KNPLNRAFDYTM
-328 NYGQSDSPGDIQR
+328 NYGQHYGANDYSFMTDS
-341 LASYMT
+341 
-347 RDEVNV
+347 EVQT
-353 YNYLWAKDQENG
+353 YNYLRAKDLQNG
-365 TSDASKYFTDL
+365 TKEADQYLEKL
-376 TKTLFERQS
+376 TPALQERNAES
-385 EGYVEGAQKWST
+385 YLSGAQKWVSESGGHAALGSAASVVRSPGNLIGFLDAAADKAATGEINNYKVTQTMPKANSMVRGTVASNINEGVT
-397 ESAGN
+397 ESTGQAWLGN
-402 SALASGTTVL
+402 
-412 RSPANGVA
+412 
-420 YLDALATKAQGK
+420 
-432 RIDPSSATQVQARV
+432 
-446 NSSVR
+446 
-451 GAVANEISDTVSS
+451 VSS
-464 GTGSQFLGDATS
+464 FA
-476 FLYQTGL
+476 YQIGL

-498 ALASSA
+498 ALASSV

-673 GEAKTNSRN
+673 GKAKTNSRN
-682 VGKLYASLAENGDYS
+682 VGKLYASLAENGEYS
-697 NYDTEA
+697 NYDTEV
-703 ILRAAAEEAAA
+703 ILRAAAEEAAT
-714 EKQQKKSSKTAQ
+714 EKQQKKSGKTAQ

-736 APESVSSQEQTN
+736 APESVPSQEQTN

-880 YAAGQSTSAQ
+880 YAAGQSASAQ
-890 AQTQVATNQE
+890 TQTQVATNQE
-900 QAATEQQVE
+900 QVTTEQQVE

-919 VQTESKAAQQVKKA
+919 VQTETKAAQQVKKA
-933 VKPGLT
+933 AKPGLT

-1076 EVVANSAAT
+1076 EVVANSAAS

-1110 FKELADTFKQ
+1110 FNELAENFKQ

-1143 VFDRVAADTAATA
+1143 VLDRVATDTKAPSTGIEFGPMTRYSAKDRNIIEGYLGAVDTDLLEIARWYKSNKQAKNGRHKVTSVSDRMASDIKLHVGIDVKGYEVWVDKSTFDHIEKRHGENGSADHSMADLNDVARMKYVIDHYDDMEVLVDKDGKWITSSRYTDAMNNQAPLVIVKKKINGTYFLSEAVVDSKWHKVWVETAYI
-1156 NEEGTVVKLSKK
+1156 NKK
-1168 SPGALSV
+1168 GVTQVETMPG
-1175 KEQISSHVD
+1175 KNRT
-1184 QLDQMKPVASTD
+1184 PAST
-1196 IHSRPQRNGYPD
+1196 
-1208 KTLMREKLNE
+1208 
-1218 HYGSQR
+1218 
-1224 FTVDRKGFG
+1224 
-1233 QVQFDQNA
+1233 
-1241 LREMV
+1241 
-1246 GYINSDSEFVAA
+1246 SETH
-1258 MEAPAIVKRGI
+1258 PA
-1269 EIDHHVEHKGHDDVE
+1269 
-1284 SFTFAAPIAINE
+1284 
-1296 VVGYAAVVVQRTNR
+1296 
-1310 NKPHCVRILS
+1310 S
-1320 PDGSGFDFG
+1320 PP
-1329 QKKKVGQTS
+1329 K
-1338 SAVPTQGDKQQRIGS
+1338 S
-1353 TFKNSV
+1353 TI
-1359 AEASDVVKFSAK
+1359 AEASDVVKGAVEDISAK
-1371 DPVEK
+1371 
-1376 KGTLLAIHNL
+1376 
-1386 TEEKLQKFLALG
+1386 
-1398 GAPMPSIA
+1398 
-1406 VTRSDVEH
+1406 
-1414 SNFGDISLIFDK
+1414 
-1426 STIDPKASRKNT
+1426 
-1438 VYSADAWTPTFPQIE
+1438 
-1453 YETNTKVDNAVYS
+1453 
-1466 RLTALSRNM
+1466 
-1475 DEFYREDL
+1475 
-1483 KRVLYGVDDG
+1483 
-1493 LNRYGGE
+1493 
-1500 AGFVEHAMDN
+1500 
-1510 LGLQAAYL
+1510 
-1518 EDNGEHIDRITK
+1518 
-1530 QVERDKG
+1530 
-1537 YSEDRVERYQKV
+1537 
-1549 AEVLGTTDA
+1549 TTDNNS
-1558 DEIGK
+1558 D
-1563 MPLNEIR
+1563 
-1570 DQHGA
+1570 
-1575 ELEKAVPGITKSAL
+1575 S
-1589 RLSGVLKQTMNYL
+1589 
-1602 RNAQNGTQYD
+1602 
-1612 TVTDYDA
+1612 
-1619 MRSEVEKRIDK
+1619 
-1630 PAFEKWV
+1630 
-1637 KELYAGIEAG
+1637 
-1647 SGVYNGKSLYTPSG
+1647 
-1661 NRRSFA
+1661 
-1667 ATHYP
+1667 
-1672 ATLENIAKAMAAQ
+1672 
-1685 HNGDTKNVSGFNGIK
+1685 GIK
-1700 TLRAGMAQRFKSI
+1700 L
-1713 ADMHA
+1713 
-1718 LEGRLQNRTQEQA
+1718 
-1731 DALNNA
+1731 
-1737 LSDRMYDLMHQID
+1737 
-1750 ATRDKRYASMDNSLM
+1750 
-1765 AMDNVGEIMMEI
+1765 
-1777 ADGGKYSAQH
+1777 
-1787 IQDVFNGYGLNI
+1787 
-1799 DGKLANDVRTLLFD
+1799 
-1813 VQQMPV
+1813 
-1819 NLFEAKPERAV
+1819 
-1830 YTNEVRMAVMP
+1830 
-1841 EGEYPELQQQ
+1841 
-1851 FRDMG
+1851 
-1856 IPVETYDPEVQGDRV
+1856 
-1871 RVMNSDVT
+1871 
-1879 EPLRFS
+1879 S

-1935 VTDYSSKADVAKL
+1935 VTDYSSKADVTKL
-1948 SNDLYQLFNY
+1948 SSDLYQLFNY

-1971 LNDIGIGVAR
+1971 LNDIGIGLAR

-2122 TKLVELKQQQK
+2122 AKLAELKQQQK
-2133 QQIKELRQQAK
+2133 QQIKDLRQQAK

-2172 QQVKTEKLKAKNQQ
+2172 QQIKAEKLRAKNRQ
-2186 LRTDIENERI
+2186 LQTDIENERI
-2196 ANAVNRALASKR
+2196 ANAINRALASKR

-2384 ARMGSQK
+2384 VRMGSRE
-2391 TGKVRKQLQKFMDSK
+2391 TSKVREQLQKFMDSK

-2420 LGGVYERIGRD
+2420 LGGEYERIGRD

-2445 SKEFHSDLKER
+2445 SKDFHSDLKER

-2471 LNTEFGDTIR
+2471 LDTEFGDTIR

-2709 GVMLSKFKKGAVLAS
+2709 GPMLSRFKKGAVLAS

-2737 AFSMM
+2737 AFGVI
-2742 NPKYMRLGWM
+2742 NPKYMRLGWA

-2778 MGAADWILDK
+2778 RGAADWILDK

-2801 GTLPEKAD
+2801 GSLPEKAD

-2825 GETGLAMDSEA
+2825 GETGLAMNSEA

-2891 SVLHA
+2891 SLLHI

-2902 GKVHVIPATLAL
+2902 GKVHFIPATLAL

-2964 GTPLGFVA
+2964 GTPLGFVT

-3097 SSKDIDTGVAKS
+3097 SSKDIDAGVAKS

-3161 ELKKK
+3161 ELKKE

-3183 SEKGETPDA
+3183 SEKGETPNT

-3209 LVEKALFVYSE
+3209 LVEKALSVYAE
-3220 QFAELDSALYTADD
+3220 QFDELDSALYTADD
-3234 MELVGTLAF
+3234 MELIGTLAF

-3254 VAEMEKDS
+3254 VVEMEKDS

-3271 LNKAVTAF
+3271 LDKAVKAF

-3319 LPGEKADALYEAVD
+3319 LPGEKAAALYEAVD

-3358 INRISS
+3358 INRVSS

-3416 YDDLPEAVRAG
+3416 YDDLPEAVKAG

-3472 YNKLKSMLQSLDLH
+3472 YNKLKAMLQSLDLH

>member
-1 MAKDKKKRSAN
+1 MAKKKSTYKVNGKNVTISDSERRAAEQDIASNGFYSATHRMDEEKIRRDAERIEQEDREYALEKIRQDLTSPARN
-12 YIGAADE
+12 AGISGMNSAAR
-19 LVRKAK
+19 VR
-25 ADPEG
+25 
-30 TAASVSEWES
+30 
-40 SQREQAIQDRAA
+40 REQQRQ
-52 REIAAKNLRSYIQRH
+52 EEAKRKRQEEYN
-67 PSFSRSQK
+67 
-75 DAIAAAI
+75 
-82 LRETTDINAAHRRE
+82 N
-96 NIGKAQRE
+96 
-104 IQSQN
+104 
-109 ELTSNPYAQA
+109 NPYAQV
-119 MRKTMLN
+119 MRMTMLN
-126 QERARLDSLPGFSV
+126 QERARLDSLPGFS
-140 SELDALDDDE
+140 LDNLSDE
-150 RNRRI
+150 EYNRR
-155 TDWAKRSA
+155 TSDWKKRSD
-163 AVDRG
+163 AVD
-168 LEKTNQSIDAYNAAK
+168 A
-183 ARQRNDTEQEE
+183 
-194 LNKYIN
+194 
-200 NPTAMVARM
+200 
-209 TMLNQERARLDSLP
+209 
-223 SMTLDEAMDYG
+223 
-234 SRSAAV
+234 
-240 NQGLRQTERNLSDY
+240 GLRQTERNLTAY
-254 DKAMERLKLQQ
+254 DKAMERLSREAKLQQ

-287 NPDNQWQAVW
+287 NPDNQWQAAW

-347 RDEVNV
+347 KDEVNV

-446 NSSVR
+446 NSGVR
-451 GAVANEISDTVSS
+451 GAVANEISNTVSS

-483 SIADSALNTAITGGN
+483 SIADSVLNTAITGGN

-550 LKMSSPAAKGSAI
+550 IKMSSPAAKGSAI
-563 MNLLRQ
+563 MNLLKQ
-569 MGIEASEELGTEV
+569 MGIEASEEFGTEI
-582 ADIVSEYLVMRDIS
+582 ADIVSEYLVMGDIS

-673 GEAKTNSRN
+673 GKAKTNSRN

-697 NYDTEA
+697 NYDTEV

-714 EKQQKKSSKTAQ
+714 EKQQKKSGKTAQ
-726 RQTASQNAQN
+726 QQTSFQNAQN
-736 APESVSSQEQTN
+736 APESVFAQDQTN
-748 RTNTEENAQQTRKQ
+748 RTTTEENTQQPRKQ

-775 ETDIT
+775 EADIS

-880 YAAGQSTSAQ
+880 YVAGQSASAQ
-890 AQTQVATNQE
+890 TQTQVATNQE
-900 QAATEQQVE
+900 QVATEQQVE

-919 VQTESKAAQQVKKA
+919 VQTEAKAAQQVKKA

-956 KNRSQL
+956 KNRGQL

-992 EQSANGVYDPSSGR
+992 EQSANGVFDPSSGR

-1032 ASESDYNALQTT
+1032 ASESDYNALQST
-1044 VFDALT
+1044 VFDALS

-1110 FKELADTFKQ
+1110 FQELANSFKQ
-1120 LTQSASWSQDA
+1120 ITQSASWSQDA

-1143 VFDRVAADTAATA
+1143 VFDRVAADTSGYEAQSNKLRYAIKYDADNRPYVVIEEDILKGVPKDEWLKTVRNAIRSRYSDGIVVGNRVVHVSRKTA
-1156 NEEGTVVKLSKK
+1156 NEMTYSQYAKYLRLNNPDVFEAKLR
-1168 SPGALSV
+1168 ATNNIDEVL
-1175 KEQISSHVD
+1175 
-1184 QLDQMKPVASTD
+1184 VASRDYVNEKPAHT
-1196 IHSRPQRNGYPD
+1196 RNDGIQQFARGNVLLRIGKSDYEAD
-1208 KTLMREKLNE
+1208 VIVATRIDNTLLLYDMLD
-1218 HYGSQR
+1218 
-1224 FTVDRKGFG
+1224 FRKS
-1233 QVQFDQNA
+1233 
-1241 LREMV
+1241 E
-1246 GYINSDSEFVAA
+1246 IN
-1258 MEAPAIVKRGI
+1258 G
-1269 EIDHHVEHKGHDDVE
+1269 
-1284 SFTFAAPIAINE
+1284 
-1296 VVGYAAVVVQRTNR
+1296 
-1310 NKPHCVRILS
+1310 
-1320 PDGSGFDFG
+1320 
-1329 QKKKVGQTS
+1329 KKKMQQSAQS
-1338 SAVPTQGDKQQRIGS
+1338 SKDDIGRSVASS
-1353 TFKNSV
+1353 TDNSV
-1359 AEASDVVKFSAK
+1359 ADASDVVKGAAEDISAK
-1371 DPVEK
+1371 
-1376 KGTLLAIHNL
+1376 AIDNN
-1386 TEEKLQKFLALG
+1386 
-1398 GAPMPSIA
+1398 
-1406 VTRSDVEH
+1406 SD
-1414 SNFGDISLIFDK
+1414 S
-1426 STIDPKASRKNT
+1426 
-1438 VYSADAWTPTFPQIE
+1438 
-1453 YETNTKVDNAVYS
+1453 
-1466 RLTALSRNM
+1466 
-1475 DEFYREDL
+1475 
-1483 KRVLYGVDDG
+1483 
-1493 LNRYGGE
+1493 
-1500 AGFVEHAMDN
+1500 
-1510 LGLQAAYL
+1510 
-1518 EDNGEHIDRITK
+1518 
-1530 QVERDKG
+1530 
-1537 YSEDRVERYQKV
+1537 
-1549 AEVLGTTDA
+1549 
-1558 DEIGK
+1558 
-1563 MPLNEIR
+1563 
-1570 DQHGA
+1570 
-1575 ELEKAVPGITKSAL
+1575 
-1589 RLSGVLKQTMNYL
+1589 
-1602 RNAQNGTQYD
+1602 
-1612 TVTDYDA
+1612 
-1619 MRSEVEKRIDK
+1619 
-1630 PAFEKWV
+1630 
-1637 KELYAGIEAG
+1637 
-1647 SGVYNGKSLYTPSG
+1647 
-1661 NRRSFA
+1661 
-1667 ATHYP
+1667 
-1672 ATLENIAKAMAAQ
+1672 
-1685 HNGDTKNVSGFNGIK
+1685 GIK
-1700 TLRAGMAQRFKSI
+1700 L
-1713 ADMHA
+1713 
-1718 LEGRLQNRTQEQA
+1718 
-1731 DALNNA
+1731 
-1737 LSDRMYDLMHQID
+1737 
-1750 ATRDKRYASMDNSLM
+1750 
-1765 AMDNVGEIMMEI
+1765 
-1777 ADGGKYSAQH
+1777 
-1787 IQDVFNGYGLNI
+1787 
-1799 DGKLANDVRTLLFD
+1799 
-1813 VQQMPV
+1813 
-1819 NLFEAKPERAV
+1819 
-1830 YTNEVRMAVMP
+1830 
-1841 EGEYPELQQQ
+1841 
-1851 FRDMG
+1851 
-1856 IPVETYDPEVQGDRV
+1856 
-1871 RVMNSDVT
+1871 
-1879 EPLRFS
+1879 S

-1900 NDKLKGALEN
+1900 NDKLKGALDN

-1935 VTDYSSKADVAKL
+1935 VTDYSSKADVTKL

-1964 TDAAFSE
+1964 TDVAFSE
-1971 LNDIGIGVAR
+1971 LNDIGIGLAR

-2007 TPIRLTDAQK
+2007 TPVRLTDAQK
-2017 EQIAASYG
+2017 EQITASYG

-2035 GTIKISNDGVALD
+2035 GTIRISNDGVALD

-2068 DLIETLTDAADV
+2068 DLIETLTNAADM

-2100 WLEIQQRYTDT
+2100 WLEIQQRYMDT

-2122 TKLVELKQQQK
+2122 AKLAELKQQQK
-2133 QQIKELRQQAK
+2133 QQIKDLRQRAK

-2172 QQVKTEKLKAKNQQ
+2172 QQVKAEKLKAKNQQ

-2196 ANAVNRALASKR
+2196 ANAINRALASKR
-2208 YAALKKQNTADLKTQ
+2208 YAALKKQNAADLKTQ

-2274 IDMGFKEGSKV
+2274 IDMGFKEGSKT

-2334 NIKSLRDLSE
+2334 NIKSLRDLSD

-2384 ARMGSQK
+2384 ERMGSRK
-2391 TGKVRKQLQKFMDSK
+2391 TGKVRKQLQKVMDSK
-2406 LMLGNTKP
+2406 LILGNTKP

-2420 LGGVYERIGRD
+2420 LGGEYERIGRD
-2431 LFNGRTEA
+2431 LFDGQTEA

-2471 LNTEFGDTIR
+2471 LDTEFGDTIR

-2531 DADIQKITSWLT
+2531 EADIQKITSWLT

-2631 QIFGNHAEEMAKY
+2631 QIFGHHAEEMAMY

-2668 RQMSMK
+2668 RQTSMK

-2709 GVMLSKFKKGAVLAS
+2709 GPMLSRFKKGAVLAS

-2765 IIKDIGGFDMQTS
+2765 VIKDIGGFDMQTS
-2778 MGAADWILDK
+2778 RGAADWILDK
-2788 KPSGPIEWSDKVF
+2788 KPSGLIGWSDKVF
-2801 GTLPEKAD
+2801 GALPESAD

-2815 LWNSVKAEIH
+2815 LWNSVKAEVH
-2825 GETGLAMDSEA
+2825 GKTGLAMNSEA

-2842 KRFDEVIDFT
+2842 KRFDEVINYT

-2891 SVLHA
+2891 SLLHM

-2902 GKVHVIPATLAL
+2902 GKVHFVPATLAL
-2914 AATTIINAAVKAV
+2914 AATTIINAAIKSV

-2957 EGLPDWL
+2957 KGLPDWL

-2972 GSDFSVF
+2972 GSDFSVL

-3002 NVVGDVVDAA
+3002 NVAGDVVDAA

-3063 GGTADGYAKLYE
+3063 GGTAEGYAKLYE

-3122 MKDEGDI
+3122 MKDDGDI

-3161 ELKKK
+3161 ELKKE

-3183 SEKGETPDA
+3183 SEKGETPNA

-3204 QYGKE
+3204 QYGKD
-3209 LVEKALFVYSE
+3209 LVEKALSVYAE
-3220 QFAELDSALYTADD
+3220 QFDELDSALYTADD

-3243 ESGKTADLKTV
+3243 DSGKTADLKTV

-3271 LNKAVTAF
+3271 LDKAVKAF

-3319 LPGEKADALYEAVD
+3319 LPGEKADALYDAVE
-3333 AGASVQSLNKLIKDA
+3333 AGASTQELNKLIKDA
-3348 KAAGQKDSNI
+3348 KAAGKKDSDI
-3358 INRISS
+3358 INKISG

-3381 YNQIAS
+3381 YNQIAT

-3416 YDDLPEAVRAG
+3416 YDDLPEAVKAG
-3427 DAGAVKQYVANLK
+3427 DAGAVKKYVANLK

-3486 DKRGNQYYPDSKIAK
+3486 DKKGNQYYPDSKIAK